1 MSVISKKSFLNK
13 ADKQQSNWEQ
23 TTGQEAGGV
32 LNKQDFI
39 RQAQSAAQQRRQ
51 AQEQKTPQRER
62 NGFDRTATPASI
74 AGLGAP
80 APTSQRQK
88 ERYNQEIGQ
97 YGVGNIDLYNRPQY
111 RNADG
116 SVSTVDSTSFNIQGK
131 EVLLPSVW
139 MKDGKAYRSS
149 DGDEILQHFYDTGEF
164 LGVFD
169 TVDAA
174 NSYAEKL
181 HDAQDYYYT
190 TQREKALD
198 ETVAHD
204 QLQGMKR
211 TLAILESQKKQ
222 EQAQQPGILSMLGKA
237 SDSTL
242 PTFQA
247 ESAQSETDRRIQ
259 ELQDEID
266 RQESESQMQGTKRP
280 ETYTAK
286 NVGRYKDRLIA
297 LASVP
302 GVWTKR
308 QKQEAEEII
317 GTQSGFGGLLGYEQ
331 NVTAFAPYQEAMRK
345 GDTEAAKQWQ
355 QIYDVL
361 YTRLYSKQTAV
372 ASGLQEGLG
381 VTSAA
386 AAVGKLLG
394 ANEDEYHRQ
403 MENAQRAQAEHPVLA
418 GGAKIAGSLALM
430 SGIGEAAGA
439 GLAAAGMNTGSLG
452 FKVAAGALSF
462 AGADAVHNAGAAAIG
477 DMSTGDYLKHI
488 AISGAQGMAGNLAGG
503 LVGTGL
509 ANVLRDTHKMT
520 PFMEFLR
527 QTASGVTNAS
537 VNQAVGY
544 LAADEKPTKEEIA
557 TNLVTAFAF
566 SVLNGAINSYQT
578 TQQQKAQMNQAY
590 QAIEQGYRAMTAGT
604 ENMTPEAKAQRA
616 QFIMQQTQSLRE
628 SVNSY
633 YIAGQQKA
641 VDNLNETLD
650 LIDEAMRAY
659 VNGYTAASSAMQT
672 PNVMLPGGGSTG
684 QLPTAADLPTAPTDP
699 QMQKQVEQE
708 LQTAIQQ
715 GLQQAQA
722 GTQNT
727 PQPESGQ
734 ALQNGNAAAAA
745 AQIAGQAAEQ
755 NQQTQ
760 LPSLPATEQDA
771 VVQPQQPEQSTQ
783 QEAELPTQQMQTEQ
797 TTTPLQRLEAM
808 GVSGKRAQSMARG
821 IEAFYRG
828 EIQDGEVLSKLLS
841 LPEVQNVMRQMTDA
855 DIEAVVSGNVQP
867 QNQQPV
873 NSAAQQTLNTQP
885 TVQQALDSQ
894 APGVQNGTTTSE
906 GGMNNGTEQLQVGQ
920 RPGAEQPG
928 EQLPDGDG
936 GRVLGESTGGQ
947 SGILAEGRP
956 QRAFNQVG
964 AAAERKN
971 LGRTLR
977 LEKVSSQSLGLPNG
991 TEEREIQV
999 MPESSWDA
1007 QMQQTA
1013 QRISY
1018 ETGKPVTYVLG
1029 SIRIRQADGSVSA
1042 ARGVYTENGI
1052 IIQADHLRLNI
1063 DQIADHEAFHDYAA
1077 NNPGLVRQIEQAI
1090 VERYG
1095 REEFD
1100 AIMDKYLK
1108 NLRGVY
1114 DLPEHA
1120 SGQEVAEAYGIVKEE
1135 ICADAYA
1142 GINFFGANADK
1153 YRSEAQAVLRE
1164 RKITTPGSETE
1175 EAVARR
1181 TGPPERYSY
1190 GGVNANTAD
1199 QKTLAR
1205 AQELQ
1210 MQGEDDERVRK
1221 ETGWH
1226 TGMEGKLRFEIDDS
1240 NMKYHRGGDAAFS
1253 RNHPDYAEYQK
1264 LVDKMLTGS
1273 AEAWKPEDQER
1284 LQELD
1289 KTWGREYGRL
1299 SERVESGNAT
1309 LEDVI
1314 DHEELFQAYP
1324 QLRSVRVEF
1333 KELPGNTQ
1341 GYFSPSENK
1350 IALDSKLRSAPEVT
1364 IIHEIQH
1371 AIQKAEGFA
1380 SGASPEYWQQH
1391 RDEAKEARI
1400 ADIREEI
1407 ARLEEQ
1413 LPWDLNRWTAE
1424 DDAIEAKIG
1433 ELEDSIID
1441 IQNGVGLDSYDLY
1454 RNTAGEIE
1462 ARDAASRRE
1471 LTPEQRRA
1479 TPPARADENTVYADL
1494 SDSLDYVGKTDD
1506 GTEVYETSEAVRK
1519 LPYKKRME
1527 AFMDIMRN
1535 EYAGRTAKFTARD
1548 GEVYYATFDENDL
1561 RKNVYGDK
1569 KSSPRGWKAKIN
1581 TGADGNI
1588 FDLVE
1593 NAEHSG
1599 SGKEQGKTS
1608 EAHQG
1613 LTGWEYFVKTV
1624 QIDGR
1629 VYDLLANVRK
1639 KPDGEFVYSIQLNEN
1654 EKKAPAPPR
1663 QYQNGTAKAENR
1675 PVRVPTDAS
1684 EASVAEKRLPVKA
1697 RFSMDEP
1704 VEQTQDLMA
1713 IHNLDGK
1720 KMDSMLQLGAIPSPS
1735 VAIVKASQ
1743 GHTQYGDYTLVFPRQ
1758 SIDPQAD
1765 QRNKVYGAD
1774 AWTPTAANAIVE
1786 REVNYDARRAAEQK
1800 IAQLA
1805 KQVAGGIFSRDSVI
1819 GSRVDEVSTMDEAEL
1834 AKQLSRDDA
1843 VRAAYLAEQGKDI
1856 EPVLKEKVWDSFG
1869 NQALQDYTE
1878 KIGAQELAQL
1888 YVKLETGERLTEA
1901 ELETARESI
1910 MEAWIADHEYALSRK
1925 PELRETR
1932 IARQRDKISDARVE
1946 DFIRNA
1952 EALYEDGG
1960 QTRDGVDRYATQDK
1974 LREAVDDADVEA
1986 WVRGQ
1991 LHGVLGEP
1999 GIYNG
2004 KERFTASGRR
2014 RSFRETHGAYTV
2026 ENIVKAMNKANARG
2040 ESYWGVGAKG
2050 ILSVATP
2057 RYKSVDAIHA
2067 DESRLQ
2073 KMPEE
2078 EYNRLLQALDK
2089 RIEGI
2094 VADVQ
2099 KTSGSYDMDEIAG
2112 LLMENAGQDAM
2123 RIQQAFSRQGYDID
2137 GGLAT
2142 EIAGMYR
2149 QAAEMPTGYFEAKPQ
2164 RVVTFDE
2171 PVCIA
2176 PDNCPPERLEKMKAA
2191 GLNVIEYEA
2200 GNDEQRME
2208 IARSLKGM
2216 RFSVDEPQAGTGGE
2230 IGQAPES
2237 EPAKQEQKEK
2247 KPRKKNE
2254 TKPVAE
2260 SLPIIAKRN
2269 LRQDM
2274 QGIFSIPEGRRA
2286 EINQIIDGLADRM
2299 LKNGELTQ
2307 EDRDAFFDR
2316 MYAEGV
2322 MEVAADEYLQQA
2334 RSEIAG
2340 RRIYVPESVKHEFGD
2355 DWGYFRKK
2363 AFAAGVMLVNDTS
2376 AAGIDMVNAELA
2388 DTLPGMFNADDL
2400 DSREILENIVQ
2411 TAEEGKSQNMSLAQ
2425 YTALLAGQE
2434 YVSEDEVLDNIERQ
2448 MDEALRTFT
2457 RTAKLEVHLRD
2468 RTGVKIAQEREKSAA
2483 ARQREALSRAK
2494 ERQQRKEMSQRQRE
2508 YRELKE
2514 QQKKT
2519 LKALQWLAKNQYRA
2533 PEELRETWDEVLGDL
2548 DIYAVSAANE
2558 MRYSKKYD
2566 ATWKDL
2572 AEMYKAARKSDPNFL
2587 PTKELE
2593 MIVDRLDNEKIAD
2606 MDLNALQDL
2615 YKAAVGLRTEFYNR
2629 NNVINDDMN
2638 RLFAEVYTDSK
2649 KELDFGAQTKAGE
2662 AARQGKKLDSLFNQ
2676 EQLSPMNVMQRM
2688 AGWNPNSAWYSMA
2701 KQLEKGE
2708 RDIRDYTV
2716 SATKQLREFLTEH
2729 EDWAKKAD
2737 GQGDDGIWY
2746 EVKIPQLV
2754 GELEVGKPPKFG
2766 DTITVWMTPTQKV
2779 HLYLES
2785 KSYENLRHM
2794 EGGRIFPVKELYS
2807 QGKREAAFAQGE
2819 LVRLAPETVKAL
2831 VKDLTPEEQELA
2843 QALEQYY
2850 NVFAK
2855 KEINRVSNILYG
2867 YDKAVSKNYAPIYAD
2882 TNYTKN
2888 QLGVYDAT
2896 AEGVGNL
2903 KSRQYSKNPSYNIG
2917 AFDAFERH
2925 VEQTARFVGMAIPAR
2940 NWNTLLGWNEYVD
2953 DDRESMRSEISH
2965 TWGDASLKYIEN
2977 LIETLQ
2983 GGAASTR
2990 DSVSMGAEKIFSN
3003 YIGAVF
3009 GANQSI
3015 VFKQLGSIPLA
3026 SVWLG
3031 PENAPS
3037 PGQVKRID
3045 RSLIEKYTQELDW
3058 RTLGYSTPETKQLK
3072 ENPNW
3077 TQTNKFTSFV
3087 FGGGA
3092 ITAMDGWAASVL
3104 WPWAENKVRSEFP
3117 ELETGS
3123 QEQIDSG
3130 SSPFYQKVAE
3140 EFNEA
3145 VARSQS
3151 TSDEMHRG
3159 SLYKSKNS
3167 VTRAF
3172 TMFKSDSSQAYNALR
3187 QRAGEAEYYKR
3198 IGDTENYNKAKR
3210 GLGVAFLSILGGT
3223 AFACGIDVL
3232 MNLWKHKG
3240 KAYRDEDGNLTAE
3253 SVAKELATGMAESM
3267 FGLVIGG
3274 EEIFNIFDAVGTK
3287 LTGGTWYD
3295 SMNTL
3300 NAPGLEQVSE
3310 IISTLIDEGV
3320 SFIQLLADGADVVK
3334 NGGDVWEF
3342 LHRRGADIIGDIKE
3356 MAATVATYLPGI
3368 PVNNLE
3374 AYLLGTVRWV
3384 SPELAAAYDDA
3395 LATANKNRMKG
3406 LRGAELERK
3415 IEDTLHNRRVETD
3428 EATNETLA
3436 SLYEGGFTKAVPSDT
3451 PGSISVDGEDRKLSA
3466 YQKQVYD
3473 KTWSGAVGNR
3483 LRELAASDVFQE
3495 ADDETR
3501 EKMLSGLYEYA
3512 GEKAKAAVFDD
3523 YEVKTSTQKA
3533 DDVLASGAEMA
3544 DYLEL
3549 KLAGAVDKYLDAI
3562 DGGLDTQNAKDV
3574 ALGMAELAPEEGKKT
3589 VSDVQKWRAAID
3601 AVDGADAQR
3610 NALLAV
3616 MKDSTKQKY
3625 EIADS
3630 YGIEARTWVQLKEIL
3645 PQFDED
3651 GNGSYKGEEIENAID
3666 ALNGH
3671 GGIMLPGGD
3680 GPQQLTNEMRAVLW
3694 QLFTGSKSAKNNP
3707 YSERVGSQV
3716 IAEREKA
3723 KQED

>member
-51 AQEQKTPQRER
+51 AQEQKAHQSER
-62 NGFDRTATPASI
+62 SGFDRTATPASI

-116 SVSTVDSTSFNIQGK
+116 SISTVDSTSFNIQGK

-190 TQREKALD
+190 TQREQALD
-198 ETVAHD
+198 EAVAHD

-222 EQAQQPGILSMLGKA
+222 EQAQQPSILSMLGKA

-259 ELQDEID
+259 ALQDEID

-302 GVWTKR
+302 GTWTKR

-331 NVTAFAPYQEAMRK
+331 NVTAFMPYQEAMRK

-386 AAVGKLLG
+386 AAVGKALG

-462 AGADAVHNAGAAAIG
+462 AGADAVHNAGAAAMG
-477 DMSTGDYLKHI
+477 DMSTDDYLKRI

-509 ANVLRDTHKMT
+509 ANVLRDTHMMT

-566 SVLNGAINSYQT
+566 SVLNSAISSYQT

-659 VNGYTAASSAMQT
+659 VNGYAAASSAMQT

-684 QLPTAADLPTAPTDP
+684 QLPTAADLPTTPTDP

-722 GTQNT
+722 GTQSAQ
-727 PQPESGQ
+727 QPESGQ
-734 ALQNGNAAAAA
+734 ALQSGNAAAAA
-745 AQIAGQAAEQ
+745 AQIAVQAAEQ
-755 NQQTQ
+755 NQQAQ
-760 LPSLPATEQDA
+760 QPNLPTAAQA
-771 VVQPQQPEQSTQ
+771 AAVQPQQLEQSTQ
-783 QEAELPTQQMQTEQ
+783 QEAGLPTPQQVQTEQ
-797 TTTPLQRLEAM
+797 TATPLERLETM

-828 EIQDGEVLSKLLS
+828 QITDGEVLSKLLS
-841 LPEVQNVMRQMTDA
+841 FPEVQNVMRQMTDA

-867 QNQQPV
+867 QNQRPG
-873 NSAAQQTLNTQP
+873 NAA
-885 TVQQALDSQ
+885 VQQVPGSQ
-894 APGVQNGTTTSE
+894 QPGVQNEATTHE
-906 GGMNNGTEQLQVGQ
+906 GGMNNGTEQLPVRQQ
-920 RPGAEQPG
+920 PSTEQQS

-936 GRVLGESTGGQ
+936 GRILSESTGGQ

-956 QRAFNQVG
+956 QRAFNQGRTAV
-964 AAAERKN
+964 EREN

-999 MPESSWDA
+999 MPESHWDA

-1052 IIQADHLRLNI
+1052 IVQADHRYLNI
-1063 DQIADHEAFHDYAA
+1063 DQIADHEAFHDIAA

-1090 VERYG
+1090 VEQYS

-1100 AIMDKYLK
+1100 AVVEKYLK

-1114 DLPEHA
+1114 DLPEYA
-1120 SGQEVAEAYGIVKEE
+1120 SGQEVDEVYGIVKEE

-1142 GINFFGANADK
+1142 GINFFGAHAEK
-1153 YRSEAQAVLRE
+1153 YRSEAQAVLQA
-1164 RKITTPGSETE
+1164 RKITTPGSET
-1175 EAVARR
+1175 AAATQRR

-1240 NMKYHRGGDAAFS
+1240 KMKYHRGGDAAFS
-1253 RNHPDYAEYQK
+1253 RSHPDYAEYQK

-1350 IALDSKLRSAPEVT
+1350 IALDSKLRSAPEAT

-1441 IQNGVGLDSYDLY
+1441 IQNGVGMDSYDLY

-1479 TPPARADENTVYADL
+1479 APPARADENTVYADL

-1527 AFMDIMRN
+1527 AFMDIMQN

-1569 KSSPRGWKAKIN
+1569 KSSTRGWKAKIN

-1639 KPDGEFVYSIQLNEN
+1639 KLDGEFVYSIQLNEN

-1713 IHNLDGK
+1713 IHNLDGE

-1765 QRNKVYGAD
+1765 RRNKVYGAD

-1786 REVNYDARRAAEQK
+1786 REVNYEITRAAEQK

-1805 KQVAGGIFSRDSVI
+1805 KQVAGGIFSRESTI
-1819 GSRVDEVSTMDEAEL
+1819 SGRVGEVSTMDEAEL
-1834 AKQLSRDDA
+1834 AKQLSRDDT
-1843 VRAAYLAEQGKDI
+1843 VRAAYLAEQEKDI
-1856 EPVLKEKVWDSFG
+1856 EPVLKEKIWDSFG
-1869 NQALQDYTE
+1869 NLALQEYTE

-1888 YVKLETGERLTEA
+1888 YVKLETGNRLTDA

-1910 MEAWIADHEYALSRK
+1910 MASWIADHEYALSRR

-1932 IARQRDKISDARVE
+1932 IARQRDKISDVRVE

-1991 LHGVLGEP
+1991 LRGVLGEP

-2014 RSFRETHGAYTV
+2014 KSFRQTHDAYTA
-2026 ENIVKAMNKANARG
+2026 ENIVKAMNQASARG

-2067 DESRLQ
+2067 DEGRLQ
-2073 KMPEE
+2073 NMPEE
-2078 EYNRLLQALDK
+2078 EYNRLLQELDK

-2099 KTSGSYDMDEIAG
+2099 KTAGSYDMDEIAG

-2176 PDNCPPERLEKMKAA
+2176 PDDCPPERLEKMKAA

-2216 RFSVDEPQAGTGGE
+2216 RFSVDEPQAETGGE
-2230 IGQAPES
+2230 IEQAPES
-2237 EPAKQEQKEK
+2237 KPAKPEQKEK
-2247 KPRKKNE
+2247 KLRKKNE

-2307 EDRDAFFDR
+2307 EDRDTFFDR

-2388 DTLPGMFNADDL
+2388 DTLPGMFHADDL

-2514 QQKKT
+2514 QQQKT

-2533 PEELRETWDEVLGDL
+2533 PEELQETWDEVLGDL

-2572 AEMYKAARKSDPNFL
+2572 AEMYKDAQANDPNFL
-2587 PTKELE
+2587 PSKELE
-2593 MIVDRLDNEKIAD
+2593 KIVHRLDNKKIAD

-2754 GELEVGKPPKFG
+2754 GALEVGKPPKFG

-2779 HLYLES
+2779 HMYLES
-2785 KSYENLRHM
+2785 KSTENLRHM
-2794 EGGRIFPVKELYS
+2794 EGGRTFADKTLYS
-2807 QGKREAAFAQGE
+2807 QGKRREAFAQGKT
-2819 LVRLAPETVKAL
+2819 VRMAPETVKAI
-2831 VKDLTPEEQELA
+2831 VGSLTPEEQELA

-2867 YDKAVSKNYAPIYAD
+2867 YDKAVSKNYTPIY
-2882 TNYTKN
+2882 TNSNYTKSE
-2888 QLGVYDAT
+2888 LGVYDAT

-2903 KSRQYSKNPSYNIG
+2903 KSRQFSKNPSYNIG

-2940 NWNTLLGWNEYVD
+2940 NWQTLLNW
-2953 DDRESMRSEISH
+2953 RERENSMSDIITH
-2965 TWGDASLKYIEN
+2965 DWGDESLKYIQD
-2977 LIETLQ
+2977 LVQTLQ

-3009 GANQSI
+3009 GANPSI

-3026 SVWLG
+3026 GAWLDFK
-3031 PENAPS
+3031 NFPS

-3077 TQTNKFTSFV
+3077 TQTNKFTNFV

-3104 WPWAENKVRSEFP
+3104 WPWAENKVRAEFP
-3117 ELETGS
+3117 ELETGN

-3140 EFNEA
+3140 VFNEA

-3151 TSDEMHRG
+3151 TSDEMHQGTLR
-3159 SLYKSKNS
+3159 KSKNP

-3172 TMFKSDSSQAYNALR
+3172 TMFKSDSSQTYNALR

-3210 GLGVAFLSILGGT
+3210 GLGVAFLAAVGGYIW
-3223 AFACGIDVL
+3223 AQGIEFL
-3232 MNLWKHKG
+3232 MNLWKRKG
-3240 KAYRDEDGNLTAE
+3240 KAYRDEDGNLTAG
-3253 SVAKELATGMAESM
+3253 SVAKEMAL
-3267 FGLVIGG
+3267 GLVGDLAGIVTYG
-3274 EEIFNIFDAVGTK
+3274 EELADVIGNII
-3287 LTGGTWYD
+3287 TGDKWYGID
-3295 SMNTL
+3295 T
-3300 NAPGLEQVSE
+3300 PGLEQLSDVVE
-3310 IISTLIDEGV
+3310 TIVEQGQNGLDV
-3320 SFIQLLADGADVVK
+3320 LKDAADVVK
-3334 NGGDVWEF
+3334 NGGSLGEY
-3342 LHRRGADIIGDIKE
+3342 LHRHSGDIVGGIKDL
-3356 MAATVATYLPGI
+3356 AAAAATYLPGI
-3368 PVNNLE
+3368 SVNNLE
-3374 AYLLGTVRWV
+3374 AYLIGTVRWA

-3395 LATANKNRMKG
+3395 LATANKNQMKG

-3415 IEDTLHNRRVETD
+3415 ISDTLHNRRVETD
-3428 EATNETLA
+3428 ETTNETLA
-3436 SLYEGGFTKAVPSDT
+3436 SLYESGFTKAVPSDT
-3451 PGSISVDGEDRKLSA
+3451 PGNISVDGEDRKLSA

-3473 KTWSGAVGNR
+3473 KTWSGAVGSR
-3483 LRELAASDVFQE
+3483 LQELIASDVFQA
-3495 ADDETR
+3495 ADDETQ

-3533 DDVLASGAEMA
+3533 DDVLATGAEMA

-3549 KLAGAVDKYLDAI
+3549 KLAGAVDKYLDAH
-3562 DGGLDTQNAKDV
+3562 DGGLNAQSAKDV

-3601 AVDGADAQR
+3601 AVDGISAQR
-3610 NALLAV
+3610 DALLAV

-3671 GGIMLPGGD
+3671 SGIMLPGGD
-3680 GPQQLTNEMRAVLW
+3680 GQQHLTNEMRAVLW

>member
-13 ADKQQSNWEQ
+13 ANKQQSNWEQ

-51 AQEQKTPQRER
+51 AQEQKAPQRER
-62 NGFDRTATPASI
+62 SGFDRTATPASI

-116 SVSTVDSTSFNIQGK
+116 SISTVDSTSFNIQGK

-190 TQREKALD
+190 TQREQALG
-198 ETVAHD
+198 ETAAHD

-242 PTFQA
+242 PTFRA
-247 ESAQSETDRRIQ
+247 DSAQSETDRRIQ

-302 GVWTKR
+302 GTWTKR

-386 AAVGKLLG
+386 AAVGKALG

-462 AGADAVHNAGAAAIG
+462 AGADAVHNAGAAAMG
-477 DMSTGDYLKHI
+477 DMSTGDYLKRI

-509 ANVLRDTHKMT
+509 ANVLRDTHMMT

-566 SVLNGAINSYQT
+566 SVLSSAISSYQT
-578 TQQQKAQMNQAY
+578 TQQQKTQMNQAY

-604 ENMTPEAKAQRA
+604 ENMTPEARAQRA

-659 VNGYTAASSAMQT
+659 VNGYAAASSAMQT

-684 QLPTAADLPTAPTDP
+684 QLPTAADLPTTPTDP

-708 LQTAIQQ
+708 LQTVIQQ

-722 GTQNT
+722 GTQSAQ
-727 PQPESGQ
+727 QPESGQ

-745 AQIAGQAAEQ
+745 AQIAVQAAEQ
-755 NQQTQ
+755 NQQAQ
-760 LPSLPATEQDA
+760 QPSLPTAAQA
-771 VVQPQQPEQSTQ
+771 AAVQPQQLEQSTQ
-783 QEAELPTQQMQTEQ
+783 QEAGLPTPQQVQTEQ
-797 TTTPLQRLEAM
+797 TATPLERLETM

-828 EIQDGEVLSKLLS
+828 QITDGEVLSKLLS
-841 LPEVQNVMRQMTDA
+841 FPEVQNVMRQMTDA
-855 DIEAVVSGNVQP
+855 DIEAVVSGNVQA

-873 NSAAQQTLNTQP
+873 NAA
-885 TVQQALDSQ
+885 VQQVPGSQ
-894 APGVQNGTTTSE
+894 QPGVQNEATTHE
-906 GGMNNGTEQLQVGQ
+906 GGMNNGTEQLPVRQ
-920 RPGAEQPG
+920 QPG
-928 EQLPDGDG
+928 TEQQSEQLPDGDG
-936 GRVLGESTGGQ
+936 GRILSESTGGQ

-956 QRAFNQVG
+956 QRTFNQGRTAV
-964 AAAERKN
+964 EREN

-999 MPESSWDA
+999 MPESHWDA

-1052 IIQADHLRLNI
+1052 IVQADHRYLNI
-1063 DQIADHEAFHDYAA
+1063 DQIADHEAFHDIAA

-1090 VERYG
+1090 VEQYS

-1100 AIMDKYLK
+1100 AVVEKYLK

-1114 DLPEHA
+1114 DLPEYA
-1120 SGQEVAEAYGIVKEE
+1120 SGQEVDEVYGIVKEE

-1142 GINFFGANADK
+1142 GINFFGAHAEK
-1153 YRSEAQAVLRE
+1153 YRSEAQAVLQA

-1240 NMKYHRGGDAAFS
+1240 KMKYHRGGDAAFS
-1253 RNHPDYAEYQK
+1253 RSHPDYAEYQK

-1324 QLRSVRVEF
+1324 QLRNVRVEF

-1341 GYFSPSENK
+1341 GYFSTSENK
-1350 IALDSKLRSAPEVT
+1350 IALDSKLRSAPEAT

-1413 LPWDLNRWTAE
+1413 LPWDLNKWTAE
-1424 DDAIEAKIG
+1424 DDAIETKIG

-1462 ARDAASRRE
+1462 ARDAASRRG

-1506 GTEVYETSEAVRK
+1506 GTEVYETSETIRK

-1561 RKNVYGDK
+1561 RKNIYGDK

-1765 QRNKVYGAD
+1765 RRNKVYGAD

-1786 REVNYDARRAAEQK
+1786 REVNYEARRAAEQK
-1800 IAQLA
+1800 IAQMA
-1805 KQVAGGIFSRDSVI
+1805 NQVAGGIFSRDSVI
-1819 GSRVDEVSTMDEAEL
+1819 GSRVDEVATMDEAEL
-1834 AKQLSRDDA
+1834 AKQLSRDDT
-1843 VRAAYLAEQGKDI
+1843 VRAAYLAEQGQDI

-1910 MEAWIADHEYALSRK
+1910 MDAWIADHEYALNRR

-1932 IARQRDKISDARVE
+1932 IARQRDKISDVRVE

-1974 LREAVDDADVEA
+1974 LRAAVDDADVEA

-1991 LHGVLGEP
+1991 LRGVLGEP

-2014 RSFRETHGAYTV
+2014 RSFRETHGAYTA
-2026 ENIVKAMNKANARG
+2026 ENIVKAMNQANARG

-2057 RYKSVDAIHA
+2057 RYGSVDAIHA
-2067 DESRLQ
+2067 DEGRLQ
-2073 KMPEE
+2073 NMPEE
-2078 EYNRLLQALDK
+2078 EYNRLLQELDK

-2176 PDNCPPERLEKMKAA
+2176 PDDCPPERLEKMKAA

-2216 RFSVDEPQAGTGGE
+2216 RFSVDEPQAETGSE
-2230 IGQAPES
+2230 IEQAPES
-2237 EPAKQEQKEK
+2237 KPAEPEQKEK

-2388 DTLPGMFNADDL
+2388 DTLPGMFHADDL

-2514 QQKKT
+2514 QQQKT

-2533 PEELRETWDEVLGDL
+2533 PEELQETWDEVLGDL

-2572 AEMYKAARKSDPNFL
+2572 AEMYKDAQANDPNFL
-2587 PTKELE
+2587 PSKELE
-2593 MIVDRLDNEKIAD
+2593 KIVHRLDNKKIAD

-2754 GELEVGKPPKFG
+2754 GALEVGKLPKFG

-2779 HLYLES
+2779 HMYLES
-2785 KSYENLRHM
+2785 KSTENLRHM
-2794 EGGRIFPVKELYS
+2794 EGGRTFADKTLYS
-2807 QGKREAAFAQGE
+2807 QGKRREAFAQGKT
-2819 LVRLAPETVKAL
+2819 VRMAPETVKAI
-2831 VKDLTPEEQELA
+2831 VGSLTPEEQELA

-2867 YDKAVSKNYAPIYAD
+2867 YDKAVSKNYTPIY
-2882 TNYTKN
+2882 TNSNYTKSE
-2888 QLGVYDAT
+2888 LGVYDAT

-2903 KSRQYSKNPSYNIG
+2903 KSRQFSKNPSYNIG

-2940 NWNTLLGWNEYVD
+2940 NWQTLLNWCE
-2953 DDRESMRSEISH
+2953 RENSMADIITH
-2965 TWGDASLKYIEN
+2965 DWGDESLKYIQD
-2977 LIETLQ
+2977 LVQTLQ
-2983 GGAASTR
+2983 GGTASTR
-2990 DSVSMGAEKIFSN
+2990 DSVSMGAEKVFSN

-3009 GANQSI
+3009 GANPSI

-3026 SVWLG
+3026 GAWLDFK
-3031 PENAPS
+3031 NFPS

-3077 TQTNKFTSFV
+3077 TQTNKFTNFV

-3104 WPWAENKVRSEFP
+3104 WPWAENKVRAEFP

-3140 EFNEA
+3140 VFNEA

-3151 TSDEMHRG
+3151 TSDEMHQGTLR
-3159 SLYKSKNS
+3159 KSKNP

-3172 TMFKSDSSQAYNALR
+3172 TMFKSDSSQTYNALR

-3210 GLGVAFLSILGGT
+3210 GLGVAFLAAVGGYIW
-3223 AFACGIDVL
+3223 AQGIEFL
-3232 MNLWKHKG
+3232 MNLWKRKG
-3240 KAYRDEDGNLTAE
+3240 KAYRDEDGNLTVG
-3253 SVAKELATGMAESM
+3253 SVAKEMALGLMGDLAGIVTYGEELAD
-3267 FGLVIGG
+3267 VIG
-3274 EEIFNIFDAVGTK
+3274 NII
-3287 LTGGTWYD
+3287 TGDKWYGID
-3295 SMNTL
+3295 T
-3300 NAPGLEQVSE
+3300 PGLEQLSDVVE
-3310 IISTLIDEGV
+3310 TIVEQGQNGLDV
-3320 SFIQLLADGADVVK
+3320 LKDAADVVK
-3334 NGGDVWEF
+3334 NGGSLGEY
-3342 LHRRGADIIGDIKE
+3342 LHRHSGDIVGGIKDL
-3356 MAATVATYLPGI
+3356 AAAAATYLPGI
-3368 PVNNLE
+3368 SVNNLE
-3374 AYLLGTVRWV
+3374 AYLLGTVRWA

-3395 LATANKNRMKG
+3395 LATANKNQMKG
-3406 LRGAELERK
+3406 LRGAELKRK
-3415 IEDTLHNRRVETD
+3415 ISDTLHNRRVETD
-3428 EATNETLA
+3428 ETTNETLA
-3436 SLYEGGFTKAVPSDT
+3436 SLYESGFTKAVPSDT

-3473 KTWSGAVGNR
+3473 KTWSGAVGSR
-3483 LRELAASDVFQE
+3483 LQELIASDVFQA
-3495 ADDETR
+3495 ADDETQ

-3533 DDVLASGAEMA
+3533 DDVLATGAEMA

-3549 KLAGAVDKYLDAI
+3549 KLAGAVDKYLDAH
-3562 DGGLDTQNAKDV
+3562 DGGLNAQSAKDV

-3601 AVDGADAQR
+3601 AVDGADAQHD
-3610 NALLAV
+3610 ALLAV

-3671 GGIMLPGGD
+3671 SGIMLPGGD

>member
-39 RQAQSAAQQRRQ
+39 RQAQSAEQQRRQ
-51 AQEQKTPQRER
+51 AQEQKASQSER
-62 NGFDRTATPASI
+62 SGFDRTATPASI

-116 SVSTVDSTSFNIQGK
+116 SISTVDSTSFNIQGK

-198 ETVAHD
+198 EAVAHD

-211 TLAILESQKKQ
+211 TIAILESQKKQ
-222 EQAQQPGILSMLGKA
+222 EQAQQPSILSMLGKA

-242 PTFQA
+242 PTFRA
-247 ESAQSETDRRIQ
+247 GSAQSETDRRIQ
-259 ELQDEID
+259 ALQDEID

-302 GVWTKR
+302 GIWTKH

-317 GTQSGFGGLLGYEQ
+317 GTQNGFGGLLGYEQ

-361 YTRLYSKQTAV
+361 YTRLYSRQTAV

-386 AAVGKLLG
+386 AAVGKALG

-403 MENAQRAQAEHPVLA
+403 MENAQRAQAEHTVLA

-462 AGADAVHNAGAAAIG
+462 AGADAAHNAGAAAMG
-477 DMSTGDYLKHI
+477 DMSTEDYLKRI

-566 SVLNGAINSYQT
+566 SVLSSAISSYQT

-684 QLPTAADLPTAPTDP
+684 QLPTAADLPTTPTDP

-708 LQTAIQQ
+708 IQTAIQQ
-715 GLQQAQA
+715 GLQQAEA
-722 GTQNT
+722 GTQSAQ
-727 PQPESGQ
+727 QPESGQ
-734 ALQNGNAAAAA
+734 ALQSGNAAAAA
-745 AQIAGQAAEQ
+745 AQIAGQSQQVQQPNLPTVAQAA
-755 NQQTQ
+755 
-760 LPSLPATEQDA
+760 A
-771 VVQPQQPEQSTQ
+771 VQPQQLEQGTQ
-783 QEAELPTQQMQTEQ
+783 QEAGLPTPQQVQTEQ
-797 TTTPLQRLEAM
+797 TATPLERLEAM

-828 EIQDGEVLSKLLS
+828 QITDGEVLSKLLS
-841 LPEVQNVMRQMTDA
+841 FPEVQNVMRQMTDA
-855 DIEAVVSGNVQP
+855 DIEAVVSGNAQP
-867 QNQQPV
+867 QNQQPG
-873 NSAAQQTLNTQP
+873 NAA
-885 TVQQALDSQ
+885 VQQVPGSQ
-894 APGVQNGTTTSE
+894 QPGVQNEATTHE
-906 GGMNNGTEQLQVGQ
+906 GGMNNGTEQLPAGQ
-920 RPGAEQPG
+920 QPG
-928 EQLPDGDG
+928 TEQQSEQLPDGDG
-936 GRVLGESTGGQ
+936 GRILGESTGGQ

-956 QRAFNQVG
+956 QRAFNQGRTAV
-964 AAAERKN
+964 EREN

-999 MPESSWDA
+999 MPESHWDS

-1052 IIQADHLRLNI
+1052 IVQADHRYLNI
-1063 DQIADHEAFHDYAA
+1063 DQIADHEAFHDIAA

-1090 VERYG
+1090 VEQYS

-1100 AIMDKYLK
+1100 AVVEKYLK

-1114 DLPEHA
+1114 DLPEYA
-1120 SGQEVAEAYGIVKEE
+1120 SGQEVAEVYGIVKEE

-1142 GINFFGANADK
+1142 GINFFGAHAEK
-1153 YRSEAQAVLRE
+1153 YRSEAQAVLQA
-1164 RKITTPGSETE
+1164 RKITTPGSET
-1175 EAVARR
+1175 AAATQRR
-1181 TGPPERYSY
+1181 TGPPERYSI
-1190 GGVNANTAD
+1190 
-1199 QKTLAR
+1199 
-1205 AQELQ
+1205 
-1210 MQGEDDERVRK
+1210 GEI
-1221 ETGWH
+1221 T
-1226 TGMEGKLRFEIDDS
+1226 
-1240 NMKYHRGGDAAFS
+1240 
-1253 RNHPDYAEYQK
+1253 
-1264 LVDKMLTGS
+1264 DKAGNN
-1273 AEAWKPEDQER
+1273 
-1284 LQELD
+1284 
-1289 KTWGREYGRL
+1289 YGRGVHL
-1299 SERVESGNAT
+1299 DSILLENLSDSERVQMVKE
-1309 LEDVI
+1309 
-1314 DHEELFQAYP
+1314 
-1324 QLRSVRVEF
+1324 RV
-1333 KELPGNTQ
+1333 KELGGQHFTAYDGN
-1341 GYFSPSENK
+1341 GN
-1350 IALDSKLRSAPEVT
+1350 EV
-1364 IIHEIQH
+1364 
-1371 AIQKAEGFA
+1371 
-1380 SGASPEYWQQH
+1380 
-1391 RDEAKEARI
+1391 
-1400 ADIREEI
+1400 
-1407 ARLEEQ
+1407 
-1413 LPWDLNRWTAE
+1413 
-1424 DDAIEAKIG
+1424 
-1433 ELEDSIID
+1433 D
-1441 IQNGVGLDSYDLY
+1441 IQIAKPGARFVNKSGKSVPVNKDLTTKN
-1454 RNTAGEIE
+1454 RKSKVKQEAVVLADELINTAKHKK
-1462 ARDAASRRE
+1462 D
-1471 LTPEQRRA
+1471 T
-1479 TPPARADENTVYADL
+1479 PARYPHGWLDDNGRNDWAEWKTYIQDKENTVWEATLHIATSADGEKIL
-1494 SDSLDYVGKTDD
+1494 YDIDPIKKTGQSGNSDTSTVEPIVADEAEPVKREDEEEMPKLMNLQRYSDIAGQQEQTAEMTNAEPTTVGAITSGSQSLG
-1506 GTEVYETSEAVRK
+1506 GSAPAISSASEASVAE
-1519 LPYKKRME
+1519 KRQSVKIPS
-1527 AFMDIMRN
+1527 AS
-1535 EYAGRTAKFTARD
+1535 
-1548 GEVYYATFDENDL
+1548 DE
-1561 RKNVYGDK
+1561 
-1569 KSSPRGWKAKIN
+1569 SSEN
-1581 TGADGNI
+1581 TN
-1588 FDLVE
+1588 
-1593 NAEHSG
+1593 
-1599 SGKEQGKTS
+1599 
-1608 EAHQG
+1608 
-1613 LTGWEYFVKTV
+1613 
-1624 QIDGR
+1624 
-1629 VYDLLANVRK
+1629 
-1639 KPDGEFVYSIQLNEN
+1639 
-1654 EKKAPAPPR
+1654 KAPAPPR

-1758 SIDPQAD
+1758 SIDPQED
-1765 QRNKVYGAD
+1765 RRNKVYGAD

-1786 REVNYDARRAAEQK
+1786 REVNYEARRAAEQK

-1805 KQVAGGIFSRDSVI
+1805 NQVAGGIFSRDSAI
-1819 GSRVDEVSTMDEAEL
+1819 GSLVDEVATMDEAEL
-1834 AKQLSRDDA
+1834 AKQLAKDDA

-1869 NQALQDYTE
+1869 NLALQEYTE

-1888 YVKLETGERLTEA
+1888 YVKLETGERLTET

-1910 MEAWIADHEYALSRK
+1910 MGAWIADHEYALSRR

-1932 IARQRDKISDARVE
+1932 IARQRDKISDARIE

-1991 LHGVLGEP
+1991 LRGVLGEP

-2004 KERFTASGRR
+2004 KERFTVSGKR
-2014 RSFRETHGAYTV
+2014 RSFRETHGAYTA
-2026 ENIVKAMNKANARG
+2026 ENIVKAMNQASARG

-2067 DESRLQ
+2067 DEGRLQ
-2073 KMPEE
+2073 NMPEE
-2078 EYNRLLQALDK
+2078 EYNQLLQELDK
-2089 RIEGI
+2089 RIGGI

-2099 KTSGSYDMDEIAG
+2099 KTAGSYDMDEIAG

-2176 PDNCPPERLEKMKAA
+2176 PDDCPPERLEKMKAA

-2216 RFSVDEPQAGTGGE
+2216 RFSVDEPQAETGGE
-2230 IGQAPES
+2230 IEQAPES
-2237 EPAKQEQKEK
+2237 KPAEPEQKEK

-2388 DTLPGMFNADDL
+2388 DTLPGMFHADDL

-2533 PEELRETWDEVLGDL
+2533 PEELQGTWDEVLGDL

-2572 AEMYKAARKSDPNFL
+2572 AEMYKDAQANDPNFL
-2587 PTKELE
+2587 PSKELE
-2593 MIVDRLDNEKIAD
+2593 KIVHRLDNKKIAD

-2662 AARQGKKLDSLFNQ
+2662 AARQGEKLDSLFNQ

-2716 SATKQLREFLTEH
+2716 SATKRLREFLTEH
-2729 EDWAKKAD
+2729 EDWVKKAD

-2754 GELEVGKPPKFG
+2754 GALEVGKPPKFG

-2779 HLYLES
+2779 HMYLES
-2785 KSYENLRHM
+2785 KSVENLRHM
-2794 EGGRIFPVKELYS
+2794 EGGRTFADKTLYS
-2807 QGKREAAFAQGE
+2807 QGKRREAFAQGKT
-2819 LVRLAPETVKAL
+2819 VRMAPETVKAI
-2831 VKDLTPEEQELA
+2831 VGSLTPEEQELA

-2867 YDKAVSKNYAPIYAD
+2867 YDKAVSKNYTPIY
-2882 TNYTKN
+2882 TNSNYTKSE
-2888 QLGVYDAT
+2888 LGVYDAT

-2903 KSRQYSKNPSYNIG
+2903 KSRQFSKNPSYNIG

-2940 NWNTLLGWNEYVD
+2940 NWQTLLNW
-2953 DDRESMRSEISH
+2953 RERENSMADIITH
-2965 TWGDASLKYIEN
+2965 DWGDESLKYIQD
-2977 LIETLQ
+2977 LVQTLQ

-2990 DSVSMGAEKIFSN
+2990 DSVSMGAEKVFSN

-3009 GANQSI
+3009 GANPSI

-3026 SVWLG
+3026 GAWLDFK
-3031 PENAPS
+3031 NFPS

-3077 TQTNKFTSFV
+3077 TQTNKFTNFI

-3104 WPWAENKVRSEFP
+3104 WPWAENKVRAEFP

-3130 SSPFYQKVAE
+3130 GSPFYQKVAE
-3140 EFNEA
+3140 VFNEA

-3151 TSDEMHRG
+3151 TSDEMHQGTLR
-3159 SLYKSKNS
+3159 KSKNP

-3172 TMFKSDSSQAYNALR
+3172 TMFKSDSSQTYNALR

-3198 IGDTENYNKAKR
+3198 IGDTENYNKAKH
-3210 GLGVAFLSILGGT
+3210 GLGVAFLAAVGGYIW
-3223 AFACGIDVL
+3223 AQGIEFL
-3232 MNLWKHKG
+3232 MNLWKRKG
-3240 KAYRDEDGNLTAE
+3240 KAYRDEDGNLTAG
-3253 SVAKELATGMAESM
+3253 SVAKEMAL
-3267 FGLVIGG
+3267 GLVGDLAGIVTYG
-3274 EEIFNIFDAVGTK
+3274 EELADVIGNI
-3287 LTGGTWYD
+3287 LTGDKWYGID
-3295 SMNTL
+3295 T
-3300 NAPGLEQVSE
+3300 PGLEQLSDVVE
-3310 IISTLIDEGV
+3310 TIVEQGQNGLDV
-3320 SFIQLLADGADVVK
+3320 LKDAADVVK
-3334 NGGDVWEF
+3334 NGGSLGEY
-3342 LHRRGADIIGDIKE
+3342 LHRHSGDIVGGIKDL
-3356 MAATVATYLPGI
+3356 AAAAATYLPGI
-3368 PVNNLE
+3368 SVNNLE
-3374 AYLLGTVRWV
+3374 AYLIGTVRWA

-3395 LATANKNRMKG
+3395 LATANKNQMKG
-3406 LRGAELERK
+3406 MRGAELERK
-3415 IEDTLHNRRVETD
+3415 ISDTLHNRRVETD
-3428 EATNETLA
+3428 ETTNETLA

-3473 KTWSGAVGNR
+3473 KTWSSAVGSR
-3483 LRELAASDVFQE
+3483 LQELIASDVFQA

-3533 DDVLASGAEMA
+3533 DDVLATGAEMV

-3562 DGGLDTQNAKDV
+3562 DGGLDTQSAKDV
-3574 ALGMAELAPEEGKKT
+3574 ALGMAELTPDEGKKT

-3601 AVDGADAQR
+3601 AVDGADAQHD
-3610 NALLAV
+3610 ALLAV

-3666 ALNGH
+3666 TMNGH

-3716 IAEREKA
+3716 IAEREKT

>member
-51 AQEQKTPQRER
+51 AQEQKAPQSER
-62 NGFDRTATPASI
+62 SGFDRTATPASI

-80 APTSQRQK
+80 AQTSQRQK

-116 SVSTVDSTSFNIQGK
+116 SISTVDSTSFNIQGK

-198 ETVAHD
+198 EAVAHD

-222 EQAQQPGILSMLGKA
+222 EQAQQPSILSMLGKA

-302 GVWTKR
+302 GIWTKR

-386 AAVGKLLG
+386 AAVGKALG

-462 AGADAVHNAGAAAIG
+462 AGADAVHNAGAAAMG
-477 DMSTGDYLKHI
+477 DMSTEDYLKRI

-566 SVLNGAINSYQT
+566 SVLSSAISSYQT

-659 VNGYTAASSAMQT
+659 VNGYAAASSAMQT

-684 QLPTAADLPTAPTDP
+684 QLPTAADLPTTPTDP

-727 PQPESGQ
+727 QPPESGQ

-745 AQIAGQAAEQ
+745 AQIAVQAAEQ
-755 NQQTQ
+755 NQQAQ
-760 LPSLPATEQDA
+760 QPSLPTTAQA
-771 VVQPQQPEQSTQ
+771 AAVQPQRLEQSMQ
-783 QEAELPTQQMQTEQ
+783 QEAGLPTPQQVQTEQ
-797 TTTPLQRLEAM
+797 TATPLERLETM

-828 EIQDGEVLSKLLS
+828 QITDGEVLSKLLS
-841 LPEVQNVMRQMTDA
+841 FPEVQNVMRQMTDA
-855 DIEAVVSGNVQP
+855 DIEAVVSGNVQA
-867 QNQQPV
+867 QNQQLG
-873 NSAAQQTLNTQP
+873 NTAAQQVP
-885 TVQQALDSQ
+885 GSQQ
-894 APGVQNGTTTSE
+894 PGVQNEVTTHE
-906 GGMNNGTEQLQVGQ
+906 GGMNNGTEQLPAGQ
-920 RPGAEQPG
+920 QPG
-928 EQLPDGDG
+928 TEQQSEQLPDGDG
-936 GRVLGESTGGQ
+936 GRILGESTGGQ

-956 QRAFNQVG
+956 QRAFNQGRTAV
-964 AAAERKN
+964 EREN

-999 MPESSWDA
+999 MPESHWDA

-1052 IIQADHLRLNI
+1052 IVQADHRYLNI

-1077 NNPGLVRQIEQAI
+1077 NNPGLVRQIERAI
-1090 VERYG
+1090 VEQYS

-1100 AIMDKYLK
+1100 AVVEKYLK

-1142 GINFFGANADK
+1142 GINFFGAHAEK
-1153 YRSEAQAVLRE
+1153 YRSEAQAVLQE
-1164 RKITTPGSETE
+1164 RKVTTPGSET
-1175 EAVARR
+1175 AAATQRR

-1221 ETGWH
+1221 KTGWH
-1226 TGMEGKLRFEIDDS
+1226 TGVEGKLRFEIDDS
-1240 NMKYHRGGDAAFS
+1240 KMKYHRGGDAAFS

-1299 SERVESGNAT
+1299 SERVDRGSAT

-1324 QLRSVRVEF
+1324 QLRNVRVEF

-1350 IALDSKLRSAPEVT
+1350 IALDSKLRSAPEAT

-1441 IQNGVGLDSYDLY
+1441 IQNGVGLNSYDLY

-1462 ARDAASRRE
+1462 ARDAASRRG

-1494 SDSLDYVGKTDD
+1494 SDSLDYVGKTDN

-1765 QRNKVYGAD
+1765 RRNKVYGAD

-1786 REVNYDARRAAEQK
+1786 REVNYEAGRAAEQK

-1805 KQVAGGIFSRDSVI
+1805 NQVAGGIFSRYSVI
-1819 GSRVDEVSTMDEAEL
+1819 SGRVGEVSTMDEAEL
-1834 AKQLSRDDA
+1834 AKRISRDDT

-1869 NQALQDYTE
+1869 NLALQDYTE

-1888 YVKLETGERLTEA
+1888 YVKLETGERLTAA

-1910 MEAWIADHEYALSRK
+1910 MDAWIADHEYALNRR

-1932 IARQRDKISDARVE
+1932 VARQRDKISDARVE

-1991 LHGVLGEP
+1991 LRGVLGEP

-2014 RSFRETHGAYTV
+2014 RSFRETHGAYTA
-2026 ENIVKAMNKANARG
+2026 ENIVKAMNQASARG

-2067 DESRLQ
+2067 DEDRLQ
-2073 KMPEE
+2073 NMPEE
-2078 EYNRLLQALDK
+2078 EYNQLLQELDK
-2089 RIEGI
+2089 RIDGI

-2099 KTSGSYDMDEIAG
+2099 KTAGSYDMDEIAG

-2176 PDNCPPERLEKMKAA
+2176 PDDCPPERLEKMKAA

-2216 RFSVDEPQAGTGGE
+2216 RFSVDEPQAKTGSE
-2230 IGQAPES
+2230 IEQAPES
-2237 EPAKQEQKEK
+2237 KPAEPEQKEK

-2388 DTLPGMFNADDL
+2388 DTLPGMFHADDL

-2411 TAEEGKSQNMSLAQ
+2411 TAEEGKNQNMSLAQ

-2533 PEELRETWDEVLGDL
+2533 PEELQGTWDEVLGDL

-2572 AEMYKAARKSDPNFL
+2572 AEMYKDAQANDPNFL
-2587 PTKELE
+2587 PSKELE
-2593 MIVDRLDNEKIAD
+2593 KIVHRLDNKKIAD

-2754 GELEVGKPPKFG
+2754 GALEVGKPPKFG

-2779 HLYLES
+2779 HMYLES
-2785 KSYENLRHM
+2785 KSTENLRHM
-2794 EGGRIFPVKELYS
+2794 EGGRTFADKTLYS
-2807 QGKREAAFAQGE
+2807 QGKRREAFAQGE
-2819 LVRLAPETVKAL
+2819 TVRMAPETVKAI
-2831 VKDLTPEEQELA
+2831 VGSLTPEEQELA

-2867 YDKAVSKNYAPIYAD
+2867 YDKAVSKNYTPIY
-2882 TNYTKN
+2882 TNSNYTKSE
-2888 QLGVYDAT
+2888 LGVYDAT

-2903 KSRQYSKNPSYNIG
+2903 KSRQFSKNPSYNIG

-2940 NWNTLLGWNEYVD
+2940 NWQTLLNW
-2953 DDRESMRSEISH
+2953 RERENSMADIITH
-2965 TWGDASLKYIEN
+2965 DWGDESLKYIQD
-2977 LIETLQ
+2977 LVQTLQ

-2990 DSVSMGAEKIFSN
+2990 DSVSMGAEKVFSN

-3009 GANQSI
+3009 GTNPSI

-3026 SVWLG
+3026 GAWLDFK
-3031 PENAPS
+3031 NFPS

-3077 TQTNKFTSFV
+3077 TQTNKFTNFI

-3104 WPWAENKVRSEFP
+3104 WPWAENKVRTEFP

-3140 EFNEA
+3140 VFNEA

-3151 TSDEMHRG
+3151 TSDEMHQGTLR
-3159 SLYKSKNS
+3159 KSKNP

-3172 TMFKSDSSQAYNALR
+3172 TMFKSDSSQTYNALR

-3210 GLGVAFLSILGGT
+3210 GLGVAFLAAVGGYIW
-3223 AFACGIDVL
+3223 AQGIEFL
-3232 MNLWKHKG
+3232 MNLWKRKG
-3240 KAYRDEDGNLTAE
+3240 KAYRDEDGNLTAG
-3253 SVAKELATGMAESM
+3253 SVAKEMAL
-3267 FGLVIGG
+3267 GLVGDLAGIVTYG
-3274 EEIFNIFDAVGTK
+3274 EELADVIGNII
-3287 LTGGTWYD
+3287 TGDKWYGID
-3295 SMNTL
+3295 T
-3300 NAPGLEQVSE
+3300 PGLEQLSDVVE
-3310 IISTLIDEGV
+3310 TIVEQGQNGLDV
-3320 SFIQLLADGADVVK
+3320 LKDAADVVK
-3334 NGGDVWEF
+3334 NGGSLGEY
-3342 LHRRGADIIGDIKE
+3342 LHRHSGDIVGGIKDL
-3356 MAATVATYLPGI
+3356 AAAAATYLPGI
-3368 PVNNLE
+3368 SVNNLE
-3374 AYLLGTVRWV
+3374 AYLLGTVRWA
-3384 SPELAAAYDDA
+3384 SPKLAAAYDDA
-3395 LATANKNRMKG
+3395 LATANKNQMKG

-3415 IEDTLHNRRVETD
+3415 ISDTLHNRRVETD
-3428 EATNETLA
+3428 ETTNETLA

-3473 KTWSGAVGNR
+3473 KTWSGAVGSR
-3483 LRELAASDVFQE
+3483 LQELIASDVFQA
-3495 ADDETR
+3495 ADDETQ

-3533 DDVLASGAEMA
+3533 DDVLATGAEMA

-3562 DGGLDTQNAKDV
+3562 DGGLYTQSAKDV

-3601 AVDGADAQR
+3601 AVDGADAQHD
-3610 NALLAV
+3610 ALLAV

-3671 GGIMLPGGD
+3671 SGIMLPGGD

-3723 KQED
+3723 KRED

>member
-13 ADKQQSNWEQ
+13 ANKQQSNWEQ

-51 AQEQKTPQRER
+51 AQEQKAPQRER
-62 NGFDRTATPASI
+62 SGFDRTATPASI

-116 SVSTVDSTSFNIQGK
+116 SISTVDSTSFNIQGK

-198 ETVAHD
+198 EAVAHD

-222 EQAQQPGILSMLGKA
+222 EQAQQPSILSMLGKA

-302 GVWTKR
+302 GTWTKR

-331 NVTAFAPYQEAMRK
+331 NVMAFAPYQEAMRK

-386 AAVGKLLG
+386 AAVGKALG

-462 AGADAVHNAGAAAIG
+462 AGADAVHNAGAAAMG
-477 DMSTGDYLKHI
+477 DMSTEDYLKRI

-566 SVLNGAINSYQT
+566 SVLSSAISSYQT

-684 QLPTAADLPTAPTDP
+684 QLPTAADLPTTPTDP

-727 PQPESGQ
+727 QPPESGQ

-745 AQIAGQAAEQ
+745 AQIAVQAAEQ
-755 NQQTQ
+755 NQQAQ
-760 LPSLPATEQDA
+760 QPSLPTAAQA
-771 VVQPQQPEQSTQ
+771 AAVQPQQLEQSTQ
-783 QEAELPTQQMQTEQ
+783 REAGLPTPQQVQTEQ
-797 TTTPLQRLEAM
+797 TATPLERLEAM

-828 EIQDGEVLSKLLS
+828 QITDGEVLSKLLS
-841 LPEVQNVMRQMTDA
+841 FPEVQNVMRQMTDA
-855 DIEAVVSGNVQP
+855 DIEAVVSGNVQA

-873 NSAAQQTLNTQP
+873 NAA
-885 TVQQALDSQ
+885 VQQVPGSQ
-894 APGVQNGTTTSE
+894 QPGVQNEATTPE
-906 GGMNNGTEQLQVGQ
+906 GGMNNGTEQLPAGQ
-920 RPGAEQPG
+920 QPG
-928 EQLPDGDG
+928 TEQQSEQLPDGDG
-936 GRVLGESTGGQ
+936 GRILGESTGGQ

-956 QRAFNQVG
+956 QRAFNQGRTAV
-964 AAAERKN
+964 EREN

-999 MPESSWDA
+999 MPEAHWDA

-1052 IIQADHLRLNI
+1052 IVQADHRYLNI
-1063 DQIADHEAFHDYAA
+1063 DQIADHEAFHDIAA

-1090 VERYG
+1090 VEQYS

-1100 AIMDKYLK
+1100 AVVEKYLK

-1114 DLPEHA
+1114 DLPEYA
-1120 SGQEVAEAYGIVKEE
+1120 SGQEVDEVYGIVKEE

-1142 GINFFGANADK
+1142 GINFFGAHAEK
-1153 YRSEAQAVLRE
+1153 YRSEAQAVLQE
-1164 RKITTPGSETE
+1164 RKITTPGSET
-1175 EAVARR
+1175 AAATQRR
-1181 TGPPERYSY
+1181 TGPPERYSVEETDE
-1190 GGVNANTAD
+1190 GRAVAVVENDILSHIDTSTWDNTKKAQAKAAAKAALLAFKDGIQVNGITY
-1199 QKTLAR
+1199 K
-1205 AQELQ
+1205 
-1210 MQGEDDERVRK
+1210 V
-1221 ETGWH
+1221 
-1226 TGMEGKLRFEIDDS
+1226 
-1240 NMKYHRGGDAAFS
+1240 
-1253 RNHPDYAEYQK
+1253 
-1264 LVDKMLTGS
+1264 
-1273 AEAWKPEDQER
+1273 
-1284 LQELD
+1284 
-1289 KTWGREYGRL
+1289 
-1299 SERVESGNAT
+1299 
-1309 LEDVI
+1309 
-1314 DHEELFQAYP
+1314 
-1324 QLRSVRVEF
+1324 
-1333 KELPGNTQ
+1333 
-1341 GYFSPSENK
+1341 NK
-1350 IALDSKLRSAPEVT
+1350 
-1364 IIHEIQH
+1364 
-1371 AIQKAEGFA
+1371 
-1380 SGASPEYWQQH
+1380 
-1391 RDEAKEARI
+1391 
-1400 ADIREEI
+1400 
-1407 ARLEEQ
+1407 
-1413 LPWDLNRWTAE
+1413 
-1424 DDAIEAKIG
+1424 
-1433 ELEDSIID
+1433 
-1441 IQNGVGLDSYDLY
+1441 
-1454 RNTAGEIE
+1454 
-1462 ARDAASRRE
+1462 
-1471 LTPEQRRA
+1471 
-1479 TPPARADENTVYADL
+1479 
-1494 SDSLDYVGKTDD
+1494 
-1506 GTEVYETSEAVRK
+1506 
-1519 LPYKKRME
+1519 
-1527 AFMDIMRN
+1527 
-1535 EYAGRTAKFTARD
+1535 TARD
-1548 GEVYYATFDENDL
+1548 EFTRSNDTERLYRREPETFADKMRAADVADDVITATTSWANDGKLKHPRTDNFVDFAHGDVLIQAGGNQYDAKTVVGITASGEYVFYDVVDMTPTVFQ
-1561 RKNVYGDK
+1561 VK
-1569 KSSPRGWKAKIN
+1569 KELSTAAAGRDAVSAIQESSSEDRVARP
-1581 TGADGNI
+1581 GADVKREDAEEMPKPLNLQRYSDIAGRQ
-1588 FDLVE
+1588 E
-1593 NAEHSG
+1593 QAAEMTNAEPNTVGAITSG
-1599 SGKEQGKTS
+1599 SQSLGGSAPAISSASETS
-1608 EAHQG
+1608 VTEKRQS
-1613 LTGWEYFVKTV
+1613 VK
-1624 QIDGR
+1624 IPSASD
-1629 VYDLLANVRK
+1629 
-1639 KPDGEFVYSIQLNEN
+1639 ESSEN
-1654 EKKAPAPPR
+1654 TNKAPAPPR

-1765 QRNKVYGAD
+1765 RRNKVYGAD

-1786 REVNYDARRAAEQK
+1786 REVNYEARRAAEQK

-1805 KQVAGGIFSRDSVI
+1805 NQVAGGIFSRDSVI
-1819 GSRVDEVSTMDEAEL
+1819 GSRVDEVATMDEAEL
-1834 AKQLSRDDA
+1834 AKQLAKDDA

-1888 YVKLETGERLTEA
+1888 YVKLETGDRLTET

-1910 MEAWIADHEYALSRK
+1910 MDAWIADHEYALNRR

-1932 IARQRDKISDARVE
+1932 VARQRDKISDARVE

-1991 LHGVLGEP
+1991 LRGVLGEP

-2014 RSFRETHGAYTV
+2014 RSFRETHGAYTA
-2026 ENIVKAMNKANARG
+2026 ENIVKAMNQASARG

-2067 DESRLQ
+2067 DEGRLQ
-2073 KMPEE
+2073 NMPEE
-2078 EYNRLLQALDK
+2078 EYNQLLQELDK
-2089 RIEGI
+2089 RIGGI
-2094 VADVQ
+2094 VADVK
-2099 KTSGSYDMDEIAG
+2099 KTAGSYDMDEIAG

-2137 GGLAT
+2137 GGIAT

-2176 PDNCPPERLEKMKAA
+2176 PDDCPPERLEKMKAA

-2216 RFSVDEPQAGTGGE
+2216 RFSVDEPQAETGGE
-2230 IGQAPES
+2230 IEQAPES
-2237 EPAKQEQKEK
+2237 KPAEPEQKEK

-2388 DTLPGMFNADDL
+2388 DTLPGMFHADDL

-2533 PEELRETWDEVLGDL
+2533 PEELRQTWDEVLGDL

-2572 AEMYKAARKSDPNFL
+2572 AEMYKDAQANDPNFL
-2587 PTKELE
+2587 PSKELE
-2593 MIVDRLDNEKIAD
+2593 KIVHRLDNKKIAD

-2754 GELEVGKPPKFG
+2754 GALEVGKPPKFG

-2779 HLYLES
+2779 HMYLES
-2785 KSYENLRHM
+2785 KSTENLRHM
-2794 EGGRIFPVKELYS
+2794 EGGRTFADKTLYS
-2807 QGKREAAFAQGE
+2807 QGKRREAFAQGKT
-2819 LVRLAPETVKAL
+2819 VRMAPETVKAI
-2831 VKDLTPEEQELA
+2831 VGSLTPEEQELA

-2867 YDKAVSKNYAPIYAD
+2867 YDKAVSKNYTPIY
-2882 TNYTKN
+2882 TNSNYTKSE
-2888 QLGVYDAT
+2888 LGVYDAT

-2903 KSRQYSKNPSYNIG
+2903 KSRQFSKNPSYNIG

-2940 NWNTLLGWNEYVD
+2940 NWQTLLNW
-2953 DDRESMRSEISH
+2953 RERENSMADIITH
-2965 TWGDASLKYIEN
+2965 DWGDESLKYIQD
-2977 LIETLQ
+2977 LVQTLQ

-2990 DSVSMGAEKIFSN
+2990 DSVSMGAEKVFSN

-3009 GANQSI
+3009 GANPSI

-3026 SVWLG
+3026 GAWLDFK
-3031 PENAPS
+3031 NFPS

-3077 TQTNKFTSFV
+3077 TQTNKFTNFI

-3104 WPWAENKVRSEFP
+3104 WPWAENKVRAEFP
-3117 ELETGS
+3117 ELETGN

-3140 EFNEA
+3140 VFNEA

-3151 TSDEMHRG
+3151 TSDEMHQGTLR
-3159 SLYKSKNS
+3159 KSKNP

-3172 TMFKSDSSQAYNALR
+3172 TMFKSDSSQTYNALR

-3210 GLGVAFLSILGGT
+3210 GLGVAFLAAVGGYIW
-3223 AFACGIDVL
+3223 AQGIEFL
-3232 MNLWKHKG
+3232 MNLWKRKG
-3240 KAYRDEDGNLTAE
+3240 KAYRDEDGNLTAG
-3253 SVAKELATGMAESM
+3253 SVAKEMAL
-3267 FGLVIGG
+3267 GLVGDLAGIVTYG
-3274 EEIFNIFDAVGTK
+3274 EELADVIGNII
-3287 LTGGTWYD
+3287 TGDKWYGID
-3295 SMNTL
+3295 T
-3300 NAPGLEQVSE
+3300 PGLEQLSDVVE
-3310 IISTLIDEGV
+3310 TIVEQGQNGLDV
-3320 SFIQLLADGADVVK
+3320 LKDAADVVK
-3334 NGGDVWEF
+3334 NGGSLGEY
-3342 LHRRGADIIGDIKE
+3342 LHRHSGDIVGGIKDL
-3356 MAATVATYLPGI
+3356 AAAAATYLPGI
-3368 PVNNLE
+3368 SVNNLE
-3374 AYLLGTVRWV
+3374 AYLIGTVRWA

-3395 LATANKNRMKG
+3395 LATANKNQMKG

-3415 IEDTLHNRRVETD
+3415 ISDTLHNRRVETD
-3428 EATNETLA
+3428 ETTNETLA

-3473 KTWSGAVGNR
+3473 KTWSGAVGSR
-3483 LRELAASDVFQE
+3483 LQELIASDVFQA

-3533 DDVLASGAEMA
+3533 DDVLATGAEMA

-3549 KLAGAVDKYLDAI
+3549 KLAGAVDKYLDAH
-3562 DGGLDTQNAKDV
+3562 DGGLDAQSAKDV

-3601 AVDGADAQR
+3601 AVDGTSAQR
-3610 NALLAV
+3610 DALLAV

-3671 GGIMLPGGD
+3671 SGIMLPGGD

-3716 IAEREKA
+3716 IAEREKT

>member
-51 AQEQKTPQRER
+51 AQEQKAPQSER
-62 NGFDRTATPASI
+62 SGFDRTATPASI

-116 SVSTVDSTSFNIQGK
+116 SISTVDSTSFNIQGK

-164 LGVFD
+164 LGIFD

-198 ETVAHD
+198 EAVAHD

-222 EQAQQPGILSMLGKA
+222 EQAQQPSILSMLGKA

-266 RQESESQMQGTKRP
+266 RQENESQMQGTKRP

-302 GVWTKR
+302 GIWTKR

-386 AAVGKLLG
+386 AAVGKALG

-462 AGADAVHNAGAAAIG
+462 AGADAVHNAGAAAMG
-477 DMSTGDYLKHI
+477 DMSTEDYLKRI

-566 SVLNGAINSYQT
+566 SVLSSAISSYQT

-659 VNGYTAASSAMQT
+659 VNGYAAASSAMQT

-684 QLPTAADLPTAPTDP
+684 QLPTAADLPTTPTDP

-727 PQPESGQ
+727 QPPESGQ

-745 AQIAGQAAEQ
+745 AQIAVQAAEQ
-755 NQQTQ
+755 NQQAQ
-760 LPSLPATEQDA
+760 QPSLPTAAQA
-771 VVQPQQPEQSTQ
+771 AAVQPQQLEQSMQ
-783 QEAELPTQQMQTEQ
+783 QEAELPTPQQVQTEQ
-797 TTTPLQRLEAM
+797 TATPLERLEAM

-828 EIQDGEVLSKLLS
+828 QITDGEVLSKLLS
-841 LPEVQNVMRQMTDA
+841 FPEVQNVMRQMTDA
-855 DIEAVVSGNVQP
+855 DIEAVVSGNVQA

-873 NSAAQQTLNTQP
+873 NTAAQQVP
-885 TVQQALDSQ
+885 GSQQ
-894 APGVQNGTTTSE
+894 PGVQNEATTHE
-906 GGMNNGTEQLQVGQ
+906 GGMNNGTEQLPAGQ
-920 RPGAEQPG
+920 QPG
-928 EQLPDGDG
+928 TEQQSEQLPDGDG
-936 GRVLGESTGGQ
+936 GRILGESTGGQ

-956 QRAFNQVG
+956 QRTFNQGRTAV
-964 AAAERKN
+964 EREN

-999 MPESSWDA
+999 MPESHWDA

-1052 IIQADHLRLNI
+1052 IIQADHRYLNI

-1077 NNPGLVRQIEQAI
+1077 NNPGLVRQIERAI
-1090 VERYG
+1090 VEQYS

-1153 YRSEAQAVLRE
+1153 YRSEAQAVLQE
-1164 RKITTPGSETE
+1164 RKITTPGSET
-1175 EAVARR
+1175 AAATQRR

-1240 NMKYHRGGDAAFS
+1240 KMKYHRGGDAAFS

-1273 AEAWKPEDQER
+1273 AEAWKPEDQGR

-1299 SERVESGNAT
+1299 SERVDRGSAT

-1324 QLRSVRVEF
+1324 QLRNVRVEF

-1350 IALDSKLRSAPEVT
+1350 IALDSKLRSAPEAT

-1441 IQNGVGLDSYDLY
+1441 IQNGVGMDSYDLY

-1479 TPPARADENTVYADL
+1479 APPARADENTVYADL

-1593 NAEHSG
+1593 NAEHGG

-1765 QRNKVYGAD
+1765 RRNKVYGAD

-1786 REVNYDARRAAEQK
+1786 REVNYEAGRAAEQK

-1805 KQVAGGIFSRDSVI
+1805 NQVAGGIFSRYSVI
-1819 GSRVDEVSTMDEAEL
+1819 SGRVGEVARMDEAEL
-1834 AKQLSRDDA
+1834 AKQLARDDA

-1869 NQALQDYTE
+1869 NLALQEYTE

-1888 YVKLETGERLTEA
+1888 YVKLETGERLTAA

-1910 MEAWIADHEYALSRK
+1910 MASWIADHEYALSRR

-1932 IARQRDKISDARVE
+1932 TARQRDKISDARVE

-1991 LHGVLGEP
+1991 IRGVLGEP

-2004 KERFTASGRR
+2004 KERFTASGKR
-2014 RSFRETHGAYTV
+2014 RSFRETHGAYTA
-2026 ENIVKAMNKANARG
+2026 ENIVKAMNRASARG

-2067 DESRLQ
+2067 DEGRLQ
-2073 KMPEE
+2073 NMPEE
-2078 EYNRLLQALDK
+2078 EYNRLLQELDK
-2089 RIEGI
+2089 RIGGI

-2099 KTSGSYDMDEIAG
+2099 KTAGSYDMDEIAG

-2176 PDNCPPERLEKMKAA
+2176 PDDCPPERLEKMKAA

-2216 RFSVDEPQAGTGGE
+2216 RFSVDEPQAETGGE
-2230 IGQAPES
+2230 IEQASES
-2237 EPAKQEQKEK
+2237 KPAEPEQKEK

-2388 DTLPGMFNADDL
+2388 DTLPGMFHADDL

-2533 PEELRETWDEVLGDL
+2533 PEELQGTWDEVLGDL

-2572 AEMYKAARKSDPNFL
+2572 AEMYKDAQANDPNFL
-2587 PTKELE
+2587 PSKELE
-2593 MIVDRLDNEKIAD
+2593 KIVHRLDNKKIAD

-2754 GELEVGKPPKFG
+2754 GALEVGKPPKFG

-2779 HLYLES
+2779 HMYLES
-2785 KSYENLRHM
+2785 KSTENLRHM
-2794 EGGRIFPVKELYS
+2794 EGGRTFADKTLYS
-2807 QGKREAAFAQGE
+2807 QGKRREAFAQGKT
-2819 LVRLAPETVKAL
+2819 VRMAPETVKAI
-2831 VKDLTPEEQELA
+2831 VGSLTPEEQELA

-2867 YDKAVSKNYAPIYAD
+2867 YDKAVSKNYTPIY
-2882 TNYTKN
+2882 TNSNYTKSE
-2888 QLGVYDAT
+2888 LGVYDAT

-2903 KSRQYSKNPSYNIG
+2903 KSRQFSKNPSYNIG

-2940 NWNTLLGWNEYVD
+2940 NWQTLLNW
-2953 DDRESMRSEISH
+2953 RERENSMADIITH
-2965 TWGDASLKYIEN
+2965 DWGDESLKYIQD
-2977 LIETLQ
+2977 LVQTLQ

-2990 DSVSMGAEKIFSN
+2990 DSVSMGAEKVFSN

-3009 GANQSI
+3009 GANPSI

-3026 SVWLG
+3026 GAWLDFK
-3031 PENAPS
+3031 NFPS

-3077 TQTNKFTSFV
+3077 TQTNKFTNFI

-3104 WPWAENKVRSEFP
+3104 WPWAENKVRAEFP

-3140 EFNEA
+3140 VFNEA

-3151 TSDEMHRG
+3151 TSDEMHQGTLR
-3159 SLYKSKNS
+3159 KSKNP

-3172 TMFKSDSSQAYNALR
+3172 TMFKSDSSQTYNALR

-3210 GLGVAFLSILGGT
+3210 GLGVAFLAAVGGYIW
-3223 AFACGIDVL
+3223 AQGIEFL
-3232 MNLWKHKG
+3232 MNLWKRKG
-3240 KAYRDEDGNLTAE
+3240 KAYRDEDGNLTAG
-3253 SVAKELATGMAESM
+3253 SVAKEMAL
-3267 FGLVIGG
+3267 GLVGDLAGIVTYG
-3274 EEIFNIFDAVGTK
+3274 EELADVIGNII
-3287 LTGGTWYD
+3287 TGDKWYGID
-3295 SMNTL
+3295 T
-3300 NAPGLEQVSE
+3300 PGLEQLSDVVE
-3310 IISTLIDEGV
+3310 TIVEQGQNGLDV
-3320 SFIQLLADGADVVK
+3320 LKDAADVVK
-3334 NGGDVWEF
+3334 NGGSLGEY
-3342 LHRRGADIIGDIKE
+3342 LHRYSGDIVGGIKDL
-3356 MAATVATYLPGI
+3356 AAAAATYLPGI
-3368 PVNNLE
+3368 SVNNLE
-3374 AYLLGTVRWV
+3374 AYLLGTVRWA
-3384 SPELAAAYDDA
+3384 SPELAAAYDDT
-3395 LATANKNRMKG
+3395 LATANKNQMKG

-3415 IEDTLHNRRVETD
+3415 ISDTLHNRRVETD
-3428 EATNETLA
+3428 ETTNETLA
-3436 SLYEGGFTKAVPSDT
+3436 SLYESGFTKAVPSDT

-3473 KTWSGAVGNR
+3473 KTWSSAVGSR
-3483 LRELAASDVFQE
+3483 LVALAASDVFQT

-3533 DDVLASGAEMA
+3533 DDVLATGAEMA

-3562 DGGLDTQNAKDV
+3562 DGGLDAQSAKDV

-3601 AVDGADAQR
+3601 AVDGTSAQR
-3610 NALLAV
+3610 DALLAV

-3671 GGIMLPGGD
+3671 SGIMLPGGD

-3723 KQED
+3723 KRED

>member
-13 ADKQQSNWEQ
+13 ANKQQSNWEQ
-23 TTGQEAGGV
+23 TAGQEAGGV

-51 AQEQKTPQRER
+51 AQEQKAPQRER
-62 NGFDRTATPASI
+62 SGFDRTATPASI

-116 SVSTVDSTSFNIQGK
+116 SISTVDSTSFNIQGK

-190 TQREKALD
+190 TQREQALD
-198 ETVAHD
+198 ETAAHD

-242 PTFQA
+242 PTFRA
-247 ESAQSETDRRIQ
+247 DSAQSETDRRIQ
-259 ELQDEID
+259 ALQDEID

-302 GVWTKR
+302 GTWTKR

-361 YTRLYSKQTAV
+361 YTRLYSRQTAV

-386 AAVGKLLG
+386 AAVGKALG

-462 AGADAVHNAGAAAIG
+462 AGADAVHNAGAAAMG
-477 DMSTGDYLKHI
+477 DMSTEDYLKRI

-509 ANVLRDTHKMT
+509 ANVLRDTHMMT

-566 SVLNGAINSYQT
+566 SVLSSAISSYQT

-641 VDNLNETLD
+641 VDNLNETFD

-659 VNGYTAASSAMQT
+659 VNGYAAASSAMQT

-684 QLPTAADLPTAPTDP
+684 QLPTAADLPTTPTDP

-715 GLQQAQA
+715 GLQQGQA

-727 PQPESGQ
+727 QPPESGQ

-745 AQIAGQAAEQ
+745 AQIAVQAAEQ
-755 NQQTQ
+755 NQQAQ
-760 LPSLPATEQDA
+760 QPSLPTAAQA
-771 VVQPQQPEQSTQ
+771 AAVQPQQLEQSTQ
-783 QEAELPTQQMQTEQ
+783 QEAGLLTPQQVQTEQ
-797 TTTPLQRLEAM
+797 TATPLERLETM

-828 EIQDGEVLSKLLS
+828 QITDGEVLSKLLS
-841 LPEVQNVMRQMTDA
+841 FPEVQNVMRQMTDA
-855 DIEAVVSGNVQP
+855 DIEAVVSGNVQA

-873 NSAAQQTLNTQP
+873 NTAAQQVP
-885 TVQQALDSQ
+885 GSQQ
-894 APGVQNGTTTSE
+894 PGVQNEATTHE
-906 GGMNNGTEQLQVGQ
+906 GGMNNGTEQLPAGQ
-920 RPGAEQPG
+920 QPG
-928 EQLPDGDG
+928 TEQQSEQLPDGDG
-936 GRVLGESTGGQ
+936 GRILGESTGGQ

-956 QRAFNQVG
+956 QRTFNQGRTAV
-964 AAAERKN
+964 EREN

-999 MPESSWDA
+999 MPESHWDA

-1052 IIQADHLRLNI
+1052 IIQADHRYLNI

-1077 NNPGLVRQIEQAI
+1077 NNPGLVRQIERAI
-1090 VERYG
+1090 VEQYS

-1142 GINFFGANADK
+1142 GINFFGAHAEK
-1153 YRSEAQAVLRE
+1153 YRSEAQAVLQE
-1164 RKITTPGSETE
+1164 RKVTTPGSET
-1175 EAVARR
+1175 AAATQRR

-1199 QKTLAR
+1199 QKTLAH

-1240 NMKYHRGGDAAFS
+1240 KMKYHRGGDAAFS
-1253 RNHPDYAEYQK
+1253 RSHPDYAEYQK

-1324 QLRSVRVEF
+1324 QLRNVRVEF

-1350 IALDSKLRSAPEVT
+1350 IALDSKLRSAPEAT

-1441 IQNGVGLDSYDLY
+1441 IQNGVGMDSYDLY

-1479 TPPARADENTVYADL
+1479 APPARADENTVYADL

-1593 NAEHSG
+1593 NAEHGG

-1697 RFSMDEP
+1697 WFSLDEP

-1765 QRNKVYGAD
+1765 RRNKVYGAD

-1786 REVNYDARRAAEQK
+1786 REVNYEAGRAAEQK

-1805 KQVAGGIFSRDSVI
+1805 NQVAGGIFSRYSVI
-1819 GSRVDEVSTMDEAEL
+1819 SGRVGEVARMDEAEL
-1834 AKQLSRDDA
+1834 AKQLARDDA

-1869 NQALQDYTE
+1869 NLALQEYTE

-1888 YVKLETGERLTEA
+1888 YVKLETGERLTAA

-1910 MEAWIADHEYALSRK
+1910 MASWIADHEYALSRR

-1932 IARQRDKISDARVE
+1932 TARQRDKISDARVE

-1991 LHGVLGEP
+1991 IRGVLGEP

-2004 KERFTASGRR
+2004 KERFTASGKR
-2014 RSFRETHGAYTV
+2014 RSFRETHGAYTA
-2026 ENIVKAMNKANARG
+2026 ENIVKAMNRASARG

-2067 DESRLQ
+2067 DEGRLQ
-2073 KMPEE
+2073 NMPEE
-2078 EYNRLLQALDK
+2078 EYNRLLQELDK
-2089 RIEGI
+2089 RIGGI

-2099 KTSGSYDMDEIAG
+2099 KTAGSYDMDEIAG

-2176 PDNCPPERLEKMKAA
+2176 PDDCPPERLEKMKAA

-2216 RFSVDEPQAGTGGE
+2216 RFSVDEPQAETGGE
-2230 IGQAPES
+2230 IEQASES
-2237 EPAKQEQKEK
+2237 KPAEPEQKEK

-2388 DTLPGMFNADDL
+2388 DTLPGMFHADDL

-2533 PEELRETWDEVLGDL
+2533 PEELQGTWDEVLGDL

-2572 AEMYKAARKSDPNFL
+2572 AEMYKDAQENDPNFL
-2587 PTKELE
+2587 PSKELE
-2593 MIVDRLDNEKIAD
+2593 KIVHRLNNKKIAD

-2708 RDIRDYTV
+2708 RDIRDYTA

-2754 GELEVGKPPKFG
+2754 GALEVGKPPKFG

-2779 HLYLES
+2779 HMYLES
-2785 KSYENLRHM
+2785 KSTENLRHM
-2794 EGGRIFPVKELYS
+2794 EGGRTFADKTLYS
-2807 QGKREAAFAQGE
+2807 QGKRRKAFAQGKT
-2819 LVRLAPETVKAL
+2819 VRMAPETVKAI
-2831 VKDLTPEEQELA
+2831 VGSLTPEEQELA

-2867 YDKAVSKNYAPIYAD
+2867 YDKAVSKNYTPIYANS
-2882 TNYTKN
+2882 NYTKSE
-2888 QLGVYDAT
+2888 LGVYDAT

-2903 KSRQYSKNPSYNIG
+2903 KNRQFSKNPSYNIG

-2940 NWNTLLGWNEYVD
+2940 NWQTLLNWSE
-2953 DDRESMRSEISH
+2953 RENSMADIITH
-2965 TWGDASLKYIEN
+2965 DWGDESLEYIQD
-2977 LIETLQ
+2977 LVQTLQ

-2990 DSVSMGAEKIFSN
+2990 DSVSMGAEKVFSN

-3009 GANQSI
+3009 GANPSI

-3026 SVWLG
+3026 GAWLDFK
-3031 PENAPS
+3031 NFPS

-3077 TQTNKFTSFV
+3077 TQTNKFTNFI

-3104 WPWAENKVRSEFP
+3104 WPWAENKVRAEFP

-3140 EFNEA
+3140 VFNEA

-3151 TSDEMHRG
+3151 TSDEMHQGTLR
-3159 SLYKSKNS
+3159 KSKNP

-3172 TMFKSDSSQAYNALR
+3172 TMFKSDSSQTYNALR
-3187 QRAGEAEYYKR
+3187 QRAGEAEYHKR

-3210 GLGVAFLSILGGT
+3210 GLGVAFLAAVGGYIW
-3223 AFACGIDVL
+3223 AQGIEFL
-3232 MNLWKHKG
+3232 MNLWKRKG
-3240 KAYRDEDGNLTAE
+3240 KAYRDEDGNLTAG
-3253 SVAKELATGMAESM
+3253 SVAKEMAL
-3267 FGLVIGG
+3267 GLVGDLAGIVTYG
-3274 EEIFNIFDAVGTK
+3274 EELADVIGNII
-3287 LTGGTWYD
+3287 TGDKWYGID
-3295 SMNTL
+3295 T
-3300 NAPGLEQVSE
+3300 PGLEQLSDVVE
-3310 IISTLIDEGV
+3310 TIVEQGQNGLDV
-3320 SFIQLLADGADVVK
+3320 LRDAADVVK
-3334 NGGDVWEF
+3334 NGGSLGEY
-3342 LHRRGADIIGDIKE
+3342 LHRHSGDIVGGIKDL
-3356 MAATVATYLPGI
+3356 AAAAATYLPGI
-3368 PVNNLE
+3368 SVNNLE
-3374 AYLLGTVRWV
+3374 AYLLGTVRWA

-3395 LATANKNRMKG
+3395 LATANKNQMKG

-3415 IEDTLHNRRVETD
+3415 ISDTLHNRRVETD
-3428 EATNETLA
+3428 ETTNETLA
-3436 SLYEGGFTKAVPSDT
+3436 SLYESGFTKAVPSDT

-3473 KTWSGAVGNR
+3473 KTWSGAVGSR
-3483 LRELAASDVFQE
+3483 LQELIASDVFQA

-3533 DDVLASGAEMA
+3533 DDVLATGAEMA

-3562 DGGLDTQNAKDV
+3562 DGGLDAQSAKDV

-3601 AVDGADAQR
+3601 AVDGTSAQR
-3610 NALLAV
+3610 DALLAV

-3671 GGIMLPGGD
+3671 SGIMLPGGD

>member
-51 AQEQKTPQRER
+51 AQEQKASQSER
-62 NGFDRTATPASI
+62 SGFDRTATPASI

-116 SVSTVDSTSFNIQGK
+116 SISTVDSTSFNIQGK

-190 TQREKALD
+190 TQRKQALD
-198 ETVAHD
+198 ETAAHD

-222 EQAQQPGILSMLGKA
+222 EQVQQPGILSMLGKA

-242 PTFQA
+242 PTFRA
-247 ESAQSETDRRIQ
+247 DSAQSETDRRIQ

-302 GVWTKR
+302 GIWTKH

-317 GTQSGFGGLLGYEQ
+317 GTQNGFGGLLGYEQ

-345 GDTEAAKQWQ
+345 GDTEEAKQWQ

-361 YTRLYSKQTAV
+361 YTRLYSRQTAV

-386 AAVGKLLG
+386 AAVGKALG

-403 MENAQRAQAEHPVLA
+403 MENAQRAQAEHTVLA

-462 AGADAVHNAGAAAIG
+462 AGADAAHNAGAAAMG
-477 DMSTGDYLKHI
+477 DMSTEDYLKRI

-566 SVLNGAINSYQT
+566 SVLSSAISSYQT

-684 QLPTAADLPTAPTDP
+684 QLPTAADLPTTPTDP

-708 LQTAIQQ
+708 IQTAIQQ
-715 GLQQAQA
+715 GLQQAEA
-722 GTQNT
+722 GTQSAQ
-727 PQPESGQ
+727 QPESGQ
-734 ALQNGNAAAAA
+734 ALQSGNAAAAA
-745 AQIAGQAAEQ
+745 AQIAGQSQQVQQPNLPTVAQAA
-755 NQQTQ
+755 
-760 LPSLPATEQDA
+760 A
-771 VVQPQQPEQSTQ
+771 VQPQQLEQGTQ
-783 QEAELPTQQMQTEQ
+783 QEAGLPTPQQVQTEQ
-797 TTTPLQRLEAM
+797 TATPLERLEAM

-828 EIQDGEVLSKLLS
+828 QITDGEVLSKLLS
-841 LPEVQNVMRQMTDA
+841 FPEVQNVMRQMTDA
-855 DIEAVVSGNVQP
+855 DIEAVVSGNAQP
-867 QNQQPV
+867 QNQQPG
-873 NSAAQQTLNTQP
+873 NAA
-885 TVQQALDSQ
+885 VQQVPGSQ
-894 APGVQNGTTTSE
+894 QPGVQNEATTHE
-906 GGMNNGTEQLQVGQ
+906 GGMNNGTEQLPAGQ
-920 RPGAEQPG
+920 QPG
-928 EQLPDGDG
+928 TEQQSEQLPDGDG
-936 GRVLGESTGGQ
+936 GRILGESTGGQ

-956 QRAFNQVG
+956 QRAFNQGRTAV
-964 AAAERKN
+964 EREN

-999 MPESSWDA
+999 MPESHWDS

-1052 IIQADHLRLNI
+1052 IVQADHRYLNI
-1063 DQIADHEAFHDYAA
+1063 DQIADHEAFHDIAA

-1090 VERYG
+1090 VEQYS

-1100 AIMDKYLK
+1100 AVVEKYLK

-1114 DLPEHA
+1114 DLPEYA
-1120 SGQEVAEAYGIVKEE
+1120 SGQEVAEVYGIVKEE

-1142 GINFFGANADK
+1142 GINFFGAHAEK
-1153 YRSEAQAVLRE
+1153 YRSEAQAVLQA
-1164 RKITTPGSETE
+1164 RKITTPGSET
-1175 EAVARR
+1175 AAATQRR
-1181 TGPPERYSY
+1181 TGPPERYSI
-1190 GGVNANTAD
+1190 
-1199 QKTLAR
+1199 
-1205 AQELQ
+1205 
-1210 MQGEDDERVRK
+1210 GEI
-1221 ETGWH
+1221 T
-1226 TGMEGKLRFEIDDS
+1226 
-1240 NMKYHRGGDAAFS
+1240 
-1253 RNHPDYAEYQK
+1253 
-1264 LVDKMLTGS
+1264 DKAGNN
-1273 AEAWKPEDQER
+1273 
-1284 LQELD
+1284 
-1289 KTWGREYGRL
+1289 YGRGVHL
-1299 SERVESGNAT
+1299 DSILLENLSDSERVQMVKE
-1309 LEDVI
+1309 
-1314 DHEELFQAYP
+1314 
-1324 QLRSVRVEF
+1324 RV
-1333 KELPGNTQ
+1333 KELGGQHFTAYDGN
-1341 GYFSPSENK
+1341 GN
-1350 IALDSKLRSAPEVT
+1350 EV
-1364 IIHEIQH
+1364 
-1371 AIQKAEGFA
+1371 
-1380 SGASPEYWQQH
+1380 
-1391 RDEAKEARI
+1391 
-1400 ADIREEI
+1400 
-1407 ARLEEQ
+1407 
-1413 LPWDLNRWTAE
+1413 
-1424 DDAIEAKIG
+1424 
-1433 ELEDSIID
+1433 D
-1441 IQNGVGLDSYDLY
+1441 IQIAKPGARFVNKSGKSVPVNKDLTTKN
-1454 RNTAGEIE
+1454 RKSKVKQEAVVLADELINTAKHKK
-1462 ARDAASRRE
+1462 D
-1471 LTPEQRRA
+1471 T
-1479 TPPARADENTVYADL
+1479 PARYPHGWLDDNGRNDWAEWKTYIQDKENTVWEATLHIATSADGEKIL
-1494 SDSLDYVGKTDD
+1494 YDIDPIKKTGQSGNSDTSTVEPIVADEAEPVKREDEEEMPKLMNLQRYSDIAGQQEQTAEMTNAEPTTVGAITSGSQSLG
-1506 GTEVYETSEAVRK
+1506 GSAPAISSASEASVAE
-1519 LPYKKRME
+1519 KRQSVKIPS
-1527 AFMDIMRN
+1527 AS
-1535 EYAGRTAKFTARD
+1535 
-1548 GEVYYATFDENDL
+1548 DE
-1561 RKNVYGDK
+1561 
-1569 KSSPRGWKAKIN
+1569 SSEN
-1581 TGADGNI
+1581 TN
-1588 FDLVE
+1588 
-1593 NAEHSG
+1593 
-1599 SGKEQGKTS
+1599 
-1608 EAHQG
+1608 
-1613 LTGWEYFVKTV
+1613 
-1624 QIDGR
+1624 
-1629 VYDLLANVRK
+1629 
-1639 KPDGEFVYSIQLNEN
+1639 
-1654 EKKAPAPPR
+1654 KAPAPPR

-1758 SIDPQAD
+1758 SIDPQED
-1765 QRNKVYGAD
+1765 RRNKVYGAD

-1786 REVNYDARRAAEQK
+1786 REVNYEARRAAEQK

-1805 KQVAGGIFSRDSVI
+1805 NQVAGGIFSRDSAI
-1819 GSRVDEVSTMDEAEL
+1819 GSRVDEVATMDEAEL
-1834 AKQLSRDDA
+1834 AKQLAKDDA

-1869 NQALQDYTE
+1869 NLALQEYTE

-1888 YVKLETGERLTEA
+1888 YVKLETGERLTET

-1910 MEAWIADHEYALSRK
+1910 MGAWIADHEYALSRR

-1932 IARQRDKISDARVE
+1932 IARQRDKISDARIE

-1991 LHGVLGEP
+1991 LRGVLGEP

-2004 KERFTASGRR
+2004 KERFTVSGKR
-2014 RSFRETHGAYTV
+2014 RSFRETHGAYTA
-2026 ENIVKAMNKANARG
+2026 ENIVKAMNQASARG

-2067 DESRLQ
+2067 DEGRLQ
-2073 KMPEE
+2073 NMPEE
-2078 EYNRLLQALDK
+2078 EYNQLLQELDK
-2089 RIEGI
+2089 RIGGI

-2099 KTSGSYDMDEIAG
+2099 KTAGSYDMDEIAG

-2176 PDNCPPERLEKMKAA
+2176 PDDCPPERLEKMKAA

-2216 RFSVDEPQAGTGGE
+2216 RFSVDEPQAETGSE
-2230 IGQAPES
+2230 IEQAPENKPA
-2237 EPAKQEQKEK
+2237 EPEQKEK

-2388 DTLPGMFNADDL
+2388 DTLPGMFHADDL

-2533 PEELRETWDEVLGDL
+2533 PEELQGTWDEVLGDL

-2572 AEMYKAARKSDPNFL
+2572 AEMYKDAQTNDPNFL
-2587 PTKELE
+2587 PSKELE
-2593 MIVDRLDNEKIAD
+2593 KIVHRLDNKKIAD

-2754 GELEVGKPPKFG
+2754 GALEVGKPPKFG

-2779 HLYLES
+2779 HMYLES
-2785 KSYENLRHM
+2785 KSTENLRHM
-2794 EGGRIFPVKELYS
+2794 EGGRTFADKTLYS
-2807 QGKREAAFAQGE
+2807 QGKRREAFAQGKT
-2819 LVRLAPETVKAL
+2819 VRMAPETVKAI
-2831 VKDLTPEEQELA
+2831 VGSLTPEEQELA

-2867 YDKAVSKNYAPIYAD
+2867 YDKAVSKNYTPIY
-2882 TNYTKN
+2882 TNSNYTKSE
-2888 QLGVYDAT
+2888 LGVYDAT

-2903 KSRQYSKNPSYNIG
+2903 KSRQFSKNPSYNIG

-2940 NWNTLLGWNEYVD
+2940 NWQTLLNW
-2953 DDRESMRSEISH
+2953 RERENSMADIITH
-2965 TWGDASLKYIEN
+2965 DWGDESLKYIQD
-2977 LIETLQ
+2977 LVQTLQ
-2983 GGAASTR
+2983 GGTASTR
-2990 DSVSMGAEKIFSN
+2990 DSVSMGAEKVFSN

-3009 GANQSI
+3009 GANPSI

-3026 SVWLG
+3026 GAWLDFK
-3031 PENAPS
+3031 NFPS

-3077 TQTNKFTSFV
+3077 TQTNKFTNFI

-3104 WPWAENKVRSEFP
+3104 WPWAENKVRAEFP

-3140 EFNEA
+3140 VFNEA

-3151 TSDEMHRG
+3151 TSDEMHQGTLR
-3159 SLYKSKNS
+3159 KSKNP

-3172 TMFKSDSSQAYNALR
+3172 TMFKSDSSQTYNALR

-3210 GLGVAFLSILGGT
+3210 GLGVAFLAAVGGYIW
-3223 AFACGIDVL
+3223 AQGIEFL
-3232 MNLWKHKG
+3232 MNLWKRKG
-3240 KAYRDEDGNLTAE
+3240 KAYRDEDGNLTAG
-3253 SVAKELATGMAESM
+3253 SVAKEMAL
-3267 FGLVIGG
+3267 GLVGDLAGIVTYG
-3274 EEIFNIFDAVGTK
+3274 EELADVIGNII
-3287 LTGGTWYD
+3287 TGDKWYGID
-3295 SMNTL
+3295 T
-3300 NAPGLEQVSE
+3300 PGLEQLSDVVE
-3310 IISTLIDEGV
+3310 TIVEQGQNGLDV
-3320 SFIQLLADGADVVK
+3320 LKDAADVVK
-3334 NGGDVWEF
+3334 NGGSLGEY
-3342 LHRRGADIIGDIKE
+3342 LHRHSGDIVGGIKDL
-3356 MAATVATYLPGI
+3356 AAAAATYLPGI
-3368 PVNNLE
+3368 SVNNLE
-3374 AYLLGTVRWV
+3374 AYLLGTVRWA

-3395 LATANKNRMKG
+3395 LATANKNQMKG

-3415 IEDTLHNRRVETD
+3415 ISDTLHNRRVETD
-3428 EATNETLA
+3428 ETTNETLA
-3436 SLYEGGFTKAVPSDT
+3436 SLYESGFTKAVPSDT

-3473 KTWSGAVGNR
+3473 KTWSGAVGSR
-3483 LRELAASDVFQE
+3483 LQELIASDVFQA
-3495 ADDETR
+3495 ADDETQ

-3533 DDVLASGAEMA
+3533 DDVLATGAEMA

-3562 DGGLDTQNAKDV
+3562 DGGLDAQSAKDV

-3601 AVDGADAQR
+3601 AVDGTSAQR
-3610 NALLAV
+3610 DALLAV

-3671 GGIMLPGGD
+3671 SGIMLPGGD

>member
-51 AQEQKTPQRER
+51 AQEQKTPQSER
-62 NGFDRTATPASI
+62 SGFDRTATPASI

-116 SVSTVDSTSFNIQGK
+116 SISTVDSTSFNIQGK

-190 TQREKALD
+190 TQRKQALD
-198 ETVAHD
+198 ETAAHD

-222 EQAQQPGILSMLGKA
+222 EQVQQPGILSMLGKA

-242 PTFQA
+242 PTFRA
-247 ESAQSETDRRIQ
+247 DSAQSETDRRIQ

-302 GVWTKR
+302 GTWTKR

-361 YTRLYSKQTAV
+361 YTRLYSRQTAV

-462 AGADAVHNAGAAAIG
+462 AGADAVHNAGAAAMG
-477 DMSTGDYLKHI
+477 DMSTEDYLKRI
-488 AISGAQGMAGNLAGG
+488 AISGTQGMAGNLAGG

-566 SVLNGAINSYQT
+566 SVLNSAISSYQT

-659 VNGYTAASSAMQT
+659 VNGYAAASSAMQT

-684 QLPTAADLPTAPTDP
+684 QLPTAADLPTTPTDP

-727 PQPESGQ
+727 QPPQSGQ

-745 AQIAGQAAEQ
+745 AQIAVQAAEQ
-755 NQQTQ
+755 NQQAQ
-760 LPSLPATEQDA
+760 QPSLPTAAQA
-771 VVQPQQPEQSTQ
+771 AAVQPQQLEQSTQ
-783 QEAELPTQQMQTEQ
+783 QEAGLPTPQQVQTEQ
-797 TTTPLQRLEAM
+797 TATPLERLEAM

-828 EIQDGEVLSKLLS
+828 QITDGEVLSKLLS
-841 LPEVQNVMRQMTDA
+841 FPEVQNVMRQMTDA
-855 DIEAVVSGNVQP
+855 DIEAVVSGNVQA

-873 NSAAQQTLNTQP
+873 NAA
-885 TVQQALDSQ
+885 VQQVPGSQ
-894 APGVQNGTTTSE
+894 QPGVQNEATTPE
-906 GGMNNGTEQLQVGQ
+906 GGMNNGTEQLPAGQ
-920 RPGAEQPG
+920 QPGAEQQG

-936 GRVLGESTGGQ
+936 GRILRESTGGQ

-956 QRAFNQVG
+956 QRAFNQGRTAV
-964 AAAERKN
+964 EREN

-999 MPESSWDA
+999 MPESHWDT

-1052 IIQADHLRLNI
+1052 IVQADHRYLNI

-1077 NNPGLVRQIEQAI
+1077 NNPGLVRQIERAI
-1090 VERYG
+1090 VEQYS

-1100 AIMDKYLK
+1100 AVVEKYLK

-1120 SGQEVAEAYGIVKEE
+1120 SGQEVAEVYGIVKEE

-1142 GINFFGANADK
+1142 GINFFGAHAEK
-1153 YRSEAQAVLRE
+1153 YRSEAQAVLQE
-1164 RKITTPGSETE
+1164 RKVTTPGSET
-1175 EAVARR
+1175 AAATQRR
-1181 TGPPERYSY
+1181 TGPPERYSI
-1190 GGVNANTAD
+1190 
-1199 QKTLAR
+1199 
-1205 AQELQ
+1205 
-1210 MQGEDDERVRK
+1210 GEI
-1221 ETGWH
+1221 T
-1226 TGMEGKLRFEIDDS
+1226 
-1240 NMKYHRGGDAAFS
+1240 
-1253 RNHPDYAEYQK
+1253 
-1264 LVDKMLTGS
+1264 DKAGNN
-1273 AEAWKPEDQER
+1273 
-1284 LQELD
+1284 
-1289 KTWGREYGRL
+1289 YGRGVHL
-1299 SERVESGNAT
+1299 DSTLLENLSDSERVQMVKE
-1309 LEDVI
+1309 
-1314 DHEELFQAYP
+1314 
-1324 QLRSVRVEF
+1324 RV
-1333 KELPGNTQ
+1333 KELGGQHFTAYDGN
-1341 GYFSPSENK
+1341 GN
-1350 IALDSKLRSAPEVT
+1350 EV
-1364 IIHEIQH
+1364 
-1371 AIQKAEGFA
+1371 
-1380 SGASPEYWQQH
+1380 
-1391 RDEAKEARI
+1391 
-1400 ADIREEI
+1400 
-1407 ARLEEQ
+1407 
-1413 LPWDLNRWTAE
+1413 
-1424 DDAIEAKIG
+1424 
-1433 ELEDSIID
+1433 D
-1441 IQNGVGLDSYDLY
+1441 IQIAKPGARFVNKSGKSVPVNKDLTTKN
-1454 RNTAGEIE
+1454 RKSKVKQEAVVLADELINTAKHKK
-1462 ARDAASRRE
+1462 D
-1471 LTPEQRRA
+1471 T
-1479 TPPARADENTVYADL
+1479 PARYPHGWLDDNGRNDWAEWKTYIQDKENTVWEATLHIATSADGEKIL
-1494 SDSLDYVGKTDD
+1494 YDIDPIKKTGQSGNSDTSTVEPIVADEAEPVKREDEEEMPKLMNLQRYSDIAGQQEQTAEMTNAEPTTVGAITSGSQSLG
-1506 GTEVYETSEAVRK
+1506 GSAPAISSASEASVAE
-1519 LPYKKRME
+1519 KRQSVKIPS
-1527 AFMDIMRN
+1527 AS
-1535 EYAGRTAKFTARD
+1535 
-1548 GEVYYATFDENDL
+1548 DE
-1561 RKNVYGDK
+1561 
-1569 KSSPRGWKAKIN
+1569 SSEN
-1581 TGADGNI
+1581 TN
-1588 FDLVE
+1588 
-1593 NAEHSG
+1593 
-1599 SGKEQGKTS
+1599 
-1608 EAHQG
+1608 
-1613 LTGWEYFVKTV
+1613 
-1624 QIDGR
+1624 
-1629 VYDLLANVRK
+1629 
-1639 KPDGEFVYSIQLNEN
+1639 
-1654 EKKAPAPPR
+1654 KAPAPPR

-1765 QRNKVYGAD
+1765 RRNKVYGAD

-1786 REVNYDARRAAEQK
+1786 REVNYEARRAAEQK

-1805 KQVAGGIFSRDSVI
+1805 NQVAGGIFSRDSVI
-1819 GSRVDEVSTMDEAEL
+1819 GSRVDEVATMDEAEL
-1834 AKQLSRDDA
+1834 AKQLAKDDA

-1869 NQALQDYTE
+1869 NLALQEYTE
-1878 KIGAQELAQL
+1878 KIGAQELARL
-1888 YVKLETGERLTEA
+1888 YVKLETGDRLTAA

-1910 MEAWIADHEYALSRK
+1910 MDAWIADHEYALNRR

-1932 IARQRDKISDARVE
+1932 IARQRDKISDVRVE

-1991 LHGVLGEP
+1991 LRGVLGEP

-2014 RSFRETHGAYTV
+2014 RSFLETHGAYTA
-2026 ENIVKAMNKANARG
+2026 ENIVKAMNQADARG

-2067 DESRLQ
+2067 DEGRLQ
-2073 KMPEE
+2073 NMPEE
-2078 EYNRLLQALDK
+2078 EYNQLLQELDK

-2099 KTSGSYDMDEIAG
+2099 KTAGSYDMDEIAG

-2176 PDNCPPERLEKMKAA
+2176 PDDCPPERLEKMKAA

-2216 RFSVDEPQAGTGGE
+2216 RFSVDEPQAETGSE
-2230 IGQAPES
+2230 IEQAPENKPA
-2237 EPAKQEQKEK
+2237 EPEQKEK

-2388 DTLPGMFNADDL
+2388 DTLPGMFHADDL

-2533 PEELRETWDEVLGDL
+2533 PEELQGTWDEVLGDL

-2572 AEMYKAARKSDPNFL
+2572 AEMYKDAQANDPNFL
-2587 PTKELE
+2587 PSKELE
-2593 MIVDRLDNEKIAD
+2593 KIVHRLDNKKIAD

-2754 GELEVGKPPKFG
+2754 GALEVGKPPKFG

-2779 HLYLES
+2779 HMYLES
-2785 KSYENLRHM
+2785 KSTENLRHM
-2794 EGGRIFPVKELYS
+2794 EGGRTFADKTLYS
-2807 QGKREAAFAQGE
+2807 QGKRREAFAQGKT
-2819 LVRLAPETVKAL
+2819 VRMAPETVKAI
-2831 VKDLTPEEQELA
+2831 VGSLTPEEQELA

-2867 YDKAVSKNYAPIYAD
+2867 YDKAVSKNYTPIY
-2882 TNYTKN
+2882 TNSNYTKSE
-2888 QLGVYDAT
+2888 LGVYDAT

-2903 KSRQYSKNPSYNIG
+2903 KSRQFSKNPSYNIG

-2940 NWNTLLGWNEYVD
+2940 NWQTLLNW
-2953 DDRESMRSEISH
+2953 RERENSMADIITH
-2965 TWGDASLKYIEN
+2965 NWGDESLKYIQD
-2977 LIETLQ
+2977 LVQTLQ
-2983 GGAASTR
+2983 GGTASTR
-2990 DSVSMGAEKIFSN
+2990 DSVSMGAEKVFSN

-3009 GANQSI
+3009 GANPSI

-3026 SVWLG
+3026 GAWLDFK
-3031 PENAPS
+3031 NFPS

-3045 RSLIEKYTQELDW
+3045 RSLIEKYTQELGW

-3077 TQTNKFTSFV
+3077 TQTNKFTNFI

-3104 WPWAENKVRSEFP
+3104 WPWAENKVRAEFP

-3140 EFNEA
+3140 VFNEA

-3151 TSDEMHRG
+3151 TSDEMHQGTLR
-3159 SLYKSKNS
+3159 KSKNP

-3172 TMFKSDSSQAYNALR
+3172 TMFKSDSSQTYNALR

-3210 GLGVAFLSILGGT
+3210 GLGVAFLAAVGGYIW
-3223 AFACGIDVL
+3223 AQGIEFL
-3232 MNLWKHKG
+3232 MNLWKRKG
-3240 KAYRDEDGNLTAE
+3240 KAYRDEDGNLTAG
-3253 SVAKELATGMAESM
+3253 SVAKEMAL
-3267 FGLVIGG
+3267 GLVGDLASIVTYG
-3274 EEIFNIFDAVGTK
+3274 EEIADVVGNI
-3287 LTGGTWYD
+3287 LTGDKWYGID
-3295 SMNTL
+3295 T
-3300 NAPGLEQVSE
+3300 PGLEQLSDVVE
-3310 IISTLIDEGV
+3310 TIVEQGQNGLDV
-3320 SFIQLLADGADVVK
+3320 LKDAADVVK
-3334 NGGDVWEF
+3334 NGGSLGEY
-3342 LHRRGADIIGDIKE
+3342 LHRHSGDIVGGIKE
-3356 MAATVATYLPGI
+3356 LAAAAATYLPGI
-3368 PVNNLE
+3368 SVNNLE
-3374 AYLLGTVRWV
+3374 AYLIGTVRWA

-3395 LATANKNRMKG
+3395 LATANKNQMKG
-3406 LRGAELERK
+3406 MRGAELERK
-3415 IEDTLHNRRVETD
+3415 ISDTLHNRRVETD
-3428 EATNETLA
+3428 ETTNETLA

-3451 PGSISVDGEDRKLSA
+3451 PGSISVDGEGRKLSA

-3473 KTWSGAVGNR
+3473 KTWSSAVGSR
-3483 LRELAASDVFQE
+3483 LQELIASDVFQA

-3533 DDVLASGAEMA
+3533 DDVLATGAEMV

-3562 DGGLDTQNAKDV
+3562 DGGLDTQRAKDV
-3574 ALGMAELAPEEGKKT
+3574 ALGMAELTPDEGKKT

-3601 AVDGADAQR
+3601 AVDGADAQHD
-3610 NALLAV
+3610 ALLAV

-3666 ALNGH
+3666 AMNGH

-3716 IAEREKA
+3716 IAEREKT

>member
-51 AQEQKTPQRER
+51 AQEQKAPQSER
-62 NGFDRTATPASI
+62 SGLDRTATPASI

-80 APTSQRQK
+80 APTSQRKK

-97 YGVGNIDLYNRPQY
+97 YGVGNIDPYNRPQY

-116 SVSTVDSTSFNIQGK
+116 SISTVDSTSFNIQGK

-198 ETVAHD
+198 EAVAHD

-222 EQAQQPGILSMLGKA
+222 EQAQQPSILSMLGKA

-266 RQESESQMQGTKRP
+266 RQENESQMQGTKRP

-302 GVWTKR
+302 GIWTKR

-386 AAVGKLLG
+386 AAVGKALG

-462 AGADAVHNAGAAAIG
+462 AGADAVHNAGAAAMG
-477 DMSTGDYLKHI
+477 DMSTEDYLKRI

-566 SVLNGAINSYQT
+566 SVLSSAISSYQT

-659 VNGYTAASSAMQT
+659 VNGYAAASSAMQT

-684 QLPTAADLPTAPTDP
+684 QLPTAADLPTTPTDP

-727 PQPESGQ
+727 QPPESGQ

-745 AQIAGQAAEQ
+745 AQIAVQAAEQ
-755 NQQTQ
+755 NQQAQ
-760 LPSLPATEQDA
+760 QPSLPTAAQA
-771 VVQPQQPEQSTQ
+771 AAVQPQQLEQSTQ
-783 QEAELPTQQMQTEQ
+783 QEAGLLTPQQVQTEQ
-797 TTTPLQRLEAM
+797 TATPLERLETM

-828 EIQDGEVLSKLLS
+828 QITDGEVLSKLLS
-841 LPEVQNVMRQMTDA
+841 FPEVQNVMRQMTDA
-855 DIEAVVSGNVQP
+855 DIEAVVSGNVQA

-873 NSAAQQTLNTQP
+873 NTAAQQVP
-885 TVQQALDSQ
+885 GSQQ
-894 APGVQNGTTTSE
+894 PGVQNEATTHE
-906 GGMNNGTEQLQVGQ
+906 GGMNNGTEQLPAGQ
-920 RPGAEQPG
+920 QPG
-928 EQLPDGDG
+928 TEQQSEQLPDGDG
-936 GRVLGESTGGQ
+936 GRILGESTGGQ

-956 QRAFNQVG
+956 QRTFNQGRTAV
-964 AAAERKN
+964 EREN

-999 MPESSWDA
+999 MPESHWDA

-1052 IIQADHLRLNI
+1052 IIQADHRYLNI

-1077 NNPGLVRQIEQAI
+1077 NNPGLVRQIERAI
-1090 VERYG
+1090 VEQYS

-1153 YRSEAQAVLRE
+1153 YRSEAQAVLQE
-1164 RKITTPGSETE
+1164 RKITTPGSET
-1175 EAVARR
+1175 AAAIQRR

-1240 NMKYHRGGDAAFS
+1240 KMKYHRGGDAAFS

-1273 AEAWKPEDQER
+1273 AEAWKPEDQGR

-1299 SERVESGNAT
+1299 SERVDRGSAT

-1324 QLRSVRVEF
+1324 QLRNVRVEF

-1350 IALDSKLRSAPEVT
+1350 IALDSKLRSAPEAT

-1441 IQNGVGLDSYDLY
+1441 IQNGVGMDSYDLY

-1479 TPPARADENTVYADL
+1479 APPARADENTVYADL

-1593 NAEHSG
+1593 NAEHGG

-1697 RFSMDEP
+1697 WFSLDEP

-1765 QRNKVYGAD
+1765 RRNKVYGAD

-1786 REVNYDARRAAEQK
+1786 REVNYEAGRAAEQK

-1805 KQVAGGIFSRDSVI
+1805 NQVAGGIFSRYSVI
-1819 GSRVDEVSTMDEAEL
+1819 SGRVGEVARMDEAEL
-1834 AKQLSRDDA
+1834 AKQLARDDA

-1869 NQALQDYTE
+1869 NLALQEYTE

-1888 YVKLETGERLTEA
+1888 YVKLETGERLTAA

-1910 MEAWIADHEYALSRK
+1910 MASWIADHEYVLSRR

-1932 IARQRDKISDARVE
+1932 TARQRDKISDARVE

-1991 LHGVLGEP
+1991 IRGVLGEP

-2004 KERFTASGRR
+2004 KERFTASGKR
-2014 RSFRETHGAYTV
+2014 RSFRETHGAYTA
-2026 ENIVKAMNKANARG
+2026 ENIVKAMNRASARG

-2067 DESRLQ
+2067 DEGRLQ
-2073 KMPEE
+2073 NMPEE
-2078 EYNRLLQALDK
+2078 EYNRLLQELDK
-2089 RIEGI
+2089 RIGGI

-2099 KTSGSYDMDEIAG
+2099 KTAGSYDMDEIAG

-2176 PDNCPPERLEKMKAA
+2176 PDDCPPERLEKMKAA

-2216 RFSVDEPQAGTGGE
+2216 RFSVDEPQAETGGE
-2230 IGQAPES
+2230 IEQASES
-2237 EPAKQEQKEK
+2237 KPAEPEQKEK

-2388 DTLPGMFNADDL
+2388 DTLPGMFHADDL

-2533 PEELRETWDEVLGDL
+2533 PEELQGTWDEVLGDL

-2572 AEMYKAARKSDPNFL
+2572 AEMYKDAQANDPNFL
-2587 PTKELE
+2587 PSKELE
-2593 MIVDRLDNEKIAD
+2593 KIVHRLDNKKIAD

-2754 GELEVGKPPKFG
+2754 GALEVGKPPKFG

-2779 HLYLES
+2779 HMYLES
-2785 KSYENLRHM
+2785 KSTENLRHM
-2794 EGGRIFPVKELYS
+2794 EGGRTFADKTLYS
-2807 QGKREAAFAQGE
+2807 QGKRREAFAQGKT
-2819 LVRLAPETVKAL
+2819 VRMAPETVKAI
-2831 VKDLTPEEQELA
+2831 VGSLTPEEQELA

-2867 YDKAVSKNYAPIYAD
+2867 YDKAVSKNYTPIY
-2882 TNYTKN
+2882 TNSNYTKSE
-2888 QLGVYDAT
+2888 LGVYDAT

-2903 KSRQYSKNPSYNIG
+2903 KSRQFSKNPSYNIG

-2940 NWNTLLGWNEYVD
+2940 NWQTLLNW
-2953 DDRESMRSEISH
+2953 RERENSMADIITH
-2965 TWGDASLKYIEN
+2965 DWGDESLKYIQD
-2977 LIETLQ
+2977 LVQTLQ

-2990 DSVSMGAEKIFSN
+2990 DSVSMGAEKVFSN

-3009 GANQSI
+3009 GANPSI

-3026 SVWLG
+3026 GAWLDFK
-3031 PENAPS
+3031 NFPS

-3077 TQTNKFTSFV
+3077 TQTNKFTNFI

-3104 WPWAENKVRSEFP
+3104 WPWAENKVRAEFP

-3140 EFNEA
+3140 VFNEA

-3151 TSDEMHRG
+3151 TSDEMHQGTLR
-3159 SLYKSKNS
+3159 KSKNP

-3172 TMFKSDSSQAYNALR
+3172 TMFKSDSSQTYNALR

-3210 GLGVAFLSILGGT
+3210 GLGVAFLAAVGGYIW
-3223 AFACGIDVL
+3223 AQGIEFL
-3232 MNLWKHKG
+3232 MNLWKRKG
-3240 KAYRDEDGNLTAE
+3240 KAYRDEDGNLTAG
-3253 SVAKELATGMAESM
+3253 SVAKEMAL
-3267 FGLVIGG
+3267 GLVGDLAGIVTYG
-3274 EEIFNIFDAVGTK
+3274 EELADVIGNII
-3287 LTGGTWYD
+3287 TGDKWYGID
-3295 SMNTL
+3295 T
-3300 NAPGLEQVSE
+3300 PGLEQLSDVVE
-3310 IISTLIDEGV
+3310 TIVEQGQNGLDV
-3320 SFIQLLADGADVVK
+3320 LKDAADVVK
-3334 NGGDVWEF
+3334 NGGSLGEY
-3342 LHRRGADIIGDIKE
+3342 LHRYSGDIVGGIKDL
-3356 MAATVATYLPGI
+3356 AAAAATYLPGI
-3368 PVNNLE
+3368 SVNNLE
-3374 AYLLGTVRWV
+3374 AYLLGTVRWA

-3395 LATANKNRMKG
+3395 LATANKNQMKG

-3415 IEDTLHNRRVETD
+3415 ISDTLHNRRVETD
-3428 EATNETLA
+3428 ETTNETLA
-3436 SLYEGGFTKAVPSDT
+3436 SLYESGFTKAVPSDT

-3473 KTWSGAVGNR
+3473 KTWSSAVGSR
-3483 LRELAASDVFQE
+3483 LVALAASDVFQT

-3533 DDVLASGAEMA
+3533 DDVLATGAEMA

-3562 DGGLDTQNAKDV
+3562 DGGLDAQSAKDV

-3601 AVDGADAQR
+3601 AVNGTSAQR
-3610 NALLAV
+3610 DALLAV

-3671 GGIMLPGGD
+3671 SGIMLPGGD

-3723 KQED
+3723 KRED

>member
-51 AQEQKTPQRER
+51 AQEQKAPQSER
-62 NGFDRTATPASI
+62 SGFDRTATPASI

-116 SVSTVDSTSFNIQGK
+116 SISTVDSTSFNIQGK

-198 ETVAHD
+198 EAVAHD

-222 EQAQQPGILSMLGKA
+222 EQAQQPSILSMLGKA

-302 GVWTKR
+302 GIWTKR

-386 AAVGKLLG
+386 AAVGKALG

-439 GLAAAGMNTGSLG
+439 GLAAAGMNIGSLG

-462 AGADAVHNAGAAAIG
+462 AGADAVHNAGAAAMG
-477 DMSTGDYLKHI
+477 DMSTEDYLKRI

-566 SVLNGAINSYQT
+566 SVLSSAISSYQT

-684 QLPTAADLPTAPTDP
+684 QLPTAADLPTTPTDP

-727 PQPESGQ
+727 QPPESGQ

-745 AQIAGQAAEQ
+745 AQIAVQAAEQ
-755 NQQTQ
+755 NQQAQ
-760 LPSLPATEQDA
+760 QPSLPTAAQA
-771 VVQPQQPEQSTQ
+771 AAVQPQQLEQSTQ
-783 QEAELPTQQMQTEQ
+783 QEAGLPTPQQVQTEQ
-797 TTTPLQRLEAM
+797 TATPLERLETM

-828 EIQDGEVLSKLLS
+828 QITDGEVLSKLLS
-841 LPEVQNVMRQMTDA
+841 FPEVQNVMRQMTDA
-855 DIEAVVSGNVQP
+855 DIEAVVSGNVQA

-873 NSAAQQTLNTQP
+873 NTAAQQVP
-885 TVQQALDSQ
+885 GSQQ
-894 APGVQNGTTTSE
+894 PGVQNEATTHE
-906 GGMNNGTEQLQVGQ
+906 GGMNNGTEQLPAGQ
-920 RPGAEQPG
+920 QPG
-928 EQLPDGDG
+928 TEQQSEQLPDGDG
-936 GRVLGESTGGQ
+936 GRILGESTGGQ

-956 QRAFNQVG
+956 QRTFNQGRTAV
-964 AAAERKN
+964 EREN

-999 MPESSWDA
+999 MPESHWDA

-1052 IIQADHLRLNI
+1052 IIQADHRYLNI

-1077 NNPGLVRQIEQAI
+1077 NNPGLVRQIERAI
-1090 VERYG
+1090 VEQYS

-1153 YRSEAQAVLRE
+1153 YRSEAQAVLQE
-1164 RKITTPGSETE
+1164 RKITTPGSET
-1175 EAVARR
+1175 AAATQRR

-1240 NMKYHRGGDAAFS
+1240 KMKYHRGGDAAFS

-1273 AEAWKPEDQER
+1273 AEAWKPEDQGR

-1299 SERVESGNAT
+1299 SERVDRGSAT
-1309 LEDVI
+1309 LKDVI

-1324 QLRSVRVEF
+1324 QLRNVRVEF

-1350 IALDSKLRSAPEVT
+1350 IALDSKLRSAPEAT

-1441 IQNGVGLDSYDLY
+1441 IQNGVGMDSYDLY

-1462 ARDAASRRE
+1462 ARDAASRRG

-1593 NAEHSG
+1593 NAEHGG

-1697 RFSMDEP
+1697 RFSLDEP

-1758 SIDPQAD
+1758 SIDPKAD
-1765 QRNKVYGAD
+1765 RRNKVYGAD

-1786 REVNYDARRAAEQK
+1786 REVNYEASSAAEQK

-1805 KQVAGGIFSRDSVI
+1805 NQVAGGIFSRGSVI
-1819 GSRVDEVSTMDEAEL
+1819 SGHVGEVSTMDEAEL
-1834 AKQLSRDDA
+1834 AKRISRDDT

-1869 NQALQDYTE
+1869 NLALQDYTE

-1888 YVKLETGERLTEA
+1888 YVKLETGERLTAA

-1910 MEAWIADHEYALSRK
+1910 MDAWIADHEYALNRR

-1932 IARQRDKISDARVE
+1932 VARQRDKISDARVE

-1991 LHGVLGEP
+1991 LRGVLGEP

-2004 KERFTASGRR
+2004 KERFTTSGRR
-2014 RSFRETHGAYTV
+2014 RSFRETHGAYTA
-2026 ENIVKAMNKANARG
+2026 ENIVKAMNQASARG

-2067 DESRLQ
+2067 DEGRLQ
-2073 KMPEE
+2073 NMPEE
-2078 EYNRLLQALDK
+2078 EYNRLLQELDK

-2176 PDNCPPERLEKMKAA
+2176 PDDCPPERLEKMKAA

-2216 RFSVDEPQAGTGGE
+2216 RFSVDEPQAETGGE
-2230 IGQAPES
+2230 IEQAPES
-2237 EPAKQEQKEK
+2237 KPAEPEQKEK

-2388 DTLPGMFNADDL
+2388 DTLPGMFHADDL
-2400 DSREILENIVQ
+2400 DSREILENIMQ

-2533 PEELRETWDEVLGDL
+2533 PEELQGTWDEVLGDL

-2572 AEMYKAARKSDPNFL
+2572 AEMYKDAQANDPNFL
-2587 PTKELE
+2587 PSKELE
-2593 MIVDRLDNEKIAD
+2593 KIVHRLDNKKIAD

-2754 GELEVGKPPKFG
+2754 GALEVGKPPKFG

-2779 HLYLES
+2779 HMYLES
-2785 KSYENLRHM
+2785 KSTENLRHM
-2794 EGGRIFPVKELYS
+2794 EGGRTFADKTLYS
-2807 QGKREAAFAQGE
+2807 QGKRREAFAQGKT
-2819 LVRLAPETVKAL
+2819 VRMAPETVKAI
-2831 VKDLTPEEQELA
+2831 VGSLTPEEQELA

-2855 KEINRVSNILYG
+2855 KEINRVSNVLYG
-2867 YDKAVSKNYAPIYAD
+2867 YDKAVSKNYTPIY
-2882 TNYTKN
+2882 TNSNYTKSE
-2888 QLGVYDAT
+2888 LGVYDAT

-2903 KSRQYSKNPSYNIG
+2903 KSRQFSKNPSYNIG

-2940 NWNTLLGWNEYVD
+2940 NWQTLLNW
-2953 DDRESMRSEISH
+2953 RERENSMADIITH
-2965 TWGDASLKYIEN
+2965 DWGDESLKYIQD
-2977 LIETLQ
+2977 LVQTLQ
-2983 GGAASTR
+2983 GGTASTR
-2990 DSVSMGAEKIFSN
+2990 DSVSMGAEKVFSN

-3009 GANQSI
+3009 GANPSI

-3026 SVWLG
+3026 GAWLDFK
-3031 PENAPS
+3031 NFPS

-3077 TQTNKFTSFV
+3077 TQTNKFTNFI

-3104 WPWAENKVRSEFP
+3104 WPWAENKVRAEFP

-3140 EFNEA
+3140 VFNEA

-3151 TSDEMHRG
+3151 TSDEMHQGALR
-3159 SLYKSKNS
+3159 KSKNP

-3172 TMFKSDSSQAYNALR
+3172 TMFKSDSSQTYNALR

-3210 GLGVAFLSILGGT
+3210 GLGVAFLAAVGGYIW
-3223 AFACGIDVL
+3223 AQGIEFL
-3232 MNLWKHKG
+3232 MNLWKRKG
-3240 KAYRDEDGNLTAE
+3240 KAYRDEDGNLTAG
-3253 SVAKELATGMAESM
+3253 SVAKEMAL
-3267 FGLVIGG
+3267 GLVGDLAGIVTYG
-3274 EEIFNIFDAVGTK
+3274 EELADVIGNII
-3287 LTGGTWYD
+3287 TGDKWYGID
-3295 SMNTL
+3295 T
-3300 NAPGLEQVSE
+3300 PGLEQLSDVVE
-3310 IISTLIDEGV
+3310 TIVEQGQNGLDV
-3320 SFIQLLADGADVVK
+3320 LKDAADVVK
-3334 NGGDVWEF
+3334 NGGSLGEY
-3342 LHRRGADIIGDIKE
+3342 LHRHSGDIVGGIKDL
-3356 MAATVATYLPGI
+3356 AAAAATYLPGI
-3368 PVNNLE
+3368 SVNNLE
-3374 AYLLGTVRWV
+3374 AYLLGTVRWA

-3395 LATANKNRMKG
+3395 LATANKNQMKG

-3415 IEDTLHNRRVETD
+3415 ISDTLHNRRVETD
-3428 EATNETLA
+3428 ETTNETLA
-3436 SLYEGGFTKAVPSDT
+3436 SLYESGFTKAVPSDT

-3473 KTWSGAVGNR
+3473 KTWSSAVGSR
-3483 LRELAASDVFQE
+3483 LVALAASDVFQT

-3533 DDVLASGAEMA
+3533 DDVLATGAEMA

-3562 DGGLDTQNAKDV
+3562 DGGLDAQSAKDV

-3601 AVDGADAQR
+3601 AVDGTSAQR
-3610 NALLAV
+3610 DALLAV

-3671 GGIMLPGGD
+3671 SGIMLPGGD

-3723 KQED
+3723 KRED

>member
-51 AQEQKTPQRER
+51 AQEQKAPQSER
-62 NGFDRTATPASI
+62 SGFDRTATPASI

-116 SVSTVDSTSFNIQGK
+116 SISTVDSTSFNIQGK

-198 ETVAHD
+198 EAVAHD

-222 EQAQQPGILSMLGKA
+222 EQAQQPSILSMLGKA

-302 GVWTKR
+302 GIWTKR

-361 YTRLYSKQTAV
+361 YTRLYSEQTAV

-386 AAVGKLLG
+386 AAVGKALG

-462 AGADAVHNAGAAAIG
+462 AGADAVHNAGAAAMG
-477 DMSTGDYLKHI
+477 DMSTEDYLKRI

-566 SVLNGAINSYQT
+566 SVLSSAISSYQT

-659 VNGYTAASSAMQT
+659 VNGYAAASSAMQT

-684 QLPTAADLPTAPTDP
+684 QLPTAADLPTTPTDP

-727 PQPESGQ
+727 QPPESGQ

-745 AQIAGQAAEQ
+745 AQIAVQAAEQ
-755 NQQTQ
+755 NQQAQ
-760 LPSLPATEQDA
+760 QPSLPTAAQA
-771 VVQPQQPEQSTQ
+771 AAVQPQQLEQSTQ
-783 QEAELPTQQMQTEQ
+783 QEAGLLTPQQVQTEQ
-797 TTTPLQRLEAM
+797 TATPLERLETM

-828 EIQDGEVLSKLLS
+828 QITDGEVLSKLLS
-841 LPEVQNVMRQMTDA
+841 FPEVQNVMRQMTDA
-855 DIEAVVSGNVQP
+855 DIEAVVSGNVQA

-873 NSAAQQTLNTQP
+873 NTAAQQVP
-885 TVQQALDSQ
+885 ESQQ
-894 APGVQNGTTTSE
+894 PGVQNEATTHE
-906 GGMNNGTEQLQVGQ
+906 GGMNNGTEQLPAGQ
-920 RPGAEQPG
+920 QPG
-928 EQLPDGDG
+928 TEQQSEQLPDGDG
-936 GRVLGESTGGQ
+936 GRILGESTGGQ

-956 QRAFNQVG
+956 QRAFNQGRTAV
-964 AAAERKN
+964 EREN

-999 MPESSWDA
+999 MPESHWDA

-1052 IIQADHLRLNI
+1052 IIQADHRYLNI

-1077 NNPGLVRQIEQAI
+1077 NNPGLVRQIERAI
-1090 VERYG
+1090 VEQYS

-1142 GINFFGANADK
+1142 GINFFGAHAEK
-1153 YRSEAQAVLRE
+1153 YRSEAQAVLQE
-1164 RKITTPGSETE
+1164 RKITTPGSET
-1175 EAVARR
+1175 AAATQRR

-1240 NMKYHRGGDAAFS
+1240 KMKYHRGGDAAFS

-1273 AEAWKPEDQER
+1273 AEAWKPEDQGR

-1299 SERVESGNAT
+1299 SERVDRGSAT

-1324 QLRSVRVEF
+1324 QLRNVRVEF

-1350 IALDSKLRSAPEVT
+1350 IALDSKLRSAPEAT

-1441 IQNGVGLDSYDLY
+1441 IQNGVGMDSYDLY

-1479 TPPARADENTVYADL
+1479 APPARADENTVYADL

-1593 NAEHSG
+1593 NAEHGG

-1765 QRNKVYGAD
+1765 RRNKVYGAD

-1786 REVNYDARRAAEQK
+1786 REVNYEAGRAAEQK

-1805 KQVAGGIFSRDSVI
+1805 NQVAGGIFSRGSVI
-1819 GSRVDEVSTMDEAEL
+1819 SGHVGEVSTMDEAEL
-1834 AKQLSRDDA
+1834 AKQLARDDT

-1869 NQALQDYTE
+1869 NLALQEYTE

-1888 YVKLETGERLTEA
+1888 YVKLETGERLTAA

-1910 MEAWIADHEYALSRK
+1910 MASWIADHEYALSRR

-1932 IARQRDKISDARVE
+1932 VARQRDKISDARVE

-1991 LHGVLGEP
+1991 IRGVLGEP

-2004 KERFTASGRR
+2004 KERFTASGKR
-2014 RSFRETHGAYTV
+2014 RSFRETHGAYTA
-2026 ENIVKAMNKANARG
+2026 ENIVKAMNRASARG

-2067 DESRLQ
+2067 DEGRLQ
-2073 KMPEE
+2073 NMPEE
-2078 EYNRLLQALDK
+2078 EYNQLLQELDK

-2099 KTSGSYDMDEIAG
+2099 KTAGSYDMDEIAG

-2176 PDNCPPERLEKMKAA
+2176 PDDCPPERLEKMKAA

-2208 IARSLKGM
+2208 ITRSLKGM
-2216 RFSVDEPQAGTGGE
+2216 RFSVDEPQAETGGE
-2230 IGQAPES
+2230 IEQASES
-2237 EPAKQEQKEK
+2237 KPAEPEQKEK

-2388 DTLPGMFNADDL
+2388 DTLPGMFHADDL

-2533 PEELRETWDEVLGDL
+2533 PEELQGTWDEVLGDL

-2572 AEMYKAARKSDPNFL
+2572 AEMYKDAQANDPNFL
-2587 PTKELE
+2587 PSKELE
-2593 MIVDRLDNEKIAD
+2593 KIVHRLDNKKIAD

-2754 GELEVGKPPKFG
+2754 GALEVGKPPKFG

-2779 HLYLES
+2779 HMYLES
-2785 KSYENLRHM
+2785 KSTENLRHM
-2794 EGGRIFPVKELYS
+2794 EGGRTFADKTLYS
-2807 QGKREAAFAQGE
+2807 QGKRREAFAQGKT
-2819 LVRLAPETVKAL
+2819 VRMAPETVKAI
-2831 VKDLTPEEQELA
+2831 VGSLTPEEQELA

-2867 YDKAVSKNYAPIYAD
+2867 YDKAVSKNYTPIY
-2882 TNYTKN
+2882 TNSNYTKSE
-2888 QLGVYDAT
+2888 LGVYDAT

-2903 KSRQYSKNPSYNIG
+2903 KSRQFSKNPSYNIG

-2940 NWNTLLGWNEYVD
+2940 NWQTLLNW
-2953 DDRESMRSEISH
+2953 RERENSMADIITH
-2965 TWGDASLKYIEN
+2965 DWGDESLKYIQD
-2977 LIETLQ
+2977 LVQTLQ

-2990 DSVSMGAEKIFSN
+2990 DSVSMGAEKVFSN

-3009 GANQSI
+3009 GANPSI

-3026 SVWLG
+3026 GAWLDFK
-3031 PENAPS
+3031 NFPS

-3077 TQTNKFTSFV
+3077 TQTNKFTNFI

-3104 WPWAENKVRSEFP
+3104 WPWAENKVRAEFP

-3140 EFNEA
+3140 VFNEA

-3151 TSDEMHRG
+3151 TSDEMHQGTLR
-3159 SLYKSKNS
+3159 KSKNP

-3172 TMFKSDSSQAYNALR
+3172 TMFKSDSSQTYNALR

-3210 GLGVAFLSILGGT
+3210 GLGVAFLAAVGGYIW
-3223 AFACGIDVL
+3223 AQGIEFL
-3232 MNLWKHKG
+3232 MNLWKRKG
-3240 KAYRDEDGNLTAE
+3240 KAYRDEDGNLTAG
-3253 SVAKELATGMAESM
+3253 SVAKEMAL
-3267 FGLVIGG
+3267 GLVGDLAGIVTYG
-3274 EEIFNIFDAVGTK
+3274 EELADVIGNII
-3287 LTGGTWYD
+3287 TGDKWYGID
-3295 SMNTL
+3295 T
-3300 NAPGLEQVSE
+3300 PGLEQLSDVVE
-3310 IISTLIDEGV
+3310 TIVEQGQNGLDV
-3320 SFIQLLADGADVVK
+3320 LKDAADVVK
-3334 NGGDVWEF
+3334 NGGSLGEY
-3342 LHRRGADIIGDIKE
+3342 LHRYSGDIVGGIKDL
-3356 MAATVATYLPGI
+3356 AAAAATYLPGI
-3368 PVNNLE
+3368 SVNNLE
-3374 AYLLGTVRWV
+3374 AYLLGTVRWA

-3395 LATANKNRMKG
+3395 LATANKNQMKG

-3415 IEDTLHNRRVETD
+3415 ISDTLHNRRVETD
-3428 EATNETLA
+3428 ETTNETLA
-3436 SLYEGGFTKAVPSDT
+3436 SLYESGFTKAVPSDT

-3473 KTWSGAVGNR
+3473 KTWSSAVGSR
-3483 LRELAASDVFQE
+3483 LVALAASDVFQT

-3533 DDVLASGAEMA
+3533 DDVLATGAEMA

-3562 DGGLDTQNAKDV
+3562 DGGLDAQSAKDV

-3601 AVDGADAQR
+3601 AVDGTSAQR
-3610 NALLAV
+3610 DALLAV

-3671 GGIMLPGGD
+3671 SGIMLPGGD

-3723 KQED
+3723 KRED

>member
-51 AQEQKTPQRER
+51 AQEQKAPQSER
-62 NGFDRTATPASI
+62 SGFDRTATPASI

-116 SVSTVDSTSFNIQGK
+116 SISTVDSTSFNIQGK

-198 ETVAHD
+198 EAVAHD

-222 EQAQQPGILSMLGKA
+222 EQAQQPSILSMLGKA

-266 RQESESQMQGTKRP
+266 RQENESQMQGTKRP

-302 GVWTKR
+302 GIWTKR

-386 AAVGKLLG
+386 AAVGKALG

-462 AGADAVHNAGAAAIG
+462 AGADAVHNAGAAAMG
-477 DMSTGDYLKHI
+477 DMSTEDYLKRI

-566 SVLNGAINSYQT
+566 SVLSSAISSYQT

-659 VNGYTAASSAMQT
+659 VNGYAAASSAMQT

-684 QLPTAADLPTAPTDP
+684 QLPTAADLPTTPTDP

-727 PQPESGQ
+727 QPPESGQ

-745 AQIAGQAAEQ
+745 AQIAVQAAEQ
-755 NQQTQ
+755 NQQAQ
-760 LPSLPATEQDA
+760 QPSLPTAAQA
-771 VVQPQQPEQSTQ
+771 AAVQPQQLEQSTQ
-783 QEAELPTQQMQTEQ
+783 QEAGLLTPQQVQTEQ
-797 TTTPLQRLEAM
+797 TATPLERLETM

-828 EIQDGEVLSKLLS
+828 QITDGEVLSKLLS
-841 LPEVQNVMRQMTDA
+841 FPEVQNVMRQMTDA
-855 DIEAVVSGNVQP
+855 DIEAVVSGNVQA

-873 NSAAQQTLNTQP
+873 NTAAQQVP
-885 TVQQALDSQ
+885 GSQQ
-894 APGVQNGTTTSE
+894 PGVQNEATTHE
-906 GGMNNGTEQLQVGQ
+906 GGMNNGTEQLPAGQ
-920 RPGAEQPG
+920 QPG
-928 EQLPDGDG
+928 TEQQSEQLPDGDG
-936 GRVLGESTGGQ
+936 GRILGESTGGQ

-956 QRAFNQVG
+956 QRTFNQGRTAV
-964 AAAERKN
+964 EREN

-999 MPESSWDA
+999 MPESHWDA

-1052 IIQADHLRLNI
+1052 IIQADHRYLNI

-1077 NNPGLVRQIEQAI
+1077 NNPGLVRQIERAI
-1090 VERYG
+1090 VEQYS

-1153 YRSEAQAVLRE
+1153 YRSEAQAVLQE
-1164 RKITTPGSETE
+1164 RKITTPGSET
-1175 EAVARR
+1175 AAATQRR

-1240 NMKYHRGGDAAFS
+1240 KMKYHRGGDAAFS

-1273 AEAWKPEDQER
+1273 AEAWKPEDQGR

-1299 SERVESGNAT
+1299 SERVDRGSAT

-1324 QLRSVRVEF
+1324 QLRNVRVEF

-1350 IALDSKLRSAPEVT
+1350 IALDSKLRSAPEAT

-1441 IQNGVGLDSYDLY
+1441 IQNGVGMDSYDLY

-1479 TPPARADENTVYADL
+1479 APPARADENTVYADL

-1593 NAEHSG
+1593 NAEHGG

-1697 RFSMDEP
+1697 WFSLDEP

-1765 QRNKVYGAD
+1765 RRNKVYGAD

-1786 REVNYDARRAAEQK
+1786 REVNYEAGRAAEQK

-1805 KQVAGGIFSRDSVI
+1805 NQVAGGIFSRYSVI
-1819 GSRVDEVSTMDEAEL
+1819 SGRVGEVARMDEAEL
-1834 AKQLSRDDA
+1834 AKQLARDDA

-1869 NQALQDYTE
+1869 NLALQEYTE

-1888 YVKLETGERLTEA
+1888 YVKLETGERLTAA

-1910 MEAWIADHEYALSRK
+1910 MASWIADHEYALSRR

-1932 IARQRDKISDARVE
+1932 TARQRDKISDARVE

-1991 LHGVLGEP
+1991 IRGVLGEP

-2004 KERFTASGRR
+2004 KERFTASGKR
-2014 RSFRETHGAYTV
+2014 RSFRETHGAYTA
-2026 ENIVKAMNKANARG
+2026 ENIVKAMNRASARG

-2067 DESRLQ
+2067 DEGRLQ
-2073 KMPEE
+2073 NMPEE
-2078 EYNRLLQALDK
+2078 EYNRLLQELDK
-2089 RIEGI
+2089 RIGGI

-2099 KTSGSYDMDEIAG
+2099 KTAGSYDMDEIAG

-2176 PDNCPPERLEKMKAA
+2176 PDDCPPERLEKMKAA

-2216 RFSVDEPQAGTGGE
+2216 RFSVDEPQAETGGE
-2230 IGQAPES
+2230 IEQASES
-2237 EPAKQEQKEK
+2237 KPAEPEQKEK

-2388 DTLPGMFNADDL
+2388 DTLPGMFHADDL

-2533 PEELRETWDEVLGDL
+2533 PEELQGTWDEVLGDL

-2572 AEMYKAARKSDPNFL
+2572 AEMYKDAQANDPNFL
-2587 PTKELE
+2587 PSKELE
-2593 MIVDRLDNEKIAD
+2593 KIVHRLDNKKIAD

-2754 GELEVGKPPKFG
+2754 GALEVGKPPKFG

-2779 HLYLES
+2779 HMYLES
-2785 KSYENLRHM
+2785 KSTENLRHM
-2794 EGGRIFPVKELYS
+2794 EGGRTFADKTLYS
-2807 QGKREAAFAQGE
+2807 QGKRREAFAQGKT
-2819 LVRLAPETVKAL
+2819 VRMAPETVKAI
-2831 VKDLTPEEQELA
+2831 VGSLTPEEQELA

-2867 YDKAVSKNYAPIYAD
+2867 YDKAVSKNYTPIY
-2882 TNYTKN
+2882 TNSNYTKSE
-2888 QLGVYDAT
+2888 LGVYDAT

-2903 KSRQYSKNPSYNIG
+2903 KSRQFSKNPSYNIG

-2940 NWNTLLGWNEYVD
+2940 NWQTLLNW
-2953 DDRESMRSEISH
+2953 RERENSMADIITH
-2965 TWGDASLKYIEN
+2965 DWGDESLKYIQD
-2977 LIETLQ
+2977 LVQTLQ

-2990 DSVSMGAEKIFSN
+2990 DSVSMGAEKVFSN

-3009 GANQSI
+3009 GANPSI

-3026 SVWLG
+3026 GAWLDFK
-3031 PENAPS
+3031 NFPS

-3077 TQTNKFTSFV
+3077 TQTNKFTNFI

-3104 WPWAENKVRSEFP
+3104 WPWAENKVRAEFP

-3140 EFNEA
+3140 VFNEA

-3151 TSDEMHRG
+3151 TSDEMHQGTLR
-3159 SLYKSKNS
+3159 KSKNP

-3172 TMFKSDSSQAYNALR
+3172 TMFKSDSSQTYNALR

-3210 GLGVAFLSILGGT
+3210 GLGVAFLAAVGGYIW
-3223 AFACGIDVL
+3223 AQGIEFL
-3232 MNLWKHKG
+3232 MNLWKRKG
-3240 KAYRDEDGNLTAE
+3240 KAYRDEDGNLTAG
-3253 SVAKELATGMAESM
+3253 SVAKEMAL
-3267 FGLVIGG
+3267 GLVGDLAGIVTYG
-3274 EEIFNIFDAVGTK
+3274 EELADVIGNII
-3287 LTGGTWYD
+3287 TGDKWYGID
-3295 SMNTL
+3295 T
-3300 NAPGLEQVSE
+3300 PGLEQLSDVVE
-3310 IISTLIDEGV
+3310 TIVEQGQNGLDV
-3320 SFIQLLADGADVVK
+3320 LKDAADVVK
-3334 NGGDVWEF
+3334 NGGSLGEY
-3342 LHRRGADIIGDIKE
+3342 LHRHSGDIVGGIKDL
-3356 MAATVATYLPGI
+3356 AAAAATYLPGI
-3368 PVNNLE
+3368 SVNNLE
-3374 AYLLGTVRWV
+3374 AYLIGTVRWA

-3395 LATANKNRMKG
+3395 LATANKNQMKG

-3415 IEDTLHNRRVETD
+3415 ISDTMHNRRVETD
-3428 EATNETLA
+3428 ETTNETLA
-3436 SLYEGGFTKAVPSDT
+3436 SLYESGFTKAAPSDT

-3473 KTWSGAVGNR
+3473 KTWSGAVGSR
-3483 LRELAASDVFQE
+3483 LQELIASDVFQA
-3495 ADDETR
+3495 ADDETQ

-3533 DDVLASGAEMA
+3533 DDVLATGAEMA

-3562 DGGLDTQNAKDV
+3562 DGGLDAQSAKDV
-3574 ALGMAELAPEEGKKT
+3574 ALGMAELTPDEGKKT

-3601 AVDGADAQR
+3601 AVDGTSAQR
-3610 NALLAV
+3610 DALLAV

-3671 GGIMLPGGD
+3671 SGIMLPGGD

>member
-51 AQEQKTPQRER
+51 AQEQKTPQSER
-62 NGFDRTATPASI
+62 SGFDRTATPASI

-116 SVSTVDSTSFNIQGK
+116 SISTVDSTSFNIQGK

-190 TQREKALD
+190 TQRKQALD
-198 ETVAHD
+198 ETAAHD

-222 EQAQQPGILSMLGKA
+222 EKAQQPSILSMLGKA

-242 PTFQA
+242 PTFRA
-247 ESAQSETDRRIQ
+247 DSAQSETDRRIQ

-302 GVWTKR
+302 GTWTKR

-345 GDTEAAKQWQ
+345 GDTEAAAQWQ

-361 YTRLYSKQTAV
+361 YTRLYSRQTAV

-386 AAVGKLLG
+386 AAVGKALG

-439 GLAAAGMNTGSLG
+439 GLAAA
-452 FKVAAGALSF
+452 ALSF
-462 AGADAVHNAGAAAIG
+462 AGADAVHNAGAAAMG
-477 DMSTGDYLKHI
+477 DMSTEDYLKRI
-488 AISGAQGMAGNLAGG
+488 AISGTQGMAGNLAGG

-509 ANVLRDTHKMT
+509 ANVLRDTHMMT

-566 SVLNGAINSYQT
+566 SVLNGAISSYQA

-628 SVNSY
+628 SINSY

-684 QLPTAADLPTAPTDP
+684 QLPTAADLPTTPTDP

-708 LQTAIQQ
+708 IQTAIQQ
-715 GLQQAQA
+715 GLQQAEA
-722 GTQNT
+722 GTQSAQ
-727 PQPESGQ
+727 QPESGQ
-734 ALQNGNAAAAA
+734 ALQSGNAAAAA
-745 AQIAGQAAEQ
+745 AQIAGQSQQVQQPNLPTAAQ
-755 NQQTQ
+755 
-760 LPSLPATEQDA
+760 AA
-771 VVQPQQPEQSTQ
+771 AVQPQQLEQSTQ
-783 QEAELPTQQMQTEQ
+783 QEAGLPTPQQVQTEQ
-797 TTTPLQRLEAM
+797 TATPLERLEAM

-828 EIQDGEVLSKLLS
+828 QITDGEVLNKLLS
-841 LPEVQNVMRQMTDA
+841 FPEVQNVMRQMTDA
-855 DIEAVVSGNVQP
+855 DIEAVVSGNVQA
-867 QNQQPV
+867 QNQQPG
-873 NSAAQQTLNTQP
+873 NAA
-885 TVQQALDSQ
+885 VQQVPGSQ
-894 APGVQNGTTTSE
+894 QPGVQNEATTPE
-906 GGMNNGTEQLQVGQ
+906 GGMNNGTEQLPAGQ
-920 RPGAEQPG
+920 QPGAEQQG

-936 GRVLGESTGGQ
+936 GRILGESTGGQ

-956 QRAFNQVG
+956 QRAFNQGRTAV
-964 AAAERKN
+964 EREN

-999 MPESSWDA
+999 MPESHWDS

-1052 IIQADHLRLNI
+1052 IVQADHRYLNI
-1063 DQIADHEAFHDYAA
+1063 DQIADHEAFHDIAA

-1090 VERYG
+1090 VEQYS

-1100 AIMDKYLK
+1100 AVVEKYLK

-1114 DLPEHA
+1114 DLPEYA
-1120 SGQEVAEAYGIVKEE
+1120 SGQEVDEVYGIVKEE

-1142 GINFFGANADK
+1142 GINFFGAHAEK
-1153 YRSEAQAVLRE
+1153 YRSEAQAVLQA
-1164 RKITTPGSETE
+1164 RKITTPGSET
-1175 EAVARR
+1175 AAATQRR
-1181 TGPPERYSY
+1181 TGPPERYSI
-1190 GGVNANTAD
+1190 
-1199 QKTLAR
+1199 
-1205 AQELQ
+1205 
-1210 MQGEDDERVRK
+1210 GEI
-1221 ETGWH
+1221 T
-1226 TGMEGKLRFEIDDS
+1226 
-1240 NMKYHRGGDAAFS
+1240 
-1253 RNHPDYAEYQK
+1253 
-1264 LVDKMLTGS
+1264 DKAGNN
-1273 AEAWKPEDQER
+1273 
-1284 LQELD
+1284 
-1289 KTWGREYGRL
+1289 YGRGVHL
-1299 SERVESGNAT
+1299 DSTLLENLSDSERVQMVKE
-1309 LEDVI
+1309 
-1314 DHEELFQAYP
+1314 
-1324 QLRSVRVEF
+1324 RV
-1333 KELPGNTQ
+1333 KELGGQHFTAYDGN
-1341 GYFSPSENK
+1341 GN
-1350 IALDSKLRSAPEVT
+1350 EV
-1364 IIHEIQH
+1364 
-1371 AIQKAEGFA
+1371 
-1380 SGASPEYWQQH
+1380 
-1391 RDEAKEARI
+1391 
-1400 ADIREEI
+1400 
-1407 ARLEEQ
+1407 
-1413 LPWDLNRWTAE
+1413 
-1424 DDAIEAKIG
+1424 
-1433 ELEDSIID
+1433 D
-1441 IQNGVGLDSYDLY
+1441 IQIAKPGARFVNKSGKSVPVNKDLTTKN
-1454 RNTAGEIE
+1454 RKSKVKQEAVVLADELINTAKHKK
-1462 ARDAASRRE
+1462 D
-1471 LTPEQRRA
+1471 T
-1479 TPPARADENTVYADL
+1479 PARYPHGWLDDNGRNDWAEWKTYIQDKENTVWEATLHIATSADGEKIL
-1494 SDSLDYVGKTDD
+1494 YDIDPIKKTGQSGNSDTSTVEPIVADEAEPVKREDEEEMPKLMNLQRYSDIAGQQEQTAEMTNAEPTTVGAITSGSQSLG
-1506 GTEVYETSEAVRK
+1506 GSAPAISSASEASVAE
-1519 LPYKKRME
+1519 KRQSVKIPS
-1527 AFMDIMRN
+1527 AS
-1535 EYAGRTAKFTARD
+1535 
-1548 GEVYYATFDENDL
+1548 DE
-1561 RKNVYGDK
+1561 
-1569 KSSPRGWKAKIN
+1569 SSEN
-1581 TGADGNI
+1581 TN
-1588 FDLVE
+1588 
-1593 NAEHSG
+1593 
-1599 SGKEQGKTS
+1599 
-1608 EAHQG
+1608 
-1613 LTGWEYFVKTV
+1613 
-1624 QIDGR
+1624 
-1629 VYDLLANVRK
+1629 
-1639 KPDGEFVYSIQLNEN
+1639 
-1654 EKKAPAPPR
+1654 KAPAPPR

-1765 QRNKVYGAD
+1765 RRNKVYGAD
-1774 AWTPTAANAIVE
+1774 AWTPTEANAIVE
-1786 REVNYDARRAAEQK
+1786 REVNYEARRAAEQK

-1805 KQVAGGIFSRDSVI
+1805 NQVAGGIFSRDSVI
-1819 GSRVDEVSTMDEAEL
+1819 GSRVDEVATMDEAEL
-1834 AKQLSRDDA
+1834 AKQLAKDDA

-1878 KIGAQELAQL
+1878 KIGAQELARL
-1888 YVKLETGERLTEA
+1888 YVKLETGDRLTAA

-1910 MEAWIADHEYALSRK
+1910 MDAWIADHEYALNRR

-1932 IARQRDKISDARVE
+1932 IARQRDKISDVRVE

-1991 LHGVLGEP
+1991 LRGVLGEP

-2014 RSFRETHGAYTV
+2014 RSFLETHGAYTA
-2026 ENIVKAMNKANARG
+2026 ENIVKAMNQADARG

-2067 DESRLQ
+2067 DEGRLQ
-2073 KMPEE
+2073 NMPEE
-2078 EYNRLLQALDK
+2078 EYNQLLQELDK

-2099 KTSGSYDMDEIAG
+2099 KTAGSYDMDEIAG

-2176 PDNCPPERLEKMKAA
+2176 PDDCPPERLEKMKAA

-2216 RFSVDEPQAGTGGE
+2216 RFSVDEPQAETGSE
-2230 IGQAPES
+2230 IEQAPENKPA
-2237 EPAKQEQKEK
+2237 EPEQKEK

-2388 DTLPGMFNADDL
+2388 DTLPGMFHADDL

-2448 MDEALRTFT
+2448 MDEALHTFT

-2533 PEELRETWDEVLGDL
+2533 PEELQGTWDEVLGDL

-2572 AEMYKAARKSDPNFL
+2572 AEMYKDAQTNDPNFL
-2587 PTKELE
+2587 PSKELE
-2593 MIVDRLDNEKIAD
+2593 KIVHRLDNKKIAD

-2754 GELEVGKPPKFG
+2754 GALEVGKPPKFG

-2779 HLYLES
+2779 HMYLES
-2785 KSYENLRHM
+2785 KSTENLRHM
-2794 EGGRIFPVKELYS
+2794 EGGRTFADKTLYS
-2807 QGKREAAFAQGE
+2807 QGKRREAFAQGKT
-2819 LVRLAPETVKAL
+2819 VRMAPETVKAI
-2831 VKDLTPEEQELA
+2831 VGSLTPEEQELA

-2867 YDKAVSKNYAPIYAD
+2867 YDKAVSKNYTPIY
-2882 TNYTKN
+2882 TNSNYTKSE
-2888 QLGVYDAT
+2888 LGVYDAT

-2903 KSRQYSKNPSYNIG
+2903 KSRQFSKNPSYNIG

-2940 NWNTLLGWNEYVD
+2940 NWQTLLNW
-2953 DDRESMRSEISH
+2953 RERENSMADIITH
-2965 TWGDASLKYIEN
+2965 DWGDESLKYIQD
-2977 LIETLQ
+2977 LVQTLQ

-2990 DSVSMGAEKIFSN
+2990 DSVSMGAEKVFSN

-3009 GANQSI
+3009 GANPSI

-3026 SVWLG
+3026 GAWLDFK
-3031 PENAPS
+3031 NFPS

-3077 TQTNKFTSFV
+3077 TQTNKFTNFI

-3104 WPWAENKVRSEFP
+3104 WPWAENKVRAEFP

-3140 EFNEA
+3140 VFNEA

-3151 TSDEMHRG
+3151 TSDEMHQGTLR
-3159 SLYKSKNS
+3159 KSKNP

-3172 TMFKSDSSQAYNALR
+3172 TMFKSDSSQTYNALR

-3210 GLGVAFLSILGGT
+3210 GLGVAFLAAVGGYIW
-3223 AFACGIDVL
+3223 AQGIEFL
-3232 MNLWKHKG
+3232 MNLWKRKG
-3240 KAYRDEDGNLTAE
+3240 KAYRDEDGNLTAG
-3253 SVAKELATGMAESM
+3253 SVAKEMAL
-3267 FGLVIGG
+3267 GLVGDLASIVTYG
-3274 EEIFNIFDAVGTK
+3274 EEIADVVGNI
-3287 LTGGTWYD
+3287 LTGDKWYGID
-3295 SMNTL
+3295 T
-3300 NAPGLEQVSE
+3300 PGLEQLSDVVE
-3310 IISTLIDEGV
+3310 TIVEQGQNGLDV
-3320 SFIQLLADGADVVK
+3320 LKDAADVVK
-3334 NGGDVWEF
+3334 NGGSLGEY
-3342 LHRRGADIIGDIKE
+3342 LHRHSGDIVGGIKDL
-3356 MAATVATYLPGI
+3356 AAAAATYLPGI
-3368 PVNNLE
+3368 SVNNLE
-3374 AYLLGTVRWV
+3374 AYLIGTVRWA

-3395 LATANKNRMKG
+3395 LATANKNQMKG
-3406 LRGAELERK
+3406 MRGAELERK
-3415 IEDTLHNRRVETD
+3415 ISDTLHNRRVETD
-3428 EATNETLA
+3428 ETTNETLA

-3451 PGSISVDGEDRKLSA
+3451 PGSISVDGEGRKLSA

-3473 KTWSGAVGNR
+3473 KTWSSAVGSR
-3483 LRELAASDVFQE
+3483 LQELIASDVFQA

-3512 GEKAKAAVFDD
+3512 GEKAKAAVFDG

-3533 DDVLASGAEMA
+3533 DDVLATGAEMV

-3562 DGGLDTQNAKDV
+3562 DGGLDTQRAKDV
-3574 ALGMAELAPEEGKKT
+3574 ALGMAELTPDEGKKT

-3601 AVDGADAQR
+3601 AVDGADAQHD
-3610 NALLAV
+3610 ALLAV

-3666 ALNGH
+3666 AMNGH

-3716 IAEREKA
+3716 IAEREKT

>member
-39 RQAQSAAQQRRQ
+39 RQAKSAAQQRRQ
-51 AQEQKTPQRER
+51 AQEQKAPQSER
-62 NGFDRTATPASI
+62 SGFDRTATPASI

-116 SVSTVDSTSFNIQGK
+116 SISTVDSTSFNIQGK

-149 DGDEILQHFYDTGEF
+149 DGDEILQHFYDTGEL

-198 ETVAHD
+198 EAVAHD

-222 EQAQQPGILSMLGKA
+222 EQAQQPSILSMLGKA

-302 GVWTKR
+302 GTWTKR

-331 NVTAFAPYQEAMRK
+331 NVTAFAPYQEAKRK
-345 GDTEAAKQWQ
+345 GDTEAAAQWQ

-386 AAVGKLLG
+386 AAVGKALG

-403 MENAQRAQAEHPVLA
+403 MENAQRAQEEHPVLA

-430 SGIGEAAGA
+430 SGIGEAAGT

-462 AGADAVHNAGAAAIG
+462 AGADAVQNAGAAAMG
-477 DMSTGDYLKHI
+477 DMSTKDYLKHI

-527 QTASGVTNAS
+527 QTASGVTNAI

-566 SVLNGAINSYQT
+566 SVLSSAISSYQT

-628 SVNSY
+628 SVNSHY
-633 YIAGQQKA
+633 VAGQQKA

-684 QLPTAADLPTAPTDP
+684 QLPTAADLPTTPTDP

-708 LQTAIQQ
+708 LQAAIQQ

-727 PQPESGQ
+727 QPPESGQ

-745 AQIAGQAAEQ
+745 AQIAVQAAEQ
-755 NQQTQ
+755 NQQAQ
-760 LPSLPATEQDA
+760 QPSLPTAAQA
-771 VVQPQQPEQSTQ
+771 AAVQPQQLEQSTQ
-783 QEAELPTQQMQTEQ
+783 QEAGLPTPQQVQTEQ
-797 TTTPLQRLEAM
+797 TATPLERLETM

-828 EIQDGEVLSKLLS
+828 QITDGEVLSKLLS
-841 LPEVQNVMRQMTDA
+841 FQEVQNVMRQMTDA
-855 DIEAVVSGNVQP
+855 DIEAVVSGNVQA

-873 NSAAQQTLNTQP
+873 NTAAQQVP
-885 TVQQALDSQ
+885 GSQQ
-894 APGVQNGTTTSE
+894 PGVQNEATTHE
-906 GGMNNGTEQLQVGQ
+906 GGMNNGTEQLPAGQ
-920 RPGAEQPG
+920 KPGTEQQS

-936 GRVLGESTGGQ
+936 GRILGESTGGQ

-956 QRAFNQVG
+956 QRAFNQGRTAV
-964 AAAERKN
+964 EREN

-999 MPESSWDA
+999 MPESHWDA

-1052 IIQADHLRLNI
+1052 IVQADHRYLNI

-1077 NNPGLVRQIEQAI
+1077 NNPGLVRQIERAI
-1090 VERYG
+1090 VEQYS

-1100 AIMDKYLK
+1100 AVVEKYLK

-1114 DLPEHA
+1114 DLPEYA

-1142 GINFFGANADK
+1142 GINFFGAHAEK
-1153 YRSEAQAVLRE
+1153 YRSEAQAVLQE
-1164 RKITTPGSETE
+1164 RKVTTPGSET
-1175 EAVARR
+1175 AAATQRR

-1240 NMKYHRGGDAAFS
+1240 KMKYHRGGDAAFS

-1299 SERVESGNAT
+1299 SERVESGDAT

-1324 QLRSVRVEF
+1324 QLRNVRVEF

-1350 IALDSKLRSAPEVT
+1350 IALDSKLRSAPEAT

-1441 IQNGVGLDSYDLY
+1441 IQNGVGMDSYDLY

-1462 ARDAASRRE
+1462 ARDAASRRG
-1471 LTPEQRRA
+1471 LTLEQRRA
-1479 TPPARADENTVYADL
+1479 APPARADENTVYADL

-1765 QRNKVYGAD
+1765 RRNKVYGAD

-1786 REVNYDARRAAEQK
+1786 REVNYEARRAAEQK

-1805 KQVAGGIFSRDSVI
+1805 NQVAGGIFSRDSVI
-1819 GSRVDEVSTMDEAEL
+1819 GSRVDEVATMDEAEL
-1834 AKQLSRDDA
+1834 AKQLAKDDA
-1843 VRAAYLAEQGKDI
+1843 VRAAYFAEQGKDI

-1888 YVKLETGERLTEA
+1888 YVKLETGDRLTET

-1910 MEAWIADHEYALSRK
+1910 MDAWIADHEYALNHR

-1932 IARQRDKISDARVE
+1932 VARQRDKISDARIE

-1991 LHGVLGEP
+1991 LRGVLGEP

-2004 KERFTASGRR
+2004 KERFTASGKR
-2014 RSFRETHGAYTV
+2014 RSFRETHGAYTA
-2026 ENIVKAMNKANARG
+2026 ENIVKAMNQASARG

-2067 DESRLQ
+2067 DEGRLQ
-2073 KMPEE
+2073 NMPEE
-2078 EYNRLLQALDK
+2078 EYNQLLQELDK
-2089 RIEGI
+2089 RIGGI

-2099 KTSGSYDMDEIAG
+2099 KTAGSYDMDEIAG

-2176 PDNCPPERLEKMKAA
+2176 PDDCPPERLEKMKAA

-2216 RFSVDEPQAGTGGE
+2216 RFSVDEPQAETGGE
-2230 IGQAPES
+2230 IEQAPES
-2237 EPAKQEQKEK
+2237 KPAEPEQKEK

-2254 TKPVAE
+2254 MKPVAE

-2286 EINQIIDGLADRM
+2286 EINQIIDTLADRM

-2307 EDRDAFFDR
+2307 EDRDTFFDR

-2388 DTLPGMFNADDL
+2388 DTLPGMFHADDL

-2494 ERQQRKEMSQRQRE
+2494 ERQQRKEMSQLQRE

-2533 PEELRETWDEVLGDL
+2533 PEELQGTWDEVLGDL

-2572 AEMYKAARKSDPNFL
+2572 AEMYKDAQANDPNFL
-2587 PTKELE
+2587 PSKELE
-2593 MIVDRLDNEKIAD
+2593 KIVHRLDNKKIAD

-2746 EVKIPQLV
+2746 EVKIPQLI
-2754 GELEVGKPPKFG
+2754 GALEVGKPPKFG

-2779 HLYLES
+2779 HMYLES
-2785 KSYENLRHM
+2785 KNTENLRHM
-2794 EGGRIFPVKELYS
+2794 EGGRTFADKTLYS
-2807 QGKREAAFAQGE
+2807 QGKRREAFAQGKT
-2819 LVRLAPETVKAL
+2819 VRMAPETVKAI
-2831 VKDLTPEEQELA
+2831 VGSLTPEEQELA

-2867 YDKAVSKNYAPIYAD
+2867 YDKAVSKNYTPIY
-2882 TNYTKN
+2882 TNSNYTKSE
-2888 QLGVYDAT
+2888 LGVYDAT

-2903 KSRQYSKNPSYNIG
+2903 KSRQFSKNPSYNIG

-2940 NWNTLLGWNEYVD
+2940 NWQTLLNW
-2953 DDRESMRSEISH
+2953 RERENSMADIITH
-2965 TWGDASLKYIEN
+2965 DWGDESLKYIQD
-2977 LIETLQ
+2977 LVQTLQ
-2983 GGAASTR
+2983 GGTASTR
-2990 DSVSMGAEKIFSN
+2990 DSVSMGAEKVFSN

-3009 GANQSI
+3009 GANPSI

-3026 SVWLG
+3026 GAWLDFK
-3031 PENAPS
+3031 NFPS

-3077 TQTNKFTSFV
+3077 TQTNKFTNFI

-3104 WPWAENKVRSEFP
+3104 WPWAENKVRAEFP
-3117 ELETGS
+3117 ELETGN

-3140 EFNEA
+3140 VFNEA

-3151 TSDEMHRG
+3151 TSDEMHQGTLR
-3159 SLYKSKNS
+3159 KSKNP

-3172 TMFKSDSSQAYNALR
+3172 TMFKSDSSQTYNALR

-3210 GLGVAFLSILGGT
+3210 GLGVAFLAAVGGYIW
-3223 AFACGIDVL
+3223 AQGIEFL
-3232 MNLWKHKG
+3232 MNLWKRKG
-3240 KAYRDEDGNLTAE
+3240 KAYRDEDGNLTAG
-3253 SVAKELATGMAESM
+3253 SVAKEMAL
-3267 FGLVIGG
+3267 GLVGDLAGIVTYG
-3274 EEIFNIFDAVGTK
+3274 EELADVIGNII
-3287 LTGGTWYD
+3287 TGDKWYGID
-3295 SMNTL
+3295 T
-3300 NAPGLEQVSE
+3300 PGLEQLSDVVE
-3310 IISTLIDEGV
+3310 TIVEQGQNGLDV
-3320 SFIQLLADGADVVK
+3320 LKDAADVVK
-3334 NGGDVWEF
+3334 NGGSLGEY
-3342 LHRRGADIIGDIKE
+3342 LHRHSGDIVGGIKDL
-3356 MAATVATYLPGI
+3356 AAAAATYLPGI
-3368 PVNNLE
+3368 SVNNLE
-3374 AYLLGTVRWV
+3374 AYLLGTVRWA

-3395 LATANKNRMKG
+3395 LATANKNQMKG

-3415 IEDTLHNRRVETD
+3415 ISDTMHNRRVETD
-3428 EATNETLA
+3428 ETTNETLA
-3436 SLYEGGFTKAVPSDT
+3436 SLYESGFTKAVPSDT

-3473 KTWSGAVGNR
+3473 KTWSGAVGSR
-3483 LRELAASDVFQE
+3483 LQELIASDVFRA
-3495 ADDETR
+3495 ADDETQ

-3533 DDVLASGAEMA
+3533 DDVLATGAEMA

-3562 DGGLDTQNAKDV
+3562 DGGLDAQSAKDV
-3574 ALGMAELAPEEGKKT
+3574 ALGMAELTPDEGKKT

-3601 AVDGADAQR
+3601 AVDGTSAQR
-3610 NALLAV
+3610 DALLAV

-3671 GGIMLPGGD
+3671 SGIMLPGGD

>member
-51 AQEQKTPQRER
+51 AQEQKAPQSER
-62 NGFDRTATPASI
+62 SGFDRTATPASI

-116 SVSTVDSTSFNIQGK
+116 SISTVDSTSFNIQGK

-198 ETVAHD
+198 EAVAHD

-222 EQAQQPGILSMLGKA
+222 EQAQQPSILSMLGKA
-237 SDSTL
+237 NDSTL

-247 ESAQSETDRRIQ
+247 ESAQGETDRRIQ

-302 GVWTKR
+302 GAWTKR

-386 AAVGKLLG
+386 AAVGKALG

-462 AGADAVHNAGAAAIG
+462 AGADAVHNAGAAAMG
-477 DMSTGDYLKHI
+477 DMSTEDYLKRI

-566 SVLNGAINSYQT
+566 SVLSSAISSYQT

-659 VNGYTAASSAMQT
+659 VNGYAAASSAMQT

-684 QLPTAADLPTAPTDP
+684 QLPTAADLPTTPTDP

-727 PQPESGQ
+727 QPPESGQ

-745 AQIAGQAAEQ
+745 AQIAVQAAEQ
-755 NQQTQ
+755 NQQAQ
-760 LPSLPATEQDA
+760 QPSLPTAAQA
-771 VVQPQQPEQSTQ
+771 AAVQPQQLEQSTQ
-783 QEAELPTQQMQTEQ
+783 QEAGLLTPQQVQTEQ
-797 TTTPLQRLEAM
+797 TATPLERLETM

-828 EIQDGEVLSKLLS
+828 QITDGEVLSKLLS
-841 LPEVQNVMRQMTDA
+841 FPEVQNVMRQMTDA
-855 DIEAVVSGNVQP
+855 DIEAVVSGNVQA

-873 NSAAQQTLNTQP
+873 NTAAQQVP
-885 TVQQALDSQ
+885 GSQQ
-894 APGVQNGTTTSE
+894 PGVQNEATTHE
-906 GGMNNGTEQLQVGQ
+906 GGMNNGTEQLPAGQ
-920 RPGAEQPG
+920 QPG
-928 EQLPDGDG
+928 TEQQSEQLPDGDG
-936 GRVLGESTGGQ
+936 GRILGESTGGQ

-956 QRAFNQVG
+956 QRTFNQGRTAV
-964 AAAERKN
+964 EREN

-999 MPESSWDA
+999 MPESHWDA

-1052 IIQADHLRLNI
+1052 IIQADHRYLNI

-1077 NNPGLVRQIEQAI
+1077 NNPGLVRQIERAI
-1090 VERYG
+1090 VEQYS

-1153 YRSEAQAVLRE
+1153 YRSEAQAVLQE
-1164 RKITTPGSETE
+1164 RKITTPGSET
-1175 EAVARR
+1175 AAATQRR

-1240 NMKYHRGGDAAFS
+1240 KMKYHRGGDAAFS

-1264 LVDKMLTGS
+1264 LVDKMLTGP
-1273 AEAWKPEDQER
+1273 AEAWKPEDQGR

-1299 SERVESGNAT
+1299 SERVDRGSAT

-1324 QLRSVRVEF
+1324 QLRNVRVEF

-1350 IALDSKLRSAPEVT
+1350 IALDSKLRSAPEAT

-1441 IQNGVGLDSYDLY
+1441 IQNGVGMDSYDLY

-1479 TPPARADENTVYADL
+1479 APPARADENTVYADL

-1593 NAEHSG
+1593 NAEHGG

-1697 RFSMDEP
+1697 RFSLDEP

-1765 QRNKVYGAD
+1765 RRNKVYGAD

-1786 REVNYDARRAAEQK
+1786 REVNYEAGRAAEQK

-1805 KQVAGGIFSRDSVI
+1805 NQVAGGIFSRYSVI
-1819 GSRVDEVSTMDEAEL
+1819 SGHVGEVARMDEAEL
-1834 AKQLSRDDA
+1834 AKQLARDDA

-1869 NQALQDYTE
+1869 NLALQEYTE

-1888 YVKLETGERLTEA
+1888 YVKLETGERLTAA

-1910 MEAWIADHEYALSRK
+1910 MASWIADHEYALSRR

-1932 IARQRDKISDARVE
+1932 TARQRDKISDARVE

-1991 LHGVLGEP
+1991 IRGVLGEP

-2004 KERFTASGRR
+2004 KERFTASGKR
-2014 RSFRETHGAYTV
+2014 RSFRETHGAYTA
-2026 ENIVKAMNKANARG
+2026 ENIVKAMNRASARG

-2067 DESRLQ
+2067 DEGRLQ
-2073 KMPEE
+2073 NMPEE
-2078 EYNRLLQALDK
+2078 EYNRLLQELDK
-2089 RIEGI
+2089 RIGGI

-2099 KTSGSYDMDEIAG
+2099 KTAGSYDMDEIAG

-2176 PDNCPPERLEKMKAA
+2176 PDDCPPERLEKMKAA

-2216 RFSVDEPQAGTGGE
+2216 RFSVDEPQAETGGE
-2230 IGQAPES
+2230 IEQASES
-2237 EPAKQEQKEK
+2237 KPAEPEQKEK

-2388 DTLPGMFNADDL
+2388 DTLPGMFHADDL

-2533 PEELRETWDEVLGDL
+2533 PEELQGTWDEVLGDL

-2572 AEMYKAARKSDPNFL
+2572 AEMYKDAQANDPNFL
-2587 PTKELE
+2587 PSKELE
-2593 MIVDRLDNEKIAD
+2593 KIVHRLDNKKIAD

-2754 GELEVGKPPKFG
+2754 GALEVGKPPKFG

-2779 HLYLES
+2779 HMYLES
-2785 KSYENLRHM
+2785 KSTENLRHM
-2794 EGGRIFPVKELYS
+2794 EGGRTFADKTLYS
-2807 QGKREAAFAQGE
+2807 QGKRREAFAQGKT
-2819 LVRLAPETVKAL
+2819 VRMAPETVKAI
-2831 VKDLTPEEQELA
+2831 VGSLTPEEQELA

-2867 YDKAVSKNYAPIYAD
+2867 YDKAVSKNYTPIY
-2882 TNYTKN
+2882 TNSNYTKSE
-2888 QLGVYDAT
+2888 LGVYDAT

-2903 KSRQYSKNPSYNIG
+2903 KSRQFSKNPSYNIG

-2940 NWNTLLGWNEYVD
+2940 NWQTLLNW
-2953 DDRESMRSEISH
+2953 RERENSMADIITH
-2965 TWGDASLKYIEN
+2965 DWGDESLKYIQD
-2977 LIETLQ
+2977 LVQTLQ

-2990 DSVSMGAEKIFSN
+2990 DSVSMGAEKVFSN

-3009 GANQSI
+3009 GANPSI

-3026 SVWLG
+3026 GAWLDFK
-3031 PENAPS
+3031 NFPS

-3077 TQTNKFTSFV
+3077 TQTNKFTNFI

-3104 WPWAENKVRSEFP
+3104 WPWAENKVRAEFP

-3140 EFNEA
+3140 VFNEA

-3151 TSDEMHRG
+3151 TSDEMHQGTLR
-3159 SLYKSKNS
+3159 KSKNP

-3172 TMFKSDSSQAYNALR
+3172 TMFKSDSSQTYNALR

-3210 GLGVAFLSILGGT
+3210 GLGVAFLAAVGGYIW
-3223 AFACGIDVL
+3223 AQGIEFL
-3232 MNLWKHKG
+3232 MNLWKRKG
-3240 KAYRDEDGNLTAE
+3240 KAYRDEDGNLTAG
-3253 SVAKELATGMAESM
+3253 SVAKEMALGLAGDLAGIVTYGEELAD
-3267 FGLVIGG
+3267 VIG
-3274 EEIFNIFDAVGTK
+3274 NII
-3287 LTGGTWYD
+3287 TGDKWYGID
-3295 SMNTL
+3295 T
-3300 NAPGLEQVSE
+3300 PGLEQLSDVVE
-3310 IISTLIDEGV
+3310 TIVEQGQNGLDV
-3320 SFIQLLADGADVVK
+3320 LKDAADVVK
-3334 NGGDVWEF
+3334 NGGSLGEY
-3342 LHRRGADIIGDIKE
+3342 LHRHSGDIVGGIKDL
-3356 MAATVATYLPGI
+3356 AAAAATYLPGI
-3368 PVNNLE
+3368 SVNNLE
-3374 AYLLGTVRWV
+3374 AYLLGTVRWA

-3395 LATANKNRMKG
+3395 LATANKNQMKG

-3415 IEDTLHNRRVETD
+3415 ISDTLHNRRVETD
-3428 EATNETLA
+3428 ETTNETLA
-3436 SLYEGGFTKAVPSDT
+3436 SLYESGFTKAVPSDT

-3473 KTWSGAVGNR
+3473 KTWSSAVGSR
-3483 LRELAASDVFQE
+3483 LVALAASDVFQT

-3533 DDVLASGAEMA
+3533 DDVLATGAEMA

-3562 DGGLDTQNAKDV
+3562 DGGLDAQSAKDV

-3601 AVDGADAQR
+3601 AVNGTSAQR
-3610 NALLAV
+3610 DALLAV

-3671 GGIMLPGGD
+3671 SGIMLPGGD

-3723 KQED
+3723 KRED

>member
-51 AQEQKTPQRER
+51 AQEQKAPQSER
-62 NGFDRTATPASI
+62 SGFDRTATPASI

-116 SVSTVDSTSFNIQGK
+116 SISTVDSTSFNIQGK

-198 ETVAHD
+198 EAVAHD

-222 EQAQQPGILSMLGKA
+222 EQAQQPSILSMLGKA

-302 GVWTKR
+302 GIWTKR

-386 AAVGKLLG
+386 AAVGKALG

-462 AGADAVHNAGAAAIG
+462 AGADAVHNAGAAAMG
-477 DMSTGDYLKHI
+477 DMSTEDYLKRI

-566 SVLNGAINSYQT
+566 SVLSSAISSYQT

-659 VNGYTAASSAMQT
+659 VNGYAAASSAMQT

-684 QLPTAADLPTAPTDP
+684 KLPTAADLPTTPTDP

-727 PQPESGQ
+727 QPPESGQ

-745 AQIAGQAAEQ
+745 AQIAVQAAEQ
-755 NQQTQ
+755 NQQAQ
-760 LPSLPATEQDA
+760 QPSLPTAAQA
-771 VVQPQQPEQSTQ
+771 AAVQPQQLEQSTQ
-783 QEAELPTQQMQTEQ
+783 QEAGLLTPQQVQTEQ
-797 TTTPLQRLEAM
+797 TATPLERLETM

-828 EIQDGEVLSKLLS
+828 QITDGEVLSKLLS
-841 LPEVQNVMRQMTDA
+841 FPEVQNVMRQMTDA
-855 DIEAVVSGNVQP
+855 DIEAVVSGNVQA

-873 NSAAQQTLNTQP
+873 NTAAQQVP
-885 TVQQALDSQ
+885 GSQQ
-894 APGVQNGTTTSE
+894 PGVQNEATTHE
-906 GGMNNGTEQLQVGQ
+906 GGMNNGTEQLPAGQ
-920 RPGAEQPG
+920 QPG
-928 EQLPDGDG
+928 TEQQSEQLPDGDG
-936 GRVLGESTGGQ
+936 GRILGESTGGQ

-956 QRAFNQVG
+956 QRTFNQGRTAV
-964 AAAERKN
+964 EREN

-999 MPESSWDA
+999 MPESHWDA

-1052 IIQADHLRLNI
+1052 IIQADHRYLNI

-1077 NNPGLVRQIEQAI
+1077 NNPGLVRQIERAI
-1090 VERYG
+1090 VEQYS

-1153 YRSEAQAVLRE
+1153 YRSEAQAVLQE
-1164 RKITTPGSETE
+1164 RKITTPGSET
-1175 EAVARR
+1175 AAATQRR

-1240 NMKYHRGGDAAFS
+1240 KMKYHRGGDAAFS

-1273 AEAWKPEDQER
+1273 AEAWKPEDQGR

-1299 SERVESGNAT
+1299 SERVDRGSAT

-1324 QLRSVRVEF
+1324 QLRNVRVEF

-1350 IALDSKLRSAPEVT
+1350 IALDSKLRSAPEAT

-1441 IQNGVGLDSYDLY
+1441 IQNGVGMDSYDLY

-1479 TPPARADENTVYADL
+1479 APPARADENTVYADL
-1494 SDSLDYVGKTDD
+1494 SDSLDYVGKTDN

-1765 QRNKVYGAD
+1765 RRNKVYGAD

-1786 REVNYDARRAAEQK
+1786 REVNYEAGRAAEQK

-1805 KQVAGGIFSRDSVI
+1805 NQVAGGIFSRYSVI
-1819 GSRVDEVSTMDEAEL
+1819 SGRVGEVARMDEAEL
-1834 AKQLSRDDA
+1834 AKQLARDDA

-1869 NQALQDYTE
+1869 NLALQEYTE

-1888 YVKLETGERLTEA
+1888 YVKLETGERLTAA

-1910 MEAWIADHEYALSRK
+1910 MASWIADHEYALSRR

-1932 IARQRDKISDARVE
+1932 TARQRDKISDARVE

-1991 LHGVLGEP
+1991 IRGVLGEP

-2004 KERFTASGRR
+2004 KERFTASGKR
-2014 RSFRETHGAYTV
+2014 RSFRETHGAYTA
-2026 ENIVKAMNKANARG
+2026 ENIVKAMNRASARG

-2067 DESRLQ
+2067 DEGRLQ
-2073 KMPEE
+2073 NMPEE
-2078 EYNRLLQALDK
+2078 EYNRLLQELDK
-2089 RIEGI
+2089 RIGGI

-2099 KTSGSYDMDEIAG
+2099 KTAGSYDMDEIAG

-2176 PDNCPPERLEKMKAA
+2176 PDDCPPERLEKMKAA

-2216 RFSVDEPQAGTGGE
+2216 RFSVDEPQAETGGE
-2230 IGQAPES
+2230 IEQASES
-2237 EPAKQEQKEK
+2237 KPAEPEQKEK

-2388 DTLPGMFNADDL
+2388 DTLPGMFHADDL

-2533 PEELRETWDEVLGDL
+2533 PEELQGTWDEVLGDL

-2572 AEMYKAARKSDPNFL
+2572 AEMYKDAQANDPNFL
-2587 PTKELE
+2587 PSKELE
-2593 MIVDRLDNEKIAD
+2593 KIVHRLDNKKIAD

-2662 AARQGKKLDSLFNQ
+2662 AARQGKKLDSLINQ

-2754 GELEVGKPPKFG
+2754 GALEVGKPPKFG

-2779 HLYLES
+2779 HMYLES
-2785 KSYENLRHM
+2785 KSTENLRHM
-2794 EGGRIFPVKELYS
+2794 EGGRTFADKTLYS
-2807 QGKREAAFAQGE
+2807 QGKRREAFAQGKT
-2819 LVRLAPETVKAL
+2819 VRMAPETVKAI
-2831 VKDLTPEEQELA
+2831 VGSLTPEEQELA

-2867 YDKAVSKNYAPIYAD
+2867 YDKAVSKNYTPIY
-2882 TNYTKN
+2882 TNSNYTKSE
-2888 QLGVYDAT
+2888 LGVYDAT

-2903 KSRQYSKNPSYNIG
+2903 KSRQFSKNPSYNIG

-2940 NWNTLLGWNEYVD
+2940 NWQTLLNW
-2953 DDRESMRSEISH
+2953 RERENSMADIITH
-2965 TWGDASLKYIEN
+2965 DWGDESLKYIQD
-2977 LIETLQ
+2977 LVQTLQ

-2990 DSVSMGAEKIFSN
+2990 DSVSMGAEKVFSN

-3009 GANQSI
+3009 GANPSI

-3026 SVWLG
+3026 GAWLDFK
-3031 PENAPS
+3031 NFPS

-3077 TQTNKFTSFV
+3077 TQTNKFTNFI

-3104 WPWAENKVRSEFP
+3104 WPWAENKVRAEFP

-3140 EFNEA
+3140 VFNEA

-3151 TSDEMHRG
+3151 TSDEMHQGTLR
-3159 SLYKSKNS
+3159 KSKNP

-3172 TMFKSDSSQAYNALR
+3172 TMFKSDSSQTYNALR

-3210 GLGVAFLSILGGT
+3210 GLGVAFLAAVGGYIW
-3223 AFACGIDVL
+3223 AQGIEFL
-3232 MNLWKHKG
+3232 MNLWKRKG
-3240 KAYRDEDGNLTAE
+3240 KAYRDEDGNLTAG
-3253 SVAKELATGMAESM
+3253 SVAKEMAL
-3267 FGLVIGG
+3267 GLVGDLAGIVTYG
-3274 EEIFNIFDAVGTK
+3274 EELADVIGNII
-3287 LTGGTWYD
+3287 TGDKWYGID
-3295 SMNTL
+3295 T
-3300 NAPGLEQVSE
+3300 PGLEQLSDVVE
-3310 IISTLIDEGV
+3310 TIVEQGQNGLDV
-3320 SFIQLLADGADVVK
+3320 LKDAADVVK
-3334 NGGDVWEF
+3334 NGGSLGEY
-3342 LHRRGADIIGDIKE
+3342 LHRHSGDIVGGIKDL
-3356 MAATVATYLPGI
+3356 AAAAATYLPGI
-3368 PVNNLE
+3368 SVNNLE
-3374 AYLLGTVRWV
+3374 AYLLGTVRWA

-3395 LATANKNRMKG
+3395 LATANKNQMKG

-3415 IEDTLHNRRVETD
+3415 ISDTLHNRRVETD
-3428 EATNETLA
+3428 ETTNETLA
-3436 SLYEGGFTKAVPSDT
+3436 SLYESGFTKAVPSDT

-3473 KTWSGAVGNR
+3473 KTWSGAVGSR
-3483 LRELAASDVFQE
+3483 LQELIASDVFQA

-3533 DDVLASGAEMA
+3533 DDVLATGAEMA

-3549 KLAGAVDKYLDAI
+3549 KLAGAVDKYLDAH
-3562 DGGLDTQNAKDV
+3562 DGGLDAQSAKDV

-3601 AVDGADAQR
+3601 AVNGTSAQR
-3610 NALLAV
+3610 DALLAV

-3671 GGIMLPGGD
+3671 SGIMLPGGD

>member
-13 ADKQQSNWEQ
+13 ANKQQSNWEQ

-51 AQEQKTPQRER
+51 AQEQKAPQRER
-62 NGFDRTATPASI
+62 SGFDRTATPASI

-116 SVSTVDSTSFNIQGK
+116 SISTVDSTSFNIQGK

-190 TQREKALD
+190 TQREKAMD
-198 ETVAHD
+198 EAVAHD

-222 EQAQQPGILSMLGKA
+222 EQAQQPSILSMLGKA

-247 ESAQSETDRRIQ
+247 DAAQSETDRRIQ

-302 GVWTKR
+302 GTWTKR

-361 YTRLYSKQTAV
+361 YTRLYSRQTAV

-386 AAVGKLLG
+386 AAVGKALG

-462 AGADAVHNAGAAAIG
+462 AGADAVHNAGAAAMG
-477 DMSTGDYLKHI
+477 DMSTEDYLKRI

-566 SVLNGAINSYQT
+566 SVLSSAISSYQT

-684 QLPTAADLPTAPTDP
+684 QLPTAADLPTTPTDP

-708 LQTAIQQ
+708 LQTAIKQ

-722 GTQNT
+722 GTQSAQ
-727 PQPESGQ
+727 QPENGQ

-745 AQIAGQAAEQ
+745 AQIAVQAAEQ
-755 NQQTQ
+755 NQQAQ
-760 LPSLPATEQDA
+760 QPSLPTAAQA
-771 VVQPQQPEQSTQ
+771 AAVQPQQLEQSTQ
-783 QEAELPTQQMQTEQ
+783 QEAEMPTAQQAQAEQ
-797 TTTPLQRLEAM
+797 ITTPLERLEAM

-828 EIQDGEVLSKLLS
+828 QITDGEVLSKLLS
-841 LPEVQNVMRQMTDA
+841 FPEVQNVMRQMTDA
-855 DIEAVVSGNVQP
+855 DIEAVVSGNAQL

-873 NSAAQQTLNTQP
+873 NAAVQQVPGSQQTG
-885 TVQQALDSQ
+885 A
-894 APGVQNGTTTSE
+894 QNEATTSE
-906 GGMNNGTEQLQVGQ
+906 GGMNNGTEQLPAGQ
-920 RPGAEQPG
+920 QPGAEQQS

-936 GRVLGESTGGQ
+936 GRILSESTGGQ

-956 QRAFNQVG
+956 QRTFNQGRTAV
-964 AAAERKN
+964 EREN

-999 MPESSWDA
+999 MPESHWDT

-1018 ETGKPVTYVLG
+1018 ETGKTVTYVLG
-1029 SIRIRQADGSVSA
+1029 SIRIRRADGSVSA

-1052 IIQADHLRLNI
+1052 IVQADHRYLNI

-1077 NNPGLVRQIEQAI
+1077 NNPGLVRQIERAI
-1090 VERYG
+1090 VEQYS

-1100 AIMDKYLK
+1100 AVVEKYLQ

-1142 GINFFGANADK
+1142 GINFFGAHAEK

-1210 MQGEDDERVRK
+1210 MQGVDDERVRK

-1240 NMKYHRGGDAAFS
+1240 KMKYHRGGDAAFS

-1299 SERVESGNAT
+1299 SERVDRGSAT

-1324 QLRSVRVEF
+1324 QLRNVRVEF

-1350 IALDSKLRSAPEVT
+1350 IALDSKLRSAPEAT

-1371 AIQKAEGFA
+1371 AIQKAEGLA

-1479 TPPARADENTVYADL
+1479 TPPARADENTVYVENNDSYFAMSADEQAGIREQL
-1494 SDSLDYVGKTDD
+1494 RNHQDELNEMQPAGRVNTRAYAGLNTRDAREKLVKELKKTGYQVDRPDIGIIQFDEREINNSLNYKEKDPSAEDARRTGFLVLKDVLKRGIEISGHGDHK
-1506 GTEVYETSEAVRK
+1506 GRGYETLTIAAPVEINGQRGNMAVVVKRTK
-1519 LPYKKRME
+1519 GNRYKVHRILTPEGDTFALPEM
-1527 AFMDIMRN
+1527 A
-1535 EYAGRTAKFTARD
+1535 
-1548 GEVYYATFDENDL
+1548 
-1561 RKNVYGDK
+1561 
-1569 KSSPRGWKAKIN
+1569 
-1581 TGADGNI
+1581 
-1588 FDLVE
+1588 
-1593 NAEHSG
+1593 NAEMNTVGAFTNG
-1599 SGKEQGKTS
+1599 SQSLGGS
-1608 EAHQG
+1608 
-1613 LTGWEYFVKTV
+1613 
-1624 QIDGR
+1624 
-1629 VYDLLANVRK
+1629 
-1639 KPDGEFVYSIQLNEN
+1639 
-1654 EKKAPAPPR
+1654 APAISS
-1663 QYQNGTAKAENR
+1663 
-1675 PVRVPTDAS
+1675 AS

-1713 IHNLDGK
+1713 IHNLNGE

-1765 QRNKVYGAD
+1765 RRNKVYGAD

-1786 REVNYDARRAAEQK
+1786 REVNYEARRAAEQK

-1805 KQVAGGIFSRDSVI
+1805 NQVAGGIFSRDSVI
-1819 GSRVDEVSTMDEAEL
+1819 GSRVDEVATMDEAEL
-1834 AKQLSRDDA
+1834 AKRISRDDT

-1869 NQALQDYTE
+1869 NLALQDYTE

-1888 YVKLETGERLTEA
+1888 YVKLETGERLTAA

-1910 MEAWIADHEYALSRK
+1910 MDAWIADHEYALNRR

-1991 LHGVLGEP
+1991 LRGVLGEP

-2014 RSFRETHGAYTV
+2014 RSFRETHGAYTA
-2026 ENIVKAMNKANARG
+2026 ENIVKAMNQANARG

-2057 RYKSVDAIHA
+2057 RYGSVDAIHA
-2067 DESRLQ
+2067 DEGRLQ
-2073 KMPEE
+2073 NMPEE
-2078 EYNRLLQALDK
+2078 EYNRLLQELDK

-2176 PDNCPPERLEKMKAA
+2176 PDDCPPERLEKMKAA

-2216 RFSVDEPQAGTGGE
+2216 RFSVDEPQAETGSE
-2230 IGQAPES
+2230 IEQAPES
-2237 EPAKQEQKEK
+2237 KPAEPEQKEK

-2388 DTLPGMFNADDL
+2388 DTLPGMFHADDL

-2483 ARQREALSRAK
+2483 ARQREALNRAR

-2533 PEELRETWDEVLGDL
+2533 PEELRQTWDEVLGDL

-2558 MRYSKKYD
+2558 TRYSKKYD

-2572 AEMYKAARKSDPNFL
+2572 AEMYKDAQANDPNFL
-2587 PTKELE
+2587 PSKELE
-2593 MIVDRLDNEKIAD
+2593 KIVHRLDNKKIAD

-2754 GELEVGKPPKFG
+2754 GALEVGKPPKFG

-2779 HLYLES
+2779 HMYLES
-2785 KSYENLRHM
+2785 KSTENLRHM
-2794 EGGRIFPVKELYS
+2794 EGGRTFADKTLYS
-2807 QGKREAAFAQGE
+2807 QGKRREAFAQGKT
-2819 LVRLAPETVKAL
+2819 VRMAPETVKAI
-2831 VKDLTPEEQELA
+2831 VGSLTPEEQELA

-2867 YDKAVSKNYAPIYAD
+2867 YDKAVSKNYTPIY
-2882 TNYTKN
+2882 TNSNYTKSE
-2888 QLGVYDAT
+2888 LGVYDAT

-2903 KSRQYSKNPSYNIG
+2903 KSRQFSKNPSYNIG

-2940 NWNTLLGWNEYVD
+2940 NWQTLLNW
-2953 DDRESMRSEISH
+2953 RERENSMADIITH
-2965 TWGDASLKYIEN
+2965 DWGDESLKYIKD
-2977 LIETLQ
+2977 LVQTLQ

-2990 DSVSMGAEKIFSN
+2990 DSVSMGAEKVFSN

-3009 GANQSI
+3009 GANPSI

-3026 SVWLG
+3026 GAWLDFK
-3031 PENAPS
+3031 NFPS

-3077 TQTNKFTSFV
+3077 TQTNKFTNFI

-3104 WPWAENKVRSEFP
+3104 WPWAENKVRAEFP
-3117 ELETGS
+3117 ELETGN

-3140 EFNEA
+3140 VFNEA

-3151 TSDEMHRG
+3151 TSDEMHQGTLR
-3159 SLYKSKNS
+3159 KSKNP

-3172 TMFKSDSSQAYNALR
+3172 TMFKSDSSQTYNALR

-3210 GLGVAFLSILGGT
+3210 GLGVAFLAAVGGYIW
-3223 AFACGIDVL
+3223 AQGIEFL
-3232 MNLWKHKG
+3232 MNLWKRKG
-3240 KAYRDEDGNLTAE
+3240 KAYRDEDGNLTAG
-3253 SVAKELATGMAESM
+3253 SVAKEMAL
-3267 FGLVIGG
+3267 GLVGDLAGIVTYG
-3274 EEIFNIFDAVGTK
+3274 EELADVIGNII
-3287 LTGGTWYD
+3287 TGDKWYGID
-3295 SMNTL
+3295 T
-3300 NAPGLEQVSE
+3300 PGLEQLSDVVE
-3310 IISTLIDEGV
+3310 TIVEQGQNGLDV
-3320 SFIQLLADGADVVK
+3320 LKDAADVVK
-3334 NGGDVWEF
+3334 NGGSLGEY
-3342 LHRRGADIIGDIKE
+3342 LHRHSGDIVGGIKDL
-3356 MAATVATYLPGI
+3356 AAAAATYLPGI
-3368 PVNNLE
+3368 SVNNLE
-3374 AYLLGTVRWV
+3374 AYLIGTVRWA

-3395 LATANKNRMKG
+3395 LATANKNQMKG

-3415 IEDTLHNRRVETD
+3415 IRDTLHNRRVETD
-3428 EATNETLA
+3428 ETTNETLA

-3473 KTWSGAVGNR
+3473 KTWSSAVGSR
-3483 LRELAASDVFQE
+3483 LVALAASDVFQT

-3533 DDVLASGAEMA
+3533 DDVLATGGEMV

-3562 DGGLDTQNAKDV
+3562 DGGLDAQSAKDV

-3601 AVDGADAQR
+3601 AVDGTSAQR
-3610 NALLAV
+3610 DALLAV

-3671 GGIMLPGGD
+3671 SGIMLPGGD

>member
-51 AQEQKTPQRER
+51 AQEQKAPQSER
-62 NGFDRTATPASI
+62 SGFDRTATPASI

-116 SVSTVDSTSFNIQGK
+116 SISTVDSTSFNIQGK

-149 DGDEILQHFYDTGEF
+149 DGDEILQHLYDTGEL

-198 ETVAHD
+198 EAVAHD

-222 EQAQQPGILSMLGKA
+222 EQAQQPSILSMLGKA
-237 SDSTL
+237 SDSTP

-302 GVWTKR
+302 GIWTKR

-386 AAVGKLLG
+386 AAVGKALG

-462 AGADAVHNAGAAAIG
+462 AGADAVHNAGAAAMG
-477 DMSTGDYLKHI
+477 DMSTKDYLKHI

-566 SVLNGAINSYQT
+566 SVLNGAISSYQT

-650 LIDEAMRAY
+650 LIEEAMRAY
-659 VNGYTAASSAMQT
+659 VNGYAAAASAMQT

-684 QLPTAADLPTAPTDP
+684 QLPTAADLPTTPTDP
-699 QMQKQVEQE
+699 QMKKQVEQE

-727 PQPESGQ
+727 QPPESGQ

-745 AQIAGQAAEQ
+745 AQIAVQAAEQ
-755 NQQTQ
+755 NQQAQ
-760 LPSLPATEQDA
+760 QPSLPTAAQA
-771 VVQPQQPEQSTQ
+771 AAVQPQQLEQSTQ
-783 QEAELPTQQMQTEQ
+783 QEAGLPTPQQVQTEQ
-797 TTTPLQRLEAM
+797 TATPLERLETM

-828 EIQDGEVLSKLLS
+828 QITDGEVLSKLLS
-841 LPEVQNVMRQMTDA
+841 FPEVQNVMRQMTDA
-855 DIEAVVSGNVQP
+855 DIEAVVSGNAQP
-867 QNQQPV
+867 QNQQPG
-873 NSAAQQTLNTQP
+873 NAA
-885 TVQQALDSQ
+885 VQQVPGSQ
-894 APGVQNGTTTSE
+894 QPGVQNEATTHE
-906 GGMNNGTEQLQVGQ
+906 GGMNNGTEQLPAGQ
-920 RPGAEQPG
+920 QPG
-928 EQLPDGDG
+928 TEQQSEQLPDGDG
-936 GRVLGESTGGQ
+936 GRILGESTGGQ

-956 QRAFNQVG
+956 QRTFNQGRTAV
-964 AAAERKN
+964 EREN

-999 MPESSWDA
+999 MPESHWDA

-1052 IIQADHLRLNI
+1052 IIQADHRYLNI

-1077 NNPGLVRQIEQAI
+1077 NNPGLVRQIERAI
-1090 VERYG
+1090 VEQYS

-1153 YRSEAQAVLRE
+1153 YRSEAQAVLQE
-1164 RKITTPGSETE
+1164 RKITTPGSET
-1175 EAVARR
+1175 AAATQRR

-1240 NMKYHRGGDAAFS
+1240 KMKYHRGGDAAFS

-1273 AEAWKPEDQER
+1273 AEAWKPEDQGR

-1299 SERVESGNAT
+1299 SERVDRGSAT

-1324 QLRSVRVEF
+1324 QLRNVRVEF

-1350 IALDSKLRSAPEVT
+1350 IALDSKLRSAPEAT

-1441 IQNGVGLDSYDLY
+1441 IQNGVGMDSYDLY

-1479 TPPARADENTVYADL
+1479 APPARADENTVYADL

-1593 NAEHSG
+1593 NAEHGG

-1697 RFSMDEP
+1697 RFSLDEP

-1765 QRNKVYGAD
+1765 RRNKVYGAD

-1786 REVNYDARRAAEQK
+1786 REVNYEAGRAAEQK

-1805 KQVAGGIFSRDSVI
+1805 NQVAGGIFSRYSVI
-1819 GSRVDEVSTMDEAEL
+1819 SGHVGEVARMDEAEL
-1834 AKQLSRDDA
+1834 AKQLARDDA

-1869 NQALQDYTE
+1869 NLALQEYTE

-1888 YVKLETGERLTEA
+1888 YVKLETGERLTAA

-1910 MEAWIADHEYALSRK
+1910 MASWIADHEYVLSRR

-1932 IARQRDKISDARVE
+1932 TARQRDKISDARVE

-1960 QTRDGVDRYATQDK
+1960 QTRDSVDRYATQDK

-1991 LHGVLGEP
+1991 IRGVLGEP

-2004 KERFTASGRR
+2004 KERFTASGKR
-2014 RSFRETHGAYTV
+2014 RSFRETHGAYTA
-2026 ENIVKAMNKANARG
+2026 ENIVKAMNRASARG

-2067 DESRLQ
+2067 DEGRLQ
-2073 KMPEE
+2073 NMPEE
-2078 EYNRLLQALDK
+2078 EYNRLLQELDK
-2089 RIEGI
+2089 RIGGI

-2099 KTSGSYDMDEIAG
+2099 KTAGSYDMDEIAG

-2176 PDNCPPERLEKMKAA
+2176 PDDCPPERLEKMKAA

-2216 RFSVDEPQAGTGGE
+2216 RFSVDEPQAETGGE
-2230 IGQAPES
+2230 IEQASES
-2237 EPAKQEQKEK
+2237 KPAEPEQKEK

-2388 DTLPGMFNADDL
+2388 DTLPGMFHADDL

-2533 PEELRETWDEVLGDL
+2533 PEELQGTWDEVLGDL

-2572 AEMYKAARKSDPNFL
+2572 AEMYKDAQANDPNFL
-2587 PTKELE
+2587 PSKELE
-2593 MIVDRLDNEKIAD
+2593 KIVHRLDNKKIAD

-2754 GELEVGKPPKFG
+2754 GALEVGKPPKFG

-2779 HLYLES
+2779 HMYLES
-2785 KSYENLRHM
+2785 KSTENLRHM
-2794 EGGRIFPVKELYS
+2794 EGGRTFADKTLYS
-2807 QGKREAAFAQGE
+2807 QGKRREAFAQGKT
-2819 LVRLAPETVKAL
+2819 VRMAPETVKAI
-2831 VKDLTPEEQELA
+2831 VGSLTPEEQELA

-2867 YDKAVSKNYAPIYAD
+2867 YDKAVSKNYTPIY
-2882 TNYTKN
+2882 TNSNYTKSE
-2888 QLGVYDAT
+2888 LGVYDAT

-2903 KSRQYSKNPSYNIG
+2903 KSRQFSKNPSYNIG

-2940 NWNTLLGWNEYVD
+2940 NWQTLLNW
-2953 DDRESMRSEISH
+2953 RERENSMADIITH
-2965 TWGDASLKYIEN
+2965 DWGDESLKYIQD
-2977 LIETLQ
+2977 LVQTLQ

-2990 DSVSMGAEKIFSN
+2990 DSVSMGAEKVFSN

-3009 GANQSI
+3009 GANPSI

-3026 SVWLG
+3026 GAWLDFK
-3031 PENAPS
+3031 NFPS

-3077 TQTNKFTSFV
+3077 TQTNKFTNFI

-3104 WPWAENKVRSEFP
+3104 WPWAENKVRAEFP

-3140 EFNEA
+3140 VFNEA

-3151 TSDEMHRG
+3151 TSDEMHQGTLR
-3159 SLYKSKNS
+3159 KSKNP

-3172 TMFKSDSSQAYNALR
+3172 TMFKSDSSQTYNALR

-3210 GLGVAFLSILGGT
+3210 GLGVAFLAAVGGYIW
-3223 AFACGIDVL
+3223 AQGIEFL
-3232 MNLWKHKG
+3232 MNLWKRKG
-3240 KAYRDEDGNLTAE
+3240 KAYRDEDGNLTAG
-3253 SVAKELATGMAESM
+3253 SVAKEMALGLAGDLAGIVTYGEELAD
-3267 FGLVIGG
+3267 VIG
-3274 EEIFNIFDAVGTK
+3274 NII
-3287 LTGGTWYD
+3287 TGDKWYGID
-3295 SMNTL
+3295 T
-3300 NAPGLEQVSE
+3300 PGLEQLSDVVE
-3310 IISTLIDEGV
+3310 TIVEQGQNGLDV
-3320 SFIQLLADGADVVK
+3320 LKDAADVVK
-3334 NGGDVWEF
+3334 NGGSLGEY
-3342 LHRRGADIIGDIKE
+3342 LHRHSGDIVGGIKDL
-3356 MAATVATYLPGI
+3356 AAAAATYLPGI
-3368 PVNNLE
+3368 SVNNLE
-3374 AYLLGTVRWV
+3374 AYLLGTVRWA

-3395 LATANKNRMKG
+3395 LATANKNQMKG

-3415 IEDTLHNRRVETD
+3415 ISDTLHNRRVETD
-3428 EATNETLA
+3428 ETTNETLA
-3436 SLYEGGFTKAVPSDT
+3436 SLYESGFTKAVPSDT

-3473 KTWSGAVGNR
+3473 KTWSSAVGSR
-3483 LRELAASDVFQE
+3483 LVALAASDVFQT

-3533 DDVLASGAEMA
+3533 DDVLATGAEMA

-3562 DGGLDTQNAKDV
+3562 DGGLDAQSAKDV

-3601 AVDGADAQR
+3601 AVDGTSAQR
-3610 NALLAV
+3610 DALLAV

-3671 GGIMLPGGD
+3671 SSIMLPGGD

>member
-51 AQEQKTPQRER
+51 AQEQKAPQSER
-62 NGFDRTATPASI
+62 SGFDRTATPASI

-116 SVSTVDSTSFNIQGK
+116 SISTVDSTSFNIQGK

-198 ETVAHD
+198 EAVAHD

-222 EQAQQPGILSMLGKA
+222 EQAQQPSILSMLGKA

-302 GVWTKR
+302 GIWTKR

-386 AAVGKLLG
+386 AAVGKALG

-439 GLAAAGMNTGSLG
+439 GLAAAGMNIGSLG

-462 AGADAVHNAGAAAIG
+462 AGADAVHNAGAAAMG
-477 DMSTGDYLKHI
+477 DMSTEDYLKRI

-566 SVLNGAINSYQT
+566 SVLSSAISSYQT

-659 VNGYTAASSAMQT
+659 VNGYAAASSAMQT

-684 QLPTAADLPTAPTDP
+684 QLPTAADLPTTPTDP

-727 PQPESGQ
+727 QPPESGQ

-745 AQIAGQAAEQ
+745 AQIAVQAAEQ
-755 NQQTQ
+755 NQQAQ
-760 LPSLPATEQDA
+760 QPSLPTAAQA
-771 VVQPQQPEQSTQ
+771 AAVQPQQLEQSTQ
-783 QEAELPTQQMQTEQ
+783 QEAGLLTPQQVQTEQ
-797 TTTPLQRLEAM
+797 TATPLERLETM

-828 EIQDGEVLSKLLS
+828 QITDGEVLSKLLS
-841 LPEVQNVMRQMTDA
+841 FPEVQNVMRQMTDA
-855 DIEAVVSGNVQP
+855 DIEAVVSGNVQA

-873 NSAAQQTLNTQP
+873 NTAAQQVP
-885 TVQQALDSQ
+885 GSQQ
-894 APGVQNGTTTSE
+894 PGVQNEATTHE
-906 GGMNNGTEQLQVGQ
+906 GGMNNGTEQLPAGQ
-920 RPGAEQPG
+920 QPG
-928 EQLPDGDG
+928 TEQQSEQLPDGDG
-936 GRVLGESTGGQ
+936 GRILGESTGGQ

-956 QRAFNQVG
+956 QRTFNQGRTAV
-964 AAAERKN
+964 EREN

-999 MPESSWDA
+999 MPESHWDA

-1052 IIQADHLRLNI
+1052 IIQADHRYLNI

-1077 NNPGLVRQIEQAI
+1077 NNPGLVRQIERAI
-1090 VERYG
+1090 VEQYS

-1153 YRSEAQAVLRE
+1153 YRSEAQAVLQE
-1164 RKITTPGSETE
+1164 RKITTPGSET
-1175 EAVARR
+1175 AAATQRR

-1240 NMKYHRGGDAAFS
+1240 KMKYHRGGDAAFS

-1273 AEAWKPEDQER
+1273 AEAWKPEDQGR

-1299 SERVESGNAT
+1299 SERVDRGSAT

-1324 QLRSVRVEF
+1324 QLRNVRVEF

-1341 GYFSPSENK
+1341 GYFSPSKNK
-1350 IALDSKLRSAPEVT
+1350 IALDSKLRSAPEAT

-1441 IQNGVGLDSYDLY
+1441 IQNGVGMDSYDLY
-1454 RNTAGEIE
+1454 HNTAGEIE

-1479 TPPARADENTVYADL
+1479 APPARADENTVYADL

-1593 NAEHSG
+1593 NAEHGG

-1697 RFSMDEP
+1697 RFSLDEP

-1765 QRNKVYGAD
+1765 RRNKVYGAD

-1786 REVNYDARRAAEQK
+1786 REVNYEAGRAAEQK

-1805 KQVAGGIFSRDSVI
+1805 NQVAGGIFSRYSVI
-1819 GSRVDEVSTMDEAEL
+1819 SGRVGEVARMDEAEL
-1834 AKQLSRDDA
+1834 AKQLARDDA

-1869 NQALQDYTE
+1869 NLALQEYTE

-1888 YVKLETGERLTEA
+1888 YVKLETGERLTAA

-1910 MEAWIADHEYALSRK
+1910 MASWIADHEYALSRR

-1932 IARQRDKISDARVE
+1932 TARQRDKISDARVE

-1991 LHGVLGEP
+1991 IRGVLGEP

-2004 KERFTASGRR
+2004 KERFTASGKR
-2014 RSFRETHGAYTV
+2014 RSFRETHGAYTA
-2026 ENIVKAMNKANARG
+2026 ENIVKAMNRASARG

-2067 DESRLQ
+2067 DEGRLQ
-2073 KMPEE
+2073 NMPEE
-2078 EYNRLLQALDK
+2078 EYNRLLQELDK
-2089 RIEGI
+2089 RIGGI

-2099 KTSGSYDMDEIAG
+2099 KTAGSYDMDEIAG

-2176 PDNCPPERLEKMKAA
+2176 PDDCPPERLEKMKAA

-2216 RFSVDEPQAGTGGE
+2216 RFSVDEPQAETGGE
-2230 IGQAPES
+2230 IEQASES
-2237 EPAKQEQKEK
+2237 KPAEPEQKEK

-2388 DTLPGMFNADDL
+2388 DTLPGMFHADDL

-2533 PEELRETWDEVLGDL
+2533 PEELQGTWDEVLGDL

-2572 AEMYKAARKSDPNFL
+2572 AEMYKDAQANDPNFL
-2587 PTKELE
+2587 PSKELE
-2593 MIVDRLDNEKIAD
+2593 KIVHRLDNKKIAD

-2754 GELEVGKPPKFG
+2754 GALEVGKPPKFG

-2779 HLYLES
+2779 HMYLES
-2785 KSYENLRHM
+2785 KSTENLRHM
-2794 EGGRIFPVKELYS
+2794 EGGRTFADKTLYS
-2807 QGKREAAFAQGE
+2807 QGKRREAFAQGKT
-2819 LVRLAPETVKAL
+2819 VRMAPETVKAI
-2831 VKDLTPEEQELA
+2831 VGSLTPEEQELA

-2867 YDKAVSKNYAPIYAD
+2867 YDKAVSKNYTPIY
-2882 TNYTKN
+2882 TNSNYTKSE
-2888 QLGVYDAT
+2888 LGVYDAT

-2903 KSRQYSKNPSYNIG
+2903 KSRQFSKNPSYNIG

-2940 NWNTLLGWNEYVD
+2940 NWQTLLNW
-2953 DDRESMRSEISH
+2953 RERENSMADIITH
-2965 TWGDASLKYIEN
+2965 DWGDESLKYIQD
-2977 LIETLQ
+2977 LVQTLQ

-2990 DSVSMGAEKIFSN
+2990 DSVSMGAEKVFSN

-3009 GANQSI
+3009 GANPSI

-3026 SVWLG
+3026 GAWLDFK
-3031 PENAPS
+3031 NFPS

-3077 TQTNKFTSFV
+3077 TQTNKFTNFI

-3104 WPWAENKVRSEFP
+3104 WPWAENKVRAEFP

-3140 EFNEA
+3140 VFNEA

-3151 TSDEMHRG
+3151 TSDEMHQGTLR
-3159 SLYKSKNS
+3159 KSKNP

-3172 TMFKSDSSQAYNALR
+3172 TMFKSDSSQTYNALR

-3210 GLGVAFLSILGGT
+3210 GLGVAFLAAVGGYIW
-3223 AFACGIDVL
+3223 AQGIEFL
-3232 MNLWKHKG
+3232 MNLWKRKG
-3240 KAYRDEDGNLTAE
+3240 KAYRDEDGNLTAG
-3253 SVAKELATGMAESM
+3253 SVAKEMAL
-3267 FGLVIGG
+3267 GLVGDLAGIVTYG
-3274 EEIFNIFDAVGTK
+3274 EELADVIGNII
-3287 LTGGTWYD
+3287 TGDKWYGID
-3295 SMNTL
+3295 T
-3300 NAPGLEQVSE
+3300 PGLEQLSDVVE
-3310 IISTLIDEGV
+3310 TIVEQGQNGLDV
-3320 SFIQLLADGADVVK
+3320 LKDAADVVK
-3334 NGGDVWEF
+3334 NGGSLGEY
-3342 LHRRGADIIGDIKE
+3342 LHRYSGDIVGGIKDL
-3356 MAATVATYLPGI
+3356 AAAAATYLPGI
-3368 PVNNLE
+3368 SVNNLE
-3374 AYLLGTVRWV
+3374 AYLLGTVRWA

-3395 LATANKNRMKG
+3395 LATANKNQMKG

-3415 IEDTLHNRRVETD
+3415 ISDTLHNRRVETD
-3428 EATNETLA
+3428 ETTNETLA
-3436 SLYEGGFTKAVPSDT
+3436 SLYESGFTKAVPSDT

-3473 KTWSGAVGNR
+3473 KTWSSAVGSR
-3483 LRELAASDVFQE
+3483 LVALAASDVFQT

-3533 DDVLASGAEMA
+3533 DDVLATGAEMA

-3562 DGGLDTQNAKDV
+3562 DGGLDAQSAKDV

-3601 AVDGADAQR
+3601 AVDGTSAQR
-3610 NALLAV
+3610 DALLAV

-3671 GGIMLPGGD
+3671 SGIMLPGGD

-3723 KQED
+3723 KRED

>member
-32 LNKQDFI
+32 LNKQDFMVQAYSRAKQQWNEANEKYQQELARQKSLEEQYLTQAYENRAKELQDLAGEYFLKSSSPGAKQTAYANWQRAKEQEELRKQQQSGRKLNPAEEHFLNTI
-39 RQAQSAAQQRRQ
+39 DYKNPNAAIAEEQRQAQQ
-51 AQEQKTPQRER
+51 AQKEQ
-62 NGFDRTATPASI
+62 
-74 AGLGAP
+74 
-80 APTSQRQK
+80 
-88 ERYNQEIGQ
+88 
-97 YGVGNIDLYNRPQY
+97 
-111 RNADG
+111 
-116 SVSTVDSTSFNIQGK
+116 
-131 EVLLPSVW
+131 
-139 MKDGKAYRSS
+139 
-149 DGDEILQHFYDTGEF
+149 
-164 LGVFD
+164 
-169 TVDAA
+169 
-174 NSYAEKL
+174 
-181 HDAQDYYYT
+181 
-190 TQREKALD
+190 
-198 ETVAHD
+198 TVAERVQLD

-237 SDSTL
+237 GDSTL
-242 PTFQA
+242 LTFQA
-247 ESAQSETDRRIQ
+247 DAVQSETDRRIR

-302 GVWTKR
+302 GIWTKR

-386 AAVGKLLG
+386 AAVGKALG

-462 AGADAVHNAGAAAIG
+462 AGADAVHNAGAAAMG
-477 DMSTGDYLKHI
+477 DMSTEDYLKRI

-537 VNQAVGY
+537 VNQAVGF

-566 SVLNGAINSYQT
+566 SVLSSAISSYQT
-578 TQQQKAQMNQAY
+578 TQQQKAKMSQAY

-684 QLPTAADLPTAPTDP
+684 QLPTAADLPTTPTDP

-715 GLQQAQA
+715 GLQQAKA
-722 GTQNT
+722 GTQSAQ
-727 PQPESGQ
+727 QPESGQ
-734 ALQNGNAAAAA
+734 ALQSGNAAAAA
-745 AQIAGQAAEQ
+745 AQIAGQSQQVQQPNLPTAAQ
-755 NQQTQ
+755 
-760 LPSLPATEQDA
+760 AA
-771 VVQPQQPEQSTQ
+771 AVQPQQLEQSTQ
-783 QEAELPTQQMQTEQ
+783 QEAGLPTPQQVQTEQ
-797 TTTPLQRLEAM
+797 TATPLERLEAM

-828 EIQDGEVLSKLLS
+828 QITDGEVLSKLLS
-841 LPEVQNVMRQMTDA
+841 FPEVQNVMRQMTDA
-855 DIEAVVSGNVQP
+855 DIEAVVSGNVQA

-873 NSAAQQTLNTQP
+873 NAA
-885 TVQQALDSQ
+885 VQQVPGSQ
-894 APGVQNGTTTSE
+894 QPGVQNEATTPE
-906 GGMNNGTEQLQVGQ
+906 GGMNNGTEQLPAGQ
-920 RPGAEQPG
+920 QPGAEQQG

-936 GRVLGESTGGQ
+936 GRILRESTGGQ

-956 QRAFNQVG
+956 QRAFNQGRTAV
-964 AAAERKN
+964 EREN

-999 MPESSWDA
+999 MPESHWDT

-1052 IIQADHLRLNI
+1052 IVQADHRYLNI

-1077 NNPGLVRQIEQAI
+1077 NNPGLVRQIERAI
-1090 VERYG
+1090 VEQYS

-1100 AIMDKYLK
+1100 AVVEKYLK

-1142 GINFFGANADK
+1142 GINFFGAHAEK
-1153 YRSEAQAVLRE
+1153 YRSEAQAVLQE
-1164 RKITTPGSETE
+1164 RKVTTPGSET
-1175 EAVARR
+1175 AAATQRR

-1240 NMKYHRGGDAAFS
+1240 KMKYHRGGDAAFS
-1253 RNHPDYAEYQK
+1253 RSHPDYAEYQK

-1324 QLRSVRVEF
+1324 QLRNVRVEF

-1350 IALDSKLRSAPEVT
+1350 IALDSKLRSAPEAT

-1424 DDAIEAKIG
+1424 DDAVEAKIG

-1462 ARDAASRRE
+1462 ARDAASRRG

-1758 SIDPQAD
+1758 SIDPKAD
-1765 QRNKVYGAD
+1765 RRNKVYGAD

-1786 REVNYDARRAAEQK
+1786 REVNYEASSAAEQK

-1805 KQVAGGIFSRDSVI
+1805 NQTAGGIFSRGSVI
-1819 GSRVDEVSTMDEAEL
+1819 SGYVGEVSTMDEAEL
-1834 AKQLSRDDA
+1834 ARRISRDDT

-1869 NQALQDYTE
+1869 NLALQDYTE
-1878 KIGAQELAQL
+1878 KIGAQE
-1888 YVKLETGERLTEA
+1888 
-1901 ELETARESI
+1901 
-1910 MEAWIADHEYALSRK
+1910 
-1925 PELRETR
+1925 
-1932 IARQRDKISDARVE
+1932 
-1946 DFIRNA
+1946 
-1952 EALYEDGG
+1952 
-1960 QTRDGVDRYATQDK
+1960 
-1974 LREAVDDADVEA
+1974 
-1986 WVRGQ
+1986 
-1991 LHGVLGEP
+1991 
-1999 GIYNG
+1999 
-2004 KERFTASGRR
+2004 
-2014 RSFRETHGAYTV
+2014 
-2026 ENIVKAMNKANARG
+2026 
-2040 ESYWGVGAKG
+2040 
-2050 ILSVATP
+2050 
-2057 RYKSVDAIHA
+2057 
-2067 DESRLQ
+2067 
-2073 KMPEE
+2073 
-2078 EYNRLLQALDK
+2078 LDK

-2176 PDNCPPERLEKMKAA
+2176 PDDCPPERLEKMKAA

-2216 RFSVDEPQAGTGGE
+2216 RFSVDEPQAETGGE
-2230 IGQAPES
+2230 IEQAPES
-2237 EPAKQEQKEK
+2237 KPAEPEQKEK

-2388 DTLPGMFNADDL
+2388 DTLPGMFHADDL

-2533 PEELRETWDEVLGDL
+2533 PEELQGTWDEVLGDL

-2572 AEMYKAARKSDPNFL
+2572 AEMYKDAQANDPNFL
-2587 PTKELE
+2587 PSKELE
-2593 MIVDRLDNEKIAD
+2593 KIVHRLDNKKIAD

-2754 GELEVGKPPKFG
+2754 GALEVGKPPKFG

-2779 HLYLES
+2779 HMYLES
-2785 KSYENLRHM
+2785 KSTENLRHM
-2794 EGGRIFPVKELYS
+2794 EGGRTFADKTLYS
-2807 QGKREAAFAQGE
+2807 QGKRREAFAQGKT
-2819 LVRLAPETVKAL
+2819 VRMAPETVKAI
-2831 VKDLTPEEQELA
+2831 VGSLTPEEQELA

-2855 KEINRVSNILYG
+2855 KEINRVSNVLYG
-2867 YDKAVSKNYAPIYAD
+2867 YDKAVSKNYTPIY
-2882 TNYTKN
+2882 TNSNYTKSE
-2888 QLGVYDAT
+2888 LGVYDAT

-2903 KSRQYSKNPSYNIG
+2903 KSRQFSKNPSYNIG

-2940 NWNTLLGWNEYVD
+2940 NWQTLLNW
-2953 DDRESMRSEISH
+2953 RERENSMADIITH
-2965 TWGDASLKYIEN
+2965 DWGDESLKYIQD
-2977 LIETLQ
+2977 LVQTLQ
-2983 GGAASTR
+2983 GGTASTR
-2990 DSVSMGAEKIFSN
+2990 DSVSMGAEKVFSN

-3009 GANQSI
+3009 GANPSI

-3026 SVWLG
+3026 GAWLDFK
-3031 PENAPS
+3031 NFPS

-3077 TQTNKFTSFV
+3077 TQTNKFTNFI

-3104 WPWAENKVRSEFP
+3104 WPWAENKVRAEFP
-3117 ELETGS
+3117 ELETGN

-3140 EFNEA
+3140 VFNEA

-3151 TSDEMHRG
+3151 TSDEMHQGTLR
-3159 SLYKSKNS
+3159 KSKNP

-3172 TMFKSDSSQAYNALR
+3172 TMFKSDSSQTYNALR

-3210 GLGVAFLSILGGT
+3210 GLGVAFLAAVGGYVW
-3223 AFACGIDVL
+3223 AQGIEFL
-3232 MNLWKHKG
+3232 MNLWKRKG
-3240 KAYRDEDGNLTAE
+3240 KAYRDEDGNLTAG
-3253 SVAKELATGMAESM
+3253 SVAKEMAL
-3267 FGLVIGG
+3267 GLVGDLAGIVTYG
-3274 EEIFNIFDAVGTK
+3274 EELADVIGNII
-3287 LTGGTWYD
+3287 TGDKWYGID
-3295 SMNTL
+3295 T
-3300 NAPGLEQVSE
+3300 PGLEQLSDVVE
-3310 IISTLIDEGV
+3310 TIVEQGQNGLDV
-3320 SFIQLLADGADVVK
+3320 LKDAADVVK
-3334 NGGDVWEF
+3334 NGGSLGEY
-3342 LHRRGADIIGDIKE
+3342 LHRHSGDIVGGIKDL
-3356 MAATVATYLPGI
+3356 AAAAATYLPGI
-3368 PVNNLE
+3368 SVNNLE
-3374 AYLLGTVRWV
+3374 AYLLGTVRWA

-3395 LATANKNRMKG
+3395 LATANKNQMKG
-3406 LRGAELERK
+3406 LHGAELERK
-3415 IEDTLHNRRVETD
+3415 ISDTMHNRRVETD
-3428 EATNETLA
+3428 ETTNKTLA
-3436 SLYEGGFTKAVPSDT
+3436 SLYESGFTKAVPSDT

-3473 KTWSGAVGNR
+3473 KTWSGAVGSR
-3483 LRELAASDVFQE
+3483 LQELIASDVFQA
-3495 ADDETR
+3495 ADDETQ

-3533 DDVLASGAEMA
+3533 DDVLATGAEMA

-3562 DGGLDTQNAKDV
+3562 DGGLDAQSAKDV
-3574 ALGMAELAPEEGKKT
+3574 ALGMAELTPDEGKKT

-3601 AVDGADAQR
+3601 AVDGTSAQR
-3610 NALLAV
+3610 DALLAV

-3671 GGIMLPGGD
+3671 SGIMLPGGD

>member
-51 AQEQKTPQRER
+51 AQEQKAHQSER
-62 NGFDRTATPASI
+62 SGFDRTATPASI

-116 SVSTVDSTSFNIQGK
+116 SISTVDSTSFNIQGK

-190 TQREKALD
+190 TQREQALD

-222 EQAQQPGILSMLGKA
+222 EQAQQTGILSMLGKA

-247 ESAQSETDRRIQ
+247 DAAQSETDRRIQ
-259 ELQDEID
+259 ALQDEID

-302 GVWTKR
+302 GIWTKR

-317 GTQSGFGGLLGYEQ
+317 GTQNGFGGLLGYEQ

-345 GDTEAAKQWQ
+345 GDTEAAAQWQ

-386 AAVGKLLG
+386 AAVGKALG

-462 AGADAVHNAGAAAIG
+462 AGADAVHNAGAAAMG
-477 DMSTGDYLKHI
+477 DMSTEDYLKRI

-566 SVLNGAINSYQT
+566 SVLSSAISSYQT

-684 QLPTAADLPTAPTDP
+684 QLPTAADLPTTPTDP

-727 PQPESGQ
+727 QPPESGQ

-745 AQIAGQAAEQ
+745 AQIAVQAAEQ
-755 NQQTQ
+755 NQQAEQ
-760 LPSLPATEQDA
+760 PSLPTAAQA
-771 VVQPQQPEQSTQ
+771 AAVQPQQLEQSTQ
-783 QEAELPTQQMQTEQ
+783 QEAGLPTPQQVQTEQ
-797 TTTPLQRLEAM
+797 TATPLERLEAM

-828 EIQDGEVLSKLLS
+828 QITDGEVLSKLLS
-841 LPEVQNVMRQMTDA
+841 FPEVQNVMRQMTDA
-855 DIEAVVSGNVQP
+855 DIEAVVSGNVQA

-873 NSAAQQTLNTQP
+873 NTAAQQMP
-885 TVQQALDSQ
+885 GSQQ
-894 APGVQNGTTTSE
+894 PGVQNEATTHE
-906 GGMNNGTEQLQVGQ
+906 GGMNNGTEQLPAGQ
-920 RPGAEQPG
+920 QPG
-928 EQLPDGDG
+928 TEQQSEQLPDGDG
-936 GRVLGESTGGQ
+936 GRILGESTGGQ

-956 QRAFNQVG
+956 QRAFNQGRTAV
-964 AAAERKN
+964 EREN

-999 MPESSWDA
+999 MPESHWDA
-1007 QMQQTA
+1007 QMQRTA

-1052 IIQADHLRLNI
+1052 IVQADHRYLNI

-1077 NNPGLVRQIEQAI
+1077 NNPGLVRQIERAI
-1090 VERYG
+1090 VEQYS

-1100 AIMDKYLK
+1100 AVVEKYLK

-1114 DLPEHA
+1114 DLPEYA
-1120 SGQEVAEAYGIVKEE
+1120 SGQEVDEVYGIVKEE

-1142 GINFFGANADK
+1142 GINFFGAHAEK
-1153 YRSEAQAVLRE
+1153 YRSEAQAVLQE
-1164 RKITTPGSETE
+1164 RKVTTPGSET
-1175 EAVARR
+1175 AAATQRR

-1240 NMKYHRGGDAAFS
+1240 KMKYHRGGDAAFS
-1253 RNHPDYAEYQK
+1253 RSHPDYAEYQK

-1324 QLRSVRVEF
+1324 QLRNVRVEF

-1350 IALDSKLRSAPEVT
+1350 IALDSKLRSAPEAT

-1462 ARDAASRRE
+1462 ARDAASRRG

-1479 TPPARADENTVYADL
+1479 APPARADENTVYADL

-1613 LTGWEYFVKTV
+1613 LIGWEYFVKTV

-1663 QYQNGTAKAENR
+1663 QYRNGTAKAENR

-1765 QRNKVYGAD
+1765 RRNKVYGAD

-1786 REVNYDARRAAEQK
+1786 REVNYEARRAAEQK

-1805 KQVAGGIFSRDSVI
+1805 NQVAGGIFSRDSVI
-1819 GSRVDEVSTMDEAEL
+1819 GSRVDEVATMDEAEL
-1834 AKQLSRDDA
+1834 AKQLAKDDA

-1888 YVKLETGERLTEA
+1888 YVKLETGERLTET

-1910 MEAWIADHEYALSRK
+1910 MDAWIADHEYALSRR

-1932 IARQRDKISDARVE
+1932 IARQRDKISDARIE

-1991 LHGVLGEP
+1991 LRGVLGEP

-2004 KERFTASGRR
+2004 KERFTASGKRK
-2014 RSFRETHGAYTV
+2014 SFRETHGAYTA
-2026 ENIVKAMNKANARG
+2026 ENIVKAMNQASARG

-2067 DESRLQ
+2067 DEGRLQ
-2073 KMPEE
+2073 NMPEE
-2078 EYNRLLQALDK
+2078 EYNQLLQELDK
-2089 RIEGI
+2089 RIGGI

-2099 KTSGSYDMDEIAG
+2099 KTAGSYDMDEIAG

-2176 PDNCPPERLEKMKAA
+2176 PDDCPPERLEKMKAA

-2216 RFSVDEPQAGTGGE
+2216 RFSVDEPQAETGGE
-2230 IGQAPES
+2230 IEQAPES
-2237 EPAKQEQKEK
+2237 KPAEPEQKEK

-2254 TKPVAE
+2254 MKPVAE

-2388 DTLPGMFNADDL
+2388 DTLPGMFHADDL

-2533 PEELRETWDEVLGDL
+2533 PEELQGTWDEVLGDL

-2572 AEMYKAARKSDPNFL
+2572 AEMYKDAQANDPNFL
-2587 PTKELE
+2587 PSKELE
-2593 MIVDRLDNEKIAD
+2593 KIVHRLDNKKIAD

-2754 GELEVGKPPKFG
+2754 GALEVGKPPKFG

-2779 HLYLES
+2779 HMYLES
-2785 KSYENLRHM
+2785 KSTENLRHM
-2794 EGGRIFPVKELYS
+2794 EGGRTFADKTLYS
-2807 QGKREAAFAQGE
+2807 QGKRREAFAQGKT
-2819 LVRLAPETVKAL
+2819 VRMAPETVKAI
-2831 VKDLTPEEQELA
+2831 VGSLTPEEQELA

-2867 YDKAVSKNYAPIYAD
+2867 YDKAVSKNYTPIY
-2882 TNYTKN
+2882 TNSNYTKSE
-2888 QLGVYDAT
+2888 LGVYDAT

-2903 KSRQYSKNPSYNIG
+2903 KSRQFSKNPSYNIG

-2940 NWNTLLGWNEYVD
+2940 NWQTLLNW
-2953 DDRESMRSEISH
+2953 RERENSMSDIITH
-2965 TWGDASLKYIEN
+2965 DWGDESLKYIQD
-2977 LIETLQ
+2977 LVQTLQ
-2983 GGAASTR
+2983 GGTASTR
-2990 DSVSMGAEKIFSN
+2990 DSVSMGAEKVFSN

-3009 GANQSI
+3009 GANPSI

-3026 SVWLG
+3026 GAWLDFK
-3031 PENAPS
+3031 NFPS

-3077 TQTNKFTSFV
+3077 TQTNKFTNFI

-3104 WPWAENKVRSEFP
+3104 WPWAENKVRAEFP

-3140 EFNEA
+3140 VFNEA

-3151 TSDEMHRG
+3151 TSDEMHQGALR
-3159 SLYKSKNS
+3159 KSKNP

-3172 TMFKSDSSQAYNALR
+3172 TMFKSDSSQTYNALR

-3210 GLGVAFLSILGGT
+3210 GLGVAFLAAVGGYIW
-3223 AFACGIDVL
+3223 AQGIEFL
-3232 MNLWKHKG
+3232 MNLWKRKG
-3240 KAYRDEDGNLTAE
+3240 KAYRDEDGNLTAG
-3253 SVAKELATGMAESM
+3253 SVAKEMAL
-3267 FGLVIGG
+3267 GLVGDLAGIVTYG
-3274 EEIFNIFDAVGTK
+3274 EELADVIGNII
-3287 LTGGTWYD
+3287 TGDKWYGID
-3295 SMNTL
+3295 T
-3300 NAPGLEQVSE
+3300 PGLEQLSDVVE
-3310 IISTLIDEGV
+3310 TIVEQGQNGLDV
-3320 SFIQLLADGADVVK
+3320 LKDAADVVK
-3334 NGGDVWEF
+3334 NGGSLGEY
-3342 LHRRGADIIGDIKE
+3342 LHRHSGDIVGGIKDL
-3356 MAATVATYLPGI
+3356 AAAAATYLPGI
-3368 PVNNLE
+3368 SVNNLE
-3374 AYLLGTVRWV
+3374 AYLLGTVRWA

-3395 LATANKNRMKG
+3395 LATANKNQMKG

-3415 IEDTLHNRRVETD
+3415 ISDTMHNRRVETD
-3428 EATNETLA
+3428 ETTNETLA
-3436 SLYEGGFTKAVPSDT
+3436 SLYESGFTKAVPSDT

-3473 KTWSGAVGNR
+3473 KTWSGAVGSR
-3483 LRELAASDVFQE
+3483 LQELIASDVFQA
-3495 ADDETR
+3495 ADDETQ

-3533 DDVLASGAEMA
+3533 DDVLATGAEMA

-3562 DGGLDTQNAKDV
+3562 DGGLDAQSAKDV
-3574 ALGMAELAPEEGKKT
+3574 ALGMAELTPDEGKKT

-3601 AVDGADAQR
+3601 AVDGTSAQR
-3610 NALLAV
+3610 DALLAV

-3671 GGIMLPGGD
+3671 SGIMLPGGD

>member
-51 AQEQKTPQRER
+51 AQEQKAHQSER
-62 NGFDRTATPASI
+62 SGFDRTATPASI
-74 AGLGAP
+74 AGLGAS

-116 SVSTVDSTSFNIQGK
+116 SISTVDSTSFNIQGK

-190 TQREKALD
+190 TQREQALD
-198 ETVAHD
+198 ETAAHD

-222 EQAQQPGILSMLGKA
+222 EQAQQPSILSMLGKA

-242 PTFQA
+242 PTFRA
-247 ESAQSETDRRIQ
+247 GSAQSETDRRIQ
-259 ELQDEID
+259 ALQDEID

-302 GVWTKR
+302 GTWTKR

-386 AAVGKLLG
+386 AAVGKALG

-462 AGADAVHNAGAAAIG
+462 AGADAVHNAGAAAMG
-477 DMSTGDYLKHI
+477 DMSTEDYLKRI

-566 SVLNGAINSYQT
+566 SVLNGAIGSYQA
-578 TQQQKAQMNQAY
+578 TQQQRAQMNQAY

-628 SVNSY
+628 SINSY

-684 QLPTAADLPTAPTDP
+684 QLPTAADLPTTPTDP

-708 LQTAIQQ
+708 IQTAIQQ
-715 GLQQAQA
+715 GLQQAEA
-722 GTQNT
+722 GTQSAQQT
-727 PQPESGQ
+727 ESGQ
-734 ALQNGNAAAAA
+734 ALQSGNAAAAA
-745 AQIAGQAAEQ
+745 AQIAGQSQQVQQPNLPTAAQ
-755 NQQTQ
+755 
-760 LPSLPATEQDA
+760 AA
-771 VVQPQQPEQSTQ
+771 AVQPQQLEQSTQ
-783 QEAELPTQQMQTEQ
+783 QEAGLPTPQQVQTEQ
-797 TTTPLQRLEAM
+797 TATPLERLEAM

-828 EIQDGEVLSKLLS
+828 QITDGEVLSKLLS
-841 LPEVQNVMRQMTDA
+841 FPEVQNVMRQMTDA
-855 DIEAVVSGNVQP
+855 DIEAVVSGNAQP
-867 QNQQPV
+867 QNQQPG
-873 NSAAQQTLNTQP
+873 NAA
-885 TVQQALDSQ
+885 VQQVPGSQ
-894 APGVQNGTTTSE
+894 QPGVQNEATTHE
-906 GGMNNGTEQLQVGQ
+906 GGMNNGTEQLPAGQ
-920 RPGAEQPG
+920 QPG
-928 EQLPDGDG
+928 TEQQSEQLPDGDG
-936 GRVLGESTGGQ
+936 GRILGESTGGQ

-956 QRAFNQVG
+956 QRAFNQGRTAV
-964 AAAERKN
+964 EREN

-999 MPESSWDA
+999 MPESHWDS

-1052 IIQADHLRLNI
+1052 IVQADHRYLNI
-1063 DQIADHEAFHDYAA
+1063 DQIADHEAFHDIAA

-1090 VERYG
+1090 VEQYS

-1100 AIMDKYLK
+1100 AVVEKYLK

-1114 DLPEHA
+1114 DLPEYA
-1120 SGQEVAEAYGIVKEE
+1120 SGQEVDEVYGIVKEE

-1142 GINFFGANADK
+1142 GINFFGAHAEK
-1153 YRSEAQAVLRE
+1153 YRSEAQAVLQA
-1164 RKITTPGSETE
+1164 RKITTPGSET
-1175 EAVARR
+1175 AAATQRR
-1181 TGPPERYSY
+1181 TGPPERYSI
-1190 GGVNANTAD
+1190 
-1199 QKTLAR
+1199 
-1205 AQELQ
+1205 
-1210 MQGEDDERVRK
+1210 GEI
-1221 ETGWH
+1221 T
-1226 TGMEGKLRFEIDDS
+1226 
-1240 NMKYHRGGDAAFS
+1240 
-1253 RNHPDYAEYQK
+1253 
-1264 LVDKMLTGS
+1264 DKAGNN
-1273 AEAWKPEDQER
+1273 
-1284 LQELD
+1284 
-1289 KTWGREYGRL
+1289 YGRGVHL
-1299 SERVESGNAT
+1299 DSTLLENLSDSERVQMVKE
-1309 LEDVI
+1309 
-1314 DHEELFQAYP
+1314 
-1324 QLRSVRVEF
+1324 RV
-1333 KELPGNTQ
+1333 KELGGQHFTAYDGN
-1341 GYFSPSENK
+1341 GN
-1350 IALDSKLRSAPEVT
+1350 EV
-1364 IIHEIQH
+1364 
-1371 AIQKAEGFA
+1371 
-1380 SGASPEYWQQH
+1380 
-1391 RDEAKEARI
+1391 
-1400 ADIREEI
+1400 
-1407 ARLEEQ
+1407 
-1413 LPWDLNRWTAE
+1413 
-1424 DDAIEAKIG
+1424 
-1433 ELEDSIID
+1433 D
-1441 IQNGVGLDSYDLY
+1441 IQIAKPGARFVNKSGKSVPVNKDLTTKN
-1454 RNTAGEIE
+1454 RKSKVKQEAVVLADELINTAKHKK
-1462 ARDAASRRE
+1462 D
-1471 LTPEQRRA
+1471 T
-1479 TPPARADENTVYADL
+1479 PARYPHGWLDDNGRNDWAEWKTYIQDKENTVWEATLHIATSADGEKIL
-1494 SDSLDYVGKTDD
+1494 YDIDPIKKTGQSGNSDTSTVEPIVADEAEPVKREDEEEMPKLMNLQRYSDIAGQQEQTAEMTNAEPTTVGAITSGSQSLG
-1506 GTEVYETSEAVRK
+1506 GSAPAISSASEASVAE
-1519 LPYKKRME
+1519 KRQSVKIPS
-1527 AFMDIMRN
+1527 AS
-1535 EYAGRTAKFTARD
+1535 
-1548 GEVYYATFDENDL
+1548 DE
-1561 RKNVYGDK
+1561 
-1569 KSSPRGWKAKIN
+1569 SSEN
-1581 TGADGNI
+1581 TN
-1588 FDLVE
+1588 
-1593 NAEHSG
+1593 
-1599 SGKEQGKTS
+1599 
-1608 EAHQG
+1608 
-1613 LTGWEYFVKTV
+1613 
-1624 QIDGR
+1624 
-1629 VYDLLANVRK
+1629 
-1639 KPDGEFVYSIQLNEN
+1639 
-1654 EKKAPAPPR
+1654 KAPAPPR

-1765 QRNKVYGAD
+1765 RRNKVYGAD

-1786 REVNYDARRAAEQK
+1786 REVNYEARRAAEQK

-1805 KQVAGGIFSRDSVI
+1805 NQVAGGIFSRDSVI
-1819 GSRVDEVSTMDEAEL
+1819 GSRVDEVATMDEAEL
-1834 AKQLSRDDA
+1834 AKQLAKDDA

-1878 KIGAQELAQL
+1878 KIGAQELARL
-1888 YVKLETGERLTEA
+1888 YVKLETGDRLTAA

-1910 MEAWIADHEYALSRK
+1910 MDAWIADHEYALNRR

-1932 IARQRDKISDARVE
+1932 IARQRDKISDVRVE

-1991 LHGVLGEP
+1991 LRGVLGEP

-2014 RSFRETHGAYTV
+2014 RSFLETHGAYTA
-2026 ENIVKAMNKANARG
+2026 ENIVKAMNQADARG

-2067 DESRLQ
+2067 DEGRLQ
-2073 KMPEE
+2073 NMPEE
-2078 EYNRLLQALDK
+2078 EYNQLLQELDK

-2099 KTSGSYDMDEIAG
+2099 KTAGSYDMDEIAG

-2123 RIQQAFSRQGYDID
+2123 RIQQAFSRHGYDID

-2176 PDNCPPERLEKMKAA
+2176 PDDCPPERLEKMKAA

-2216 RFSVDEPQAGTGGE
+2216 RFSVDEPQAETGSE
-2230 IGQAPES
+2230 IEQAPENKPA
-2237 EPAKQEQKEK
+2237 EPEQKEK

-2388 DTLPGMFNADDL
+2388 DTLPGMFHADDL

-2448 MDEALRTFT
+2448 MDEALHTFT

-2533 PEELRETWDEVLGDL
+2533 PEELQGTWDEVLGDL

-2572 AEMYKAARKSDPNFL
+2572 AEMYKDAQANDPNFL
-2587 PTKELE
+2587 PSKELE
-2593 MIVDRLDNEKIAD
+2593 KIVHRLDNRKIAD

-2754 GELEVGKPPKFG
+2754 GALEVGKPPKFG

-2779 HLYLES
+2779 HMYLES
-2785 KSYENLRHM
+2785 KSTENLRHM
-2794 EGGRIFPVKELYS
+2794 EGGRTFADKTLYS
-2807 QGKREAAFAQGE
+2807 QGKRREAFAQGKT
-2819 LVRLAPETVKAL
+2819 VRMAPENVKAI
-2831 VKDLTPEEQELA
+2831 VGSLTPEEQELA

-2867 YDKAVSKNYAPIYAD
+2867 YDKAVSKNYTPIY
-2882 TNYTKN
+2882 TNSNYTKSE
-2888 QLGVYDAT
+2888 LGVYDAT

-2903 KSRQYSKNPSYNIG
+2903 KSRQFSKNPSYNIG

-2940 NWNTLLGWNEYVD
+2940 NWQTLLNW
-2953 DDRESMRSEISH
+2953 RERENSMADIITH
-2965 TWGDASLKYIEN
+2965 DWGDESLKYIQD
-2977 LIETLQ
+2977 LVQTLQ
-2983 GGAASTR
+2983 GGTASTR
-2990 DSVSMGAEKIFSN
+2990 DSVSMGAEKVFSN

-3009 GANQSI
+3009 GANPSI

-3026 SVWLG
+3026 GAWLDFK
-3031 PENAPS
+3031 NFPS

-3077 TQTNKFTSFV
+3077 TQTNKFTNFI

-3104 WPWAENKVRSEFP
+3104 WPWAENKVRAEFP

-3140 EFNEA
+3140 VFNEA

-3151 TSDEMHRG
+3151 TSDEMHQGTLR
-3159 SLYKSKNS
+3159 KSKNP

-3172 TMFKSDSSQAYNALR
+3172 TMFKSDSSQTYNALR

-3210 GLGVAFLSILGGT
+3210 GLGVAFLAAVGGYIW
-3223 AFACGIDVL
+3223 AQGIEFL
-3232 MNLWKHKG
+3232 MNLWKRKG
-3240 KAYRDEDGNLTAE
+3240 KAYRDEDGNLTAG
-3253 SVAKELATGMAESM
+3253 SVAKEMAL
-3267 FGLVIGG
+3267 GLVGDLASIVTYG
-3274 EEIFNIFDAVGTK
+3274 EEIADVVGNI
-3287 LTGGTWYD
+3287 LTGDKWYGID
-3295 SMNTL
+3295 T
-3300 NAPGLEQVSE
+3300 PGLEQLSDVVE
-3310 IISTLIDEGV
+3310 TIVEQGQNGLDV
-3320 SFIQLLADGADVVK
+3320 LKDAADVVK
-3334 NGGDVWEF
+3334 NGGSLGEY
-3342 LHRRGADIIGDIKE
+3342 LHRHSGDIVGGIKDL
-3356 MAATVATYLPGI
+3356 AAAAATYLPGI
-3368 PVNNLE
+3368 SVNNLE
-3374 AYLLGTVRWV
+3374 AYLIGTVRWA

-3395 LATANKNRMKG
+3395 LATANKNQMKG
-3406 LRGAELERK
+3406 MRGAELERK
-3415 IEDTLHNRRVETD
+3415 ISDTLHNRRVETD
-3428 EATNETLA
+3428 ETTNETLA

-3473 KTWSGAVGNR
+3473 KTWSSTVGSR
-3483 LRELAASDVFQE
+3483 LQELAASDVFQT

-3533 DDVLASGAEMA
+3533 DDVLATGAEMV

-3562 DGGLDTQNAKDV
+3562 DGGLDTQSAKDV
-3574 ALGMAELAPEEGKKT
+3574 ALGMAELTPDEGKKT

-3601 AVDGADAQR
+3601 AVDGADAQHD
-3610 NALLAV
+3610 ALLAV

-3671 GGIMLPGGD
+3671 SGIMLPGGD
-3680 GPQQLTNEMRAVLW
+3680 GLQQLTNEMRAVLW

-3716 IAEREKA
+3716 IAEREKT

>member
-51 AQEQKTPQRER
+51 AQEQKAPQSER
-62 NGFDRTATPASI
+62 SGFDRTATPASI

-116 SVSTVDSTSFNIQGK
+116 SISTVDSTSFNIQGK

-198 ETVAHD
+198 EAVAHD

-222 EQAQQPGILSMLGKA
+222 EQAQQPSILSMLGKA

-302 GVWTKR
+302 GIWTKR

-345 GDTEAAKQWQ
+345 GDTEAAAQWQ

-386 AAVGKLLG
+386 AAVGKALG

-462 AGADAVHNAGAAAIG
+462 AGADAVHNAGAAAMG
-477 DMSTGDYLKHI
+477 DMSTEDYLKRI

-566 SVLNGAINSYQT
+566 SVLSSAISSYQT

-659 VNGYTAASSAMQT
+659 VNGYAAASSAMQT

-684 QLPTAADLPTAPTDP
+684 QLPTAADLPTTPTDP

-727 PQPESGQ
+727 QPPESGQ

-745 AQIAGQAAEQ
+745 AQIAVQAAEQ
-755 NQQTQ
+755 NQQAQ
-760 LPSLPATEQDA
+760 QPSLPTAAQA
-771 VVQPQQPEQSTQ
+771 AAVQPQQLEQSTQ
-783 QEAELPTQQMQTEQ
+783 QEAGLLTPQQVQTEQ
-797 TTTPLQRLEAM
+797 TATPLERLETM

-828 EIQDGEVLSKLLS
+828 QITDGEVLSKLLS
-841 LPEVQNVMRQMTDA
+841 FPEVQNVMRQMTDA
-855 DIEAVVSGNVQP
+855 DIEAVVSGNVQA

-873 NSAAQQTLNTQP
+873 NTAAQQVP
-885 TVQQALDSQ
+885 GSQQ
-894 APGVQNGTTTSE
+894 PGVQNEATTHE
-906 GGMNNGTEQLQVGQ
+906 GGMNNGTEQLPAGQ
-920 RPGAEQPG
+920 QPG
-928 EQLPDGDG
+928 TEQQSEQLPDGDG
-936 GRVLGESTGGQ
+936 GRILGESTGGQ

-956 QRAFNQVG
+956 QRTFNQGRTAV
-964 AAAERKN
+964 EREN

-999 MPESSWDA
+999 MPESHWDA

-1052 IIQADHLRLNI
+1052 IIQADHRYLNI

-1077 NNPGLVRQIEQAI
+1077 NNPGLVRQIERAI
-1090 VERYG
+1090 VEQYS

-1153 YRSEAQAVLRE
+1153 YRSEAQAVLQE
-1164 RKITTPGSETE
+1164 RKITTPGSET
-1175 EAVARR
+1175 AAATQRR
-1181 TGPPERYSY
+1181 NGPPERYSY

-1240 NMKYHRGGDAAFS
+1240 KMKYHRGGDAAFS

-1273 AEAWKPEDQER
+1273 AEAWKPEDQGR

-1299 SERVESGNAT
+1299 SERVDRGSAT

-1324 QLRSVRVEF
+1324 QLRNVRVEF

-1350 IALDSKLRSAPEVT
+1350 IALDSKLRSAPEAT

-1441 IQNGVGLDSYDLY
+1441 IQNGVGMDSYDLY

-1479 TPPARADENTVYADL
+1479 APPARADENTVYADL

-1581 TGADGNI
+1581 AGADGNI

-1593 NAEHSG
+1593 NAEHGG

-1697 RFSMDEP
+1697 RFSLDEP

-1765 QRNKVYGAD
+1765 RRNKVYGAD

-1786 REVNYDARRAAEQK
+1786 REVNYEAGRAAEQK

-1805 KQVAGGIFSRDSVI
+1805 NQVAGGIFSRYSVI
-1819 GSRVDEVSTMDEAEL
+1819 SGRVGEVARMDEAEL
-1834 AKQLSRDDA
+1834 AKQLARDDA

-1869 NQALQDYTE
+1869 NLALQEYTE

-1888 YVKLETGERLTEA
+1888 YVKLETGERLTAA

-1910 MEAWIADHEYALSRK
+1910 MASWIADHEYALSRR

-1932 IARQRDKISDARVE
+1932 TARQRDKISDARVE

-1991 LHGVLGEP
+1991 IRGVLGEP

-2004 KERFTASGRR
+2004 KERFTASGKR
-2014 RSFRETHGAYTV
+2014 RSFRETHGAYTA
-2026 ENIVKAMNKANARG
+2026 ENIVKAMNRASARG

-2067 DESRLQ
+2067 DEGRLQ
-2073 KMPEE
+2073 NMPEE
-2078 EYNRLLQALDK
+2078 EYNRLLQELDK
-2089 RIEGI
+2089 RIGGI

-2099 KTSGSYDMDEIAG
+2099 KTAGSYDMDEIAG

-2176 PDNCPPERLEKMKAA
+2176 PDDCPPERLEKMKAA

-2216 RFSVDEPQAGTGGE
+2216 RFSVDEPQEETGGE
-2230 IGQAPES
+2230 IEQASES
-2237 EPAKQEQKEK
+2237 KPAEPEQKEK

-2388 DTLPGMFNADDL
+2388 DTLPGMFHADDL

-2533 PEELRETWDEVLGDL
+2533 PEELQGTWDEVLGDL

-2572 AEMYKAARKSDPNFL
+2572 AEMYKDAQANDPNFL
-2587 PTKELE
+2587 PSKELE
-2593 MIVDRLDNEKIAD
+2593 KIVHRLDNKKIAD

-2754 GELEVGKPPKFG
+2754 GALEVGKPPKFG

-2779 HLYLES
+2779 HMYLES
-2785 KSYENLRHM
+2785 KSTENLRHM
-2794 EGGRIFPVKELYS
+2794 EGGRTFADKTLYS
-2807 QGKREAAFAQGE
+2807 QGKRREAFAQGKT
-2819 LVRLAPETVKAL
+2819 VRMAPETVKAI
-2831 VKDLTPEEQELA
+2831 VGSLTPEEQELA

-2867 YDKAVSKNYAPIYAD
+2867 YDKAVSKNYTPIY
-2882 TNYTKN
+2882 TNSNYTKSE
-2888 QLGVYDAT
+2888 LGVYDAT

-2903 KSRQYSKNPSYNIG
+2903 KSRQFSKNPSYNIG

-2940 NWNTLLGWNEYVD
+2940 NWQTLLNW
-2953 DDRESMRSEISH
+2953 RERENSMADIITH
-2965 TWGDASLKYIEN
+2965 DWGDESLKYIQD
-2977 LIETLQ
+2977 LVQTLQ

-2990 DSVSMGAEKIFSN
+2990 DSVSMGAEKVFSN

-3009 GANQSI
+3009 GANPSI

-3026 SVWLG
+3026 GAWLDFK
-3031 PENAPS
+3031 NFPS

-3077 TQTNKFTSFV
+3077 TQTNKFTNFI

-3104 WPWAENKVRSEFP
+3104 WPWAENKVRAEFP

-3140 EFNEA
+3140 VFNEA

-3151 TSDEMHRG
+3151 TSDEMHQGALR
-3159 SLYKSKNS
+3159 KSKNP

-3172 TMFKSDSSQAYNALR
+3172 TMFKSDSSQTYNALR

-3210 GLGVAFLSILGGT
+3210 GLGVAFLAAVGGYIW
-3223 AFACGIDVL
+3223 AQGIEFL
-3232 MNLWKHKG
+3232 MNLWKRKG
-3240 KAYRDEDGNLTAE
+3240 KAYRDEDGNLTAG
-3253 SVAKELATGMAESM
+3253 SVAKEMAL
-3267 FGLVIGG
+3267 GLVGDLAGIVTYG
-3274 EEIFNIFDAVGTK
+3274 EELADVIGNII
-3287 LTGGTWYD
+3287 TGDKWYGID
-3295 SMNTL
+3295 T
-3300 NAPGLEQVSE
+3300 PGLEQLSDVVE
-3310 IISTLIDEGV
+3310 TIVEQGQNGLDV
-3320 SFIQLLADGADVVK
+3320 LKDAADVVK
-3334 NGGDVWEF
+3334 NGGSLGEY
-3342 LHRRGADIIGDIKE
+3342 LHRHSGDIVGGIKDLAAA
-3356 MAATVATYLPGI
+3356 AATCLPGI
-3368 PVNNLE
+3368 SVNNLE
-3374 AYLLGTVRWV
+3374 AYLLGTVRWA

-3395 LATANKNRMKG
+3395 LATANKNQMKG

-3415 IEDTLHNRRVETD
+3415 ISDTLHNRRVETD
-3428 EATNETLA
+3428 ETTNETLA
-3436 SLYEGGFTKAVPSDT
+3436 SLYESGFTKAVPSDT

-3473 KTWSGAVGNR
+3473 KTWSGAVGSR
-3483 LRELAASDVFQE
+3483 LQELIASDVFQA
-3495 ADDETR
+3495 ADDETQ

-3533 DDVLASGAEMA
+3533 DDVLATGAEMV

-3549 KLAGAVDKYLDAI
+3549 KLAGAVDKHLDAI
-3562 DGGLDTQNAKDV
+3562 DGGLDAQSAKDV
-3574 ALGMAELAPEEGKKT
+3574 ALGMAELTPDEGKKT

-3601 AVDGADAQR
+3601 AVDGTSAQR
-3610 NALLAV
+3610 DALLAV

-3671 GGIMLPGGD
+3671 SGIMLPGGD

>member
-51 AQEQKTPQRER
+51 AQEQKAPQSER
-62 NGFDRTATPASI
+62 SGFDRTATPASI

-97 YGVGNIDLYNRPQY
+97 YGAGNIDLYNRPQY

-116 SVSTVDSTSFNIQGK
+116 SISTMDSTSFNIQGK

-198 ETVAHD
+198 EAVAHD

-237 SDSTL
+237 SDSTP

-302 GVWTKR
+302 GTWTKR

-345 GDTEAAKQWQ
+345 GDTEAAAQWQ

-386 AAVGKLLG
+386 AAVGKALG

-462 AGADAVHNAGAAAIG
+462 AGADAVHNAGAAAMG
-477 DMSTGDYLKHI
+477 DMSTEDYLKRI

-566 SVLNGAINSYQT
+566 SVLSSAISSYQT
-578 TQQQKAQMNQAY
+578 TQQQKAKMNQAY

-650 LIDEAMRAY
+650 LIEEAMRAY
-659 VNGYTAASSAMQT
+659 VNGYAAASSAMQT

-684 QLPTAADLPTAPTDP
+684 QLPTAADLPTTPTDP

-727 PQPESGQ
+727 QPPESGQ

-745 AQIAGQAAEQ
+745 AQIAVQAAEQ
-755 NQQTQ
+755 NQQAQ
-760 LPSLPATEQDA
+760 QPSLPTAAQA
-771 VVQPQQPEQSTQ
+771 AAVQPQQLEQSTQ
-783 QEAELPTQQMQTEQ
+783 QEAGLLTPQQVQTEQ
-797 TTTPLQRLEAM
+797 TATPLERLETM

-828 EIQDGEVLSKLLS
+828 QITDGEVLSKLLS
-841 LPEVQNVMRQMTDA
+841 FPEVQNVMRQMTDA
-855 DIEAVVSGNVQP
+855 DIEAVVSGNVQA

-873 NSAAQQTLNTQP
+873 NTAAQQVP
-885 TVQQALDSQ
+885 GSQQ
-894 APGVQNGTTTSE
+894 PGVQNEATTHE
-906 GGMNNGTEQLQVGQ
+906 GGMNNGTEQLPAGQ
-920 RPGAEQPG
+920 QPG
-928 EQLPDGDG
+928 TEQQSEQLPDGDS
-936 GRVLGESTGGQ
+936 GRILGESTGGQ

-956 QRAFNQVG
+956 QRTFNQGRTAV
-964 AAAERKN
+964 EREN

-999 MPESSWDA
+999 MPESHWDA

-1052 IIQADHLRLNI
+1052 IIQADHRYLNI

-1077 NNPGLVRQIEQAI
+1077 NNPGLVRQIERAI
-1090 VERYG
+1090 VEQYS

-1100 AIMDKYLK
+1100 AVVEKYLK

-1120 SGQEVAEAYGIVKEE
+1120 SGQEVAEVYGIVKEE

-1142 GINFFGANADK
+1142 GINFFGAHAEK
-1153 YRSEAQAVLRE
+1153 YRSEAQAVLQE
-1164 RKITTPGSETE
+1164 RKITTPGSET
-1175 EAVARR
+1175 AAATQRR

-1190 GGVNANTAD
+1190 GGVNANT
-1199 QKTLAR
+1199 
-1205 AQELQ
+1205 
-1210 MQGEDDERVRK
+1210 
-1221 ETGWH
+1221 
-1226 TGMEGKLRFEIDDS
+1226 
-1240 NMKYHRGGDAAFS
+1240 
-1253 RNHPDYAEYQK
+1253 
-1264 LVDKMLTGS
+1264 
-1273 AEAWKPEDQER
+1273 
-1284 LQELD
+1284 
-1289 KTWGREYGRL
+1289 
-1299 SERVESGNAT
+1299 
-1309 LEDVI
+1309 
-1314 DHEELFQAYP
+1314 
-1324 QLRSVRVEF
+1324 
-1333 KELPGNTQ
+1333 
-1341 GYFSPSENK
+1341 
-1350 IALDSKLRSAPEVT
+1350 
-1364 IIHEIQH
+1364 
-1371 AIQKAEGFA
+1371 
-1380 SGASPEYWQQH
+1380 
-1391 RDEAKEARI
+1391 
-1400 ADIREEI
+1400 
-1407 ARLEEQ
+1407 
-1413 LPWDLNRWTAE
+1413 
-1424 DDAIEAKIG
+1424 
-1433 ELEDSIID
+1433 
-1441 IQNGVGLDSYDLY
+1441 
-1454 RNTAGEIE
+1454 
-1462 ARDAASRRE
+1462 
-1471 LTPEQRRA
+1471 
-1479 TPPARADENTVYADL
+1479 DENTVYADL

-1593 NAEHSG
+1593 NAEHGG

-1697 RFSMDEP
+1697 RFSLDEP

-1765 QRNKVYGAD
+1765 RRNKVYGAD

-1786 REVNYDARRAAEQK
+1786 REVNYEAERAAEQK

-1805 KQVAGGIFSRDSVI
+1805 NQVAGGIFSRYSVI
-1819 GSRVDEVSTMDEAEL
+1819 SGRVGEVARMDEAEL
-1834 AKQLSRDDA
+1834 AKQLARDDA

-1869 NQALQDYTE
+1869 NLALQEYTE

-1888 YVKLETGERLTEA
+1888 YVKLETGERLTAA

-1910 MEAWIADHEYALSRK
+1910 MASWIADHEYALSHR

-1932 IARQRDKISDARVE
+1932 TARQRDKISDARVE

-1960 QTRDGVDRYATQDK
+1960 QTRDDVDRYATQDK

-1991 LHGVLGEP
+1991 IRGVLGEP

-2004 KERFTASGRR
+2004 KERFTASGKR
-2014 RSFRETHGAYTV
+2014 RSFRETHGAYTA
-2026 ENIVKAMNKANARG
+2026 ENIVKAMNRASARG

-2067 DESRLQ
+2067 DEGRLQ
-2073 KMPEE
+2073 NMPEE
-2078 EYNRLLQALDK
+2078 EYNRLLQELDK
-2089 RIEGI
+2089 RIGGI

-2099 KTSGSYDMDEIAG
+2099 KTAGSYDMDEIAG

-2176 PDNCPPERLEKMKAA
+2176 PDDCPPERLEKMKAA

-2216 RFSVDEPQAGTGGE
+2216 RFSVDEPQAETGGE
-2230 IGQAPES
+2230 IEQASES
-2237 EPAKQEQKEK
+2237 KPAEPEQKEK

-2388 DTLPGMFNADDL
+2388 DTLPGMFHADDL

-2494 ERQQRKEMSQRQRE
+2494 DRQQRKEMSQRQRE

-2533 PEELRETWDEVLGDL
+2533 PEELQGTWDEVLGDL

-2572 AEMYKAARKSDPNFL
+2572 AEMYKDAQANDPNFL
-2587 PTKELE
+2587 PSKELE
-2593 MIVDRLDNEKIAD
+2593 KIVHRLDNKKIAD

-2754 GELEVGKPPKFG
+2754 GALEVGKPPKFG

-2779 HLYLES
+2779 HMYLES
-2785 KSYENLRHM
+2785 KSTENLRHM
-2794 EGGRIFPVKELYS
+2794 EGGRTFADKTLYS
-2807 QGKREAAFAQGE
+2807 QGKRREAFAQGKT
-2819 LVRLAPETVKAL
+2819 VRMAPETVKAI
-2831 VKDLTPEEQELA
+2831 VGSLTPEEQELA

-2867 YDKAVSKNYAPIYAD
+2867 YDKAVSKNYTPIY
-2882 TNYTKN
+2882 TNSNYTKSE
-2888 QLGVYDAT
+2888 LGVYDAT

-2903 KSRQYSKNPSYNIG
+2903 KSRQFSKNPSYNIG

-2940 NWNTLLGWNEYVD
+2940 NWQTLLNW
-2953 DDRESMRSEISH
+2953 RERENSMADIITH
-2965 TWGDASLKYIEN
+2965 DWGDESLKYIQD
-2977 LIETLQ
+2977 LVQTLQ

-2990 DSVSMGAEKIFSN
+2990 DSVSMGAEKVFSN

-3009 GANQSI
+3009 GANPSI

-3026 SVWLG
+3026 GAWLDFK
-3031 PENAPS
+3031 NFPS

-3077 TQTNKFTSFV
+3077 TQTNKFTNFI

-3104 WPWAENKVRSEFP
+3104 WPWAENKVRAEFP

-3140 EFNEA
+3140 VFNEA

-3151 TSDEMHRG
+3151 TSDEMHQGTLR
-3159 SLYKSKNS
+3159 KSKNP

-3172 TMFKSDSSQAYNALR
+3172 TMFKSDSSQTYNALR

-3210 GLGVAFLSILGGT
+3210 GLGVAFLAAVGGYIW
-3223 AFACGIDVL
+3223 AQGIEFL
-3232 MNLWKHKG
+3232 MNLWKRKG
-3240 KAYRDEDGNLTAE
+3240 KAYRDEDGNLTAG
-3253 SVAKELATGMAESM
+3253 SVAKEMAL
-3267 FGLVIGG
+3267 GLVGDLAGIVTYG
-3274 EEIFNIFDAVGTK
+3274 EELADVIGNII
-3287 LTGGTWYD
+3287 TGDKWYGID
-3295 SMNTL
+3295 T
-3300 NAPGLEQVSE
+3300 PGLEQLSDVVE
-3310 IISTLIDEGV
+3310 TIVEQGQNGLDV
-3320 SFIQLLADGADVVK
+3320 LKDAADVVK
-3334 NGGDVWEF
+3334 NGGSLGEY
-3342 LHRRGADIIGDIKE
+3342 LHRYSGDIVGGIKDL
-3356 MAATVATYLPGI
+3356 AAAAATYLPGI
-3368 PVNNLE
+3368 SVNNLE
-3374 AYLLGTVRWV
+3374 AYLLGTVRWA

-3395 LATANKNRMKG
+3395 LATANKNQMKG

-3415 IEDTLHNRRVETD
+3415 ISDTLHNRRVETD
-3428 EATNETLA
+3428 ETTNETLA
-3436 SLYEGGFTKAVPSDT
+3436 SLYESGFTKAVPSDT

-3473 KTWSGAVGNR
+3473 KTWSSAVGSR
-3483 LRELAASDVFQE
+3483 LVALAASDVFQT

-3533 DDVLASGAEMA
+3533 DDVLATGAEMA

-3562 DGGLDTQNAKDV
+3562 DGGLDAQSAKDV

-3601 AVDGADAQR
+3601 AVDGTSAQR
-3610 NALLAV
+3610 DALLAV

-3671 GGIMLPGGD
+3671 SGIMLPGGD

-3723 KQED
+3723 KRED

>member
-51 AQEQKTPQRER
+51 AQEQKAPQSER
-62 NGFDRTATPASI
+62 SGFDRTATPASI

-149 DGDEILQHFYDTGEF
+149 DGDEVLQHFYDTGEF

-190 TQREKALD
+190 TQREQALD
-198 ETVAHD
+198 ETAAHD

-222 EQAQQPGILSMLGKA
+222 EQAQQPSILSMLGKA
-237 SDSTL
+237 GDSTL
-242 PTFQA
+242 PTFRA
-247 ESAQSETDRRIQ
+247 GSAQSETDRRIQ
-259 ELQDEID
+259 ALQDEID
-266 RQESESQMQGTKRP
+266 RQESENQMQGTKRP

-302 GVWTKR
+302 GIWTKR

-386 AAVGKLLG
+386 AAVGKALG

-462 AGADAVHNAGAAAIG
+462 AGADAVHNAGAAAMG
-477 DMSTGDYLKHI
+477 DMTAGDYLGHI

-527 QTASGVTNAS
+527 QTASGVTNAC

-566 SVLNGAINSYQT
+566 SVLNGAISSYQA

-684 QLPTAADLPTAPTDP
+684 QLPTAADLPTTPTDP

-708 LQTAIQQ
+708 IQTAIQQ
-715 GLQQAQA
+715 GLQQAEA
-722 GTQNT
+722 GTQSAQ
-727 PQPESGQ
+727 QPESGQ
-734 ALQNGNAAAAA
+734 ALQNGNTAAAA
-745 AQIAGQAAEQ
+745 AQAVSEQTKTASGTETGTGLVPMTQQAAARLAGGKNNIIAKTKNDIVEFVRKALGKKGGPERLYMGTIPDAAAAKVLDATGVDVTGYTAILPGDSVQHIFKQHGNAAAEGARGQAAVSESDVALIPEVLSAPDSVTLSEKHDALGRPVLLFSKQIGNEYVTAQAVTDGRHALTTNSLWKKEGKNRPAIRNAGETGPEDNVQ
-755 NQQTQ
+755 NALLQGSSLGANVAHKRDPVKPGGVV
-760 LPSLPATEQDA
+760 LPTAEEGI
-771 VVQPQQPEQSTQ
+771 V
-783 QEAELPTQQMQTEQ
+783 ELPTVQTEQ
-797 TTTPLQRLEAM
+797 TATPLERLEAM

-828 EIQDGEVLSKLLS
+828 QITDGEVLSKLLS
-841 LPEVQNVMRQMTDA
+841 FPEVQNVMRQMTDA
-855 DIEAVVSGNVQP
+855 DIEAVVSGNVQAK
-867 QNQQPV
+867 NQQPV
-873 NSAAQQTLNTQP
+873 NTAAQQVP
-885 TVQQALDSQ
+885 GSQQ
-894 APGVQNGTTTSE
+894 PGVQNEATTPE
-906 GGMNNGTEQLQVGQ
+906 GGMNNGTEQLPAGQ
-920 RPGAEQPG
+920 QPGAEQQG

-936 GRVLGESTGGQ
+936 GRILRESTGGQ

-956 QRAFNQVG
+956 QRTFNQGRTAV
-964 AAAERKN
+964 EREN

-999 MPESSWDA
+999 MPESHWDT

-1029 SIRIRQADGSVSA
+1029 SIRIRQADGSASA

-1052 IIQADHLRLNI
+1052 IIQADHRYLNI

-1077 NNPGLVRQIEQAI
+1077 NNPGLVRQIERAI
-1090 VERYG
+1090 VEQYS

-1100 AIMDKYLK
+1100 AVVEKYLK

-1120 SGQEVAEAYGIVKEE
+1120 SGQEVAEVYGIVKEE

-1142 GINFFGANADK
+1142 GINFFGAHAEK
-1153 YRSEAQAVLRE
+1153 YRSEAQAVLWE
-1164 RKITTPGSETE
+1164 RKITTPGSETA
-1175 EAVARR
+1175 EAIARR
-1181 TGPPERYSY
+1181 TGPPERYS
-1190 GGVNANTAD
+1190 
-1199 QKTLAR
+1199 
-1205 AQELQ
+1205 
-1210 MQGEDDERVRK
+1210 
-1221 ETGWH
+1221 
-1226 TGMEGKLRFEIDDS
+1226 
-1240 NMKYHRGGDAAFS
+1240 
-1253 RNHPDYAEYQK
+1253 
-1264 LVDKMLTGS
+1264 
-1273 AEAWKPEDQER
+1273 
-1284 LQELD
+1284 
-1289 KTWGREYGRL
+1289 
-1299 SERVESGNAT
+1299 
-1309 LEDVI
+1309 
-1314 DHEELFQAYP
+1314 
-1324 QLRSVRVEF
+1324 
-1333 KELPGNTQ
+1333 
-1341 GYFSPSENK
+1341 
-1350 IALDSKLRSAPEVT
+1350 
-1364 IIHEIQH
+1364 
-1371 AIQKAEGFA
+1371 
-1380 SGASPEYWQQH
+1380 
-1391 RDEAKEARI
+1391 
-1400 ADIREEI
+1400 
-1407 ARLEEQ
+1407 
-1413 LPWDLNRWTAE
+1413 
-1424 DDAIEAKIG
+1424 IG
-1433 ELEDSIID
+1433 ETDE
-1441 IQNGVGLDSYDLY
+1441 G
-1454 RNTAGEIE
+1454 
-1462 ARDAASRRE
+1462 
-1471 LTPEQRRA
+1471 RA
-1479 TPPARADENTVYADL
+1479 VAVVEN
-1494 SDSLDYVGKTDD
+1494 DSLSHIDTSTWDDTKKAQAKAAAKTALLAFKD
-1506 GTEVYETSEAVRK
+1506 GIQVNGIT
-1519 LPYKKRME
+1519 YKVNK
-1527 AFMDIMRN
+1527 
-1535 EYAGRTAKFTARD
+1535 TARD
-1548 GEVYYATFDENDL
+1548 EFTRSNDTERLYRRQPETFADKMRAADVADDVITATTSWANDGMLKHPRTDNFVDFAHGDVLIQAGGNQYDAKTVVGITANGEYVFYDVVDMTPTAFQMKEEPSTAAADRNAASAMQE
-1561 RKNVYGDK
+1561 
-1569 KSSPRGWKAKIN
+1569 SSPEDRVAQA
-1581 TGADGNI
+1581 GADVKRE
-1588 FDLVE
+1588 DAEEMPKLVNLQRYSGIDGQQE
-1593 NAEHSG
+1593 QTEEMTNAEPNTVGAITSG
-1599 SGKEQGKTS
+1599 SQSLGGS
-1608 EAHQG
+1608 
-1613 LTGWEYFVKTV
+1613 
-1624 QIDGR
+1624 
-1629 VYDLLANVRK
+1629 
-1639 KPDGEFVYSIQLNEN
+1639 
-1654 EKKAPAPPR
+1654 APA
-1663 QYQNGTAKAENR
+1663 
-1675 PVRVPTDAS
+1675 VSSAS
-1684 EASVAEKRLPVKA
+1684 EASAAEKRLPVKA

-1704 VEQTQDLMA
+1704 VELTQDLMA

-1765 QRNKVYGAD
+1765 RRNKVYGAD

-1786 REVNYDARRAAEQK
+1786 REVNYEARRAAEQK

-1805 KQVAGGIFSRDSVI
+1805 NQVAGGIFSRDSAI

-1834 AKQLSRDDA
+1834 AKHLAKDDT

-1888 YVKLETGERLTEA
+1888 YAKLETGDRLTET

-1910 MEAWIADHEYALSRK
+1910 MDAWIADHEYALNHR

-1932 IARQRDKISDARVE
+1932 IARQRDKISDVRVE

-1991 LHGVLGEP
+1991 LRGVLGEP

-2014 RSFRETHGAYTV
+2014 RSFRETHGAYTA
-2026 ENIVKAMNKANARG
+2026 ENIVKAMNQASARG

-2067 DESRLQ
+2067 DEGRLQ
-2073 KMPEE
+2073 NMPQE
-2078 EYNRLLQALDK
+2078 EYNRLLQELDK

-2099 KTSGSYDMDEIAG
+2099 KTAGSYDMDEIAG

-2123 RIQQAFSRQGYDID
+2123 RIQQAFSKQGYNID

-2176 PDNCPPERLEKMKAA
+2176 PDDCPPERLEKMKAA

-2216 RFSVDEPQAGTGGE
+2216 RFSVDEPQAETGSE
-2230 IGQAPES
+2230 IEQAPES
-2237 EPAKQEQKEK
+2237 KPAEPEQKEK

-2286 EINQIIDGLADRM
+2286 EINQIIDNLADRM

-2388 DTLPGMFNADDL
+2388 DTLPGMFHADDL
-2400 DSREILENIVQ
+2400 DSREILESIVQ

-2457 RTAKLEVHLRD
+2457 RTAKMEVHLRD

-2533 PEELRETWDEVLGDL
+2533 PEELQGTWDEVLGDL

-2572 AEMYKAARKSDPNFL
+2572 AEMYKDAQANDPNFL
-2587 PTKELE
+2587 PSKELE
-2593 MIVDRLDNEKIAD
+2593 KIVNRLDNKKIAD

-2754 GELEVGKPPKFG
+2754 GALEVGKPPKFG

-2779 HLYLES
+2779 HMYLES
-2785 KSYENLRHM
+2785 KSAENLRHM
-2794 EGGRIFPVKELYS
+2794 EGGRTFADKTLYS
-2807 QGKREAAFAQGE
+2807 QGKRREAFAQGKT
-2819 LVRLAPETVKAL
+2819 VRMAPETVKAI
-2831 VKDLTPEEQELA
+2831 VSSLTPEEQELA

-2867 YDKAVSKNYAPIYAD
+2867 YDKAVSKNYTPIY
-2882 TNYTKN
+2882 TNSNYTKSE
-2888 QLGVYDAT
+2888 LGVYDAT

-2903 KSRQYSKNPSYNIG
+2903 KSRQFSKNPSYNIG

-2940 NWNTLLGWNEYVD
+2940 NWQTLLNW
-2953 DDRESMRSEISH
+2953 RERENSMADIIAHDWSDE
-2965 TWGDASLKYIEN
+2965 SLKYIQD
-2977 LIETLQ
+2977 LVQTLQ
-2983 GGAASTR
+2983 GGTASTR
-2990 DSVSMGAEKIFSN
+2990 DSVSMGAEKLFSN

-3009 GANQSI
+3009 GANPSI

-3026 SVWLG
+3026 GAWLDFK
-3031 PENAPS
+3031 NFPS

-3077 TQTNKFTSFV
+3077 TQTNKFTNFI

-3104 WPWAENKVRSEFP
+3104 WPWAENKVRAEFP

-3140 EFNEA
+3140 VFNEA

-3151 TSDEMHRG
+3151 TSDEMHQGTLR
-3159 SLYKSKNS
+3159 KSKNP

-3172 TMFKSDSSQAYNALR
+3172 TMFKSDSSQTYNALR

-3210 GLGVAFLSILGGT
+3210 GLGVAFLAAVGGYIW
-3223 AFACGIDVL
+3223 AQGIEFL
-3232 MNLWKHKG
+3232 MNLWKRKG
-3240 KAYRDEDGNLTAE
+3240 KAYRDEDGNLTAG
-3253 SVAKELATGMAESM
+3253 SVAKKMALGLVGDLASVVTYGEELADVVG
-3267 FGLVIGG
+3267 
-3274 EEIFNIFDAVGTK
+3274 NI
-3287 LTGGTWYD
+3287 LTGDKWYGID
-3295 SMNTL
+3295 T
-3300 NAPGLEQVSE
+3300 PGLEQLSDVVGAIVE
-3310 IISTLIDEGV
+3310 QGQNGLDV
-3320 SFIQLLADGADVVK
+3320 LKDAADVVK
-3334 NGGDVWEF
+3334 NGGSLGEY
-3342 LHRRGADIIGDIKE
+3342 LHRNSGDIVGGIKDL
-3356 MAATVATYLPGI
+3356 AAAAATYLPGI
-3368 PVNNLE
+3368 SVNNLE
-3374 AYLLGTVRWV
+3374 AYLLGTVRWA

-3395 LATANKNRMKG
+3395 LATANKNQMKG

-3415 IEDTLHNRRVETD
+3415 ISDTLHNRRVETD

-3473 KTWSGAVGNR
+3473 KTWSNTVGSR
-3483 LRELAASDVFQE
+3483 LQELAASDVFQT

-3533 DDVLASGAEMA
+3533 DDVLASGAEVA

-3549 KLAGAVDKYLDAI
+3549 KLAGAVDKYLDAL
-3562 DGGLDTQNAKDV
+3562 DGGLDAQSAKDV
-3574 ALGMAELAPEEGKKT
+3574 ALGMAELTPDEGKKT

-3601 AVDGADAQR
+3601 AVDGADAQHD
-3610 NALLAV
+3610 ALLAV

-3671 GGIMLPGGD
+3671 SGIMLPGGD

-3716 IAEREKA
+3716 IAEHEKA

>member
-39 RQAQSAAQQRRQ
+39 RQAQSAEQQRRQ
-51 AQEQKTPQRER
+51 AQEQKAPQSER
-62 NGFDRTATPASI
+62 SGFDRTATPASI

-116 SVSTVDSTSFNIQGK
+116 SISTVDSTSFNIQGK

-190 TQREKALD
+190 TQREQALD

-222 EQAQQPGILSMLGKA
+222 EQAQQPSILSMLGKA

-242 PTFQA
+242 PTFRA
-247 ESAQSETDRRIQ
+247 GSAQSETDRRIQ
-259 ELQDEID
+259 ALQDEID

-302 GVWTKR
+302 GIWTKH

-317 GTQSGFGGLLGYEQ
+317 GTQNGFGGLLGYEQ

-462 AGADAVHNAGAAAIG
+462 AGADAVHNAGAAAMG
-477 DMSTGDYLKHI
+477 DMSTEDYLKRI

-509 ANVLRDTHKMT
+509 ANALRDTHKMT

-566 SVLNGAINSYQT
+566 SVLNGAISSYQT

-684 QLPTAADLPTAPTDP
+684 QLPTAADLPTTPTDP

-708 LQTAIQQ
+708 IQTAIQQ
-715 GLQQAQA
+715 GLQQAEA
-722 GTQNT
+722 GTQSAQ
-727 PQPESGQ
+727 QPESGQ
-734 ALQNGNAAAAA
+734 ALQSGNAAAAA
-745 AQIAGQAAEQ
+745 AQIAGQSQQVQQPNLPTVAQAA
-755 NQQTQ
+755 
-760 LPSLPATEQDA
+760 A
-771 VVQPQQPEQSTQ
+771 VQPQQLEQGTQ
-783 QEAELPTQQMQTEQ
+783 QEAGLPTPQQVQTEQ
-797 TTTPLQRLEAM
+797 TATPLERLEAM
-808 GVSGKRAQSMARG
+808 GVSEKRAQSMARG

-828 EIQDGEVLSKLLS
+828 QITDGEVLSKLLS
-841 LPEVQNVMRQMTDA
+841 FPEVQNVMRQMTDA
-855 DIEAVVSGNVQP
+855 DIEAVVSGNVQA

-873 NSAAQQTLNTQP
+873 NAA
-885 TVQQALDSQ
+885 VQQVPGSQ
-894 APGVQNGTTTSE
+894 QPGVQNEATTPE
-906 GGMNNGTEQLQVGQ
+906 GGMNNGTEQLPAGQ
-920 RPGAEQPG
+920 QPGAEQQG

-936 GRVLGESTGGQ
+936 GRILRESTGGQ

-956 QRAFNQVG
+956 QRAFNQGRTAV
-964 AAAERKN
+964 EREN

-999 MPESSWDA
+999 MPESHWDT

-1052 IIQADHLRLNI
+1052 IVQADHRYLNI
-1063 DQIADHEAFHDYAA
+1063 DQIADHEAFHDIAA
-1077 NNPGLVRQIEQAI
+1077 NNPGLVRQIERAI
-1090 VERYG
+1090 VEQYS

-1100 AIMDKYLK
+1100 AVVEKYLK

-1120 SGQEVAEAYGIVKEE
+1120 SGQEVAEVYGIVKEE

-1142 GINFFGANADK
+1142 GINFFGAHAEK
-1153 YRSEAQAVLRE
+1153 YRSEAQAVLQE
-1164 RKITTPGSETE
+1164 RKVTTPGSET
-1175 EAVARR
+1175 AAATQRR
-1181 TGPPERYSY
+1181 TGPPERYSI
-1190 GGVNANTAD
+1190 
-1199 QKTLAR
+1199 
-1205 AQELQ
+1205 
-1210 MQGEDDERVRK
+1210 GEI
-1221 ETGWH
+1221 T
-1226 TGMEGKLRFEIDDS
+1226 
-1240 NMKYHRGGDAAFS
+1240 
-1253 RNHPDYAEYQK
+1253 
-1264 LVDKMLTGS
+1264 DKAGN
-1273 AEAWKPEDQER
+1273 K
-1284 LQELD
+1284 
-1289 KTWGREYGRL
+1289 YGRGVHL
-1299 SERVESGNAT
+1299 DSTLLENLSDSERVQMVKERVKELGGQHFTAYDGDGNEVDIQIAKPGARFVNKSGKSVPVNKDLTTKNRKSKVKQEAVVLADELINTAKHRKDTPARYPHGWLDDNGRNDWAEWKTYIQDKENTVWEATLHIATSADGEKILYDIDPIKKTGQSGNSDTSTVKPIVA
-1309 LEDVI
+1309 
-1314 DHEELFQAYP
+1314 
-1324 QLRSVRVEF
+1324 
-1333 KELPGNTQ
+1333 
-1341 GYFSPSENK
+1341 
-1350 IALDSKLRSAPEVT
+1350 
-1364 IIHEIQH
+1364 
-1371 AIQKAEGFA
+1371 
-1380 SGASPEYWQQH
+1380 
-1391 RDEAKEARI
+1391 DEAKPVKREDEEEMPKPLNLQRYSDI
-1400 ADIREEI
+1400 AGRQ
-1407 ARLEEQ
+1407 EQ
-1413 LPWDLNRWTAE
+1413 AAE
-1424 DDAIEAKIG
+1424 MTNAEPTTVGAITSGSQSLGGSA
-1433 ELEDSIID
+1433 
-1441 IQNGVGLDSYDLY
+1441 
-1454 RNTAGEIE
+1454 
-1462 ARDAASRRE
+1462 
-1471 LTPEQRRA
+1471 
-1479 TPPARADENTVYADL
+1479 PAISSA
-1494 SDSLDYVGKTDD
+1494 
-1506 GTEVYETSEAVRK
+1506 SEASVAE
-1519 LPYKKRME
+1519 KRQSVK
-1527 AFMDIMRN
+1527 IPPSS
-1535 EYAGRTAKFTARD
+1535 
-1548 GEVYYATFDENDL
+1548 DE
-1561 RKNVYGDK
+1561 
-1569 KSSPRGWKAKIN
+1569 SSNN
-1581 TGADGNI
+1581 TN
-1588 FDLVE
+1588 
-1593 NAEHSG
+1593 
-1599 SGKEQGKTS
+1599 
-1608 EAHQG
+1608 
-1613 LTGWEYFVKTV
+1613 
-1624 QIDGR
+1624 
-1629 VYDLLANVRK
+1629 
-1639 KPDGEFVYSIQLNEN
+1639 
-1654 EKKAPAPPR
+1654 KAPAPPR

-1697 RFSMDEP
+1697 RFSLDEP

-1765 QRNKVYGAD
+1765 RRNKVYGAD

-1786 REVNYDARRAAEQK
+1786 REVNYEARRAAEQK

-1805 KQVAGGIFSRDSVI
+1805 NQVAGGIFSRDSVI

-1834 AKQLSRDDA
+1834 AKQLAKDDA

-1869 NQALQDYTE
+1869 NLALQEYTE

-1888 YVKLETGERLTEA
+1888 YVKLETGERLTET

-1910 MEAWIADHEYALSRK
+1910 MGAWIADHEYALSRR

-1932 IARQRDKISDARVE
+1932 IARQRDKISDARIE

-1991 LHGVLGEP
+1991 LRGVLGEP

-2004 KERFTASGRR
+2004 KERFTVSGKR
-2014 RSFRETHGAYTV
+2014 RSFRETHGAYTA
-2026 ENIVKAMNKANARG
+2026 ENIVKAMNQASARG

-2067 DESRLQ
+2067 DEGRLQ
-2073 KMPEE
+2073 NMPEE
-2078 EYNRLLQALDK
+2078 EYNQLLQELDK

-2099 KTSGSYDMDEIAG
+2099 KTAGSYDMDEIAG

-2176 PDNCPPERLEKMKAA
+2176 PDDCPPERLEKMKAA

-2216 RFSVDEPQAGTGGE
+2216 RFSVDEPQAETGGE
-2230 IGQAPES
+2230 IEQALES
-2237 EPAKQEQKEK
+2237 KPAEPEQKEK

-2388 DTLPGMFNADDL
+2388 DTLPGMFHADDL

-2533 PEELRETWDEVLGDL
+2533 PEELQGTWDEVLGDL

-2572 AEMYKAARKSDPNFL
+2572 AEMYKDAQANDPNFL
-2587 PTKELE
+2587 PSKELE
-2593 MIVDRLDNEKIAD
+2593 KIVHRLDNKKIAD

-2716 SATKQLREFLTEH
+2716 SATKKLREFLTEH

-2746 EVKIPQLV
+2746 EVKTPQLV
-2754 GELEVGKPPKFG
+2754 GALEVGKPPKFG

-2779 HLYLES
+2779 HMYLES
-2785 KSYENLRHM
+2785 KSVENLRHM
-2794 EGGRIFPVKELYS
+2794 EGGRTFADKTLYS
-2807 QGKREAAFAQGE
+2807 QGKRREAFAQGKT
-2819 LVRLAPETVKAL
+2819 VRMAPETVKAI
-2831 VKDLTPEEQELA
+2831 VGSLTPEEQELA

-2867 YDKAVSKNYAPIYAD
+2867 YDKAVSKNYTPIY
-2882 TNYTKN
+2882 TNSNYTKSE
-2888 QLGVYDAT
+2888 LGVYDAT

-2903 KSRQYSKNPSYNIG
+2903 KSRQFSKNPSYNIG

-2940 NWNTLLGWNEYVD
+2940 NWQTLLNW
-2953 DDRESMRSEISH
+2953 RERENSMADIITH
-2965 TWGDASLKYIEN
+2965 DWGDESLKYIQD
-2977 LIETLQ
+2977 LVQTLQ

-2990 DSVSMGAEKIFSN
+2990 DSVSMGAEKVFSN

-3009 GANQSI
+3009 GANPSI

-3026 SVWLG
+3026 GAWLDFK
-3031 PENAPS
+3031 NFPS

-3077 TQTNKFTSFV
+3077 TQTNKFTNFI

-3104 WPWAENKVRSEFP
+3104 WPWAENKVRAEFP

-3130 SSPFYQKVAE
+3130 GSPFYQKVAE
-3140 EFNEA
+3140 VFNEA

-3151 TSDEMHRG
+3151 TSDEMHQGTLR
-3159 SLYKSKNS
+3159 KSKNP

-3172 TMFKSDSSQAYNALR
+3172 TMFKSDSSQTYNALR

-3198 IGDTENYNKAKR
+3198 IGDTENYNKAKH
-3210 GLGVAFLSILGGT
+3210 GLGVAFLAAVGGYIW
-3223 AFACGIDVL
+3223 AQGIEFL
-3232 MNLWKHKG
+3232 MNLWKRKG
-3240 KAYRDEDGNLTAE
+3240 KAYRDEDGNLTAG
-3253 SVAKELATGMAESM
+3253 SVAKEMAL
-3267 FGLVIGG
+3267 GLVGDLAGIVTYG
-3274 EEIFNIFDAVGTK
+3274 EELADVIGNI
-3287 LTGGTWYD
+3287 LTGDKWYGID
-3295 SMNTL
+3295 T
-3300 NAPGLEQVSE
+3300 PGLEQLSDVVE
-3310 IISTLIDEGV
+3310 TIVEQGQNGLDV
-3320 SFIQLLADGADVVK
+3320 LKDAADVVK
-3334 NGGDVWEF
+3334 NGGSLGEY
-3342 LHRRGADIIGDIKE
+3342 LHRHSGDIVGGIKDL
-3356 MAATVATYLPGI
+3356 AAAAATYLPGI

-3374 AYLLGTVRWV
+3374 AYLLGTVRWA

-3395 LATANKNRMKG
+3395 LATANKNQMKG

-3415 IEDTLHNRRVETD
+3415 IEDTLRNRRVETD
-3428 EATNETLA
+3428 ETTNETLA

-3451 PGSISVDGEDRKLSA
+3451 PGSISVDSEDRKLSA

-3473 KTWSGAVGNR
+3473 KTWSSTVGSR
-3483 LRELAASDVFQE
+3483 LQELAASDVFQT

-3533 DDVLASGAEMA
+3533 DDVLATGAEMV

-3562 DGGLDTQNAKDV
+3562 DGGLDTQSAKDV
-3574 ALGMAELAPEEGKKT
+3574 ALGMAELTPDEGKKT

-3601 AVDGADAQR
+3601 AVDGADAQHD
-3610 NALLAV
+3610 ALLAV

-3680 GPQQLTNEMRAVLW
+3680 GPQQLTNEMRAALW

-3716 IAEREKA
+3716 IAEREKT

>member
-13 ADKQQSNWEQ
+13 ANKQQSNWEQ
-23 TTGQEAGGV
+23 TAGQEAGGV

-51 AQEQKTPQRER
+51 AQEQKAPQRER
-62 NGFDRTATPASI
+62 SGFDRTATPASI

-116 SVSTVDSTSFNIQGK
+116 SISTVDSTSFNIQGK

-190 TQREKALD
+190 TQREQALD
-198 ETVAHD
+198 ETAAHD

-242 PTFQA
+242 PTFRA
-247 ESAQSETDRRIQ
+247 DSAQSETDRRIQ
-259 ELQDEID
+259 ALQDEID

-302 GVWTKR
+302 GTWTKR

-361 YTRLYSKQTAV
+361 YTRLYSRQTAV

-386 AAVGKLLG
+386 AAVGKALG

-462 AGADAVHNAGAAAIG
+462 AGADAVHNAGAAAMG
-477 DMSTGDYLKHI
+477 DMSTEDYLKRI

-509 ANVLRDTHKMT
+509 ANVLRDTHMMT

-566 SVLNGAINSYQT
+566 SVLSSAISSYQT

-659 VNGYTAASSAMQT
+659 VNGYAAASSAMQT

-684 QLPTAADLPTAPTDP
+684 QLPTAADLPTTPTDP

-715 GLQQAQA
+715 GLQQGQA

-727 PQPESGQ
+727 QPPESGQ

-745 AQIAGQAAEQ
+745 AQIAVQAAEQ
-755 NQQTQ
+755 NQQAQ
-760 LPSLPATEQDA
+760 QPSLPTAAQA
-771 VVQPQQPEQSTQ
+771 AAVQPQQLEQSTQ
-783 QEAELPTQQMQTEQ
+783 QEAGLLTPQQVQTEQ
-797 TTTPLQRLEAM
+797 TATPLERLETM

-828 EIQDGEVLSKLLS
+828 QITDGEVLSKLLS
-841 LPEVQNVMRQMTDA
+841 FPEVQNVMRQMTDA
-855 DIEAVVSGNVQP
+855 DIEAVVSGNVQA

-873 NSAAQQTLNTQP
+873 NTAAQQVP
-885 TVQQALDSQ
+885 GSQQ
-894 APGVQNGTTTSE
+894 PGVQNEATTHE
-906 GGMNNGTEQLQVGQ
+906 GGMNNGTEQLPAGQ
-920 RPGAEQPG
+920 QPG
-928 EQLPDGDG
+928 TEQQSEQLPDGDG
-936 GRVLGESTGGQ
+936 GRILGESTGGQ

-956 QRAFNQVG
+956 QRTFNQGRTAV
-964 AAAERKN
+964 EREN

-999 MPESSWDA
+999 MPESHWDA

-1052 IIQADHLRLNI
+1052 IIQADHRYLNI

-1077 NNPGLVRQIEQAI
+1077 NNPGLVRQIERAI
-1090 VERYG
+1090 VEQYS

-1142 GINFFGANADK
+1142 GINFFGAHAEK
-1153 YRSEAQAVLRE
+1153 YRSEAQAVLQE
-1164 RKITTPGSETE
+1164 RKVTTPGSET
-1175 EAVARR
+1175 AAATQRR

-1199 QKTLAR
+1199 QKTLAH

-1240 NMKYHRGGDAAFS
+1240 KMKYHRGGDAAFS
-1253 RNHPDYAEYQK
+1253 RSHPDYAEYQK

-1324 QLRSVRVEF
+1324 QLRNVRVEF

-1350 IALDSKLRSAPEVT
+1350 IALDSKLRSAPEAT

-1441 IQNGVGLDSYDLY
+1441 IQNGVGMDSYDLY

-1479 TPPARADENTVYADL
+1479 APPARADENTVYADL

-1593 NAEHSG
+1593 NAEHGG

-1697 RFSMDEP
+1697 WFSLDEP

-1765 QRNKVYGAD
+1765 RRNKVYGAD

-1786 REVNYDARRAAEQK
+1786 REVNYEAGRAAEQK

-1805 KQVAGGIFSRDSVI
+1805 NQVAGGIFSRYSVI
-1819 GSRVDEVSTMDEAEL
+1819 SGRVGEVARMDEAEL
-1834 AKQLSRDDA
+1834 AKQLARDDA

-1869 NQALQDYTE
+1869 NLALQEYTE

-1888 YVKLETGERLTEA
+1888 YVKLETGERLTAA

-1910 MEAWIADHEYALSRK
+1910 MASWIADHEYALSRR

-1932 IARQRDKISDARVE
+1932 TARQRDKISDARVE

-1991 LHGVLGEP
+1991 IRGVLGEP

-2004 KERFTASGRR
+2004 KERFTASGKR
-2014 RSFRETHGAYTV
+2014 RSFRETHGAYTA
-2026 ENIVKAMNKANARG
+2026 ENIVKAMNRASARG

-2067 DESRLQ
+2067 DEGRLQ
-2073 KMPEE
+2073 NMPEE
-2078 EYNRLLQALDK
+2078 EYNRLLQELDK
-2089 RIEGI
+2089 RIGGI

-2099 KTSGSYDMDEIAG
+2099 KTAGSYDMDEIAG

-2176 PDNCPPERLEKMKAA
+2176 PDDCPPERLEKMKAA

-2216 RFSVDEPQAGTGGE
+2216 RFSVDEPQAETGGE
-2230 IGQAPES
+2230 IEQASES
-2237 EPAKQEQKEK
+2237 KPAEPEQKEK

-2388 DTLPGMFNADDL
+2388 DTLPGMFHADDL

-2494 ERQQRKEMSQRQRE
+2494 ERQQRKEMSQRQLE

-2533 PEELRETWDEVLGDL
+2533 PEELQGTWDEVLGDL

-2572 AEMYKAARKSDPNFL
+2572 AEMYEDAQENDPNFL
-2587 PTKELE
+2587 PSKELKK
-2593 MIVDRLDNEKIAD
+2593 IVHRLDNKKIAD

-2754 GELEVGKPPKFG
+2754 GALEVGKPPKFG

-2779 HLYLES
+2779 HMYLES
-2785 KSYENLRHM
+2785 KSTENLRHM
-2794 EGGRIFPVKELYS
+2794 EGGRTFADKTLYS
-2807 QGKREAAFAQGE
+2807 QGKRRKAFAQGKT
-2819 LVRLAPETVKAL
+2819 VRMAPETVKAI
-2831 VKDLTPEEQELA
+2831 VGSLTPEEQELA

-2867 YDKAVSKNYAPIYAD
+2867 YDKAVSKNYTPIY
-2882 TNYTKN
+2882 TNSNYTKSE
-2888 QLGVYDAT
+2888 LGVYDAT

-2903 KSRQYSKNPSYNIG
+2903 KSRQFSENPSYNIG

-2940 NWNTLLGWNEYVD
+2940 NWQTLLNWSE
-2953 DDRESMRSEISH
+2953 RENSMADIIAH
-2965 TWGDASLKYIEN
+2965 DWGDESLKYIQD
-2977 LIETLQ
+2977 LVQTLQ

-2990 DSVSMGAEKIFSN
+2990 DSVSMGAEKVFSN

-3009 GANQSI
+3009 GANPSI

-3026 SVWLG
+3026 GAWLDFK
-3031 PENAPS
+3031 NFPS

-3077 TQTNKFTSFV
+3077 TQTNKFTNFI

-3104 WPWAENKVRSEFP
+3104 WPWAENKVRAEFP

-3140 EFNEA
+3140 VFNEA

-3151 TSDEMHRG
+3151 TSDEMHQGTLR
-3159 SLYKSKNS
+3159 KSKNQ
-3167 VTRAF
+3167 VTRAL
-3172 TMFKSDSSQAYNALR
+3172 TMFKSDSSQTYNALR

-3210 GLGVAFLSILGGT
+3210 GLGVAFLAAVGGYIW
-3223 AFACGIDVL
+3223 AQGIEFL
-3232 MNLWKHKG
+3232 MNLWKRKG
-3240 KAYRDEDGNLTAE
+3240 KAYRDEDGNLTAG
-3253 SVAKELATGMAESM
+3253 SVAKEMAL
-3267 FGLVIGG
+3267 GLVGDLAGIVTYG
-3274 EEIFNIFDAVGTK
+3274 EELADVIGNII
-3287 LTGGTWYD
+3287 TGDKWYGID
-3295 SMNTL
+3295 T
-3300 NAPGLEQVSE
+3300 PGLEQLSDVVE
-3310 IISTLIDEGV
+3310 TIVEQGQNGLDV
-3320 SFIQLLADGADVVK
+3320 LRDAADVVK
-3334 NGGDVWEF
+3334 NGGSLGEY
-3342 LHRRGADIIGDIKE
+3342 LHRHSGDIVGGIKDL
-3356 MAATVATYLPGI
+3356 AAAAATYLPGI
-3368 PVNNLE
+3368 SVNNLE
-3374 AYLLGTVRWV
+3374 AYLLGTVRWA

-3395 LATANKNRMKG
+3395 LATANKNQMKG

-3415 IEDTLHNRRVETD
+3415 ISDTLHNRRVETD
-3428 EATNETLA
+3428 ETTNETLA
-3436 SLYEGGFTKAVPSDT
+3436 SLYESGFTKAVPSDT

-3473 KTWSGAVGNR
+3473 KTWSGAVGSR
-3483 LRELAASDVFQE
+3483 LQELIASDVFQA

-3533 DDVLASGAEMA
+3533 DDVLATGAEMA

-3562 DGGLDTQNAKDV
+3562 DGGLDAQSAKDV

-3601 AVDGADAQR
+3601 AVDGTSAQR
-3610 NALLAV
+3610 DALLAV

-3671 GGIMLPGGD
+3671 SGIMLPGGD

>member
-51 AQEQKTPQRER
+51 AQEQKAPQSER
-62 NGFDRTATPASI
+62 SGFDRTATPASI

-116 SVSTVDSTSFNIQGK
+116 SISTVDSTSFNIQGK

-198 ETVAHD
+198 EAVAHD

-222 EQAQQPGILSMLGKA
+222 EQAQQPSILSMLGKA
-237 SDSTL
+237 NDSTL

-302 GVWTKR
+302 GAWTKR

-345 GDTEAAKQWQ
+345 GDTEAAAQWQ

-361 YTRLYSKQTAV
+361 YTRLYSNQTAV

-386 AAVGKLLG
+386 AAVGKALG

-462 AGADAVHNAGAAAIG
+462 AGADAVHNAGAAAMG
-477 DMSTGDYLKHI
+477 DMSTEDYLKHI

-566 SVLNGAINSYQT
+566 SVLSSAISSYQT

-659 VNGYTAASSAMQT
+659 VNGYAAASSAMQT

-684 QLPTAADLPTAPTDP
+684 QLPTAADLPTTPTDP

-727 PQPESGQ
+727 QPPESGQ
-734 ALQNGNAAAAA
+734 ALQSGNAAAAA
-745 AQIAGQAAEQ
+745 AQIAVQEAEQ
-755 NQQTQ
+755 NQQAQ
-760 LPSLPATEQDA
+760 QPSLPTAAQA
-771 VVQPQQPEQSTQ
+771 AAVQPQQLEQSTQ
-783 QEAELPTQQMQTEQ
+783 QEAGLPTPQQVQTEQ
-797 TTTPLQRLEAM
+797 TATPLERLETM

-828 EIQDGEVLSKLLS
+828 QITDGEVLSKLLS
-841 LPEVQNVMRQMTDA
+841 FPEVQNVMRQMTDA
-855 DIEAVVSGNVQP
+855 DIEAVVSGNVQA

-873 NSAAQQTLNTQP
+873 NTAAQQVP
-885 TVQQALDSQ
+885 GSQQ
-894 APGVQNGTTTSE
+894 PGVQNEATTHE
-906 GGMNNGTEQLQVGQ
+906 GGMNNGTEQLPVRQ
-920 RPGAEQPG
+920 QPG
-928 EQLPDGDG
+928 TEQQSEQLPDGDG
-936 GRVLGESTGGQ
+936 GRILGESTGGQ

-956 QRAFNQVG
+956 QRAFNQGRTAV
-964 AAAERKN
+964 EREN

-999 MPESSWDA
+999 MPESHWDA
-1007 QMQQTA
+1007 QMQRTA

-1052 IIQADHLRLNI
+1052 IVQADHRYLNI
-1063 DQIADHEAFHDYAA
+1063 NQIADHEAFHDYAA
-1077 NNPGLVRQIEQAI
+1077 NNPGLVRQIERAI
-1090 VERYG
+1090 VEQYS

-1100 AIMDKYLK
+1100 AVVEKYLK

-1114 DLPEHA
+1114 DLPEHS
-1120 SGQEVAEAYGIVKEE
+1120 SGQEVDEVYGIVKEE

-1142 GINFFGANADK
+1142 GINFFGAHAEK
-1153 YRSEAQAVLRE
+1153 YRSEAQAVLQA
-1164 RKITTPGSETE
+1164 RKITTPGSET
-1175 EAVARR
+1175 AAATQRR
-1181 TGPPERYSY
+1181 TGPPERYSI
-1190 GGVNANTAD
+1190 
-1199 QKTLAR
+1199 
-1205 AQELQ
+1205 
-1210 MQGEDDERVRK
+1210 GEI
-1221 ETGWH
+1221 T
-1226 TGMEGKLRFEIDDS
+1226 
-1240 NMKYHRGGDAAFS
+1240 
-1253 RNHPDYAEYQK
+1253 
-1264 LVDKMLTGS
+1264 DKAGNN
-1273 AEAWKPEDQER
+1273 
-1284 LQELD
+1284 
-1289 KTWGREYGRL
+1289 YGRGVHL
-1299 SERVESGNAT
+1299 DSTLLENLSDSERVQMVKE
-1309 LEDVI
+1309 
-1314 DHEELFQAYP
+1314 
-1324 QLRSVRVEF
+1324 RV
-1333 KELPGNTQ
+1333 KELGGQHFTAYDGN
-1341 GYFSPSENK
+1341 GN
-1350 IALDSKLRSAPEVT
+1350 EV
-1364 IIHEIQH
+1364 
-1371 AIQKAEGFA
+1371 
-1380 SGASPEYWQQH
+1380 
-1391 RDEAKEARI
+1391 
-1400 ADIREEI
+1400 
-1407 ARLEEQ
+1407 
-1413 LPWDLNRWTAE
+1413 
-1424 DDAIEAKIG
+1424 
-1433 ELEDSIID
+1433 D
-1441 IQNGVGLDSYDLY
+1441 IQIAKPGARFVNKSGKSVPVNKDLTTKN
-1454 RNTAGEIE
+1454 RKSKVKQEAVVLADELINTAKHKK
-1462 ARDAASRRE
+1462 D
-1471 LTPEQRRA
+1471 T
-1479 TPPARADENTVYADL
+1479 PARYPHGWLDDNGRNDWAEWKTYIQDKENTVWEATLHIATSADGEKIL
-1494 SDSLDYVGKTDD
+1494 YDIDPIKKTGQSGNSDTSTVEPIVADEAEPVKREDEEEMPKLMNLQRYSDIAGQQEQTAEMTNAEPTTVGAITSGSQSLG
-1506 GTEVYETSEAVRK
+1506 GSAPAISSASEASVAE
-1519 LPYKKRME
+1519 KRQSVKIPS
-1527 AFMDIMRN
+1527 AS
-1535 EYAGRTAKFTARD
+1535 
-1548 GEVYYATFDENDL
+1548 DE
-1561 RKNVYGDK
+1561 
-1569 KSSPRGWKAKIN
+1569 SSEN
-1581 TGADGNI
+1581 TN
-1588 FDLVE
+1588 
-1593 NAEHSG
+1593 
-1599 SGKEQGKTS
+1599 
-1608 EAHQG
+1608 
-1613 LTGWEYFVKTV
+1613 
-1624 QIDGR
+1624 
-1629 VYDLLANVRK
+1629 
-1639 KPDGEFVYSIQLNEN
+1639 
-1654 EKKAPAPPR
+1654 KAPAPPR

-1765 QRNKVYGAD
+1765 RRNKVYGAD

-1786 REVNYDARRAAEQK
+1786 REVNYEITRAAEQK
-1800 IAQLA
+1800 IAQMA
-1805 KQVAGGIFSRDSVI
+1805 KQVAGGIFSRESTI
-1819 GSRVDEVSTMDEAEL
+1819 SGRVGEASTMDEAEL

-1869 NQALQDYTE
+1869 NLALQEYTE

-1910 MEAWIADHEYALSRK
+1910 MDSWIADHEYALSHR

-1932 IARQRDKISDARVE
+1932 IARQRDKISDVRVE

-1960 QTRDGVDRYATQDK
+1960 QTRDGVDRYATQDR

-1986 WVRGQ
+1986 WVRGK

-2014 RSFRETHGAYTV
+2014 RSFQETHGAYTA
-2026 ENIVKAMNKANARG
+2026 ENIVKAMNQASARG
-2040 ESYWGVGAKG
+2040 EGYWGVGAKG

-2057 RYKSVDAIHA
+2057 RYGSVDAIHA
-2067 DESRLQ
+2067 DEGRLQ
-2073 KMPEE
+2073 NMPEE
-2078 EYNRLLQALDK
+2078 EYNRLLQELDK

-2099 KTSGSYDMDEIAG
+2099 KTAGSYDMDEIAG

-2123 RIQQAFSRQGYDID
+2123 RIQQAFSKQGYDID

-2216 RFSVDEPQAGTGGE
+2216 RFSVDEPQAETGSE
-2230 IGQAPES
+2230 IEQAPENKPA
-2237 EPAKQEQKEK
+2237 EPEQKEK

-2388 DTLPGMFNADDL
+2388 DTLPGMFHADDL

-2514 QQKKT
+2514 QQQKT

-2533 PEELRETWDEVLGDL
+2533 PEELQETWDEVLGDL

-2572 AEMYKAARKSDPNFL
+2572 AEMYKDAQANDPNFL
-2587 PTKELE
+2587 PSKELE
-2593 MIVDRLDNEKIAD
+2593 KIVHRLDNKKIAD

-2754 GELEVGKPPKFG
+2754 GALEVGKPPKFG

-2779 HLYLES
+2779 HMYLES
-2785 KSYENLRHM
+2785 KSTENLRHM
-2794 EGGRIFPVKELYS
+2794 EGGRTFADKTLYS
-2807 QGKREAAFAQGE
+2807 QGKRREAFAQGKT
-2819 LVRLAPETVKAL
+2819 VRMAPETVKAI
-2831 VKDLTPEEQELA
+2831 VGSLTPEEQELA

-2867 YDKAVSKNYAPIYAD
+2867 YDKAVSKNYTPIY
-2882 TNYTKN
+2882 TNSNYTKSE
-2888 QLGVYDAT
+2888 LGVYDAT

-2903 KSRQYSKNPSYNIG
+2903 KSRQFSKNPSYNIG

-2940 NWNTLLGWNEYVD
+2940 NWQTLLNW
-2953 DDRESMRSEISH
+2953 RERENSMADIITH
-2965 TWGDASLKYIEN
+2965 DWGDESLKYIQD
-2977 LIETLQ
+2977 LVQTLQ

-3009 GANQSI
+3009 GANPSI

-3026 SVWLG
+3026 GAWLDFK
-3031 PENAPS
+3031 NFPS

-3077 TQTNKFTSFV
+3077 TQTNKFTNFV

-3104 WPWAENKVRSEFP
+3104 WPWAENKVRAEFP
-3117 ELETGS
+3117 ELETGN

-3140 EFNEA
+3140 VFNEA

-3151 TSDEMHRG
+3151 TSDEMHQGTLR
-3159 SLYKSKNS
+3159 KSKNP

-3172 TMFKSDSSQAYNALR
+3172 TMFKSDSSQTYNALR

-3198 IGDTENYNKAKR
+3198 IGDTENYNKAKS
-3210 GLGVAFLSILGGT
+3210 GLGVAFLAAVGGYIW
-3223 AFACGIDVL
+3223 AQGIEFL
-3232 MNLWKHKG
+3232 MNLWKRKG
-3240 KAYRDEDGNLTAE
+3240 KAYRDEDGNLTAG
-3253 SVAKELATGMAESM
+3253 SVAKEMAL
-3267 FGLVIGG
+3267 GLVGDLAGIVTYG
-3274 EEIFNIFDAVGTK
+3274 EELADVIGNII
-3287 LTGGTWYD
+3287 TGDKWYGID
-3295 SMNTL
+3295 T
-3300 NAPGLEQVSE
+3300 PGLEQLSDVVE
-3310 IISTLIDEGV
+3310 TIVEQGQNGLDV
-3320 SFIQLLADGADVVK
+3320 LKDAADVVK
-3334 NGGDVWEF
+3334 NGGSLGEY
-3342 LHRRGADIIGDIKE
+3342 LHRHSGDIVGGIKDL
-3356 MAATVATYLPGI
+3356 AAAAATYLPGI
-3368 PVNNLE
+3368 SVNNLE
-3374 AYLLGTVRWV
+3374 AYLLGTVRWA

-3395 LATANKNRMKG
+3395 LATANKNQMKG

-3415 IEDTLHNRRVETD
+3415 ISDTLHNRRVETD
-3428 EATNETLA
+3428 ETTNETLA
-3436 SLYEGGFTKAVPSDT
+3436 SLYESGFTKAVPSDT

-3473 KTWSGAVGNR
+3473 KTWSSAVGSR
-3483 LRELAASDVFQE
+3483 LVALAASDVFQT

-3533 DDVLASGAEMA
+3533 DDVLATGAEMA

-3562 DGGLDTQNAKDV
+3562 DGGLDAQSAKDV
-3574 ALGMAELAPEEGKKT
+3574 ALGMAELTPDEGKKT

-3601 AVDGADAQR
+3601 AVDGADAQHD
-3610 NALLAV
+3610 ALLAV

-3671 GGIMLPGGD
+3671 SGIMLPGGD

>member
-13 ADKQQSNWEQ
+13 ADRQQSNWEQ

-51 AQEQKTPQRER
+51 AQEQKAHQSER
-62 NGFDRTATPASI
+62 SGFDRTATPASI

-116 SVSTVDSTSFNIQGK
+116 SISTVDSTSFNIQGK

-198 ETVAHD
+198 EAVAHD

-302 GVWTKR
+302 GTWTKR

-345 GDTEAAKQWQ
+345 GDTEAAAQWQ

-386 AAVGKLLG
+386 AAVGKALG

-418 GGAKIAGSLALM
+418 GGAKITGSLALM

-462 AGADAVHNAGAAAIG
+462 AGADAVHNAGAAAMG
-477 DMSTGDYLKHI
+477 DMSTEDYLKRI

-566 SVLNGAINSYQT
+566 SVLNSAISSYQA

-650 LIDEAMRAY
+650 LIDEAIRAY
-659 VNGYTAASSAMQT
+659 VNGYAAASSAMQT

-684 QLPTAADLPTAPTDP
+684 QLPTAADLPTTPTDP

-708 LQTAIQQ
+708 LQTVIQQ

-722 GTQNT
+722 GTQSAQ
-727 PQPESGQ
+727 QPESGQ

-745 AQIAGQAAEQ
+745 AQIAVQAAEQ
-755 NQQTQ
+755 NQQAQ
-760 LPSLPATEQDA
+760 QPSLPTAAQA
-771 VVQPQQPEQSTQ
+771 AAVQPQQLEQSTQ
-783 QEAELPTQQMQTEQ
+783 QEAGLPTPQQVQTEQ
-797 TTTPLQRLEAM
+797 TATPLERLETM

-828 EIQDGEVLSKLLS
+828 QITDGEVLSKLLS
-841 LPEVQNVMRQMTDA
+841 FPEVQNVMRQMTDA
-855 DIEAVVSGNVQP
+855 DIEAVVSGNVQA

-873 NSAAQQTLNTQP
+873 NAA
-885 TVQQALDSQ
+885 VQQVPGSQ
-894 APGVQNGTTTSE
+894 QPGVQNEATTHE
-906 GGMNNGTEQLQVGQ
+906 GGMNNGTEQLPVRQ
-920 RPGAEQPG
+920 QPG
-928 EQLPDGDG
+928 TEQQSEQLPDGDG
-936 GRVLGESTGGQ
+936 GRILSESTGGQ

-956 QRAFNQVG
+956 QRAFNQGRTAV
-964 AAAERKN
+964 EREN

-999 MPESSWDA
+999 MPESHWDA

-1052 IIQADHLRLNI
+1052 IVQADHRYLNI
-1063 DQIADHEAFHDYAA
+1063 DQIADHEAFHDIAA

-1090 VERYG
+1090 VEQYS

-1100 AIMDKYLK
+1100 AVVEKYLK

-1114 DLPEHA
+1114 DLPEYA
-1120 SGQEVAEAYGIVKEE
+1120 SGQEVDEVYGIVKEE

-1142 GINFFGANADK
+1142 GINFFGAHAEK
-1153 YRSEAQAVLRE
+1153 YRSEAQAVLQA
-1164 RKITTPGSETE
+1164 RKITTPGSET
-1175 EAVARR
+1175 AAATQRR

-1240 NMKYHRGGDAAFS
+1240 KMKYHRGGDAAFS
-1253 RNHPDYAEYQK
+1253 RSHPDYAEYQK

-1324 QLRSVRVEF
+1324 QLRNVRVEF

-1341 GYFSPSENK
+1341 GYFSTSENK
-1350 IALDSKLRSAPEVT
+1350 IALDSKLRSAPEAT

-1413 LPWDLNRWTAE
+1413 LPWDLNKWTAE
-1424 DDAIEAKIG
+1424 DDAIETKIG

-1462 ARDAASRRE
+1462 ARDAASRRG

-1506 GTEVYETSEAVRK
+1506 GTEVYETSETIRK

-1561 RKNVYGDK
+1561 RKNIYGDK

-1654 EKKAPAPPR
+1654 EKKAPAPPC

-1765 QRNKVYGAD
+1765 RRNKVYGAD

-1786 REVNYDARRAAEQK
+1786 REVNYEARRAAEQK
-1800 IAQLA
+1800 IAQMA
-1805 KQVAGGIFSRDSVI
+1805 NQVAGGIFSRDSVI
-1819 GSRVDEVSTMDEAEL
+1819 GSRVDEVATMDEAEL

-1910 MEAWIADHEYALSRK
+1910 MEAWIADHEYALSRR

-1932 IARQRDKISDARVE
+1932 IARQRDKISDVRVE

-1960 QTRDGVDRYATQDK
+1960 QTRDGVDRYATQDR

-2014 RSFRETHGAYTV
+2014 RSFQETHGAYTA
-2026 ENIVKAMNKANARG
+2026 ENIVKAMNQASARG

-2057 RYKSVDAIHA
+2057 RYGSVDAIHA
-2067 DESRLQ
+2067 DEGRLQ
-2073 KMPEE
+2073 NMPEE
-2078 EYNRLLQALDK
+2078 EYNRLLQELDK

-2176 PDNCPPERLEKMKAA
+2176 PDDCPPERLEKMKAA

-2216 RFSVDEPQAGTGGE
+2216 RFSVDEPQAETGSE
-2230 IGQAPES
+2230 IEQVPES
-2237 EPAKQEQKEK
+2237 KPAEPEQKEK
-2247 KPRKKNE
+2247 KLRKKNE

-2307 EDRDAFFDR
+2307 EDRDTFFDR

-2388 DTLPGMFNADDL
+2388 DTLPGMFHADDL

-2514 QQKKT
+2514 QQQKT

-2533 PEELRETWDEVLGDL
+2533 PEELQETWDEVLGDL

-2572 AEMYKAARKSDPNFL
+2572 AEMYKDAQANDPNFL
-2587 PTKELE
+2587 PSKELE
-2593 MIVDRLDNEKIAD
+2593 KIVHRLDNKKIAD

-2754 GELEVGKPPKFG
+2754 GALEVGKPPKFG

-2779 HLYLES
+2779 HMYLES
-2785 KSYENLRHM
+2785 KSTENLRHM
-2794 EGGRIFPVKELYS
+2794 EGGRTFADKTLYS
-2807 QGKREAAFAQGE
+2807 QGKRREAFAQGKT
-2819 LVRLAPETVKAL
+2819 VRMAPETVKAI
-2831 VKDLTPEEQELA
+2831 VGSLTPEEQELA

-2867 YDKAVSKNYAPIYAD
+2867 YDKAVSKNYTPIY
-2882 TNYTKN
+2882 TNSNYTKSE
-2888 QLGVYDAT
+2888 LGVYDAT

-2903 KSRQYSKNPSYNIG
+2903 KSRQFSKNPSYNIG

-2940 NWNTLLGWNEYVD
+2940 NWQTLLNW
-2953 DDRESMRSEISH
+2953 RERENSMADIITH
-2965 TWGDASLKYIEN
+2965 DWGDESLKYIQD
-2977 LIETLQ
+2977 LVQTLQ
-2983 GGAASTR
+2983 GGTASTR
-2990 DSVSMGAEKIFSN
+2990 DSVSMGAEKVFSN

-3009 GANQSI
+3009 GANPSI

-3026 SVWLG
+3026 GAWLDFK
-3031 PENAPS
+3031 NFPS

-3077 TQTNKFTSFV
+3077 TQTNKFTNFV

-3104 WPWAENKVRSEFP
+3104 WPWAENKVRAVFP

-3140 EFNEA
+3140 VFNEA

-3151 TSDEMHRG
+3151 TSDEMHQGTLR
-3159 SLYKSKNS
+3159 KSKNP

-3172 TMFKSDSSQAYNALR
+3172 TMFKSDSSQTYNALR

-3210 GLGVAFLSILGGT
+3210 GLGVAFLAAVGGYIW
-3223 AFACGIDVL
+3223 AQGIEFL
-3232 MNLWKHKG
+3232 MNLWKRKG
-3240 KAYRDEDGNLTAE
+3240 KAYRDEDGNLTVG
-3253 SVAKELATGMAESM
+3253 SVAKEMALGLMGDLAGIVTYGEELAD
-3267 FGLVIGG
+3267 VIG
-3274 EEIFNIFDAVGTK
+3274 NII
-3287 LTGGTWYD
+3287 TGDKWYGID
-3295 SMNTL
+3295 T
-3300 NAPGLEQVSE
+3300 PGLEQLSDVVE
-3310 IISTLIDEGV
+3310 TIVEQGQNGLDV
-3320 SFIQLLADGADVVK
+3320 LKDAADVVK
-3334 NGGDVWEF
+3334 NGGSLGEY
-3342 LHRRGADIIGDIKE
+3342 LHRHSGDIVGGIKDL
-3356 MAATVATYLPGI
+3356 AAAAATYLPGI
-3368 PVNNLE
+3368 SVNNLE
-3374 AYLLGTVRWV
+3374 AYLLGTVRWA

-3395 LATANKNRMKG
+3395 LATANKNQMKG
-3406 LRGAELERK
+3406 LRGAELKRK
-3415 IEDTLHNRRVETD
+3415 ISDTLHNRRVETD
-3428 EATNETLA
+3428 ETTNETLA
-3436 SLYEGGFTKAVPSDT
+3436 SLYESGFTKAVPSDT

-3473 KTWSGAVGNR
+3473 KTWSGAVGSR
-3483 LRELAASDVFQE
+3483 LQELIASDVFQA
-3495 ADDETR
+3495 ADDETQ

-3533 DDVLASGAEMA
+3533 DDVLATGAEMA

-3549 KLAGAVDKYLDAI
+3549 KLAGAVDKYLDAH
-3562 DGGLDTQNAKDV
+3562 DGGLNAQSAKDV

-3601 AVDGADAQR
+3601 AVDGADAQHD
-3610 NALLAV
+3610 ALLAV

-3671 GGIMLPGGD
+3671 SGIMLPGGD

>member
-51 AQEQKTPQRER
+51 AQEQKAPQSER
-62 NGFDRTATPASI
+62 SGFDRTATPASI

-116 SVSTVDSTSFNIQGK
+116 SISTVDSTSFNIQGK

-198 ETVAHD
+198 EAVAHD

-222 EQAQQPGILSMLGKA
+222 EQAQQPSILSMLGKA

-302 GVWTKR
+302 GIWTKR

-386 AAVGKLLG
+386 AAVGKALG

-439 GLAAAGMNTGSLG
+439 GLAAAGMNIGSLG

-462 AGADAVHNAGAAAIG
+462 AGADAVHNAGAAAMG
-477 DMSTGDYLKHI
+477 DMSTEDYLKRI

-566 SVLNGAINSYQT
+566 SVLSSAISSYQT

-659 VNGYTAASSAMQT
+659 VNGYAAASSAMQT

-684 QLPTAADLPTAPTDP
+684 QLPTAADLPTTPTDP

-727 PQPESGQ
+727 QPPESGQ

-745 AQIAGQAAEQ
+745 AQIAVQAAEQ
-755 NQQTQ
+755 NQQAQ
-760 LPSLPATEQDA
+760 QPSLPTAAQA
-771 VVQPQQPEQSTQ
+771 AAVQPQQLEQSTQ
-783 QEAELPTQQMQTEQ
+783 QEAGLLTPQQVQTEQ
-797 TTTPLQRLEAM
+797 TATPLERLETM

-828 EIQDGEVLSKLLS
+828 QITDGEVLSKLLS
-841 LPEVQNVMRQMTDA
+841 FPEVQNVMRQMTDA
-855 DIEAVVSGNVQP
+855 DIEAVVSGNVQA

-873 NSAAQQTLNTQP
+873 NTAAQQVP
-885 TVQQALDSQ
+885 GSQQ
-894 APGVQNGTTTSE
+894 PGVQNEATTHE
-906 GGMNNGTEQLQVGQ
+906 GGMNNGTEQLPAGQ
-920 RPGAEQPG
+920 QPG
-928 EQLPDGDG
+928 TEQQSEQLPDGDG
-936 GRVLGESTGGQ
+936 GRILGESTGGQ

-956 QRAFNQVG
+956 QRTFNQGRTAV
-964 AAAERKN
+964 EREN

-999 MPESSWDA
+999 MPESHWDA

-1052 IIQADHLRLNI
+1052 IIQADHRYLNI

-1077 NNPGLVRQIEQAI
+1077 NNPGLVRQIERAI
-1090 VERYG
+1090 VEQYS

-1153 YRSEAQAVLRE
+1153 YRSEAQAVLQE
-1164 RKITTPGSETE
+1164 RKITTPGSET
-1175 EAVARR
+1175 AAATQRR

-1240 NMKYHRGGDAAFS
+1240 KMKYHRGGDAAFS

-1273 AEAWKPEDQER
+1273 AEAWKPEDQGR

-1299 SERVESGNAT
+1299 SERVDRGSAT

-1324 QLRSVRVEF
+1324 QLRNVRVEF

-1350 IALDSKLRSAPEVT
+1350 IALDSKLRSAPEAT

-1441 IQNGVGLDSYDLY
+1441 IQNGVGMDSYDLY
-1454 RNTAGEIE
+1454 HNTAGEIE

-1479 TPPARADENTVYADL
+1479 APPARADENTVYADL

-1593 NAEHSG
+1593 NAEHGG

-1697 RFSMDEP
+1697 RFSLDEP

-1765 QRNKVYGAD
+1765 RRNKVYGAD

-1786 REVNYDARRAAEQK
+1786 REVNYEAGRAAEQK

-1805 KQVAGGIFSRDSVI
+1805 NQVAGGIFSRYSVI
-1819 GSRVDEVSTMDEAEL
+1819 SGRVGEVARMDEAEL
-1834 AKQLSRDDA
+1834 AKQLARDDA

-1869 NQALQDYTE
+1869 NLALQEYTE

-1888 YVKLETGERLTEA
+1888 YVKLETGERLTAA

-1910 MEAWIADHEYALSRK
+1910 MASWIADHEYALSRR

-1932 IARQRDKISDARVE
+1932 TARQRDKISDARVE

-1991 LHGVLGEP
+1991 IRGVLGEP

-2004 KERFTASGRR
+2004 KERFTASGKR
-2014 RSFRETHGAYTV
+2014 RSFRETHGAYTA
-2026 ENIVKAMNKANARG
+2026 ENIVKAMNRASARG

-2067 DESRLQ
+2067 DEGRLQ
-2073 KMPEE
+2073 NMPEE
-2078 EYNRLLQALDK
+2078 EYNRLLQELDK
-2089 RIEGI
+2089 RIGGI

-2099 KTSGSYDMDEIAG
+2099 KTAGSYDMDEIAG

-2176 PDNCPPERLEKMKAA
+2176 PDDCPPERLEKMKAA

-2216 RFSVDEPQAGTGGE
+2216 RFSVDEPQAETGGE
-2230 IGQAPES
+2230 IEQASES
-2237 EPAKQEQKEK
+2237 KPAEPEQKEK

-2388 DTLPGMFNADDL
+2388 DTLPGMFHADDL

-2411 TAEEGKSQNMSLAQ
+2411 TAEEGKNQNMSLAQ

-2533 PEELRETWDEVLGDL
+2533 PEELQGTWDEVLGDL

-2572 AEMYKAARKSDPNFL
+2572 AEMYKDAQANDPNFL
-2587 PTKELE
+2587 PSKELE
-2593 MIVDRLDNEKIAD
+2593 KIVHRLDNKKIAD

-2754 GELEVGKPPKFG
+2754 GALEVGKPPKFG

-2779 HLYLES
+2779 HMYLES
-2785 KSYENLRHM
+2785 KSTENLRHM
-2794 EGGRIFPVKELYS
+2794 EGGRTFADKTLYS
-2807 QGKREAAFAQGE
+2807 QGKRREAFAQGKT
-2819 LVRLAPETVKAL
+2819 VRMAPETVKAI
-2831 VKDLTPEEQELA
+2831 VGSLTPEEQELA

-2867 YDKAVSKNYAPIYAD
+2867 YDKAVSKNYTPIY
-2882 TNYTKN
+2882 TNSNYTKSE
-2888 QLGVYDAT
+2888 LGVYDAT

-2903 KSRQYSKNPSYNIG
+2903 KSRQFSKNPSYNIG

-2940 NWNTLLGWNEYVD
+2940 NWQTLLNW
-2953 DDRESMRSEISH
+2953 RERENSMADIITH
-2965 TWGDASLKYIEN
+2965 DWGDESLKYIQD
-2977 LIETLQ
+2977 LVQTLQ

-2990 DSVSMGAEKIFSN
+2990 DSVSMGAEKVFSN

-3009 GANQSI
+3009 GANPSI

-3026 SVWLG
+3026 GAWLDFK
-3031 PENAPS
+3031 NFPS

-3077 TQTNKFTSFV
+3077 TQTNKFTNFI

-3104 WPWAENKVRSEFP
+3104 WPWAENKVRAEFP

-3140 EFNEA
+3140 VFNEA

-3151 TSDEMHRG
+3151 TSDEMHQGTLR
-3159 SLYKSKNS
+3159 KSKNP

-3172 TMFKSDSSQAYNALR
+3172 TMFKSDSSQTYNALR

-3210 GLGVAFLSILGGT
+3210 GLGVAFLAAVGGYIW
-3223 AFACGIDVL
+3223 AQGIEFL

-3240 KAYRDEDGNLTAE
+3240 KAYRDEDGNLTAG
-3253 SVAKELATGMAESM
+3253 SVAKEMAL
-3267 FGLVIGG
+3267 GLVGDLAGIVTYG
-3274 EEIFNIFDAVGTK
+3274 EELADVIGNII
-3287 LTGGTWYD
+3287 TGDKWYGID
-3295 SMNTL
+3295 T
-3300 NAPGLEQVSE
+3300 PGLEQLSDVVE
-3310 IISTLIDEGV
+3310 TIVEQGQNGLDV
-3320 SFIQLLADGADVVK
+3320 LKDAADVVK
-3334 NGGDVWEF
+3334 NGGSLGEY
-3342 LHRRGADIIGDIKE
+3342 LHRYSGDIVGGIKDL
-3356 MAATVATYLPGI
+3356 AAAAATYLPGI
-3368 PVNNLE
+3368 SVNNLE
-3374 AYLLGTVRWV
+3374 AYLLGTVRWA

-3395 LATANKNRMKG
+3395 LATANKNQMKG

-3415 IEDTLHNRRVETD
+3415 ISDTLHNRRVETD
-3428 EATNETLA
+3428 ETTNETLA
-3436 SLYEGGFTKAVPSDT
+3436 SLYESGFTKAVPSDT

-3473 KTWSGAVGNR
+3473 KTWSSAVGSR
-3483 LRELAASDVFQE
+3483 LVALAASDVFQT

-3533 DDVLASGAEMA
+3533 DDVLATGAEMA

-3562 DGGLDTQNAKDV
+3562 DGGLDAQSAKDV

-3601 AVDGADAQR
+3601 AVDGTSAQR
-3610 NALLAV
+3610 DALLAV

-3671 GGIMLPGGD
+3671 SGIMLPGGD

-3723 KQED
+3723 KRED

>member
-51 AQEQKTPQRER
+51 AQEQKAPQSER
-62 NGFDRTATPASI
+62 SGFDRTATPASI

-116 SVSTVDSTSFNIQGK
+116 SISTVDSTSFNIQGK

-198 ETVAHD
+198 EAVAHD

-222 EQAQQPGILSMLGKA
+222 EQAQQPSILSMLGKA

-302 GVWTKR
+302 GIWTKR

-386 AAVGKLLG
+386 AAVGKALG

-403 MENAQRAQAEHPVLA
+403 MENAQRAQAEHPVLS

-462 AGADAVHNAGAAAIG
+462 AGADAVHNAGAAAMG
-477 DMSTGDYLKHI
+477 DMSTEDYLKRI

-566 SVLNGAINSYQT
+566 SVLSSAISSYQT

-659 VNGYTAASSAMQT
+659 VNGYAAASSAMQT

-684 QLPTAADLPTAPTDP
+684 QLPTAADLPTTPTDP

-727 PQPESGQ
+727 QPPESGQ

-745 AQIAGQAAEQ
+745 AQIAVQAAEQ
-755 NQQTQ
+755 NQQAQ
-760 LPSLPATEQDA
+760 QPSLPTAAQA
-771 VVQPQQPEQSTQ
+771 AAVQPQQLEQSTQ
-783 QEAELPTQQMQTEQ
+783 QEAGLLTPQQVQTEQ
-797 TTTPLQRLEAM
+797 TATPLERLETM

-828 EIQDGEVLSKLLS
+828 QITDGEVLSKLLS
-841 LPEVQNVMRQMTDA
+841 FPEVQNVMRQMTDA
-855 DIEAVVSGNVQP
+855 DIEAVVSGNVQA

-873 NSAAQQTLNTQP
+873 NTAAQQVP
-885 TVQQALDSQ
+885 GSQQ
-894 APGVQNGTTTSE
+894 PGVQNEATTHE
-906 GGMNNGTEQLQVGQ
+906 GGMNNGTEQLPAGQ
-920 RPGAEQPG
+920 QPG
-928 EQLPDGDG
+928 TEQQSEQLPDGDG
-936 GRVLGESTGGQ
+936 GRILGESTGGQ

-956 QRAFNQVG
+956 QRTFNQGRTAV
-964 AAAERKN
+964 EREN

-999 MPESSWDA
+999 MPESHWDA

-1052 IIQADHLRLNI
+1052 IIQADHRYLNI

-1077 NNPGLVRQIEQAI
+1077 NNPGLVRQIERAI
-1090 VERYG
+1090 VEQYS

-1153 YRSEAQAVLRE
+1153 YRSEAQAVLQE
-1164 RKITTPGSETE
+1164 RKITTPGSET
-1175 EAVARR
+1175 AAATQRR

-1240 NMKYHRGGDAAFS
+1240 KMKYHRGGDAAFS

-1273 AEAWKPEDQER
+1273 AEAWKPEDQGR

-1299 SERVESGNAT
+1299 SERVDRGSAT

-1324 QLRSVRVEF
+1324 QLRNVRVEF

-1350 IALDSKLRSAPEVT
+1350 IALDSKLRSAPEAT

-1441 IQNGVGLDSYDLY
+1441 IQNGVGMDSYDLY

-1479 TPPARADENTVYADL
+1479 APPARADENTVYADL

-1581 TGADGNI
+1581 AGADGNI

-1593 NAEHSG
+1593 NAEHGG

-1697 RFSMDEP
+1697 RFSLDEP

-1765 QRNKVYGAD
+1765 RRNKVYGAD

-1786 REVNYDARRAAEQK
+1786 REVNYEAGRAAEQK

-1805 KQVAGGIFSRDSVI
+1805 NQVAGGIFSRYSVI
-1819 GSRVDEVSTMDEAEL
+1819 SGRVGEVARMDEAEL
-1834 AKQLSRDDA
+1834 AKQLARDDA

-1869 NQALQDYTE
+1869 NLALQEYTE

-1888 YVKLETGERLTEA
+1888 YVKLETGERLTAA

-1910 MEAWIADHEYALSRK
+1910 MASWIADHEYAFSRR

-1932 IARQRDKISDARVE
+1932 TARQRDKISDARVE

-1991 LHGVLGEP
+1991 IRGVLGEP

-2004 KERFTASGRR
+2004 KERFTASGKR
-2014 RSFRETHGAYTV
+2014 RSFRETHGAYTA
-2026 ENIVKAMNKANARG
+2026 ENIVKAMNRASARG

-2067 DESRLQ
+2067 DEGRLQ
-2073 KMPEE
+2073 NMPEE
-2078 EYNRLLQALDK
+2078 EYNRLLQELDK
-2089 RIEGI
+2089 RIGGI

-2099 KTSGSYDMDEIAG
+2099 KTAGSYDMDEIAG

-2176 PDNCPPERLEKMKAA
+2176 PDDCPPERLEKMKAA

-2216 RFSVDEPQAGTGGE
+2216 RFSVDEPQEETGGE
-2230 IGQAPES
+2230 IEQASES
-2237 EPAKQEQKEK
+2237 KPAEPEQKEK

-2388 DTLPGMFNADDL
+2388 DTLPGMFHADDL

-2533 PEELRETWDEVLGDL
+2533 PEELQGTWDEVLGDL

-2572 AEMYKAARKSDPNFL
+2572 AEMYKDAQANDPNFL
-2587 PTKELE
+2587 PSKELE
-2593 MIVDRLDNEKIAD
+2593 KIVHRLDNKKIAD

-2754 GELEVGKPPKFG
+2754 GALEVGKPPKFG

-2779 HLYLES
+2779 HMYLES
-2785 KSYENLRHM
+2785 KSTENLRHM
-2794 EGGRIFPVKELYS
+2794 EGGRTFADKTLYS
-2807 QGKREAAFAQGE
+2807 QGKRREAFAQGKT
-2819 LVRLAPETVKAL
+2819 VRMAPETVKAI
-2831 VKDLTPEEQELA
+2831 VGSLTPEEQELA

-2867 YDKAVSKNYAPIYAD
+2867 YDKAVSKNYTPIY
-2882 TNYTKN
+2882 TNSNYTKSE
-2888 QLGVYDAT
+2888 LGVYDAT

-2903 KSRQYSKNPSYNIG
+2903 KSRQFSKNPSYNIG

-2940 NWNTLLGWNEYVD
+2940 NWQTLLNW
-2953 DDRESMRSEISH
+2953 RERENSMADIITH
-2965 TWGDASLKYIEN
+2965 DWGDESLKYIQD
-2977 LIETLQ
+2977 LVQTLQ

-2990 DSVSMGAEKIFSN
+2990 DSVSMGAEKVFSN

-3009 GANQSI
+3009 GANPSI

-3026 SVWLG
+3026 GAWLDFK
-3031 PENAPS
+3031 NFPS

-3077 TQTNKFTSFV
+3077 TQTNKFTNFI

-3104 WPWAENKVRSEFP
+3104 WPWAENKVRAEFP

-3140 EFNEA
+3140 VFNEA

-3151 TSDEMHRG
+3151 TSDEMHQGALR
-3159 SLYKSKNS
+3159 KSKNP

-3172 TMFKSDSSQAYNALR
+3172 TMFKSDSSQTYNALR

-3210 GLGVAFLSILGGT
+3210 GLGVAFLAAVGGYIW
-3223 AFACGIDVL
+3223 AQGIEFL
-3232 MNLWKHKG
+3232 MNLWKRKG
-3240 KAYRDEDGNLTAE
+3240 KAYRDEDGNLTAG
-3253 SVAKELATGMAESM
+3253 SVAKEMAL
-3267 FGLVIGG
+3267 GLVGDLAGIVTYG
-3274 EEIFNIFDAVGTK
+3274 EELADVIGNII
-3287 LTGGTWYD
+3287 TGDKWYGID
-3295 SMNTL
+3295 T
-3300 NAPGLEQVSE
+3300 PGLEQLSDVVE
-3310 IISTLIDEGV
+3310 TIVEQGQNGLDV
-3320 SFIQLLADGADVVK
+3320 LKDAADVVK
-3334 NGGDVWEF
+3334 NGGSLGEY
-3342 LHRRGADIIGDIKE
+3342 LHRHSGDIVGGIKDL
-3356 MAATVATYLPGI
+3356 AAAAATYLPGI
-3368 PVNNLE
+3368 SVNNLE
-3374 AYLLGTVRWV
+3374 AYLLGTVRWA

-3395 LATANKNRMKG
+3395 LATANKNQMKG

-3415 IEDTLHNRRVETD
+3415 ISDTLHNRRVETD
-3428 EATNETLA
+3428 ETTNETLA
-3436 SLYEGGFTKAVPSDT
+3436 SLYESGFTKAVPSDT

-3473 KTWSGAVGNR
+3473 KTWSGAVGSR
-3483 LRELAASDVFQE
+3483 LQELIASDVFQA
-3495 ADDETR
+3495 ADDETQ

-3533 DDVLASGAEMA
+3533 DDVLATGAEMV

-3549 KLAGAVDKYLDAI
+3549 KLAGAVDKHLDAI
-3562 DGGLDTQNAKDV
+3562 DGGLDAQSAKDV
-3574 ALGMAELAPEEGKKT
+3574 ALGMAELTPDEGKKT

-3601 AVDGADAQR
+3601 AVDGTSAQR
-3610 NALLAV
+3610 DALLAV

-3671 GGIMLPGGD
+3671 SGIMLPGGD

>member
-32 LNKQDFI
+32 LNKQDFMVQAYSRAKQQWNEANEKYQQELARQKALEEQYLTQAYENRAKELQDLAGEYFLKSSSPGAKQTAYANWQRAKEQEELRKQQQSGRKLNPAEEHFLNTI
-39 RQAQSAAQQRRQ
+39 AYKDPNAAIDEEQRQAQK
-51 AQEQKTPQRER
+51 EQ
-62 NGFDRTATPASI
+62 
-74 AGLGAP
+74 
-80 APTSQRQK
+80 
-88 ERYNQEIGQ
+88 
-97 YGVGNIDLYNRPQY
+97 
-111 RNADG
+111 
-116 SVSTVDSTSFNIQGK
+116 
-131 EVLLPSVW
+131 
-139 MKDGKAYRSS
+139 
-149 DGDEILQHFYDTGEF
+149 
-164 LGVFD
+164 
-169 TVDAA
+169 
-174 NSYAEKL
+174 
-181 HDAQDYYYT
+181 
-190 TQREKALD
+190 
-198 ETVAHD
+198 TVAERVQLD

-222 EQAQQPGILSMLGKA
+222 EQAQQPSILSMLGKA

-302 GVWTKR
+302 GTWTKR

-345 GDTEAAKQWQ
+345 GDTEAAAQWQ

-386 AAVGKLLG
+386 AAVGKALG

-418 GGAKIAGSLALM
+418 GSAKIAGSLALM

-462 AGADAVHNAGAAAIG
+462 AGADAVHNAGAAAMG
-477 DMSTGDYLKHI
+477 DMTAGDYLKRI

-566 SVLNGAINSYQT
+566 SVLSSAISGYQT

-684 QLPTAADLPTAPTDP
+684 QLPTAADLPTTPTDP

-727 PQPESGQ
+727 QPPESGQ

-745 AQIAGQAAEQ
+745 AQIAVQAAEQ
-755 NQQTQ
+755 NQQAQ
-760 LPSLPATEQDA
+760 QPSLPTAAQA
-771 VVQPQQPEQSTQ
+771 AAVQPQQLEQSTQ
-783 QEAELPTQQMQTEQ
+783 QEAGLPTPQQVQTEQ
-797 TTTPLQRLEAM
+797 TATPLERLETM

-828 EIQDGEVLSKLLS
+828 QITDGEVLSKLLS
-841 LPEVQNVMRQMTDA
+841 FPEVQNVMRQMTDA
-855 DIEAVVSGNVQP
+855 DIEAVVSGNVQA

-873 NSAAQQTLNTQP
+873 NAA
-885 TVQQALDSQ
+885 VQQVPGSQ
-894 APGVQNGTTTSE
+894 QPGVQNEATTPE
-906 GGMNNGTEQLQVGQ
+906 GGMNNGTEQLPAGQ
-920 RPGAEQPG
+920 QPGAEQQG

-936 GRVLGESTGGQ
+936 GRILRESTGGQ

-956 QRAFNQVG
+956 QRAFNQGRTAV
-964 AAAERKN
+964 EREN

-999 MPESSWDA
+999 MPESHWDT

-1029 SIRIRQADGSVSA
+1029 SIRIRQEDGSVSA

-1052 IIQADHLRLNI
+1052 IVQADHRYLNI

-1077 NNPGLVRQIEQAI
+1077 NNPGLVRQIERAI
-1090 VERYG
+1090 VEQYS

-1100 AIMDKYLK
+1100 AVVEKYLK

-1120 SGQEVAEAYGIVKEE
+1120 SGQEVAEVYGIVKEE

-1142 GINFFGANADK
+1142 GINFFGAHAEK
-1153 YRSEAQAVLRE
+1153 YRSEAQAVLQE
-1164 RKITTPGSETE
+1164 RKVTTPGSET
-1175 EAVARR
+1175 AAATQRR

-1240 NMKYHRGGDAAFS
+1240 KMKYHRGGDAAFS
-1253 RNHPDYAEYQK
+1253 RSHPDYAEYQK

-1284 LQELD
+1284 LQALD

-1324 QLRSVRVEF
+1324 QLRNVRVEF

-1350 IALDSKLRSAPEVT
+1350 IALDSKLRSAPEAT

-1441 IQNGVGLDSYDLY
+1441 IQNGVGMDSYDLY

-1479 TPPARADENTVYADL
+1479 APPARADENTVYADL

-1535 EYAGRTAKFTARD
+1535 EYAGRTAKFTAQD

-1765 QRNKVYGAD
+1765 RRNKVYGAD

-1786 REVNYDARRAAEQK
+1786 REVNYEARRAAEQK

-1805 KQVAGGIFSRDSVI
+1805 NQVAGGIFSRDSVI
-1819 GSRVDEVSTMDEAEL
+1819 GSRVDEVATMDEAEL
-1834 AKQLSRDDA
+1834 AKQLAKDDT

-1888 YVKLETGERLTEA
+1888 YVKLETGGRLTAA

-1910 MEAWIADHEYALSRK
+1910 MDAWIADHEYALNRR

-1932 IARQRDKISDARVE
+1932 VARQRDKISDARVE

-1991 LHGVLGEP
+1991 LRGVLGEP

-2004 KERFTASGRR
+2004 KERFTASGKR
-2014 RSFRETHGAYTV
+2014 RSFRETHGAYTA
-2026 ENIVKAMNKANARG
+2026 ENIVKAMNQASARG
-2040 ESYWGVGAKG
+2040 ESFWGVGAKG

-2067 DESRLQ
+2067 DEGRLQ
-2073 KMPEE
+2073 NMPEE
-2078 EYNRLLQALDK
+2078 EYNQLLQELDK
-2089 RIEGI
+2089 RIGGI

-2099 KTSGSYDMDEIAG
+2099 KTAGSYDMDEIAG

-2176 PDNCPPERLEKMKAA
+2176 PDDCPPERLEKMKAA

-2216 RFSVDEPQAGTGGE
+2216 RFSVDEPQAETGGE
-2230 IGQAPES
+2230 IEQAPES
-2237 EPAKQEQKEK
+2237 KPAEPEQKEK

-2254 TKPVAE
+2254 MKPVAE

-2286 EINQIIDGLADRM
+2286 EINQIIDTLADRM

-2307 EDRDAFFDR
+2307 EDRDTFFDR

-2388 DTLPGMFNADDL
+2388 DTLPGMFHADDL

-2533 PEELRETWDEVLGDL
+2533 PEELQGTWDEVLGDL

-2572 AEMYKAARKSDPNFL
+2572 AEMYKDAQANDPNFL
-2587 PTKELE
+2587 PSKELE
-2593 MIVDRLDNEKIAD
+2593 KIVHRLDNKKIAD

-2754 GELEVGKPPKFG
+2754 GALEVGKPPKFG

-2779 HLYLES
+2779 HMYLES
-2785 KSYENLRHM
+2785 KNTENLRHM
-2794 EGGRIFPVKELYS
+2794 EGGRTFADKTLYS
-2807 QGKREAAFAQGE
+2807 QGKRREAFAQGKT
-2819 LVRLAPETVKAL
+2819 VRMAPETVKAI
-2831 VKDLTPEEQELA
+2831 VGSLTPEEQELA

-2867 YDKAVSKNYAPIYAD
+2867 YDKAVSKNYTPIY
-2882 TNYTKN
+2882 TNSNYTKSE
-2888 QLGVYDAT
+2888 LGVYDAT

-2903 KSRQYSKNPSYNIG
+2903 KSRQFSKNPSYNIG

-2940 NWNTLLGWNEYVD
+2940 NWQTLLNW
-2953 DDRESMRSEISH
+2953 RERENSMADIITH
-2965 TWGDASLKYIEN
+2965 DWGDESLKYIQD
-2977 LIETLQ
+2977 LVQTLQ
-2983 GGAASTR
+2983 GGTASTR
-2990 DSVSMGAEKIFSN
+2990 DSVSMGAEKVFSN

-3009 GANQSI
+3009 GANPSI

-3026 SVWLG
+3026 GAWLDFK
-3031 PENAPS
+3031 NFPS

-3077 TQTNKFTSFV
+3077 TQTNKFTNFI

-3104 WPWAENKVRSEFP
+3104 WPWAENKVRAEFP
-3117 ELETGS
+3117 ELETGN

-3140 EFNEA
+3140 VFNEA

-3151 TSDEMHRG
+3151 TSDEMHQGTLR
-3159 SLYKSKNS
+3159 KSKNP

-3172 TMFKSDSSQAYNALR
+3172 TMFKSDSSQTYNALR

-3210 GLGVAFLSILGGT
+3210 GLGVAFLAAVGGYIW
-3223 AFACGIDVL
+3223 AQGIEFL
-3232 MNLWKHKG
+3232 MNLWKRKG
-3240 KAYRDEDGNLTAE
+3240 KAYRDEDGNLTAG
-3253 SVAKELATGMAESM
+3253 SVAKEMAL
-3267 FGLVIGG
+3267 GLVGDLAGIVTYG
-3274 EEIFNIFDAVGTK
+3274 EELADVIGNII
-3287 LTGGTWYD
+3287 TGDKWYGID
-3295 SMNTL
+3295 T
-3300 NAPGLEQVSE
+3300 PGLEQLSDVVE
-3310 IISTLIDEGV
+3310 TIVEQGQNGLDV
-3320 SFIQLLADGADVVK
+3320 LKDAADVVK
-3334 NGGDVWEF
+3334 NGGSLGEY
-3342 LHRRGADIIGDIKE
+3342 LHRHSGDIVGGIKDL
-3356 MAATVATYLPGI
+3356 AAAAATYLPGI
-3368 PVNNLE
+3368 SVNNLE
-3374 AYLLGTVRWV
+3374 AYLLGTVRWA

-3395 LATANKNRMKG
+3395 LATANKNQMKG

-3415 IEDTLHNRRVETD
+3415 ISDTMHNRRVETD
-3428 EATNETLA
+3428 ETTNETLA
-3436 SLYEGGFTKAVPSDT
+3436 SLYESGFTKAVPSDT

-3473 KTWSGAVGNR
+3473 KTWSGAVGSR
-3483 LRELAASDVFQE
+3483 LQELIASDVFRA
-3495 ADDETR
+3495 ADDETQ

-3533 DDVLASGAEMA
+3533 DDVLATGAEMA

-3562 DGGLDTQNAKDV
+3562 DGGLDAQSAKDV
-3574 ALGMAELAPEEGKKT
+3574 ALGMAELTPDEGKKT

-3601 AVDGADAQR
+3601 AVDGTSAQR
-3610 NALLAV
+3610 DALLAV

-3671 GGIMLPGGD
+3671 SGIMLPGGD

>member
-51 AQEQKTPQRER
+51 AQEQKAPQSER
-62 NGFDRTATPASI
+62 SGFDRTATPASI

-116 SVSTVDSTSFNIQGK
+116 SISTVDSTSFNIQGK

-198 ETVAHD
+198 EAVAHD

-222 EQAQQPGILSMLGKA
+222 EQAQQPSILSMLGKA

-302 GVWTKR
+302 GIWTKR

-386 AAVGKLLG
+386 AAVGKALG

-462 AGADAVHNAGAAAIG
+462 AGADAVHNAGAAAMG
-477 DMSTGDYLKHI
+477 DMSTEDYLKRI

-566 SVLNGAINSYQT
+566 SVLSSAISSYQT

-659 VNGYTAASSAMQT
+659 VNGYAAASSAMQT

-684 QLPTAADLPTAPTDP
+684 QLPTAADLPTTPTDP

-727 PQPESGQ
+727 QPPESGQ

-745 AQIAGQAAEQ
+745 AQIAVQAAEQ
-755 NQQTQ
+755 NQQAQ
-760 LPSLPATEQDA
+760 QPSLPTAAQA
-771 VVQPQQPEQSTQ
+771 AAVQPQQLEQSTQ
-783 QEAELPTQQMQTEQ
+783 QEAGLLTPQQVQTEQ
-797 TTTPLQRLEAM
+797 TATPLERLETM

-828 EIQDGEVLSKLLS
+828 QITDGEVLSKLLS
-841 LPEVQNVMRQMTDA
+841 FPEVQNVMRQMTDA
-855 DIEAVVSGNVQP
+855 DIEAVVSGNVQA

-873 NSAAQQTLNTQP
+873 NTAAQQVP
-885 TVQQALDSQ
+885 GSQQ
-894 APGVQNGTTTSE
+894 PGVQNEATTHE
-906 GGMNNGTEQLQVGQ
+906 GGMNNGTEQLPAGQ
-920 RPGAEQPG
+920 QPG
-928 EQLPDGDG
+928 TEQQSEQLPDGDG
-936 GRVLGESTGGQ
+936 GRILGESTGGQ

-956 QRAFNQVG
+956 QRTFNQGRTAV
-964 AAAERKN
+964 EREN

-999 MPESSWDA
+999 MPESHWDA

-1052 IIQADHLRLNI
+1052 IIQADHRYLNI

-1077 NNPGLVRQIEQAI
+1077 NNPGLVRQIERAI
-1090 VERYG
+1090 VEQYS

-1153 YRSEAQAVLRE
+1153 YRSEAQAVLQE
-1164 RKITTPGSETE
+1164 RKITTPGSET
-1175 EAVARR
+1175 AAATQRR

-1240 NMKYHRGGDAAFS
+1240 KMKYHRGGDAAFS

-1273 AEAWKPEDQER
+1273 AEAWKPEDQGR

-1299 SERVESGNAT
+1299 SERVDRGSAT

-1324 QLRSVRVEF
+1324 QLRNVRVEF

-1350 IALDSKLRSAPEVT
+1350 IALDSKLRSAPEAT

-1441 IQNGVGLDSYDLY
+1441 IQNGVGMDSYDLY

-1479 TPPARADENTVYADL
+1479 APPARADENTVYADL

-1765 QRNKVYGAD
+1765 RRNKVYGAD

-1786 REVNYDARRAAEQK
+1786 REVNYEARRAAEQK

-1805 KQVAGGIFSRDSVI
+1805 NQVAGGIFSRDSVI
-1819 GSRVDEVSTMDEAEL
+1819 GSRVDEVATMDEAEL
-1834 AKQLSRDDA
+1834 AKQLAKDDT

-1888 YVKLETGERLTEA
+1888 YVKLETGDRLTET

-1910 MEAWIADHEYALSRK
+1910 MDAWIADHEYALNRR

-1932 IARQRDKISDARVE
+1932 VARQRDKISDARVE

-1991 LHGVLGEP
+1991 LRGVLGEP

-2004 KERFTASGRR
+2004 KERFTASGKR
-2014 RSFRETHGAYTV
+2014 RSFRETHGAYTA
-2026 ENIVKAMNKANARG
+2026 ENIVKAMNQASARG

-2067 DESRLQ
+2067 DEGRLQ
-2073 KMPEE
+2073 NMPEE
-2078 EYNRLLQALDK
+2078 EYNQLLQELDK
-2089 RIEGI
+2089 RIGGI

-2099 KTSGSYDMDEIAG
+2099 KTAGSYDMDEIAG

-2123 RIQQAFSRQGYDID
+2123 HIQQAFSRQGYDID

-2176 PDNCPPERLEKMKAA
+2176 PDDCPPERLEKMKAA

-2216 RFSVDEPQAGTGGE
+2216 RFSVDEPQAETGSE
-2230 IGQAPES
+2230 IEQAPKS
-2237 EPAKQEQKEK
+2237 KPAEPEQKEK

-2286 EINQIIDGLADRM
+2286 EINQIIDTLADRM

-2307 EDRDAFFDR
+2307 EDRDTFFDR

-2388 DTLPGMFNADDL
+2388 DTLPGVFHADDL

-2533 PEELRETWDEVLGDL
+2533 PEELQGTWDEVLGDL

-2572 AEMYKAARKSDPNFL
+2572 AEMYKDAQANDPNFL
-2587 PTKELE
+2587 PSKELE
-2593 MIVDRLDNEKIAD
+2593 KIVHRLDNKKIAD

-2754 GELEVGKPPKFG
+2754 GALEVGKPPKFG

-2779 HLYLES
+2779 HMYLES
-2785 KSYENLRHM
+2785 KSTENLRHM
-2794 EGGRIFPVKELYS
+2794 EGGRTFADKTLYS
-2807 QGKREAAFAQGE
+2807 QGKRREAFAQGKT
-2819 LVRLAPETVKAL
+2819 VRMAPETVKAI
-2831 VKDLTPEEQELA
+2831 VGSLTPEEQELA

-2867 YDKAVSKNYAPIYAD
+2867 YDKAVSKNYTPIY
-2882 TNYTKN
+2882 TNSNYTKSE
-2888 QLGVYDAT
+2888 LGVYDAT

-2903 KSRQYSKNPSYNIG
+2903 KSRQFSKNPSYNIG

-2940 NWNTLLGWNEYVD
+2940 NWQTLLNW
-2953 DDRESMRSEISH
+2953 RERENSMADIITH
-2965 TWGDASLKYIEN
+2965 DWGDESLKYIQD
-2977 LIETLQ
+2977 LVQTLQ

-2990 DSVSMGAEKIFSN
+2990 DSVSMGAEKVFSN

-3009 GANQSI
+3009 GANPSI

-3026 SVWLG
+3026 GAWLDFK
-3031 PENAPS
+3031 NFPS

-3077 TQTNKFTSFV
+3077 TQTNKFTNFI

-3104 WPWAENKVRSEFP
+3104 WPWAENKVRAEFP

-3140 EFNEA
+3140 VFNEA

-3151 TSDEMHRG
+3151 TSDEMHQGTLR
-3159 SLYKSKNS
+3159 KSKNP

-3172 TMFKSDSSQAYNALR
+3172 TMFKSDSSQTYNALR

-3210 GLGVAFLSILGGT
+3210 GLGVAFLAAVGGYIW
-3223 AFACGIDVL
+3223 AQGIEFL
-3232 MNLWKHKG
+3232 MNLWKRKG
-3240 KAYRDEDGNLTAE
+3240 KAYRDEDGNLTAG
-3253 SVAKELATGMAESM
+3253 SVAKEMAL
-3267 FGLVIGG
+3267 GLVGDLAGIVTYG
-3274 EEIFNIFDAVGTK
+3274 EELADVIGNII
-3287 LTGGTWYD
+3287 TGDKWYGID
-3295 SMNTL
+3295 T
-3300 NAPGLEQVSE
+3300 PGLEQLSDVVE
-3310 IISTLIDEGV
+3310 TIVEQGQNGLDV
-3320 SFIQLLADGADVVK
+3320 LKDAADVVK
-3334 NGGDVWEF
+3334 NGGSLGEY
-3342 LHRRGADIIGDIKE
+3342 LHRHSGDIVGGIKDL
-3356 MAATVATYLPGI
+3356 AAAAATYLPGI
-3368 PVNNLE
+3368 SVNNLE
-3374 AYLLGTVRWV
+3374 AYLLGTVRWA

-3395 LATANKNRMKG
+3395 LATANKNQMKG

-3415 IEDTLHNRRVETD
+3415 ISDTLHNRRVETD
-3428 EATNETLA
+3428 ETTNETLA
-3436 SLYEGGFTKAVPSDT
+3436 SLYESGFTKAVPSDT

-3473 KTWSGAVGNR
+3473 KTWSSAVGSR
-3483 LRELAASDVFQE
+3483 LQELIASDVFQA

-3533 DDVLASGAEMA
+3533 DDVLATGAEMA

-3549 KLAGAVDKYLDAI
+3549 KLAGAVDKYLDAH
-3562 DGGLDTQNAKDV
+3562 DGGLDAQSAKDV

-3601 AVDGADAQR
+3601 AVDGTSAQR
-3610 NALLAV
+3610 DALLAV

-3671 GGIMLPGGD
+3671 SGIMLPGGD

-3723 KQED
+3723 KRED

>member
-39 RQAQSAAQQRRQ
+39 RKAQSAAQQRRQ
-51 AQEQKTPQRER
+51 AQEQKAPQSER
-62 NGFDRTATPASI
+62 SGFDRTATPASI

-116 SVSTVDSTSFNIQGK
+116 SISTVDSTSFNIQGK

-198 ETVAHD
+198 EAVAHD

-222 EQAQQPGILSMLGKA
+222 EQAQQPSILSMLGKA

-302 GVWTKR
+302 GIWTKR

-386 AAVGKLLG
+386 AAVGKALG

-462 AGADAVHNAGAAAIG
+462 AGADAVHNAGAAAMG
-477 DMSTGDYLKHI
+477 DMSTEDYLKRI

-566 SVLNGAINSYQT
+566 SVLSSAISSYQT

-659 VNGYTAASSAMQT
+659 VNGYAAASSAMQT

-684 QLPTAADLPTAPTDP
+684 QLPTAADLPTTPTDP

-727 PQPESGQ
+727 QPPESGQ

-745 AQIAGQAAEQ
+745 AQIAVQAAEQ
-755 NQQTQ
+755 NQQAQ
-760 LPSLPATEQDA
+760 QPSLPTAAQA
-771 VVQPQQPEQSTQ
+771 AAVQPQQLEQSTQ
-783 QEAELPTQQMQTEQ
+783 QEAGLLTPQQVQTEQ
-797 TTTPLQRLEAM
+797 TATPLERLETM

-828 EIQDGEVLSKLLS
+828 QITDGEVLSKLLS
-841 LPEVQNVMRQMTDA
+841 FPEVQNVMRQMTDA
-855 DIEAVVSGNVQP
+855 DIEAVVSGNVQA

-873 NSAAQQTLNTQP
+873 NTAAQQMP
-885 TVQQALDSQ
+885 GSQQ
-894 APGVQNGTTTSE
+894 PGVQNEATTHE
-906 GGMNNGTEQLQVGQ
+906 GGMNNGTEQLPAGQ
-920 RPGAEQPG
+920 QPG
-928 EQLPDGDG
+928 TEQQSEQLPDGDG
-936 GRVLGESTGGQ
+936 GRILGESTGGQ

-956 QRAFNQVG
+956 QRTFNQGRTAV
-964 AAAERKN
+964 ERED

-999 MPESSWDA
+999 MPESHWDA

-1052 IIQADHLRLNI
+1052 IIQADHRYLNI

-1077 NNPGLVRQIEQAI
+1077 NNPGLVRQIERAI
-1090 VERYG
+1090 VEQYS

-1153 YRSEAQAVLRE
+1153 YRSEAQAVLQE
-1164 RKITTPGSETE
+1164 RKITTPGSET
-1175 EAVARR
+1175 AAATQRR

-1240 NMKYHRGGDAAFS
+1240 KMKYHRGGDAAFS

-1273 AEAWKPEDQER
+1273 AEAWKPEDQGR

-1299 SERVESGNAT
+1299 SERVDRGSAT

-1324 QLRSVRVEF
+1324 QLRNVRVEF

-1350 IALDSKLRSAPEVT
+1350 IALDSKLRSAPEAT

-1441 IQNGVGLDSYDLY
+1441 IQNGVGMDSYDLY

-1479 TPPARADENTVYADL
+1479 APPARADENTVYADL

-1593 NAEHSG
+1593 NAEHGG

-1697 RFSMDEP
+1697 RFSLDEP

-1765 QRNKVYGAD
+1765 RRNKVYGAD

-1786 REVNYDARRAAEQK
+1786 REVNYEAGRAAEQK

-1805 KQVAGGIFSRDSVI
+1805 NQVAGGIFSRYSVI
-1819 GSRVDEVSTMDEAEL
+1819 SGRVGEVARMDEAEL
-1834 AKQLSRDDA
+1834 AKQLARDDA

-1869 NQALQDYTE
+1869 NLALQEYTE

-1888 YVKLETGERLTEA
+1888 YVKLETGERLTAA

-1910 MEAWIADHEYALSRK
+1910 MASWIADHEYALSRR

-1932 IARQRDKISDARVE
+1932 TARQRDKISDARVE

-1991 LHGVLGEP
+1991 IRGVLGEP

-2004 KERFTASGRR
+2004 KERFTASGKR
-2014 RSFRETHGAYTV
+2014 RSFRETHGAYTA
-2026 ENIVKAMNKANARG
+2026 ENIVKAMNRASARG

-2067 DESRLQ
+2067 DEGRLQ
-2073 KMPEE
+2073 NMPEE
-2078 EYNRLLQALDK
+2078 EYNRLLQELDK
-2089 RIEGI
+2089 RIGGI

-2099 KTSGSYDMDEIAG
+2099 KTAGSYDMDEIAG

-2176 PDNCPPERLEKMKAA
+2176 PDDCPPERLEKMKAA

-2216 RFSVDEPQAGTGGE
+2216 RFSVDEPQAETGGE
-2230 IGQAPES
+2230 IEQASES
-2237 EPAKQEQKEK
+2237 KPAEPEQKEK

-2388 DTLPGMFNADDL
+2388 DTLPGMFHADDL

-2533 PEELRETWDEVLGDL
+2533 PEELQGTWDEVLGDL

-2572 AEMYKAARKSDPNFL
+2572 AEMYKDAQANDPNFL
-2587 PTKELE
+2587 PSKELE
-2593 MIVDRLDNEKIAD
+2593 KIVHRLDNKKIAD

-2754 GELEVGKPPKFG
+2754 GALEVGKPPKFG

-2779 HLYLES
+2779 HMYLES
-2785 KSYENLRHM
+2785 KSTENLRHM
-2794 EGGRIFPVKELYS
+2794 EGGRTFADKTLYS
-2807 QGKREAAFAQGE
+2807 QGKRREAFAQGKT
-2819 LVRLAPETVKAL
+2819 VRMAPETVKAI
-2831 VKDLTPEEQELA
+2831 VGSLTPEEQELA

-2867 YDKAVSKNYAPIYAD
+2867 YDKAVSKNYTPIY
-2882 TNYTKN
+2882 TNSNYTKSE
-2888 QLGVYDAT
+2888 LGVYDAT

-2903 KSRQYSKNPSYNIG
+2903 KSRQFSKNPSYNIG

-2940 NWNTLLGWNEYVD
+2940 NWQTLLNW
-2953 DDRESMRSEISH
+2953 RERENSMADIITH
-2965 TWGDASLKYIEN
+2965 DWGDESLKYIQD
-2977 LIETLQ
+2977 LVQTLQ

-2990 DSVSMGAEKIFSN
+2990 DSVSMGAEKVFSN

-3009 GANQSI
+3009 GANPSI

-3026 SVWLG
+3026 GAWLDFK
-3031 PENAPS
+3031 NFPS

-3077 TQTNKFTSFV
+3077 TQTNKFTNFI

-3104 WPWAENKVRSEFP
+3104 WPWAENKVRAEFP

-3140 EFNEA
+3140 VFNEA

-3151 TSDEMHRG
+3151 TSDEMHQGTLR
-3159 SLYKSKNS
+3159 KSKNP

-3172 TMFKSDSSQAYNALR
+3172 TMFKSDSSQTYNALR

-3210 GLGVAFLSILGGT
+3210 GLGVAFLAAVGGYIW
-3223 AFACGIDVL
+3223 AQGIEFL
-3232 MNLWKHKG
+3232 MNLWKRKG
-3240 KAYRDEDGNLTAE
+3240 KAYRDEDGNLTAG
-3253 SVAKELATGMAESM
+3253 SVAKEMAL
-3267 FGLVIGG
+3267 GLVGDLAGIVTYG
-3274 EEIFNIFDAVGTK
+3274 EELADVIGNII
-3287 LTGGTWYD
+3287 TGDKWYGID
-3295 SMNTL
+3295 T
-3300 NAPGLEQVSE
+3300 PGLEQLSDVVE
-3310 IISTLIDEGV
+3310 TIVEQGQNGLDV
-3320 SFIQLLADGADVVK
+3320 LKDAADVVK
-3334 NGGDVWEF
+3334 NGGSLGEY
-3342 LHRRGADIIGDIKE
+3342 LHRHSGDIVGGIKDL
-3356 MAATVATYLPGI
+3356 AAAAATYLPGI
-3368 PVNNLE
+3368 SVNNLE
-3374 AYLLGTVRWV
+3374 AYLLGTVRWA

-3395 LATANKNRMKG
+3395 LATANKNQMKG

-3415 IEDTLHNRRVETD
+3415 ISDTLHNRRVETD
-3428 EATNETLA
+3428 ETTNETLT
-3436 SLYEGGFTKAVPSDT
+3436 SLYESGFTKAVPSDT

-3473 KTWSGAVGNR
+3473 KTWSSAVGSR
-3483 LRELAASDVFQE
+3483 LVALAASDVFQT

-3533 DDVLASGAEMA
+3533 DDVLATGAEMA

-3562 DGGLDTQNAKDV
+3562 DGGLDAQSAKDV

-3601 AVDGADAQR
+3601 AVDGTSAQR
-3610 NALLAV
+3610 DALLAV

-3671 GGIMLPGGD
+3671 SGIMLPGGD

-3723 KQED
+3723 KRED

>member
-51 AQEQKTPQRER
+51 AQEQKAPQSER
-62 NGFDRTATPASI
+62 SGFDRTATPASI

-116 SVSTVDSTSFNIQGK
+116 SISTVDSTSFNIQGK

-198 ETVAHD
+198 EAVAHD

-222 EQAQQPGILSMLGKA
+222 EQAQQPSILSMLGKA

-302 GVWTKR
+302 GIWTKR

-386 AAVGKLLG
+386 AAVGKALG

-462 AGADAVHNAGAAAIG
+462 AGADAVHNAGAAAMG
-477 DMSTGDYLKHI
+477 DMSTEDYLKRI

-566 SVLNGAINSYQT
+566 SVLNGAISSYQT

-604 ENMTPEAKAQRA
+604 ENMTPEAKVQRA

-659 VNGYTAASSAMQT
+659 VNGYAAASSAMQT

-684 QLPTAADLPTAPTDP
+684 QLPTAADLPTTPTDP

-727 PQPESGQ
+727 QPPESGQ

-745 AQIAGQAAEQ
+745 AQIAVQAAEQ
-755 NQQTQ
+755 NQQAQ
-760 LPSLPATEQDA
+760 QPSLPTAAQA
-771 VVQPQQPEQSTQ
+771 AAVQPQQLEQSTQ
-783 QEAELPTQQMQTEQ
+783 QEAGLPTPQQVQTEQ
-797 TTTPLQRLEAM
+797 TATPLERLETM

-828 EIQDGEVLSKLLS
+828 QITDGEVLSKLLS
-841 LPEVQNVMRQMTDA
+841 FPEVQNVMRQMTDA
-855 DIEAVVSGNVQP
+855 DIEAVVSGNAQP
-867 QNQQPV
+867 QNQQPG
-873 NSAAQQTLNTQP
+873 NAA
-885 TVQQALDSQ
+885 VQQVPGSQ
-894 APGVQNGTTTSE
+894 QPGVQNEATTHE
-906 GGMNNGTEQLQVGQ
+906 GGMNNGTEQLPAGQ
-920 RPGAEQPG
+920 QPG
-928 EQLPDGDG
+928 TEQQSEQLPDGDG
-936 GRVLGESTGGQ
+936 GRILGESTGGQ

-956 QRAFNQVG
+956 QRAFNQGRTAV
-964 AAAERKN
+964 EREN

-999 MPESSWDA
+999 MPESHWDA

-1052 IIQADHLRLNI
+1052 IVQADHRYLNI

-1077 NNPGLVRQIEQAI
+1077 NNPGLVRQIERAI
-1090 VERYG
+1090 VEQYS

-1100 AIMDKYLK
+1100 AVVEKYLK

-1120 SGQEVAEAYGIVKEE
+1120 SGQEVAEVYGIVKEE

-1142 GINFFGANADK
+1142 GINFFGAHAEK
-1153 YRSEAQAVLRE
+1153 YRSEAQAVLQE
-1164 RKITTPGSETE
+1164 RKITTPGSET
-1175 EAVARR
+1175 AAATQRR

-1240 NMKYHRGGDAAFS
+1240 KMKYHRGGDAAFS

-1299 SERVESGNAT
+1299 SERVDRGSAT

-1324 QLRSVRVEF
+1324 QLRNVRVEF

-1350 IALDSKLRSAPEVT
+1350 IALDSKLRSAPEAT

-1424 DDAIEAKIG
+1424 DDAVEAKIG

-1479 TPPARADENTVYADL
+1479 APPARADENTVYADL

-1593 NAEHSG
+1593 NAEHGG

-1697 RFSMDEP
+1697 RFSLDEP

-1765 QRNKVYGAD
+1765 RRNKVYGAD

-1786 REVNYDARRAAEQK
+1786 REVNYEAGRAAEQK

-1805 KQVAGGIFSRDSVI
+1805 NQVAGGIFSRYSVI
-1819 GSRVDEVSTMDEAEL
+1819 SGHVGEVSTMDEAEL
-1834 AKQLSRDDA
+1834 AKQLARDDA

-1869 NQALQDYTE
+1869 NLALQEYTE

-1888 YVKLETGERLTEA
+1888 YVKLETGERLTAA

-1910 MEAWIADHEYALSRK
+1910 MASWIADHEYALSRR

-1932 IARQRDKISDARVE
+1932 TARQRDKISDARVE

-1991 LHGVLGEP
+1991 IRGVLGEP

-2004 KERFTASGRR
+2004 KERFTASGKR
-2014 RSFRETHGAYTV
+2014 RSFRETHGAYTA
-2026 ENIVKAMNKANARG
+2026 ENIVKAMNRASARG

-2067 DESRLQ
+2067 DEGRLQ
-2073 KMPEE
+2073 NMPEE
-2078 EYNRLLQALDK
+2078 EYNRLLQELDK
-2089 RIEGI
+2089 RIGGI

-2099 KTSGSYDMDEIAG
+2099 KTAGSYDMDEIAG

-2176 PDNCPPERLEKMKAA
+2176 PDDCPPERLEKMKAA

-2216 RFSVDEPQAGTGGE
+2216 RFSVDEPQAETGGE
-2230 IGQAPES
+2230 IEQASES
-2237 EPAKQEQKEK
+2237 KPAEPEQKEK

-2254 TKPVAE
+2254 MKPVAE

-2388 DTLPGMFNADDL
+2388 DTLPGMFHADDL

-2533 PEELRETWDEVLGDL
+2533 PEELQGTWDEVLGDL

-2572 AEMYKAARKSDPNFL
+2572 AEMYKDAQANDPNFL
-2587 PTKELE
+2587 PSKELE
-2593 MIVDRLDNEKIAD
+2593 KIVHRLDNKKIAD

-2754 GELEVGKPPKFG
+2754 GALEVGKPPKFG

-2779 HLYLES
+2779 HMYLES
-2785 KSYENLRHM
+2785 KSTENLRHM
-2794 EGGRIFPVKELYS
+2794 EGGRTFADKTLYS
-2807 QGKREAAFAQGE
+2807 QGKRREAFAQGKT
-2819 LVRLAPETVKAL
+2819 VRMAPETVKAI
-2831 VKDLTPEEQELA
+2831 VGSLTPEEQELA

-2867 YDKAVSKNYAPIYAD
+2867 YDKAVSKNYTPIY
-2882 TNYTKN
+2882 TNSNYTKSE
-2888 QLGVYDAT
+2888 LGVYDAT

-2903 KSRQYSKNPSYNIG
+2903 KSRQFSKNPSYNIG

-2940 NWNTLLGWNEYVD
+2940 NWQTLLNWSE
-2953 DDRESMRSEISH
+2953 RENSMADIITH
-2965 TWGDASLKYIEN
+2965 DWGGESLKYIQD
-2977 LIETLQ
+2977 LVQTLQ

-2990 DSVSMGAEKIFSN
+2990 DSVSMGAEKVFSN

-3009 GANQSI
+3009 GANPSI

-3026 SVWLG
+3026 GAWLDFK
-3031 PENAPS
+3031 NFPS

-3077 TQTNKFTSFV
+3077 TQTNKFTNFI

-3104 WPWAENKVRSEFP
+3104 WPWAENKVRAEFP

-3140 EFNEA
+3140 VFNEA

-3151 TSDEMHRG
+3151 TSDEMHQGTLR
-3159 SLYKSKNS
+3159 KSKNP

-3172 TMFKSDSSQAYNALR
+3172 TMFKSDSSQTYNALR

-3210 GLGVAFLSILGGT
+3210 GLGVAFLAAVGGYIW
-3223 AFACGIDVL
+3223 AQGIEFL
-3232 MNLWKHKG
+3232 MNLWKRKG
-3240 KAYRDEDGNLTAE
+3240 KAYRDEDGNLTAG
-3253 SVAKELATGMAESM
+3253 SVAKEMALGLAGDLAGIVTYGEELAD
-3267 FGLVIGG
+3267 VIG
-3274 EEIFNIFDAVGTK
+3274 NII
-3287 LTGGTWYD
+3287 TGDKWYGID
-3295 SMNTL
+3295 T
-3300 NAPGLEQVSE
+3300 PGLEQLSDVVE
-3310 IISTLIDEGV
+3310 TIVEQGQNGLDV
-3320 SFIQLLADGADVVK
+3320 LKDAADVVK
-3334 NGGDVWEF
+3334 NGGSLGEY
-3342 LHRRGADIIGDIKE
+3342 LHRHSGDIVGGIKDL
-3356 MAATVATYLPGI
+3356 AAAAATYLPGI
-3368 PVNNLE
+3368 SVNNLE
-3374 AYLLGTVRWV
+3374 AYLLGTVRWA

-3395 LATANKNRMKG
+3395 LATANKNQMKG

-3415 IEDTLHNRRVETD
+3415 ISDTLHNRRVETD
-3428 EATNETLA
+3428 ETTNETLA
-3436 SLYEGGFTKAVPSDT
+3436 SLYESGFTKAVPSDT

-3473 KTWSGAVGNR
+3473 KTWSSAVGSR
-3483 LRELAASDVFQE
+3483 LVALAASDVFQT

-3533 DDVLASGAEMA
+3533 DDVLATGAEMA

-3562 DGGLDTQNAKDV
+3562 DGGLDAQSAKDV

-3601 AVDGADAQR
+3601 AVDGTSAQR
-3610 NALLAV
+3610 DALLAV

-3671 GGIMLPGGD
+3671 SGIMLPGGD

-3723 KQED
+3723 KRED

>member
-13 ADKQQSNWEQ
+13 ANKQQSNWEQ

-51 AQEQKTPQRER
+51 AQEQKAPQRER
-62 NGFDRTATPASI
+62 SGFDRTATPASI

-116 SVSTVDSTSFNIQGK
+116 SISTVDSTSFNIQGK

-198 ETVAHD
+198 EAVAHD

-247 ESAQSETDRRIQ
+247 DAAQSETDRRIQ

-302 GVWTKR
+302 GTWTKR

-386 AAVGKLLG
+386 AAVGKALG

-462 AGADAVHNAGAAAIG
+462 AGADAVHNAGAAAMG
-477 DMSTGDYLKHI
+477 DMSTEDYLKRI
-488 AISGAQGMAGNLAGG
+488 AISGTQGMAGNLAGG

-566 SVLNGAINSYQT
+566 SVLSSAISSYQT

-659 VNGYTAASSAMQT
+659 VNGYAAASSAMQT

-684 QLPTAADLPTAPTDP
+684 QLPTAADLPTTPTDP

-727 PQPESGQ
+727 QPPESGQ

-745 AQIAGQAAEQ
+745 AQIAVQAAEQ
-755 NQQTQ
+755 NQQAQ
-760 LPSLPATEQDA
+760 QPSLPTAAQATT
-771 VVQPQQPEQSTQ
+771 VQPQQLEQSTQ
-783 QEAELPTQQMQTEQ
+783 QEAGLPTPQQVQTEQ
-797 TTTPLQRLEAM
+797 TATPLERLETM

-828 EIQDGEVLSKLLS
+828 QITDGEVLSKLLS
-841 LPEVQNVMRQMTDA
+841 FPEVQNVMRQMTDA
-855 DIEAVVSGNVQP
+855 DIEAVVSGNVQA

-873 NSAAQQTLNTQP
+873 NTAAQQMP
-885 TVQQALDSQ
+885 GSQQ
-894 APGVQNGTTTSE
+894 PGVQNEATTHE
-906 GGMNNGTEQLQVGQ
+906 GGMNNGTEQLPAGQ
-920 RPGAEQPG
+920 QPG
-928 EQLPDGDG
+928 TEQQSEQLPDGDG
-936 GRVLGESTGGQ
+936 GRILGESTGGQ

-956 QRAFNQVG
+956 QRAFNQGRTAV
-964 AAAERKN
+964 EREN

-999 MPESSWDA
+999 MPESHWDA

-1052 IIQADHLRLNI
+1052 IIQADHRYLNI

-1077 NNPGLVRQIEQAI
+1077 NNPGLVRQIERAI
-1090 VERYG
+1090 VEQYS

-1142 GINFFGANADK
+1142 GINFFGAHAEK

-1210 MQGEDDERVRK
+1210 MQGVDDERVRK

-1240 NMKYHRGGDAAFS
+1240 KMKYHRGGDAAFS

-1324 QLRSVRVEF
+1324 QLRNVRVEF

-1350 IALDSKLRSAPEVT
+1350 IALDSKLRSAPEAT

-1441 IQNGVGLDSYDLY
+1441 IQNGVGMDSYDLY

-1462 ARDAASRRE
+1462 ARDAASRRG

-1479 TPPARADENTVYADL
+1479 APPARADENTVYADL

-1765 QRNKVYGAD
+1765 RRNKVYGAD

-1786 REVNYDARRAAEQK
+1786 REVNYEARRAAEQK

-1805 KQVAGGIFSRDSVI
+1805 NQVAGGIFSRDSVI
-1819 GSRVDEVSTMDEAEL
+1819 GSRVDEVATMDEAEL
-1834 AKQLSRDDA
+1834 AKQLAKDDA

-1888 YVKLETGERLTEA
+1888 YVKLETGERLTAA

-1910 MEAWIADHEYALSRK
+1910 MDAWIADHEYALSRR

-1932 IARQRDKISDARVE
+1932 IARQRDKISDVRVE

-1974 LREAVDDADVEA
+1974 LREAVDDTDVEA

-1991 LHGVLGEP
+1991 LRGVLGEP

-2014 RSFRETHGAYTV
+2014 RSFQETHGAYTA
-2026 ENIVKAMNKANARG
+2026 ENIVKAMNQANARG

-2057 RYKSVDAIHA
+2057 RYGSVDAIHA
-2067 DESRLQ
+2067 DEGRLQ
-2073 KMPEE
+2073 NMPEE
-2078 EYNRLLQALDK
+2078 EYNRLLQELDK
-2089 RIEGI
+2089 RIGGI
-2094 VADVQ
+2094 VADVK
-2099 KTSGSYDMDEIAG
+2099 KTAGSYDMDEIAG

-2176 PDNCPPERLEKMKAA
+2176 PDDCPPERLEKMKAA

-2216 RFSVDEPQAGTGGE
+2216 RFSVDEPQAETVSE
-2230 IGQAPES
+2230 IEQAPENKP
-2237 EPAKQEQKEK
+2237 EKPEQKEK

-2286 EINQIIDGLADRM
+2286 EINQIIDTLADRM

-2388 DTLPGMFNADDL
+2388 DTLPGMFHADDL

-2533 PEELRETWDEVLGDL
+2533 PEELRQTWDEVLGDL

-2572 AEMYKAARKSDPNFL
+2572 AEMYKDAQANDPNFL
-2587 PTKELE
+2587 PSKELE
-2593 MIVDRLDNEKIAD
+2593 KIVHRLDNKKIAD

-2754 GELEVGKPPKFG
+2754 GALEVGKPPKFG

-2779 HLYLES
+2779 HMYLES
-2785 KSYENLRHM
+2785 KSTENLRHM
-2794 EGGRIFPVKELYS
+2794 EGGRTFADKTLYS
-2807 QGKREAAFAQGE
+2807 QGKRREAFAQGKT
-2819 LVRLAPETVKAL
+2819 VRMAPETVKAI
-2831 VKDLTPEEQELA
+2831 VGSLTPEEQELA

-2867 YDKAVSKNYAPIYAD
+2867 YDKAVSKNYTPIY
-2882 TNYTKN
+2882 TNSNYTKSE
-2888 QLGVYDAT
+2888 LGVYDAT

-2903 KSRQYSKNPSYNIG
+2903 KSRQFSKNPSYNIG

-2940 NWNTLLGWNEYVD
+2940 NWQTLLNW
-2953 DDRESMRSEISH
+2953 RERENSMADIITH
-2965 TWGDASLKYIEN
+2965 DWGDESLKYIQD
-2977 LIETLQ
+2977 LVQTLQ

-2990 DSVSMGAEKIFSN
+2990 DSVSMGAEKVFSN

-3009 GANQSI
+3009 GANPSI

-3026 SVWLG
+3026 GAWLDFK
-3031 PENAPS
+3031 NFPS

-3077 TQTNKFTSFV
+3077 TQTNKFTNFI

-3104 WPWAENKVRSEFP
+3104 WPWAENKVRAEFP
-3117 ELETGS
+3117 ELETGN

-3140 EFNEA
+3140 VFNEA

-3151 TSDEMHRG
+3151 TSDEMHQGTLR
-3159 SLYKSKNS
+3159 KSKNP

-3172 TMFKSDSSQAYNALR
+3172 TMFKSDSSQTYNALR

-3210 GLGVAFLSILGGT
+3210 GLGVAFLAAVGGYIW
-3223 AFACGIDVL
+3223 AQGIEFL
-3232 MNLWKHKG
+3232 MNLWKRKG
-3240 KAYRDEDGNLTAE
+3240 KAYRDEDGNLTAG
-3253 SVAKELATGMAESM
+3253 SVAKEMAL
-3267 FGLVIGG
+3267 GLVEDLAGIVTYG
-3274 EEIFNIFDAVGTK
+3274 EELADVIGNII
-3287 LTGGTWYD
+3287 TGDKWYGID
-3295 SMNTL
+3295 T
-3300 NAPGLEQVSE
+3300 PGLEQLSDVVE
-3310 IISTLIDEGV
+3310 TIVEQGQNGLDV
-3320 SFIQLLADGADVVK
+3320 LKDAANVVK
-3334 NGGDVWEF
+3334 NGGSLGEY
-3342 LHRRGADIIGDIKE
+3342 LHRHSGDIVGGIKDL
-3356 MAATVATYLPGI
+3356 AAAAATYLPGI
-3368 PVNNLE
+3368 SVNNLE
-3374 AYLLGTVRWV
+3374 AYLIGTVRWA

-3395 LATANKNRMKG
+3395 LATANKNQMKG

-3415 IEDTLHNRRVETD
+3415 ISDTLHNRRVETD
-3428 EATNETLA
+3428 ETTNETLA

-3473 KTWSGAVGNR
+3473 KTWSSAVGSR
-3483 LRELAASDVFQE
+3483 LVALAASDVFQT

-3533 DDVLASGAEMA
+3533 DDVLATGGEMV

-3562 DGGLDTQNAKDV
+3562 DGGLDAQSAKDV
-3574 ALGMAELAPEEGKKT
+3574 ALGMAELTPDEGKKT

-3601 AVDGADAQR
+3601 AVDGTSAQR
-3610 NALLAV
+3610 DALLAV

-3671 GGIMLPGGD
+3671 SGIMLPGGD

>member
-51 AQEQKTPQRER
+51 AQEQKTPQSER
-62 NGFDRTATPASI
+62 SGFDRTATPASI

-116 SVSTVDSTSFNIQGK
+116 SISTVDSTSFNIQGK

-198 ETVAHD
+198 EAVAHD

-211 TLAILESQKKQ
+211 TIAILESQKKQ
-222 EQAQQPGILSMLGKA
+222 EQAQQPSILSMLGKA

-242 PTFQA
+242 PTFRA
-247 ESAQSETDRRIQ
+247 GSAQSETDRRIQ
-259 ELQDEID
+259 ALQDEID

-302 GVWTKR
+302 GIWTKH

-317 GTQSGFGGLLGYEQ
+317 GTQNGFGGLLGYEQ

-361 YTRLYSKQTAV
+361 YTRLYSRQTAV

-386 AAVGKLLG
+386 AAVGKALG

-403 MENAQRAQAEHPVLA
+403 MENAQRAQAEHTVLA

-462 AGADAVHNAGAAAIG
+462 AGADAAHNAGAAAMG
-477 DMSTGDYLKHI
+477 DMSTEDYLKRI

-566 SVLNGAINSYQT
+566 SVLSSAISSYQT

-684 QLPTAADLPTAPTDP
+684 QLPTAADLPTTPTDP

-708 LQTAIQQ
+708 IQTAIQQ
-715 GLQQAQA
+715 GLQQAEA
-722 GTQNT
+722 GTQSAQ
-727 PQPESGQ
+727 QPESGQ
-734 ALQNGNAAAAA
+734 ALQSGNAAAAA
-745 AQIAGQAAEQ
+745 AQIAGQSQQVQQPNLPTVAQAA
-755 NQQTQ
+755 
-760 LPSLPATEQDA
+760 A
-771 VVQPQQPEQSTQ
+771 VQPQQLEQGTQ
-783 QEAELPTQQMQTEQ
+783 QEAGLPTPQQVQTEQ
-797 TTTPLQRLEAM
+797 TATPLERLEAM

-828 EIQDGEVLSKLLS
+828 QITDGEVLSKLLS
-841 LPEVQNVMRQMTDA
+841 FPEVQNVMRQMTDA
-855 DIEAVVSGNVQP
+855 DIEAVVSGNAQP

-873 NSAAQQTLNTQP
+873 NAA
-885 TVQQALDSQ
+885 VQQVPGSQ
-894 APGVQNGTTTSE
+894 QPGVQNEATTPE
-906 GGMNNGTEQLQVGQ
+906 GGMNNGTEQLPAGQ
-920 RPGAEQPG
+920 QPGTEQQG

-936 GRVLGESTGGQ
+936 GRILGESTGGQ

-956 QRAFNQVG
+956 QRAFNQGRTAV
-964 AAAERKN
+964 EREN

-999 MPESSWDA
+999 MPESHWDS

-1052 IIQADHLRLNI
+1052 IVQADHRYLNI
-1063 DQIADHEAFHDYAA
+1063 DQIADHEAFHDIAA

-1090 VERYG
+1090 VEQYS

-1100 AIMDKYLK
+1100 AVVEKYLK

-1114 DLPEHA
+1114 DLPEYA
-1120 SGQEVAEAYGIVKEE
+1120 SGQEVDEVYGIVKEE

-1142 GINFFGANADK
+1142 GINFFGAHAEK
-1153 YRSEAQAVLRE
+1153 YRSEAQAVLQA
-1164 RKITTPGSETE
+1164 RKITTPGSET
-1175 EAVARR
+1175 AAATQRR
-1181 TGPPERYSY
+1181 TGPPERYSI
-1190 GGVNANTAD
+1190 
-1199 QKTLAR
+1199 
-1205 AQELQ
+1205 
-1210 MQGEDDERVRK
+1210 GEI
-1221 ETGWH
+1221 T
-1226 TGMEGKLRFEIDDS
+1226 
-1240 NMKYHRGGDAAFS
+1240 
-1253 RNHPDYAEYQK
+1253 
-1264 LVDKMLTGS
+1264 DKAGNN
-1273 AEAWKPEDQER
+1273 
-1284 LQELD
+1284 
-1289 KTWGREYGRL
+1289 YGRGVHL
-1299 SERVESGNAT
+1299 DSTLLENLSDSERVQMVKE
-1309 LEDVI
+1309 
-1314 DHEELFQAYP
+1314 
-1324 QLRSVRVEF
+1324 RV
-1333 KELPGNTQ
+1333 KELGGQHFTAYDGDGN
-1341 GYFSPSENK
+1341 
-1350 IALDSKLRSAPEVT
+1350 EV
-1364 IIHEIQH
+1364 
-1371 AIQKAEGFA
+1371 
-1380 SGASPEYWQQH
+1380 
-1391 RDEAKEARI
+1391 
-1400 ADIREEI
+1400 
-1407 ARLEEQ
+1407 
-1413 LPWDLNRWTAE
+1413 
-1424 DDAIEAKIG
+1424 
-1433 ELEDSIID
+1433 D
-1441 IQNGVGLDSYDLY
+1441 IQIAKPGARFVNKSGKSVPVNKDLTTKN
-1454 RNTAGEIE
+1454 RKSKVKQEAVVLADELINTAKHKK
-1462 ARDAASRRE
+1462 D
-1471 LTPEQRRA
+1471 T
-1479 TPPARADENTVYADL
+1479 PARYPHGWLDDNGRNDWAEWKTYIQDKENTVWEATLHIATSADGEKIL
-1494 SDSLDYVGKTDD
+1494 YDIDPIKKTGQSGNSDTSTVEPIVADEAEPVKREDEEEMPKLMNLQRYSDIAGQQEQTAEMTNAEPTTVGAITSGSQSLG
-1506 GTEVYETSEAVRK
+1506 GSAPAISSASEASVAE
-1519 LPYKKRME
+1519 KRQSVKIPS
-1527 AFMDIMRN
+1527 AS
-1535 EYAGRTAKFTARD
+1535 
-1548 GEVYYATFDENDL
+1548 DE
-1561 RKNVYGDK
+1561 
-1569 KSSPRGWKAKIN
+1569 SSEN
-1581 TGADGNI
+1581 TN
-1588 FDLVE
+1588 
-1593 NAEHSG
+1593 
-1599 SGKEQGKTS
+1599 
-1608 EAHQG
+1608 
-1613 LTGWEYFVKTV
+1613 
-1624 QIDGR
+1624 
-1629 VYDLLANVRK
+1629 
-1639 KPDGEFVYSIQLNEN
+1639 
-1654 EKKAPAPPR
+1654 KAPAPPR

-1758 SIDPQAD
+1758 SIDPQED
-1765 QRNKVYGAD
+1765 RRNKVYGAD

-1786 REVNYDARRAAEQK
+1786 REVNYEARRAAEQK

-1805 KQVAGGIFSRDSVI
+1805 NQVAGGIFSRDSAI
-1819 GSRVDEVSTMDEAEL
+1819 GSRVDEVATMDEAEL
-1834 AKQLSRDDA
+1834 AKQLAKDDA

-1869 NQALQDYTE
+1869 NLALQEYTE

-1888 YVKLETGERLTEA
+1888 YVKLETGERLTET

-1910 MEAWIADHEYALSRK
+1910 MGAWIADHEYALSRR

-1932 IARQRDKISDARVE
+1932 IARQRDKISDARIE

-1991 LHGVLGEP
+1991 LRGVLGEP

-2004 KERFTASGRR
+2004 KERFTVSGKR
-2014 RSFRETHGAYTV
+2014 RSFRETHGAYTA
-2026 ENIVKAMNKANARG
+2026 ENIVKAMNQASARG

-2067 DESRLQ
+2067 DEGRLQ
-2073 KMPEE
+2073 NMPEE
-2078 EYNRLLQALDK
+2078 EYNQLLQELDK

-2099 KTSGSYDMDEIAG
+2099 KTAGSYDMDEIAG

-2176 PDNCPPERLEKMKAA
+2176 PDDCPPERLEKMKAA

-2216 RFSVDEPQAGTGGE
+2216 RFSVDEPQAETGSE
-2230 IGQAPES
+2230 IEQAPENKPA
-2237 EPAKQEQKEK
+2237 EPEQKEK

-2388 DTLPGMFNADDL
+2388 DTLPGMFHADDL

-2533 PEELRETWDEVLGDL
+2533 PEELQGTWDEVLGDL

-2572 AEMYKAARKSDPNFL
+2572 AEMYKDAQANDPNFL
-2587 PTKELE
+2587 PSKELE
-2593 MIVDRLDNEKIAD
+2593 KIVHRLDNKKIAD

-2754 GELEVGKPPKFG
+2754 GALEVGKPPKFG

-2779 HLYLES
+2779 HMYLES
-2785 KSYENLRHM
+2785 KSTENLRHM
-2794 EGGRIFPVKELYS
+2794 EGGRTFADKTLYS
-2807 QGKREAAFAQGE
+2807 QGKRREAFAQGKT
-2819 LVRLAPETVKAL
+2819 VRMAPETVKAI
-2831 VKDLTPEEQELA
+2831 VGSLTPEEQELA

-2867 YDKAVSKNYAPIYAD
+2867 YDKAVSKNYTPIY
-2882 TNYTKN
+2882 TNSNYTKSE
-2888 QLGVYDAT
+2888 LGVYDAT

-2903 KSRQYSKNPSYNIG
+2903 KSRQFSKNPSYNIG

-2940 NWNTLLGWNEYVD
+2940 NWQTLLNW
-2953 DDRESMRSEISH
+2953 RERENSMADIITH
-2965 TWGDASLKYIEN
+2965 DWGDESLKYIQD
-2977 LIETLQ
+2977 LVQTLQ
-2983 GGAASTR
+2983 GGTASTR
-2990 DSVSMGAEKIFSN
+2990 DSVSMGAEKVFSN

-3009 GANQSI
+3009 GANPSI

-3026 SVWLG
+3026 GAWLDFK
-3031 PENAPS
+3031 NFPS

-3077 TQTNKFTSFV
+3077 TQTNKFTNFI

-3104 WPWAENKVRSEFP
+3104 WPWAENKVRAEFP

-3140 EFNEA
+3140 VFNEA

-3151 TSDEMHRG
+3151 TSDEMHQGTLR
-3159 SLYKSKNS
+3159 KSKNP

-3172 TMFKSDSSQAYNALR
+3172 TMFKSDSSQTYNALR
-3187 QRAGEAEYYKR
+3187 QRAGEAKYYKR

-3210 GLGVAFLSILGGT
+3210 GLGVAFLAAVGGYIW
-3223 AFACGIDVL
+3223 AQGIEFL
-3232 MNLWKHKG
+3232 MNLWKRKG
-3240 KAYRDEDGNLTAE
+3240 KAYRDEDGNLTAG
-3253 SVAKELATGMAESM
+3253 SVAKEMAL
-3267 FGLVIGG
+3267 GLVGDLASIVTYG
-3274 EEIFNIFDAVGTK
+3274 EELADVVGNI
-3287 LTGGTWYD
+3287 LTGDKWYGID
-3295 SMNTL
+3295 T
-3300 NAPGLEQVSE
+3300 PGLEQLSDVVE
-3310 IISTLIDEGV
+3310 TIVEQGQNGLDV
-3320 SFIQLLADGADVVK
+3320 LKDAADVVK
-3334 NGGDVWEF
+3334 NGGSLGEY
-3342 LHRRGADIIGDIKE
+3342 LHRHRGDIVGGIKDL
-3356 MAATVATYLPGI
+3356 AAAAATYLPGI
-3368 PVNNLE
+3368 SVNNLE
-3374 AYLLGTVRWV
+3374 AYLLGTVRWA

-3395 LATANKNRMKG
+3395 LATANKNQMKG
-3406 LRGAELERK
+3406 MRGAELERK
-3415 IEDTLHNRRVETD
+3415 ISDTLHNRRVETD
-3428 EATNETLA
+3428 ETTNETLA

-3451 PGSISVDGEDRKLSA
+3451 PGSISVDGEGRKLSA

-3473 KTWSGAVGNR
+3473 KTWSSAVGSR
-3483 LRELAASDVFQE
+3483 LQELIASDVFQA

-3533 DDVLASGAEMA
+3533 DDVLATGAEMV

-3562 DGGLDTQNAKDV
+3562 DGGLDTQRAKDV
-3574 ALGMAELAPEEGKKT
+3574 ALGMAELTPDEGKKT

-3601 AVDGADAQR
+3601 AVDGADAQHD
-3610 NALLAV
+3610 ALLAV

-3666 ALNGH
+3666 AMNGH

-3716 IAEREKA
+3716 IAEREKT

>member
-39 RQAQSAAQQRRQ
+39 RQAQSAEQQRRQ
-51 AQEQKTPQRER
+51 AQEQKASQSER
-62 NGFDRTATPASI
+62 SGFDRTATPASI

-116 SVSTVDSTSFNIQGK
+116 SISTVDSTSFNIQGK

-198 ETVAHD
+198 EAVAHD

-211 TLAILESQKKQ
+211 TIAILESQKKQ
-222 EQAQQPGILSMLGKA
+222 EQAQQPSILSMLGKA

-242 PTFQA
+242 PTFRA
-247 ESAQSETDRRIQ
+247 GSAQSETDRRIQ
-259 ELQDEID
+259 ALQDEID

-302 GVWTKR
+302 GIWTKH

-317 GTQSGFGGLLGYEQ
+317 GTQNGFGGLLGYEQ

-361 YTRLYSKQTAV
+361 YTRLYSRQTAV

-386 AAVGKLLG
+386 AAVGKALG

-403 MENAQRAQAEHPVLA
+403 MENAQRAQAEHTVLA

-462 AGADAVHNAGAAAIG
+462 AGADAAHNAGAAAMG
-477 DMSTGDYLKHI
+477 DMSTEDYLKRI

-566 SVLNGAINSYQT
+566 SVLSSAISSYQT

-684 QLPTAADLPTAPTDP
+684 QLPTAADLPTTPTDP

-708 LQTAIQQ
+708 IQTAIQQ
-715 GLQQAQA
+715 GLQQAEA
-722 GTQNT
+722 GTQSAQ
-727 PQPESGQ
+727 QPESGQ
-734 ALQNGNAAAAA
+734 ALQSGNAAAAA
-745 AQIAGQAAEQ
+745 AQIAGQSQQVQQPNLPTVAQAA
-755 NQQTQ
+755 
-760 LPSLPATEQDA
+760 A
-771 VVQPQQPEQSTQ
+771 VQPQQLEQGTQ
-783 QEAELPTQQMQTEQ
+783 QEAGLPTPQQVQTEQ
-797 TTTPLQRLEAM
+797 TATPLERLEAM

-828 EIQDGEVLSKLLS
+828 QITDGEVLSKLLS
-841 LPEVQNVMRQMTDA
+841 FPEVQNVMRQMTDA
-855 DIEAVVSGNVQP
+855 DIEAVVSGNAQP
-867 QNQQPV
+867 QNQQPG
-873 NSAAQQTLNTQP
+873 NAA
-885 TVQQALDSQ
+885 VQQVPGSQ
-894 APGVQNGTTTSE
+894 QPGVQNEATTHE
-906 GGMNNGTEQLQVGQ
+906 GGMNNGTEQLPAGQ
-920 RPGAEQPG
+920 QPG
-928 EQLPDGDG
+928 TEQQSEQLPDGDG
-936 GRVLGESTGGQ
+936 GRILGESTGGQ

-956 QRAFNQVG
+956 QRAFNQGRTAV
-964 AAAERKN
+964 EREN

-999 MPESSWDA
+999 MPESHWDS

-1052 IIQADHLRLNI
+1052 IVQADHRYLNI
-1063 DQIADHEAFHDYAA
+1063 DQIADHEAFHDIAA

-1090 VERYG
+1090 VEQYS

-1100 AIMDKYLK
+1100 AVVEKYLK

-1114 DLPEHA
+1114 DLPEYA
-1120 SGQEVAEAYGIVKEE
+1120 SGQEVAEVYGIVKEE

-1142 GINFFGANADK
+1142 GINFFGAHAEK
-1153 YRSEAQAVLRE
+1153 YRSEAQAVLQA
-1164 RKITTPGSETE
+1164 RKITTPGSET
-1175 EAVARR
+1175 AAATQRR
-1181 TGPPERYSY
+1181 TGPPERYSI
-1190 GGVNANTAD
+1190 
-1199 QKTLAR
+1199 
-1205 AQELQ
+1205 
-1210 MQGEDDERVRK
+1210 GEI
-1221 ETGWH
+1221 T
-1226 TGMEGKLRFEIDDS
+1226 
-1240 NMKYHRGGDAAFS
+1240 
-1253 RNHPDYAEYQK
+1253 
-1264 LVDKMLTGS
+1264 DKAGNN
-1273 AEAWKPEDQER
+1273 
-1284 LQELD
+1284 
-1289 KTWGREYGRL
+1289 YGRGVHL
-1299 SERVESGNAT
+1299 DSILLENLSDSERVQMVKE
-1309 LEDVI
+1309 
-1314 DHEELFQAYP
+1314 
-1324 QLRSVRVEF
+1324 RV
-1333 KELPGNTQ
+1333 KELGGQHFTAYDGN
-1341 GYFSPSENK
+1341 GN
-1350 IALDSKLRSAPEVT
+1350 EV
-1364 IIHEIQH
+1364 
-1371 AIQKAEGFA
+1371 
-1380 SGASPEYWQQH
+1380 
-1391 RDEAKEARI
+1391 
-1400 ADIREEI
+1400 
-1407 ARLEEQ
+1407 
-1413 LPWDLNRWTAE
+1413 
-1424 DDAIEAKIG
+1424 
-1433 ELEDSIID
+1433 D
-1441 IQNGVGLDSYDLY
+1441 IQIAKPGARFVNKSGKSVPVNKDLTTKN
-1454 RNTAGEIE
+1454 RKSKVKQEAVVLADELINTAKHKK
-1462 ARDAASRRE
+1462 D
-1471 LTPEQRRA
+1471 T
-1479 TPPARADENTVYADL
+1479 PARYPHGWLDDNGRNDWAEWKTYIQDKENTVWEATLHIATSADGEKIL
-1494 SDSLDYVGKTDD
+1494 YDIDPIKKTGQSGNSDTSTVEPIVADEAEPVKREDEEEMPKLMNLQRYSDIAGQQEQTAEMTNAEPTTVGAITSGSQSLG
-1506 GTEVYETSEAVRK
+1506 GSAPAISSASEASVAE
-1519 LPYKKRME
+1519 KRQSVKIPS
-1527 AFMDIMRN
+1527 AS
-1535 EYAGRTAKFTARD
+1535 
-1548 GEVYYATFDENDL
+1548 DE
-1561 RKNVYGDK
+1561 
-1569 KSSPRGWKAKIN
+1569 SSEN
-1581 TGADGNI
+1581 TN
-1588 FDLVE
+1588 
-1593 NAEHSG
+1593 
-1599 SGKEQGKTS
+1599 
-1608 EAHQG
+1608 
-1613 LTGWEYFVKTV
+1613 
-1624 QIDGR
+1624 
-1629 VYDLLANVRK
+1629 
-1639 KPDGEFVYSIQLNEN
+1639 
-1654 EKKAPAPPR
+1654 KAPAPPR

-1758 SIDPQAD
+1758 SIDPQED
-1765 QRNKVYGAD
+1765 RRNKVYGAD

-1786 REVNYDARRAAEQK
+1786 REVNYEARRAAEQK

-1805 KQVAGGIFSRDSVI
+1805 NQVAGGIFSRDSAI
-1819 GSRVDEVSTMDEAEL
+1819 GSRVDEVATMDEAEL
-1834 AKQLSRDDA
+1834 AKQLAKDDA

-1869 NQALQDYTE
+1869 NLALQEYTE

-1888 YVKLETGERLTEA
+1888 YVKLETGERLTET

-1910 MEAWIADHEYALSRK
+1910 MGAWIADHEYALSRR

-1932 IARQRDKISDARVE
+1932 IARQRDKISDARIE

-1991 LHGVLGEP
+1991 LRGVLGEP

-2004 KERFTASGRR
+2004 KERFTVSGKR
-2014 RSFRETHGAYTV
+2014 RSFRETHGAYTA
-2026 ENIVKAMNKANARG
+2026 ENIVKAMNQASARG

-2067 DESRLQ
+2067 DEGRLQ
-2073 KMPEE
+2073 NMPEE
-2078 EYNRLLQALDK
+2078 EYNQLLQELDK
-2089 RIEGI
+2089 RIGGI

-2099 KTSGSYDMDEIAG
+2099 KTAGSYDMDEIAG

-2176 PDNCPPERLEKMKAA
+2176 PDDCPPERLEKMKAA

-2216 RFSVDEPQAGTGGE
+2216 RFSVDEPQAETGSE
-2230 IGQAPES
+2230 IEQAPENKPA
-2237 EPAKQEQKEK
+2237 EPEQKEK

-2388 DTLPGMFNADDL
+2388 DTLPGMFHADDL

-2533 PEELRETWDEVLGDL
+2533 PEELQGTWDEVLGDL

-2572 AEMYKAARKSDPNFL
+2572 AEMYKDAQANDPNFL
-2587 PTKELE
+2587 PSKELE
-2593 MIVDRLDNEKIAD
+2593 KIVHRLDNKKIAD

-2716 SATKQLREFLTEH
+2716 SATKRLREFLTEH
-2729 EDWAKKAD
+2729 EDWVKKAD

-2754 GELEVGKPPKFG
+2754 GALEVGKPPKFG

-2779 HLYLES
+2779 HMYLES
-2785 KSYENLRHM
+2785 KSVENLRHM
-2794 EGGRIFPVKELYS
+2794 EGGRTFADKTLYS
-2807 QGKREAAFAQGE
+2807 QGKRREAFAQGKT
-2819 LVRLAPETVKAL
+2819 VRMAPETVKAI
-2831 VKDLTPEEQELA
+2831 VGSLTPEEQELA

-2867 YDKAVSKNYAPIYAD
+2867 YDKAVSKNYTPIY
-2882 TNYTKN
+2882 TNSNYTKSE
-2888 QLGVYDAT
+2888 LGVYDAT

-2903 KSRQYSKNPSYNIG
+2903 KSRQFSKNPSYNIG

-2940 NWNTLLGWNEYVD
+2940 NWQTLLNW
-2953 DDRESMRSEISH
+2953 RERENSMADIITH
-2965 TWGDASLKYIEN
+2965 DWGDESLKYIQD
-2977 LIETLQ
+2977 LVQTLQ

-2990 DSVSMGAEKIFSN
+2990 DSVSMGAEKVFSN

-3009 GANQSI
+3009 GANPSI

-3026 SVWLG
+3026 GAWLDFK
-3031 PENAPS
+3031 NFPS

-3077 TQTNKFTSFV
+3077 TQTNKFTNFI

-3104 WPWAENKVRSEFP
+3104 WPWAENKVRAEFP

-3140 EFNEA
+3140 VFNEA

-3151 TSDEMHRG
+3151 TSDEMHQGTLR
-3159 SLYKSKNS
+3159 KSKNP

-3172 TMFKSDSSQAYNALR
+3172 TMFKSDSSQTYNALR
-3187 QRAGEAEYYKR
+3187 QRAGEAKYYKR

-3210 GLGVAFLSILGGT
+3210 GLGVAFLAAVGGYIW
-3223 AFACGIDVL
+3223 AQGIEFL
-3232 MNLWKHKG
+3232 MNLWKRKG
-3240 KAYRDEDGNLTAE
+3240 KAYRDEDGNLTAG
-3253 SVAKELATGMAESM
+3253 SVAKEMAL
-3267 FGLVIGG
+3267 GLVGDLAGIVTYG
-3274 EEIFNIFDAVGTK
+3274 EELADVIGNI
-3287 LTGGTWYD
+3287 LTGDKWYGID
-3295 SMNTL
+3295 T
-3300 NAPGLEQVSE
+3300 PGLEQLSDVVE
-3310 IISTLIDEGV
+3310 TIVEQGQNGLDV
-3320 SFIQLLADGADVVK
+3320 LKDAADVVK
-3334 NGGDVWEF
+3334 NGGSLGEY
-3342 LHRRGADIIGDIKE
+3342 LHRHRGDIVGGIKDL
-3356 MAATVATYLPGI
+3356 AAAAATYLPGI
-3368 PVNNLE
+3368 SVNNLE
-3374 AYLLGTVRWV
+3374 AYLIGTVRWA

-3395 LATANKNRMKG
+3395 LATANKNQMKG

-3415 IEDTLHNRRVETD
+3415 ISDTLHNRRVETD
-3428 EATNETLA
+3428 ETTNETLA
-3436 SLYEGGFTKAVPSDT
+3436 SLYEDGFTKAVPSDT
-3451 PGSISVDGEDRKLSA
+3451 PGSISVDSEDRKLSA

-3473 KTWSGAVGNR
+3473 KTWSSTVGSR
-3483 LRELAASDVFQE
+3483 LQELIASDVFQA

-3533 DDVLASGAEMA
+3533 DDVLATGAEMV

-3562 DGGLDTQNAKDV
+3562 DGGLDTQSAKDV
-3574 ALGMAELAPEEGKKT
+3574 ALGMAELTPDEGKKT

-3601 AVDGADAQR
+3601 AVDGADAQHD
-3610 NALLAV
+3610 ALLAV

-3666 ALNGH
+3666 AMNGH

-3716 IAEREKA
+3716 IAEREKT

>member
-39 RQAQSAAQQRRQ
+39 RQAQSTAQQRRQ
-51 AQEQKTPQRER
+51 AQEQKAHQSER
-62 NGFDRTATPASI
+62 SGFDRTATPASI

-116 SVSTVDSTSFNIQGK
+116 SISTVDSTSFNIQGK

-198 ETVAHD
+198 EAVAHD

-222 EQAQQPGILSMLGKA
+222 EQAQQPSILSMLGKA

-302 GVWTKR
+302 GIWTKR

-386 AAVGKLLG
+386 AAVGKALG

-462 AGADAVHNAGAAAIG
+462 AGADAVHNAGAAAMG
-477 DMSTGDYLKHI
+477 DMSTEDYLKRI

-566 SVLNGAINSYQT
+566 SVLSSAISSYQT

-590 QAIEQGYRAMTAGT
+590 KAIEQGYRAMTAGT

-659 VNGYTAASSAMQT
+659 VNGYAAASSAMQT
-672 PNVMLPGGGSTG
+672 TNVMLPGGGSTG
-684 QLPTAADLPTAPTDP
+684 QLPTAADLPTTPTDP

-727 PQPESGQ
+727 QPPESGQ

-745 AQIAGQAAEQ
+745 AQIAVQAAEQ
-755 NQQTQ
+755 NQQAQ
-760 LPSLPATEQDA
+760 QPSLPTTAQA
-771 VVQPQQPEQSTQ
+771 AAVQPQRLEQSMQ
-783 QEAELPTQQMQTEQ
+783 QEAGLPTPQQVQTEQ
-797 TTTPLQRLEAM
+797 TATPLERLETM

-828 EIQDGEVLSKLLS
+828 QITDGEVLSKLLS
-841 LPEVQNVMRQMTDA
+841 FPEVQNVMRQMTDA
-855 DIEAVVSGNVQP
+855 DIEAVVSGNVQT
-867 QNQQPV
+867 QNQQLG
-873 NSAAQQTLNTQP
+873 NTAAQQVP
-885 TVQQALDSQ
+885 GSQQ
-894 APGVQNGTTTSE
+894 PGVQNEVTTHE
-906 GGMNNGTEQLQVGQ
+906 GGMNNGTEQLPAGQ
-920 RPGAEQPG
+920 QPG
-928 EQLPDGDG
+928 TEQQSEQLPDGDG
-936 GRVLGESTGGQ
+936 GRILGESTGGQ

-956 QRAFNQVG
+956 QRAFNQGRTAV
-964 AAAERKN
+964 EREN

-999 MPESSWDA
+999 MPESHWDA

-1052 IIQADHLRLNI
+1052 IIQADHRYLNI

-1077 NNPGLVRQIEQAI
+1077 NNPGLVRQIERAI
-1090 VERYG
+1090 VEQYS

-1153 YRSEAQAVLRE
+1153 YRSEAQAVLQE
-1164 RKITTPGSETE
+1164 RKITTPGSET
-1175 EAVARR
+1175 AAATQRR

-1240 NMKYHRGGDAAFS
+1240 KMKYHRGGDAAFS

-1273 AEAWKPEDQER
+1273 AEAWKPEDQGR

-1299 SERVESGNAT
+1299 SERVDRGSAT

-1324 QLRSVRVEF
+1324 QLRNVRVEF

-1350 IALDSKLRSAPEVT
+1350 IALDSKLRSAPEAT

-1441 IQNGVGLDSYDLY
+1441 IQNGVGMDSYDLY

-1479 TPPARADENTVYADL
+1479 APPARADENTVYADL

-1593 NAEHSG
+1593 NAEHGG

-1697 RFSMDEP
+1697 RFSLDEP

-1765 QRNKVYGAD
+1765 RRNKVYGAD

-1786 REVNYDARRAAEQK
+1786 REVNYEAGRAAEQK

-1805 KQVAGGIFSRDSVI
+1805 NQVAGGIFSRYSVI
-1819 GSRVDEVSTMDEAEL
+1819 SGHVGEVARMDEAEL
-1834 AKQLSRDDA
+1834 AKQLARDDA

-1869 NQALQDYTE
+1869 NLALQEYTE

-1888 YVKLETGERLTEA
+1888 YVKLETGERLTAA

-1910 MEAWIADHEYALSRK
+1910 MASWIADHEYALSRR

-1932 IARQRDKISDARVE
+1932 TARQRDKISDARVE

-1991 LHGVLGEP
+1991 IRGVLGEP

-2004 KERFTASGRR
+2004 KERFTASGKR
-2014 RSFRETHGAYTV
+2014 RSFRETHGAYTA
-2026 ENIVKAMNKANARG
+2026 ENIVKAMNRASARG

-2067 DESRLQ
+2067 DEGRLQ
-2073 KMPEE
+2073 NMPEE
-2078 EYNRLLQALDK
+2078 EYNRLLQELDK
-2089 RIEGI
+2089 RIGGI

-2099 KTSGSYDMDEIAG
+2099 KTAGSYDMDEIAG

-2176 PDNCPPERLEKMKAA
+2176 PDDCPPERLEKMKAA

-2216 RFSVDEPQAGTGGE
+2216 RFSVDEPQAETGGE
-2230 IGQAPES
+2230 IEQASES
-2237 EPAKQEQKEK
+2237 KPAEPEQKEK

-2388 DTLPGMFNADDL
+2388 DTLPGMFHADDL

-2533 PEELRETWDEVLGDL
+2533 PEELQGTWDEVLGDL

-2572 AEMYKAARKSDPNFL
+2572 AEMYKDAQANDPNFL
-2587 PTKELE
+2587 PSKELE
-2593 MIVDRLDNEKIAD
+2593 KIVHRLDNKKIAD

-2754 GELEVGKPPKFG
+2754 GALEVGKPPKFG

-2779 HLYLES
+2779 HMYLES
-2785 KSYENLRHM
+2785 KSTENLRHM
-2794 EGGRIFPVKELYS
+2794 EGGRTFADKTLYS
-2807 QGKREAAFAQGE
+2807 QGKRREAFAQGKT
-2819 LVRLAPETVKAL
+2819 VRMAPETVKAI
-2831 VKDLTPEEQELA
+2831 VGSLTPEEQELA

-2867 YDKAVSKNYAPIYAD
+2867 YDKAVSKNYTPIY
-2882 TNYTKN
+2882 TNSNYTKSE
-2888 QLGVYDAT
+2888 LGVYDAT

-2903 KSRQYSKNPSYNIG
+2903 KSRQFSKNPSYNIG

-2940 NWNTLLGWNEYVD
+2940 NWQTLLNW
-2953 DDRESMRSEISH
+2953 RERENSMADIITH
-2965 TWGDASLKYIEN
+2965 DWGDESLKYIQD
-2977 LIETLQ
+2977 LVQTLQ

-2990 DSVSMGAEKIFSN
+2990 DSVSMGAEKVFSN

-3009 GANQSI
+3009 GANPSI

-3026 SVWLG
+3026 GAWLDFK
-3031 PENAPS
+3031 NFPS

-3077 TQTNKFTSFV
+3077 TQTNKFTNFI

-3104 WPWAENKVRSEFP
+3104 WPWAENKVRAEFP

-3140 EFNEA
+3140 VFNEA

-3151 TSDEMHRG
+3151 TSDEMHQGTLR
-3159 SLYKSKNS
+3159 KSKNP

-3172 TMFKSDSSQAYNALR
+3172 TMFKSDSSQTYNALR

-3210 GLGVAFLSILGGT
+3210 GLGVAFLAAVGGYIW
-3223 AFACGIDVL
+3223 AQGIEFL
-3232 MNLWKHKG
+3232 MNLWKRKG
-3240 KAYRDEDGNLTAE
+3240 KAYRDEDGNLTAG
-3253 SVAKELATGMAESM
+3253 SVAKEMALGLAGDLAGIVTYGEELAD
-3267 FGLVIGG
+3267 VIG
-3274 EEIFNIFDAVGTK
+3274 NII
-3287 LTGGTWYD
+3287 TGDKWYGID
-3295 SMNTL
+3295 T
-3300 NAPGLEQVSE
+3300 PGLEQLSDVVE
-3310 IISTLIDEGV
+3310 TIVEQGQNGLDV
-3320 SFIQLLADGADVVK
+3320 LKDAADVVK
-3334 NGGDVWEF
+3334 NGGSLGEY
-3342 LHRRGADIIGDIKE
+3342 LHRHSGDIVGGIKDL
-3356 MAATVATYLPGI
+3356 AAAAATYLPGI
-3368 PVNNLE
+3368 SVNNLE
-3374 AYLLGTVRWV
+3374 AYLLGTVRWA

-3395 LATANKNRMKG
+3395 LATANKNQMKG

-3415 IEDTLHNRRVETD
+3415 ISDTLHNRRVETD
-3428 EATNETLA
+3428 ETTNETLA
-3436 SLYEGGFTKAVPSDT
+3436 SLYESGFTKAVPSDT

-3473 KTWSGAVGNR
+3473 KTWSSAVGSR
-3483 LRELAASDVFQE
+3483 LVALAASDVFQT

-3533 DDVLASGAEMA
+3533 DDVLATGAEMA

-3562 DGGLDTQNAKDV
+3562 DGGLDAQSAKDV

-3601 AVDGADAQR
+3601 AVDGTSAQR
-3610 NALLAV
+3610 DALLAV

-3671 GGIMLPGGD
+3671 SGIMLPGGD

-3723 KQED
+3723 KRED